1 MAFKKAG
8 LISKFIS
15 KGSFKLNKISKKIF
29 KLNPILKREKPLKRH
44 KKTKSIKKP
53 FNKNKSFLK
62 ASVLL
67 IGALGGLP
75 HLRASECRYWSWWSG
90 YHDKIESGSNSPTHN
105 SYCLFSSTQ
114 GSGTYY
120 LNTLTTYSAGGASFT
135 QKFNN
140 GTLNVGGN
148 IRFGGTG
155 VNGVN
160 VGYIT
165 GTYDAQTINFNSS
178 RITTGNSLSDGG
190 GATLNFNATNRITIN
205 QASFDNSDAG
215 AQHSYMNFK
224 GSNINVSGSSFTD
237 DTNGGFSFSG
247 NNNNSA
253 ISFNKTKFNQG
264 TYNFTNSANLSF
276 NNSNF
281 NQSTYNFNSLQSTF
295 NNSTFNQGTYN
306 FTDNT
311 SFNNDTFNQGTYN
324 FNTSKVSFSGANTLN
339 SSSPFAS
346 LKGSV
351 SFGSGAVFN
360 LNQTLNANQTYD
372 ILTTNG
378 TIQYGVYQSYLWD
391 LINYK
396 GDKAI
401 SHVEVGNNTYDVT
414 FDINGQDETL
424 QETFSNKSITTQFLG
439 DDLQA
444 KAKATYQQDLNNS
457 QSALSNATNDNK
469 IASADTGYTN
479 NQNTTIKQ
487 DAQNLEHTSQQIA
500 KDEQALQGD
509 LNKLKQLANSSFNEQ
524 AFNQAQSK
532 EQQDEQTLQNEENTF
547 SSEQE
552 GLEKALANAKEQQEQ
567 QQAQATYQQ
576 DLNNSQSAL
585 SNATNDNKIA
595 SADTDYTKNQN
606 TAIKQDAQNLENTS
620 QQITQDQKDLEQ
632 DLDKLQQLA
641 NSKTGFNEQAFNQAQ
656 STEQQDEQTLQNEE
670 ETFSSEQEGLE
681 KALANAKHT
690 SPTPTKHTAQN
701 NPPNKVSP
709 PTQNLPTTNVWNGVY
724 NFQNQTY
731 SKKGIYYIDPNLS
744 GQSGQSGNTLS
755 TYGYL
760 DWFTLKNKFS
770 VNANNGTLIIG
781 NNTESANTK
790 GLIWIGDD
798 KGLVYYNTGTFNAAN
813 IYLTSNLKTGN
824 GFSGEGATLNFNAT
838 NRITINQASFDNS
851 DAGAQHSYMNFK
863 GSNINVSGSSF
874 TDDTNGGF
882 SFSGNNNNSAISFN
896 KTKFN
901 QGTYNFTNS
910 ANLSFNNSNFNQSTY
925 NFNSLQSTFNNST
938 FNQGTYNF
946 TDNTSFNNDTFNQ
959 GTYNFNTSKVSFSGA
974 NTLNSS
980 SPFASLKGSV
990 SFGSG
995 AVFNLNQ
1002 TLNANQTYDIL
1013 TTNGTIQYG
1022 VYQSY
1027 LWDLINYKG
1036 DKAISHVEVGN
1047 NTYDVTFDI
1056 NGQDETLQET
1066 FSNKSIT
1073 TQFLGDDLQAKA
1085 KATYQQDLNNSQ
1097 SALSNA
1103 TNDNKI
1109 ASADTGYTNNQ
1120 NTTIKQDAQNL
1131 EHTSQQI
1138 AKDEQALQ
1146 GDLNK
1151 LKQLANSSFNEQAFN
1166 QAQSKEQ
1173 QDEQTLQNEEETFS
1187 SEQEGLE
1194 KALANAKPASPTP
1207 TPTPTPTPSPTPN
1220 PTPTKHTA
1228 PNKVPPTPPTQ
1239 NLPTTNVWNGVYWL
1253 QNQTYSQ
1260 KGVYYIDPNLSG
1272 QSGQSANTLSTYTA
1286 NLLGRSFG
1294 VNIQNGTLIIGNNTE
1309 SVNDNGLIWI
1319 GHGGFGYIIGTFNAA
1334 NIYLTNN
1341 FKTGE
1346 GVSGSDGGGANIT
1359 FKASD
1364 NITMDGLNYNDAE
1377 TVTKMIQTGASQH
1390 SYATFD
1396 ATNNIS
1402 VTNSSFSDMTWGK
1415 FSFNAKNIS
1424 FSNASFSG
1432 FTNPGGS
1439 SVISANAANSLS
1451 FNNSRLNGG
1460 AVYNLW
1466 ANSLIFNNTQAVF
1479 NVLYSRGTSNFNA
1492 TTQLLGNTSF
1502 TLSSQS
1508 LLNFNGDTTLQN
1520 NANITLG
1527 NKSQTAFKNSLTLDN
1542 NSNLSLDNQSVLNA
1556 SGASAF
1562 NNQASLNIYNGSQA
1576 TFNSLFFN
1584 GATLSLNANSK
1595 LNASSASFSNNTTIN
1610 LDDSVLSVSN
1620 ASSLNANIN
1629 FQGASQA
1636 TFGGNTTIDAAS
1648 FNFDS
1653 ASSLSFN
1660 NLTANGA
1667 LNFNGYA
1674 PSLSKALMSV
1684 SGQFVLGNN
1693 GDINLSDI
1701 NIFDNITKSVTY
1713 NILNAQKGITG
1724 ISGANGYEKI
1734 LFYGMKIQNATYSD
1748 NNNIQTWSFIN
1759 PLNSSQIIQES
1770 IKNGDLT
1777 IEVLNNPNS
1786 ASNTIFNIAPELYN
1800 YQASKQNPTGYS
1812 YDYSDNQAGTYYLTS
1827 NIKGL
1832 FTPKGSQTPQ
1842 TPGTYSPFNQ
1852 PLNSLN
1858 IYNKGFSSG
1867 NLKTLL
1873 GILSQNSATLK
1884 EMIETNQLDNI
1895 TSINEVLQLLDRIKI
1910 TPAQKQALLET
1921 INHLTDNINQT
1932 FSNGNLVIGATQD
1945 HVTNSTSSIWF
1956 GGNGYSSPCALDSA
1970 TCSSFRNTYLG
1981 QLLGSTSPYLGYI
1994 NADFKAKSIYITGT
2008 LGSGNAFESG
2018 GSADITFQSA
2028 NNLVLNKAN
2037 IEAQAT
2043 DNIFNLL
2050 GQEGIDKIF
2059 NQGNLA
2065 NVLSQMAMEKI
2076 KQAGGLGNFVENALI
2091 PLSKE
2096 LPSSLQN
2103 ETLGQLIGQNNLD
2116 NLLNNSG
2123 VMNAIQNIISKK
2135 LSIFGNFVTPSIIEN
2150 YLAKQS
2156 LKSMLDDKGLLN
2168 FIGGYMDA
2176 SELSSILSVILKDIT
2191 NPPTSLQKD
2200 IGVVANDLLD
2210 EFLGQDVVKKLESQG
2225 LVSNIINNII
2235 SQGGLSGIYNQ
2246 GLGSVLPPSLQN
2258 ALKENDL
2265 GALLSP
2271 RGLHDFWQKGYFNFL
2286 SNGYVFVNNSSFSNA
2301 TGGSLNFV
2309 ANKSIIFNG
2318 DNTIDFSKYQGALI
2332 FASNGVS
2339 NINITT
2345 LNATNGLSL
2354 NAGLN
2359 NVSVQKGEI
2368 CINLANCPTTKNS
2381 SSTNSSVTPTNE
2393 SLSVRANNFTFLGV
2407 IASNGAIDL
2416 SQVKNNSVIG
2426 TLNLNENATLQANN
2440 LTIANAFNNA
2450 SNSTANINGDFTLNQ
2465 QATLSTNASGL
2476 NVMGNFNS
2484 YGDLVFNLSHS
2495 VSHAIINAQGIAT
2508 IMTNYNNPLIQFNTS
2523 SKETGAY
2530 TLIDSAKAIY
2540 YGYNDQ
2546 ITGGSSLDNYLKLY
2560 TLININGKHMV
2571 MTDNGLTYNGQAV
2584 SIKDGGLI
2592 VGFKDSQNQYIY
2604 TSILYNK
2611 VKIAVSNAPINNLQA
2626 PTLKQYI
2633 AQIQGIQGVDSIEQA
2648 GGTQAINWLNKIFE
2662 TKGSPLFAPYYLES
2676 HSTKDL
2682 TTIAGDIANTLEV
2695 IANPNFKNDATNI
2708 LQINTYTQQMSRLAK
2723 LSDTSTFASA
2733 DFHERLEALKNK
2745 RFADAIPNA
2754 MDVILKYSQRNR
2766 VKNNVWA
2773 TGVGGASFIN
2783 GGTGTLYGIN
2793 VGYDRFIKGV
2803 IVGGYA
2809 AYGYSGFHANI
2820 TQSGSSNVNMGVYSR
2835 AFIKRS
2841 ELTMSLNETWGYNKT
2856 FINSYDPLLS
2866 IINQSYRYN
2875 TWTTDAKINYGYD
2888 FMFKD
2893 KSVIFKPQIGL
2904 AYYYIGM
2911 SGLRGI
2917 MDDPIYNQFRAN
2929 ADPNKKSVLTINFAL
2944 ESRHYFNKNSYY
2956 FVIADVGRDLFI
2968 NSMGDKMVRF
2978 IGNNTLSYR
2987 DGGRYNTFASIIT
3000 GGEIRLFKTFYV
3012 NAGIGARFGLDY
3024 KDINITGNIGM
3035 RYAF

>member
-1 MAFKKAG
+1 MAFKKVG

-29 KLNPILKREKPLKRH
+29 KLNQILKREKPLSH
-44 KKTKSIKKP
+44 KKTKSVKKP

-67 IGALGGLP
+67 IGALGGLS
-75 HLRASECRYWSWWSG
+75 HLRASECRYWSWSSWS
-90 YHDKIESGSNSPTHN
+90 YHDNIESGSNSPTHN
-105 SYCLFSSTQ
+105 SYCLFSSAQ

-120 LNTLTTYSAGGASFT
+120 LNTLTTYSTGGASFT

-155 VNGVN
+155 VNGGN

-178 RITTGNSLSDGG
+178 RITTGNSFSTGG
-190 GATLNFNATNRITIN
+190 GTTLNFNATNHITIN

-215 AQHSYMNFK
+215 TQHSYMNFS
-224 GSNINVSGSSFTD
+224 GSNINVSASSFTD

-247 NNNNSA
+247 NGANSNL
-253 ISFNKTKFNQG
+253 SFNKTNFNQGTYKFTNSTNLNFNNSNFNQG
-264 TYNFTNSANLSF
+264 TYNFNSTQSVF
-276 NNSNF
+276 ENSNF
-281 NQSTYNFNSLQSTF
+281 NQGTYSFTDNTGLNF

-311 SFNNDTFNQGTYN
+311 GLNFNNDTFNQGTYSFTDNTGLNFNNSTFNQGTYSFTDNTGLNFNNSTFNQGTYNFTDNASFNNDTFNQGAYN
-324 FNTSKVSFSGANTLN
+324 FNTSKVSFSGINTLN

-351 SFGSGAVFN
+351 SFGSGAIFN

-372 ILTTNG
+372 ILTTSG
-378 TIQYGVYQSYLWD
+378 AIQYGVYQSYLWD

-401 SHVEVGNNTYDVT
+401 SHVEVGSNTYDVT

-424 QETFSNKSITTQFLG
+424 QETFNNQSITTQFLG

-444 KAKATYQQDLNNS
+444 KAQATYQQDLSNS
-457 QSALSNATNDNK
+457 QSALNNATSDNK
-469 IASADTGYTN
+469 IASNDTGYTN
-479 NQNTTIKQ
+479 NQNATIKK
-487 DAQNLEHTSQQIA
+487 DAQS
-500 KDEQALQGD
+500 
-509 LNKLKQLANSSFNEQ
+509 
-524 AFNQAQSK
+524 
-532 EQQDEQTLQNEENTF
+532 
-547 SSEQE
+547 
-552 GLEKALANAKEQQEQ
+552 
-567 QQAQATYQQ
+567 
-576 DLNNSQSAL
+576 
-585 SNATNDNKIA
+585 
-595 SADTDYTKNQN
+595 
-606 TAIKQDAQNLENTS
+606 LENTS
-620 QQITQDQKDLEQ
+620 QQIAQDQKDLEQ

-641 NSKTGFNEQAFNQAQ
+641 NSTTGFNEQAFNQAQ
-656 STEQQDEQTLQNEE
+656 STEQHDLQTLQGEE
-670 ETFSSEQEGLE
+670 KTFSSEQEGLE
-681 KALANAKHT
+681 KAIANAKHT
-690 SPTPTKHTAQN
+690 SPTPSPTPTPTKHTAQN
-701 NPPNKVSP
+701 TPPNKVSP
-709 PTQNLPTTNVWNGVY
+709 TPPTQNLPATNVWNGVY
-724 NFQNQTY
+724 NLQNQTY
-731 SKKGIYYIDPNLS
+731 SKQGI
-744 GQSGQSGNTLS
+744 
-755 TYGYL
+755 
-760 DWFTLKNKFS
+760 
-770 VNANNGTLIIG
+770 
-781 NNTESANTK
+781 
-790 GLIWIGDD
+790 
-798 KGLVYYNTGTFNAAN
+798 
-813 IYLTSNLKTGN
+813 
-824 GFSGEGATLNFNAT
+824 
-838 NRITINQASFDNS
+838 
-851 DAGAQHSYMNFK
+851 
-863 GSNINVSGSSF
+863 
-874 TDDTNGGF
+874 
-882 SFSGNNNNSAISFN
+882 
-896 KTKFN
+896 
-901 QGTYNFTNS
+901 
-910 ANLSFNNSNFNQSTY
+910 
-925 NFNSLQSTFNNST
+925 
-938 FNQGTYNF
+938 
-946 TDNTSFNNDTFNQ
+946 
-959 GTYNFNTSKVSFSGA
+959 
-974 NTLNSS
+974 
-980 SPFASLKGSV
+980 
-990 SFGSG
+990 
-995 AVFNLNQ
+995 
-1002 TLNANQTYDIL
+1002 
-1013 TTNGTIQYG
+1013 
-1022 VYQSY
+1022 
-1027 LWDLINYKG
+1027 
-1036 DKAISHVEVGN
+1036 
-1047 NTYDVTFDI
+1047 
-1056 NGQDETLQET
+1056 
-1066 FSNKSIT
+1066 
-1073 TQFLGDDLQAKA
+1073 
-1085 KATYQQDLNNSQ
+1085 
-1097 SALSNA
+1097 
-1103 TNDNKI
+1103 
-1109 ASADTGYTNNQ
+1109 
-1120 NTTIKQDAQNL
+1120 
-1131 EHTSQQI
+1131 
-1138 AKDEQALQ
+1138 
-1146 GDLNK
+1146 
-1151 LKQLANSSFNEQAFN
+1151 
-1166 QAQSKEQ
+1166 
-1173 QDEQTLQNEEETFS
+1173 
-1187 SEQEGLE
+1187 
-1194 KALANAKPASPTP
+1194 
-1207 TPTPTPTPSPTPN
+1207 
-1220 PTPTKHTA
+1220 
-1228 PNKVPPTPPTQ
+1228 
-1239 NLPTTNVWNGVYWL
+1239 
-1253 QNQTYSQ
+1253 
-1260 KGVYYIDPNLSG
+1260 YYIDPNLSG

-1294 VNIQNGTLIIGNNTE
+1294 VNANNGTLIIGNNTE

-1319 GHGGFGYIIGTFNAA
+1319 GHGGFGYITGTFNAA

-1390 SYATFD
+1390 SYAAFD
-1396 ATNNIS
+1396 AVNNIS
-1402 VTNSSFSDMTWGK
+1402 VTDSSFSDMTWGK
-1415 FSFNAKNIS
+1415 FSFSAKNIS

-1439 SVISANAANSLS
+1439 SVISTNAANSLS
-1451 FNNSRLNGG
+1451 FVNSRLNGG
-1460 AVYNLW
+1460 AIYNLQ

-1508 LLNFNGDTTLQN
+1508 FLNFNGDTTLQN

-1527 NKSQTAFKNSLTLDN
+1527 NKSQATFKNSLTLDN

-1556 SGASAF
+1556 NGASTF

-1584 GATLSLNANSK
+1584 GGILSLNANSK

-1610 LDDSVLSVSN
+1610 LDDSVLSASN
-1620 ASSLNANIN
+1620 TSSLNANIN
-1629 FQGASQA
+1629 FQGTSQA
-1636 TFGGNTTIDAAS
+1636 NFGGNTTIDTAS

-1674 PSLSKALMSV
+1674 PSLTKALMSV

-1724 ISGANGYEKI
+1724 ISGTNGYEKI
-1734 LFYGMKIQNATYSD
+1734 LFYGMKIQNATYSG

-1800 YQASKQNPTGYS
+1800 YQSSKQNPTGYS
-1812 YDYSDNQAGTYYLTS
+1812 YDYSDNQVGTYYLTS

-1884 EMIETNQLDNI
+1884 EMIESNQLDNI
-1895 TSINEVLQLLDRIKI
+1895 TSINEVLQLLDKIKI

-1945 HVTNSTSSIWF
+1945 NVTSSTSSIWF

-1994 NADFKAKSIYITGT
+1994 NADFKAKSVYITGT

-2018 GSADITFQSA
+2018 GSADVTFQSA

-2065 NVLSQMAMEKI
+2065 NVLSQVAMEKI
-2076 KQAGGLGNFVENALI
+2076 KQAGGLGNFVENALS

-2096 LPSSLQN
+2096 LPTSLQN

-2168 FIGGYMDA
+2168 FIGGYIDA

-2200 IGVVANDLLD
+2200 IGVVANDLLN
-2210 EFLGQDVVKKLESQG
+2210 EFLGQDVVKKLEGQG

-2235 SQGGLSGIYNQ
+2235 SQGGLSGIYDQ

-2332 FASNGVS
+2332 FASNNVS

-2368 CINLANCPTTKNS
+2368 CINLANCPTIKNS
-2381 SSTNSSVTPTNE
+2381 SSANSSVTPTNE
-2393 SLSVRANNFTFLGV
+2393 SLSVRANNFTFLGT

-2440 LTIANAFNNA
+2440 LTITNAFNNA
-2450 SNSTANINGDFTLNQ
+2450 SNSTANINGNFTLNQ
-2465 QATLSTNASGL
+2465 QATLGTNASGL

-2495 VSHAIINAQGIAT
+2495 ASHAIINAQGVAT
-2508 IMTNYNNPLIQFNTS
+2508 IMANNNNPLIQFNTS
-2523 SKETGAY
+2523 SKEAGTY

-2546 ITGGSSLDNYLKLY
+2546 ITGGNSLADYLKLY
-2560 TLININGKHMV
+2560 TLIDINGKHMV
-2571 MTDNGLTYNGQAV
+2571 MTDNGLTYNGRAV
-2584 SIKDGGLI
+2584 NIKDGGLI
-2592 VGFKDSQNQYIY
+2592 AGFKDSQNQYIY

-2611 VKIAVSNAPINNLQA
+2611 VKIAVSNDPINNLQA

-2633 AQIQGIQGVDSIEQA
+2633 AQIQGTQGVDSIEQA

-2695 IANPNFKNDATNI
+2695 IANPDFKNDATNI

-2793 VGYDRFIKGV
+2793 IGYDRFIKGV

-2856 FINSYDPLLS
+2856 FINSYDSLLS
-2866 IINQSYRYN
+2866 IINQSYKYN

-2904 AYYYIGM
+2904 AYYYIGL

-2917 MDDPIYNQFRAN
+2917 MDEPIYNQFRAN

>member
-1 MAFKKAG
+1 MAFKKVG

-29 KLNPILKREKPLKRH
+29 KLNQILKREKPLKRH
-44 KKTKSIKKP
+44 KKTKSVKKP
-53 FNKNKSFLK
+53 FNKNRSFLK

-67 IGALGGLP
+67 IGALGGLS
-75 HLRASECRYWSWWSG
+75 HLRASECRYWSWSSWS
-90 YHDKIESGSNSPTHN
+90 YHDNIESGSNSPTHN
-105 SYCLFSSTQ
+105 SYCLFNSTQ

-120 LNTLTTYSAGGASFT
+120 LNTLTTYSPGGASFT

-140 GTLNVGGN
+140 GTLDVGGN
-148 IRFGGTG
+148 IRFGGMG
-155 VNGVN
+155 VNGGN

-178 RITTGNSLSDGG
+178 RITTGNSFSTGG

-215 AQHSYMNFK
+215 TQHSYMNFS
-224 GSNINVSGSSFTD
+224 GSNINVISSSFTD
-237 DTNGGFSFSG
+237 DTDGGFSFSG
-247 NNNNSA
+247 NGTNSNLSFDKTSFNQGTYKFTNSANLNFNNSA
-253 ISFNKTKFNQG
+253 FNQG
-264 TYNFTNSANLSF
+264 TYNFNSAQSVF
-276 NNSNF
+276 ENSNF
-281 NQSTYNFNSLQSTF
+281 NQ
-295 NNSTFNQGTYN
+295 GTYS

-311 SFNNDTFNQGTYN
+311 GLNFNNDTFSQGTYN

-351 SFGSGAVFN
+351 SFGSDAIFN
-360 LNQTLNANQTYD
+360 LNQTLNSNQTYD

-378 TIQYGVYQSYLWD
+378 TIQYGVYQSYLWH

-424 QETFSNKSITTQFLG
+424 QETFNNQSIITQFLG

-444 KAKATYQQDLNNS
+444 KAQKTYQQDLSNS
-457 QSALSNATNDNK
+457 QSALNNAADDNK
-469 IASADTGYTN
+469 IANSDTDYTKSSN
-479 NQNTTIKQ
+479 PTIKK
-487 DAQNLEHTSQQIA
+487 DAQNLENTDQTIQQD
-500 KDEQALQGD
+500 KQALEKD
-509 LNKLKQLANSSFNEQ
+509 LANVKQLANAPTDFNEQ
-524 AFNQAQSK
+524 AFNQAQNK
-532 EQQDEQTLQNEENTF
+532 EQQDEQTLQENEKTF

-552 GLEKALANAKEQQEQ
+552 GLEKA
-567 QQAQATYQQ
+567 
-576 DLNNSQSAL
+576 
-585 SNATNDNKIA
+585 I
-595 SADTDYTKNQN
+595 
-606 TAIKQDAQNLENTS
+606 
-620 QQITQDQKDLEQ
+620 
-632 DLDKLQQLA
+632 
-641 NSKTGFNEQAFNQAQ
+641 
-656 STEQQDEQTLQNEE
+656 
-670 ETFSSEQEGLE
+670 
-681 KALANAKHT
+681 
-690 SPTPTKHTAQN
+690 
-701 NPPNKVSP
+701 
-709 PTQNLPTTNVWNGVY
+709 
-724 NFQNQTY
+724 
-731 SKKGIYYIDPNLS
+731 
-744 GQSGQSGNTLS
+744 
-755 TYGYL
+755 
-760 DWFTLKNKFS
+760 
-770 VNANNGTLIIG
+770 
-781 NNTESANTK
+781 
-790 GLIWIGDD
+790 
-798 KGLVYYNTGTFNAAN
+798 
-813 IYLTSNLKTGN
+813 
-824 GFSGEGATLNFNAT
+824 
-838 NRITINQASFDNS
+838 
-851 DAGAQHSYMNFK
+851 
-863 GSNINVSGSSF
+863 
-874 TDDTNGGF
+874 
-882 SFSGNNNNSAISFN
+882 
-896 KTKFN
+896 
-901 QGTYNFTNS
+901 
-910 ANLSFNNSNFNQSTY
+910 
-925 NFNSLQSTFNNST
+925 
-938 FNQGTYNF
+938 
-946 TDNTSFNNDTFNQ
+946 
-959 GTYNFNTSKVSFSGA
+959 
-974 NTLNSS
+974 
-980 SPFASLKGSV
+980 
-990 SFGSG
+990 
-995 AVFNLNQ
+995 
-1002 TLNANQTYDIL
+1002 
-1013 TTNGTIQYG
+1013 
-1022 VYQSY
+1022 
-1027 LWDLINYKG
+1027 
-1036 DKAISHVEVGN
+1036 
-1047 NTYDVTFDI
+1047 
-1056 NGQDETLQET
+1056 
-1066 FSNKSIT
+1066 
-1073 TQFLGDDLQAKA
+1073 
-1085 KATYQQDLNNSQ
+1085 
-1097 SALSNA
+1097 
-1103 TNDNKI
+1103 
-1109 ASADTGYTNNQ
+1109 
-1120 NTTIKQDAQNL
+1120 
-1131 EHTSQQI
+1131 
-1138 AKDEQALQ
+1138 
-1146 GDLNK
+1146 
-1151 LKQLANSSFNEQAFN
+1151 
-1166 QAQSKEQ
+1166 
-1173 QDEQTLQNEEETFS
+1173 
-1187 SEQEGLE
+1187 
-1194 KALANAKPASPTP
+1194 ANAKPASPTP
-1207 TPTPTPTPSPTPN
+1207 SPT

-1228 PNKVPPTPPTQ
+1228 PNTPPNKVPPTPPTQ
-1239 NLPTTNVWNGVYWL
+1239 NLPTTNVWNGVYNL
-1253 QNQTYSQ
+1253 QNQTYSKQ
-1260 KGVYYIDPNLSG
+1260 GVYYIDPNLSG

-1319 GHGGFGYIIGTFNAA
+1319 GHGGFGYITGTFNAA

-1390 SYATFD
+1390 SYAAFD

-1402 VTNSSFSDMTWGK
+1402 VTDSSFSDMTWGK
-1415 FSFNAKNIS
+1415 FSFSAKNIS

-1439 SVISANAANSLS
+1439 SVISANATNSLS

-1520 NANITLG
+1520 NASITLG
-1527 NKSQTAFKNSLTLDN
+1527 NKSQATFKNSLTLGN

-1556 SGASAF
+1556 NGASAF

-1576 TFNSLFFN
+1576 TFKSLFFN
-1584 GATLSLNANSK
+1584 GGTLSLNASSK

-1610 LDDSVLSVSN
+1610 LDDSVLN
-1620 ASSLNANIN
+1620 ANNTSSLNVNIN

-1636 TFGGNTTIDAAS
+1636 DFGGNTTIDTAS

-1667 LNFNGYA
+1667 LNFNGYV

-1734 LFYGMKIQNATYSD
+1734 LFYGMKIQNATYSG

-1884 EMIETNQLDNI
+1884 EMIESNQLDNI
-1895 TSINEVLQLLDRIKI
+1895 TSINEVLQLLDKIKI

-1945 HVTNSTSSIWF
+1945 NVTNSTSSIWF

-2008 LGSGNAFESG
+2008 VGSGNAFESG
-2018 GSADITFQSA
+2018 GSADVTFQSA

-2076 KQAGGLGNFVENALI
+2076 KQAGGLGNFVENALS

-2096 LPSSLQN
+2096 LPTSLQN

-2123 VMNAIQNIISKK
+2123 VMNEIQNIISKK

-2168 FIGGYMDA
+2168 FIGGYIDA

-2200 IGVVANDLLD
+2200 IGVVANDLLN

-2235 SQGGLSGIYNQ
+2235 SQGGLSGVYNQ
-2246 GLGSVLPPSLQN
+2246 GLGSVLPLSLQN

-2393 SLSVRANNFTFLGV
+2393 SLSVRANNFTFLGT

-2426 TLNLNENATLQANN
+2426 TLNLNENAALQANN
-2440 LTIANAFNNA
+2440 LTITNAFNNA

-2495 VSHAIINAQGIAT
+2495 ASHAIINAQGTAT
-2508 IMTNYNNPLIQFNTS
+2508 IMANNNNPLIQFNTS
-2523 SKETGAY
+2523 SKETGTY

-2546 ITGGSSLDNYLKLY
+2546 ITGGNSLDNYLKLY
-2560 TLININGKHMV
+2560 TLIDINGKRMV

-2584 SIKDGGLI
+2584 NIKDGGLV

-2611 VKIAVSNAPINNLQA
+2611 VKIAVSNDPINNLQA

-2633 AQIQGIQGVDSIEQA
+2633 AQIQGTQGVDSIDQA
-2648 GGTQAINWLNKIFE
+2648 GGAQAINWLNKIFE

-2695 IANPNFKNDATNI
+2695 IANPDFKNDATNI

-2793 VGYDRFIKGV
+2793 IGYDRFIKGV

-2866 IINQSYRYN
+2866 IINQSYKYN

-2904 AYYYIGM
+2904 AYYYIGL

>member
-1 MAFKKAG
+1 MAFKKAR
-8 LISKFIS
+8 LISKFIL
-15 KGSFKLNKISKKIF
+15 KGSFLNKISKKIF
-29 KLNPILKREKPLKRH
+29 KLNQILKREKPLSHR
-44 KKTKSIKKP
+44 KTKSVKKP

-67 IGALGGLP
+67 IGALGGLS
-75 HLRASECRYWSWWSG
+75 HLRASECRYWSWSSWS
-90 YHDKIESGSNSPTHN
+90 YHDNIESGSNSPTHN
-105 SYCLFSSTQ
+105 SYCLFNSTQ

-120 LNTLTTYSAGGASFT
+120 LNTLTTYSPGGASFT

-140 GTLNVGGN
+140 GTLDVGGN
-148 IRFGGTG
+148 IRFGGMG
-155 VNGVN
+155 VNGGN

-178 RITTGNSLSDGG
+178 RITTGNSFSTGG
-190 GATLNFNATNRITIN
+190 GATLNFNATNHITIN

-215 AQHSYMNFK
+215 TQHSYMNFS

-247 NNNNSA
+247 NGANSNL
-253 ISFNKTKFNQG
+253 SFDKTNFNQG
-264 TYNFTNSANLSF
+264 TYKFTNSANL
-276 NNSNF
+276 N
-281 NQSTYNFNSLQSTF
+281 F

-306 FTDNT
+306 FNSLQPTFNNDTFNQGVYSFTDNT
-311 SFNNDTFNQGTYN
+311 GLNFDNDTFNQGTYN

-351 SFGSGAVFN
+351 SFGSGAIFN
-360 LNQTLNANQTYD
+360 LNQTLNTDQTYD
-372 ILTTNG
+372 ILTTNK

-401 SHVEVGNNTYDVT
+401 SHVEVGSNTYDVT

-424 QETFSNKSITTQFLG
+424 QETFNNQAITAQFLG
-439 DDLQA
+439 DDLQT
-444 KAKATYQQDLNNS
+444 KAQATYQQDLTGS
-457 QSALSNATNDNK
+457 QTALNNATSDSKIVSNDT
-469 IASADTGYTN
+469 SYTN
-479 NQNTTIKQ
+479 NQNTTIKK
-487 DAQNLEHTSQQIA
+487 DAQSLENTGQQIA
-500 KDEQALQGD
+500 QDEQAL
-509 LNKLKQLANSSFNEQ
+509 KK
-524 AFNQAQSK
+524 
-532 EQQDEQTLQNEENTF
+532 
-547 SSEQE
+547 
-552 GLEKALANAKEQQEQ
+552 
-567 QQAQATYQQ
+567 
-576 DLNNSQSAL
+576 
-585 SNATNDNKIA
+585 
-595 SADTDYTKNQN
+595 
-606 TAIKQDAQNLENTS
+606 
-620 QQITQDQKDLEQ
+620 

-641 NSKTGFNEQAFNQAQ
+641 NSPTGFNQQAFNQAQ
-656 STEQQDEQTLQNEE
+656 STEQQDLQTLQENEN
-670 ETFSSEQEGLE
+670 TFNSEQEGL
-681 KALANAKHT
+681 K
-690 SPTPTKHTAQN
+690 
-701 NPPNKVSP
+701 
-709 PTQNLPTTNVWNGVY
+709 
-724 NFQNQTY
+724 
-731 SKKGIYYIDPNLS
+731 
-744 GQSGQSGNTLS
+744 
-755 TYGYL
+755 
-760 DWFTLKNKFS
+760 
-770 VNANNGTLIIG
+770 
-781 NNTESANTK
+781 
-790 GLIWIGDD
+790 
-798 KGLVYYNTGTFNAAN
+798 
-813 IYLTSNLKTGN
+813 
-824 GFSGEGATLNFNAT
+824 
-838 NRITINQASFDNS
+838 QA
-851 DAGAQHSYMNFK
+851 
-863 GSNINVSGSSF
+863 I
-874 TDDTNGGF
+874 
-882 SFSGNNNNSAISFN
+882 
-896 KTKFN
+896 
-901 QGTYNFTNS
+901 
-910 ANLSFNNSNFNQSTY
+910 
-925 NFNSLQSTFNNST
+925 
-938 FNQGTYNF
+938 
-946 TDNTSFNNDTFNQ
+946 
-959 GTYNFNTSKVSFSGA
+959 
-974 NTLNSS
+974 
-980 SPFASLKGSV
+980 
-990 SFGSG
+990 
-995 AVFNLNQ
+995 
-1002 TLNANQTYDIL
+1002 
-1013 TTNGTIQYG
+1013 
-1022 VYQSY
+1022 
-1027 LWDLINYKG
+1027 
-1036 DKAISHVEVGN
+1036 
-1047 NTYDVTFDI
+1047 
-1056 NGQDETLQET
+1056 
-1066 FSNKSIT
+1066 
-1073 TQFLGDDLQAKA
+1073 
-1085 KATYQQDLNNSQ
+1085 
-1097 SALSNA
+1097 
-1103 TNDNKI
+1103 
-1109 ASADTGYTNNQ
+1109 
-1120 NTTIKQDAQNL
+1120 
-1131 EHTSQQI
+1131 
-1138 AKDEQALQ
+1138 
-1146 GDLNK
+1146 
-1151 LKQLANSSFNEQAFN
+1151 
-1166 QAQSKEQ
+1166 
-1173 QDEQTLQNEEETFS
+1173 
-1187 SEQEGLE
+1187 
-1194 KALANAKPASPTP
+1194 ANAKPASPTP
-1207 TPTPTPTPSPTPN
+1207 TPTKRTAPNTP
-1220 PTPTKHTA
+1220 

-1239 NLPTTNVWNGVYWL
+1239 NLPATNVWNGVYNL

-1260 KGVYYIDPNLSG
+1260 KGIYYIDPNLSG
-1272 QSGQSANTLSTYTA
+1272 QSGQSANTLSTYTS

-1294 VNIQNGTLIIGNNTE
+1294 VNIQSGTLIIGNNTE

-1319 GHGGFGYIIGTFNAA
+1319 GHGGFGYITGTFNAA

-1390 SYATFD
+1390 SYAAFD

-1439 SVISANAANSLS
+1439 SAISANAANSLS

-1508 LLNFNGDTTLQN
+1508 LLNFNGDTILQN

-1527 NKSQTAFKNSLTLDN
+1527 NKSQAAFKNSLTLDN

-1556 SGASAF
+1556 NGSSAF

-1584 GATLSLNANSK
+1584 GGILSLNANSK

-1620 ASSLNANIN
+1620 TSSLNANIN

-1636 TFGGNTTIDAAS
+1636 NFGGNTTIDTAS

-1653 ASSLSFN
+1653 TSSLSFN

-1674 PSLSKALMSV
+1674 PSLTKALMSV
-1684 SGQFVLGNN
+1684 SGQFVLGDN

-1734 LFYGMKIQNATYSD
+1734 LFYGMKIQNATYSG

-1832 FTPKGSQTPQ
+1832 FTPKDSQTPQ

-1884 EMIETNQLDNI
+1884 EMIESNQLDNI
-1895 TSINEVLQLLDRIKI
+1895 TSINEVLQLLDEIKI

-1945 HVTNSTSSIWF
+1945 NVTNSTSSIWF

-2018 GSADITFQSA
+2018 GSADVTFQSA
-2028 NNLVLNKAN
+2028 NNLVLDKAN

-2065 NVLSQMAMEKI
+2065 NVLSQVAMEKI
-2076 KQAGGLGNFVENALI
+2076 KQAGGLGSFVENALS
-2091 PLSKE
+2091 PLNKE
-2096 LPSSLQN
+2096 LPASLQN

-2123 VMNAIQNIISKK
+2123 VMNEIQNIISKK

-2168 FIGGYMDA
+2168 FIGGYIDA

-2200 IGVVANDLLD
+2200 IGVVANNLLN
-2210 EFLGQDVVKKLESQG
+2210 EFLGKDVVKKLESQG

-2235 SQGGLSGIYNQ
+2235 SQGGLSGVYNQ

-2258 ALKENDL
+2258 TLKENDL
-2265 GALLSP
+2265 GTLLSP

-2393 SLSVRANNFTFLGV
+2393 SLSVRASNFTFLGT

-2440 LTIANAFNNA
+2440 LTITNAFNNA
-2450 SNSTANINGDFTLNQ
+2450 SNSTANINGNFTLNQ

-2495 VSHAIINAQGIAT
+2495 ASHAIINAQGVAT
-2508 IMTNYNNPLIQFNTS
+2508 IMANNNSPLIQFNTS

-2546 ITGGSSLDNYLKLY
+2546 ITGGNSLADYLKLY
-2560 TLININGKHMV
+2560 TLIDINGKHMV

-2584 SIKDGGLI
+2584 NIKDGGLI

-2611 VKIAVSNAPINNLQA
+2611 VKIAVSNDPINNLQA

-2633 AQIQGIQGVDSIEQA
+2633 AQIQGAQGVNSIDQA

-2695 IANPNFKNDATNI
+2695 IANPDFKNDATNI

-2793 VGYDRFIKGV
+2793 IGYDRFIKGV

-2866 IINQSYRYN
+2866 IINQSYKYD

-2893 KSVIFKPQIGL
+2893 KSVIFKSQIGL
-2904 AYYYIGM
+2904 AYYYIGL

-3012 NAGIGARFGLDY
+3012 NASIGARFGLDY

>member
-29 KLNPILKREKPLKRH
+29 KLNQILKREKPLKRH

-67 IGALGGLP
+67 IGALGGLS
-75 HLRASECRYWSWWSG
+75 HLRANECRYWSWSSWS
-90 YHDKIESGSNSPTHN
+90 YQDNIESGPNSPTHN
-105 SYCLFSSTQ
+105 SYCLFSSAQ

-140 GTLNVGGN
+140 GTLDIGGN

-155 VNGVN
+155 INGGD

-165 GTYDAQTINFNSS
+165 GTYDAANIYLTSHLK
-178 RITTGNSLSDGG
+178 TGNSYADGG
-190 GATLNFNATNRITIN
+190 GATLNFNAANNITIN

-215 AQHSYMNFK
+215 TQHSYMNFK

-247 NNNNSA
+247 NGTNST

-264 TYNFTNSANLSF
+264 TYKFTNSANLSF
-276 NNSNF
+276 NNSA
-281 NQSTYNFNSLQSTF
+281 
-295 NNSTFNQGTYN
+295 FNQGTYN
-306 FTDNT
+306 FTDNA

-351 SFGSGAVFN
+351 SFGSGAIFN
-360 LNQTLNANQTYD
+360 LNQTLNSNQTYD

-401 SHVEVGNNTYDVT
+401 SHVGVGNNTYDVT

-424 QETFSNKSITTQFLG
+424 QETFNNQSIITQFLG
-439 DDLQA
+439 DDLQQQA
-444 KAKATYQQDLNNS
+444 QKTYQEDVAHSQNALNNVTS
-457 QSALSNATNDNK
+457 DNT
-469 IASADTGYTN
+469 IASNDTSYT
-479 NQNTTIKQ
+479 QIKNTTIAK
-487 DAQNLEHTSQQIA
+487 DAQGLENTNQKIQQ
-500 KDEQALQGD
+500 DEQALEKD
-509 LNKLKQLANSSFNEQ
+509 LAQIKQLANSTTGFNEQ
-524 AFNQAQSK
+524 AFNQAQK
-532 EQQDEQTLQNEENTF
+532 QEQQDEQTLQNDENAFNT
-547 SSEQE
+547 EQDS
-552 GLEKALANAKEQQEQ
+552 LNKAIQQAQAQQQKQQQKQ
-567 QQAQATYQQ
+567 QQAQKTYQQ
-576 DLNNSQSAL
+576 DLSDSQSAL
-585 SNATNDNKIA
+585 NNAASDNKIA
-595 SADTDYTKNQN
+595 NSDTDYTNNKN
-606 TAIKQDAQNLENTS
+606 TTIKEDAQNLENTN
-620 QQITQDQKDLEQ
+620 QQIVKDQQALQ
-632 DLDKLQQLA
+632 GDLDKLQQLA

-656 STEQQDEQTLQNEE
+656 D
-670 ETFSSEQEGLE
+670 
-681 KALANAKHT
+681 
-690 SPTPTKHTAQN
+690 
-701 NPPNKVSP
+701 
-709 PTQNLPTTNVWNGVY
+709 
-724 NFQNQTY
+724 
-731 SKKGIYYIDPNLS
+731 
-744 GQSGQSGNTLS
+744 
-755 TYGYL
+755 
-760 DWFTLKNKFS
+760 
-770 VNANNGTLIIG
+770 
-781 NNTESANTK
+781 
-790 GLIWIGDD
+790 
-798 KGLVYYNTGTFNAAN
+798 
-813 IYLTSNLKTGN
+813 
-824 GFSGEGATLNFNAT
+824 
-838 NRITINQASFDNS
+838 
-851 DAGAQHSYMNFK
+851 
-863 GSNINVSGSSF
+863 
-874 TDDTNGGF
+874 
-882 SFSGNNNNSAISFN
+882 
-896 KTKFN
+896 
-901 QGTYNFTNS
+901 
-910 ANLSFNNSNFNQSTY
+910 
-925 NFNSLQSTFNNST
+925 
-938 FNQGTYNF
+938 
-946 TDNTSFNNDTFNQ
+946 
-959 GTYNFNTSKVSFSGA
+959 
-974 NTLNSS
+974 
-980 SPFASLKGSV
+980 
-990 SFGSG
+990 
-995 AVFNLNQ
+995 
-1002 TLNANQTYDIL
+1002 
-1013 TTNGTIQYG
+1013 
-1022 VYQSY
+1022 
-1027 LWDLINYKG
+1027 
-1036 DKAISHVEVGN
+1036 
-1047 NTYDVTFDI
+1047 
-1056 NGQDETLQET
+1056 
-1066 FSNKSIT
+1066 
-1073 TQFLGDDLQAKA
+1073 
-1085 KATYQQDLNNSQ
+1085 
-1097 SALSNA
+1097 
-1103 TNDNKI
+1103 
-1109 ASADTGYTNNQ
+1109 
-1120 NTTIKQDAQNL
+1120 
-1131 EHTSQQI
+1131 
-1138 AKDEQALQ
+1138 
-1146 GDLNK
+1146 
-1151 LKQLANSSFNEQAFN
+1151 
-1166 QAQSKEQ
+1166 KEQ
-1173 QDEQTLQNEEETFS
+1173 QDEQTLQNEEKTFS
-1187 SEQEGLE
+1187 NEQEGLE
-1194 KALANAKPASPTP
+1194 KAIAQAKPTS
-1207 TPTPTPTPSPTPN
+1207 PTPSPT

-1228 PNKVPPTPPTQ
+1228 PNTPPNKVQPTPPTQ
-1239 NLPTTNVWNGVYWL
+1239 NLPTTNVWNGVYNL

-1260 KGVYYIDPNLSG
+1260 KGIYYIDPNLSG
-1272 QSGQSANTLSTYTA
+1272 QSGQNGNTLSTYTA
-1286 NLLGRSFG
+1286 NLFGRSFS

-1319 GHGGFGYIIGTFNAA
+1319 GHGGFGYITGTFNAS

-1346 GVSGSDGGGANIT
+1346 GVSNSDGGGANIT

-1364 NITMDGLNYNDAE
+1364 NITMDGLNYNNAE

-1390 SYATFD
+1390 SYTTFD

-1415 FSFNAKNIS
+1415 FSFSAKNIS

-1439 SVISANAANSLS
+1439 STISANASNSLS
-1451 FNNSRLNGG
+1451 FINSRLNGG
-1460 AVYNLW
+1460 AIYNLQ

-1492 TTQLLGNTSF
+1492 TTQLLGNTNF

-1508 LLNFNGDTTLQN
+1508 LLNLDGDTTLQN

-1527 NKSQTAFKNSLTLDN
+1527 NKSQAAFKNSLTLDN

-1556 SGASAF
+1556 NGSSAF

-1576 TFNSLFFN
+1576 TFKSLFFN
-1584 GATLSLNANSK
+1584 GGTLSLNASSK

-1610 LDDSVLSVSN
+1610 LDDSVLSASN
-1620 ASSLNANIN
+1620 TSSLNANIN

-1636 TFGGNTTIDAAS
+1636 DFGGNTTIDTAS

-1667 LNFNGYA
+1667 LNFNSYA
-1674 PSLSKALMSV
+1674 PSLTKALMSV

-1858 IYNKGFSSG
+1858 IYNKGFSSE

-1873 GILSQNSATLK
+1873 GILSQNSAALK
-1884 EMIETNQLDNI
+1884 EMIESNQLDNI
-1895 TSINEVLQLLDRIKI
+1895 TNINEVLQLLDEIKI
-1910 TPAQKQALLET
+1910 TQTQKQALLET

-1932 FSNGNLVIGATQD
+1932 FNNGNLIIGATQD
-1945 HVTNSTSSIWF
+1945 NVTNSTSSIWF

-1994 NADFKAKSIYITGT
+1994 NADFKAKSIYIIGT

-2018 GSADITFQSA
+2018 GSADVTFQSA

-2050 GQEGIDKIF
+2050 GQKGINEIF

-2065 NVLSQMAMEKI
+2065 NVLSQVAMEKI
-2076 KQAGGLGNFVENALI
+2076 KQAGGLGNFVENALS

-2096 LPSSLQN
+2096 LPDSLQN

-2116 NLLNNSG
+2116 DLLNNSG

-2168 FIGGYMDA
+2168 FIGGYIDA

-2200 IGVVANDLLD
+2200 IGVVANDLLN

-2225 LVSNIINNII
+2225 LVSNIISNII
-2235 SQGGLSGIYNQ
+2235 SQGGLSGVYNQ

-2265 GALLSP
+2265 GTLLSP

-2368 CINLANCPTTKNS
+2368 CVNLANCPTTKNS

-2440 LTIANAFNNA
+2440 LTITNAFNNA
-2450 SNSTANINGDFTLNQ
+2450 SNSTANINGNFTLNQ

-2495 VSHAIINAQGIAT
+2495 ASHAIINAQGAAT
-2508 IMTNYNNPLIQFNTS
+2508 IMANDNNPLIQFNTS
-2523 SKETGAY
+2523 SKEVGTY

-2540 YGYNDQ
+2540 YGYNNQ

-2560 TLININGKHMV
+2560 ALIDINGKHMV

-2584 SIKDGGLI
+2584 NVKDGGLV

-2611 VKIAVSNAPINNLQA
+2611 VKIAVSNDPINNLQA

-2633 AQIQGIQGVDSIEQA
+2633 AQIQGTQGVDSIDQA
-2648 GGTQAINWLNKIFE
+2648 GGNQAINWLNKIFE

-2695 IANPNFKNDATNI
+2695 IANPDFKNDATNI

-2723 LSDTSTFASA
+2723 LSDTSTFARS
-2733 DFHERLEALKNK
+2733 DFLERLEALKNK

-2809 AYGYSGFHANI
+2809 AYGYSGFHGNI
-2820 TQSGSSNVNMGVYSR
+2820 TQSGSSNVNIGVYSR

-2866 IINQSYRYN
+2866 IINQSYRYD

-2904 AYYYIGM
+2904 AYYYIGL

>member
-1 MAFKKAG
+1 MAFKKAR
-8 LISKFIS
+8 LIFKFIS

-29 KLNPILKREKPLKRH
+29 KLNLILKREKPLKRH

-53 FNKNKSFLK
+53 FNKNRSFLK

-67 IGALGGLP
+67 VGALGGLS
-75 HLRASECRYWSWWSG
+75 HLRASECRYWSWSSWS
-90 YHDKIESGSNSPTHN
+90 YHDNIESGSNSPTHN
-105 SYCLFSSTQ
+105 SYCLFNSAQ

-120 LNTLTTYSAGGASFT
+120 LNTLTTYSAGEASFT

-155 VNGVN
+155 INGGD

-165 GTYDAQTINFNSS
+165 GTYDAQTIDFNSNHL
-178 RITTGNSLSDGG
+178 TTGNSYADGG
-190 GATLNFNATNRITIN
+190 GATLNFNATNHITIN

-215 AQHSYMNFK
+215 TQHSYMNFS
-224 GSNINVSGSSFTD
+224 GSNINVSASSFTD

-247 NNNNSA
+247 NGTNSNLSFNQTSFNQGTYKFTNSANLNFNNSA
-253 ISFNKTKFNQG
+253 FNQG
-264 TYNFTNSANLSF
+264 TYNFNSTQSVF
-276 NNSNF
+276 ENSNF
-281 NQSTYNFNSLQSTF
+281 NQ
-295 NNSTFNQGTYN
+295 GTYS

-311 SFNNDTFNQGTYN
+311 GLNFNNDTFNQGTYS
-324 FNTSKVSFSGANTLN
+324 FNASKVSFSGANTLN

-346 LKGSV
+346 LKGNV
-351 SFGSGAVFN
+351 SFGSGAIFN
-360 LNQTLNANQTYD
+360 LNQTLNSNQTYD
-372 ILTTNG
+372 ILTTNK

-401 SHVEVGNNTYDVT
+401 SHVEVGSNTYDVT

-424 QETFSNKSITTQFLG
+424 QETFSNQSITTQFLG

-444 KAKATYQQDLNNS
+444 KAQKTYQQDLSNS
-457 QSALSNATNDNK
+457 QTALNNATSDNK
-469 IASADTGYTN
+469 IASSDTGYTN
-479 NQNTTIKQ
+479 NQNTTIKK
-487 DAQNLEHTSQQIA
+487 DAQSLENTDQTIQQD
-500 KDEQALQGD
+500 KQALEKD
-509 LNKLKQLANSSFNEQ
+509 LANVKQLANAPTGFNEQ
-524 AFNQAQSK
+524 AFNTAQK
-532 EQQDEQTLQNEENTF
+532 QEQQDEQILQNEEKTF
-547 SSEQE
+547 NSEQE
-552 GLEKALANAKEQQEQ
+552 GLEKA
-567 QQAQATYQQ
+567 
-576 DLNNSQSAL
+576 
-585 SNATNDNKIA
+585 I
-595 SADTDYTKNQN
+595 
-606 TAIKQDAQNLENTS
+606 
-620 QQITQDQKDLEQ
+620 
-632 DLDKLQQLA
+632 
-641 NSKTGFNEQAFNQAQ
+641 
-656 STEQQDEQTLQNEE
+656 
-670 ETFSSEQEGLE
+670 
-681 KALANAKHT
+681 
-690 SPTPTKHTAQN
+690 
-701 NPPNKVSP
+701 
-709 PTQNLPTTNVWNGVY
+709 
-724 NFQNQTY
+724 
-731 SKKGIYYIDPNLS
+731 
-744 GQSGQSGNTLS
+744 
-755 TYGYL
+755 
-760 DWFTLKNKFS
+760 
-770 VNANNGTLIIG
+770 
-781 NNTESANTK
+781 
-790 GLIWIGDD
+790 
-798 KGLVYYNTGTFNAAN
+798 
-813 IYLTSNLKTGN
+813 
-824 GFSGEGATLNFNAT
+824 
-838 NRITINQASFDNS
+838 
-851 DAGAQHSYMNFK
+851 
-863 GSNINVSGSSF
+863 
-874 TDDTNGGF
+874 
-882 SFSGNNNNSAISFN
+882 
-896 KTKFN
+896 
-901 QGTYNFTNS
+901 
-910 ANLSFNNSNFNQSTY
+910 
-925 NFNSLQSTFNNST
+925 
-938 FNQGTYNF
+938 
-946 TDNTSFNNDTFNQ
+946 
-959 GTYNFNTSKVSFSGA
+959 
-974 NTLNSS
+974 
-980 SPFASLKGSV
+980 
-990 SFGSG
+990 
-995 AVFNLNQ
+995 
-1002 TLNANQTYDIL
+1002 
-1013 TTNGTIQYG
+1013 
-1022 VYQSY
+1022 
-1027 LWDLINYKG
+1027 
-1036 DKAISHVEVGN
+1036 
-1047 NTYDVTFDI
+1047 
-1056 NGQDETLQET
+1056 
-1066 FSNKSIT
+1066 
-1073 TQFLGDDLQAKA
+1073 
-1085 KATYQQDLNNSQ
+1085 
-1097 SALSNA
+1097 
-1103 TNDNKI
+1103 
-1109 ASADTGYTNNQ
+1109 
-1120 NTTIKQDAQNL
+1120 
-1131 EHTSQQI
+1131 
-1138 AKDEQALQ
+1138 
-1146 GDLNK
+1146 
-1151 LKQLANSSFNEQAFN
+1151 
-1166 QAQSKEQ
+1166 
-1173 QDEQTLQNEEETFS
+1173 
-1187 SEQEGLE
+1187 
-1194 KALANAKPASPTP
+1194 ANAKPASPTP
-1207 TPTPTPTPSPTPN
+1207 S

-1228 PNKVPPTPPTQ
+1228 PNTPPNKVPPTPPTQ
-1239 NLPTTNVWNGVYWL
+1239 NLPTTNVWNGVYNL

-1286 NLLGRSFG
+1286 NLFGRSFG
-1294 VNIQNGTLIIGNNTE
+1294 VNIQNGTLIIGNNKE

-1319 GHGGFGYIIGTFNAA
+1319 GHGGFGYITGNFNAA

-1346 GVSGSDGGGANIT
+1346 GVSNSDGGGANIT

-1390 SYATFD
+1390 SYAAFD

-1402 VTNSSFSDMTWGK
+1402 VTDSSFSDMTWGK
-1415 FSFNAKNIS
+1415 FSFSAKNIS

-1439 SVISANAANSLS
+1439 SVISTNAANSLS

-1460 AVYNLW
+1460 AIYNLQ

-1492 TTQLLGNTSF
+1492 TTQLLGNTNL

-1527 NKSQTAFKNSLTLDN
+1527 NKSQAAFKNSLTLDN

-1556 SGASAF
+1556 NGASAF

-1584 GATLSLNANSK
+1584 GGIISLNANSK
-1595 LNASSASFSNNTTIN
+1595 LNVSSASFSNNTTIN
-1610 LDDSVLSVSN
+1610 LDDSVLSASN
-1620 ASSLNANIN
+1620 TSSLNANIN

-1636 TFGGNTTIDAAS
+1636 NFGGNTTIDTAS

-1674 PSLSKALMSV
+1674 PSLTKALMSV

-1734 LFYGMKIQNATYSD
+1734 LFYGMKIQNATYSG

-1884 EMIETNQLDNI
+1884 EMIESNQLDNI
-1895 TSINEVLQLLDRIKI
+1895 TSINEVLQLLDKIKI

-1945 HVTNSTSSIWF
+1945 NVTNSTSSVWF
-1956 GGNGYSSPCALDSA
+1956 GGNGYSSPCTLDSA

-2018 GSADITFQSA
+2018 GSADVTFQSA
-2028 NNLVLNKAN
+2028 NNLVLDKAN

-2065 NVLSQMAMEKI
+2065 NVLSQVAMEKI
-2076 KQAGGLGNFVENALI
+2076 KQTGGLGNFVENALS

-2096 LPSSLQN
+2096 LPASLQN

-2123 VMNAIQNIISKK
+2123 VMNEIQNIISKK

-2200 IGVVANDLLD
+2200 IGVVANDLLNK
-2210 EFLGQDVVKKLESQG
+2210 FLGQDVVKKLESQG

-2235 SQGGLSGIYNQ
+2235 SQGGLSGVYNQ
-2246 GLGSVLPPSLQN
+2246 GLGSVLPLSLQN

-2381 SSTNSSVTPTNE
+2381 SSTNSSVTPTDE
-2393 SLSVRANNFTFLGV
+2393 SLSVRANNFTFLGT

-2440 LTIANAFNNA
+2440 LTITNAFNNA
-2450 SNSTANINGDFTLNQ
+2450 SNSTANINGNFTLNQ

-2495 VSHAIINAQGIAT
+2495 ASHAIINAQGTAT
-2508 IMTNYNNPLIQFNTS
+2508 IMANNNNPLIQFNTS
-2523 SKETGAY
+2523 SKETGTY

-2546 ITGGSSLDNYLKLY
+2546 ITGGNSLDNYLKLY
-2560 TLININGKHMV
+2560 TLIDINGKRMV
-2571 MTDNGLTYNGQAV
+2571 MSNNGLTYNGQAV

-2611 VKIAVSNAPINNLQA
+2611 VKIAVSNDPINNLQA

-2633 AQIQGIQGVDSIEQA
+2633 AQIQGTQGVDSIDQA

-2695 IANPNFKNDATNI
+2695 IANPDFKNDATNI

-2793 VGYDRFIKGV
+2793 IGYDRFIKGV

-2866 IINQSYRYN
+2866 IINQSYKYN

-2904 AYYYIGM
+2904 AYYYIGL

>member
-1 MAFKKAG
+1 MAFKKTR

-29 KLNPILKREKPLKRH
+29 KLNQILKCEKPLKCH

-62 ASVLL
+62 ASILL
-67 IGALGGLP
+67 IGALGGLS
-75 HLRASECRYWSWWSG
+75 HLRASECRYWSWSSWN
-90 YHDKIESGSNSPTHN
+90 YQDNIESGPNSPTHN
-105 SYCLFSSTQ
+105 SYCLFSSAQ

-135 QKFNN
+135 QKFNG

-155 VNGVN
+155 INGGD

-165 GTYDAQTINFNSS
+165 GTYDAANIYLTSHL
-178 RITTGNSLSDGG
+178 TTGNSYADGG
-190 GATLNFNATNRITIN
+190 GATLNFNAANNITIN
-205 QASFDNSDAG
+205 QASFDNNDAG
-215 AQHSYMNFK
+215 TQKSYMNFK
-224 GSNINVSGSSFTD
+224 GSNIKVSGSSFKD
-237 DTNGGFSFSG
+237 DTDGGFNFSG
-247 NNNNSA
+247 NNNHST
-253 ISFNKTKFNQG
+253 ISFNQTNFNQG
-264 TYNFTNSANLSF
+264 TYNFSNSASSSF
-276 NNSNF
+276 DNS
-281 NQSTYNFNSLQSTF
+281 S
-295 NNSTFNQGTYN
+295 FNQGTYN
-306 FTDNT
+306 FNGNA

-324 FNTSKVSFSGANTLN
+324 FNTSKVSFSGINTLN

-351 SFGSGAVFN
+351 SFGSDAVFN
-360 LNQTLNANQTYD
+360 LNQTLNSNQTYD

-378 TIQYGVYQSYLWD
+378 AIQYGVYQSYLWD

-424 QETFSNKSITTQFLG
+424 QETFNKQSIITQFLG
-439 DDLQA
+439 DDLQ
-444 KAKATYQQDLNNS
+444 
-457 QSALSNATNDNK
+457 
-469 IASADTGYTN
+469 
-479 NQNTTIKQ
+479 
-487 DAQNLEHTSQQIA
+487 
-500 KDEQALQGD
+500 
-509 LNKLKQLANSSFNEQ
+509 
-524 AFNQAQSK
+524 
-532 EQQDEQTLQNEENTF
+532 
-547 SSEQE
+547 
-552 GLEKALANAKEQQEQ
+552 
-567 QQAQATYQQ
+567 QQAQQTYQEDVANSQ
-576 DLNNSQSAL
+576 NALNNVTSDNTIANNDTSYTQS
-585 SNATNDNKIA
+585 
-595 SADTDYTKNQN
+595 KN
-606 TAIKQDAQNLENTS
+606 TTVAKDAQNLENTN
-620 QQITQDQKDLEQ
+620 QQIQQDEQALEKDLAQ
-632 DLDKLQQLA
+632 IKQLA
-641 NSKTGFNEQAFNQAQ
+641 NSTTGFNEQTFNQAQ
-656 STEQQDEQTLQNEE
+656 KQEQQDLKTLQSEE
-670 ETFSSEQEGLE
+670 STFNTEQEGLE
-681 KALANAKHT
+681 QAIANAKHANPT
-690 SPTPTKHTAQN
+690 PSHAPTPTKHTAPN
-701 NPPNKVSP
+701 TPPSQVPPTP
-709 PTQNLPTTNVWNGVY
+709 PTQNPPAESVWSGVY
-724 NFQNQTY
+724 WLQNQTY
-731 SKKGIYYIDPNLS
+731 SNKGVYYIDPNLS

-755 TYGYL
+755 TY
-760 DWFTLKNKFS
+760 
-770 VNANNGTLIIG
+770 
-781 NNTESANTK
+781 
-790 GLIWIGDD
+790 
-798 KGLVYYNTGTFNAAN
+798 
-813 IYLTSNLKTGN
+813 
-824 GFSGEGATLNFNAT
+824 
-838 NRITINQASFDNS
+838 
-851 DAGAQHSYMNFK
+851 
-863 GSNINVSGSSF
+863 
-874 TDDTNGGF
+874 
-882 SFSGNNNNSAISFN
+882 
-896 KTKFN
+896 
-901 QGTYNFTNS
+901 
-910 ANLSFNNSNFNQSTY
+910 
-925 NFNSLQSTFNNST
+925 
-938 FNQGTYNF
+938 
-946 TDNTSFNNDTFNQ
+946 
-959 GTYNFNTSKVSFSGA
+959 
-974 NTLNSS
+974 
-980 SPFASLKGSV
+980 
-990 SFGSG
+990 
-995 AVFNLNQ
+995 
-1002 TLNANQTYDIL
+1002 
-1013 TTNGTIQYG
+1013 
-1022 VYQSY
+1022 
-1027 LWDLINYKG
+1027 
-1036 DKAISHVEVGN
+1036 
-1047 NTYDVTFDI
+1047 
-1056 NGQDETLQET
+1056 
-1066 FSNKSIT
+1066 
-1073 TQFLGDDLQAKA
+1073 
-1085 KATYQQDLNNSQ
+1085 
-1097 SALSNA
+1097 
-1103 TNDNKI
+1103 
-1109 ASADTGYTNNQ
+1109 
-1120 NTTIKQDAQNL
+1120 
-1131 EHTSQQI
+1131 
-1138 AKDEQALQ
+1138 
-1146 GDLNK
+1146 
-1151 LKQLANSSFNEQAFN
+1151 
-1166 QAQSKEQ
+1166 
-1173 QDEQTLQNEEETFS
+1173 
-1187 SEQEGLE
+1187 
-1194 KALANAKPASPTP
+1194 
-1207 TPTPTPTPSPTPN
+1207 
-1220 PTPTKHTA
+1220 
-1228 PNKVPPTPPTQ
+1228 
-1239 NLPTTNVWNGVYWL
+1239 
-1253 QNQTYSQ
+1253 
-1260 KGVYYIDPNLSG
+1260 
-1272 QSGQSANTLSTYTA
+1272 TA

-1294 VNIQNGTLIIGNNTE
+1294 VNTQNGTLIIGNDTE

-1319 GHGGFGYIIGTFNAA
+1319 GHGGFGYITGTFNAA

-1346 GVSGSDGGGANIT
+1346 GVSNSDGGGANIT

-1390 SYATFD
+1390 SYAAFD
-1396 ATNNIS
+1396 ALNNIS

-1415 FSFNAKNIS
+1415 FSFSAKNIS

-1439 SVISANAANSLS
+1439 SVISANASNSLS
-1451 FNNSRLNGG
+1451 FSNSRLNGG
-1460 AVYNLW
+1460 AIYNLQ

-1527 NKSQTAFKNSLTLDN
+1527 NKSQAAFKNSLTLDN

-1556 SGASAF
+1556 NGASAF

-1584 GATLSLNANSK
+1584 GGTLSLNANSK
-1595 LNASSASFSNNTTIN
+1595 LNASNASFSNNTTIN
-1610 LDDSVLSVSN
+1610 LDDSVLSASN
-1620 ASSLNANIN
+1620 TSSLNANIN

-1636 TFGGNTTIDAAS
+1636 DFGGDTTIDTAS

-1653 ASSLSFN
+1653 TSSLSFN

-1674 PSLSKALMSV
+1674 PSLTKALMSV

-1734 LFYGMKIQNATYSD
+1734 LFYGMKIQNATYSG

-1800 YQASKQNPTGYS
+1800 YQSSKQNPTGYD

-1884 EMIETNQLDNI
+1884 EMIESNQLDNI
-1895 TSINEVLQLLDRIKI
+1895 TNINEVLQLLDKIKI
-1910 TPAQKQALLET
+1910 TPAQKQVLLET

-1932 FSNGNLVIGATQD
+1932 FNNGNLVIGATQD
-1945 HVTNSTSSIWF
+1945 NVTNSTSSIWF

-1994 NADFKAKSIYITGT
+1994 NADFKAKSVYITGT

-2018 GSADITFQSA
+2018 GSADVTFQSA

-2065 NVLSQMAMEKI
+2065 NVLSQVAMEKI
-2076 KQAGGLGNFVENALI
+2076 KQAGGLGNFIENALS

-2096 LPSSLQN
+2096 LPTSLQS

-2116 NLLNNSG
+2116 NLLDNSG

-2168 FIGGYMDA
+2168 FIGGYIDA
-2176 SELSSILSVILKDIT
+2176 SELSSILSVVLKDIT

-2200 IGVVANDLLD
+2200 IGVVANDLLN

-2235 SQGGLSGIYNQ
+2235 SQGGLSDVYNQ

-2318 DNTIDFSKYQGALI
+2318 DNTIDFSKYQGTLI
-2332 FASNGVS
+2332 FASNDVS

-2368 CINLANCPTTKNS
+2368 CVNLANCPTTKNS
-2381 SSTNSSVTPTNE
+2381 SSINSSVTPTNE
-2393 SLSVRANNFTFLGV
+2393 SLSVRANNFTFLGA
-2407 IASNGAIDL
+2407 ITSNGVIDL

-2426 TLNLNENATLQANN
+2426 TLNLNENAALQANN
-2440 LTIANAFNNA
+2440 LTITNAFNNA
-2450 SNSTANINGDFTLNQ
+2450 SNSTANINGNFTLNQ
-2465 QATLSTNASGL
+2465 QATLSTNANGL

-2495 VSHAIINAQGIAT
+2495 VSHAIINAQGNAT
-2508 IMTNYNNPLIQFNTS
+2508 IMANNNNPLIQFNTS
-2523 SKETGAY
+2523 SKETGTY

-2540 YGYNDQ
+2540 YGYSDQ
-2546 ITGGSSLDNYLKLY
+2546 ITGGSSLYNYLKLY
-2560 TLININGKHMV
+2560 ALIDINGKHMV

-2584 SIKDGGLI
+2584 SVKDGGLV

-2611 VKIAVSNAPINNLQA
+2611 VKIAVSNDPINNLQA

-2633 AQIQGIQGVDSIEQA
+2633 AQIQGVQSVDSIDQA
-2648 GGTQAINWLNKIFE
+2648 GGNQAINWLNKIFE

-2695 IANPNFKNDATNI
+2695 IANPDFKNDATNI

-2733 DFHERLEALKNK
+2733 DFHEHLEALKNK

-2809 AYGYSGFHANI
+2809 AYGYSGFHGNI
-2820 TQSGSSNVNMGVYSR
+2820 TQSGSSNVNIGVYSR

-2866 IINQSYRYN
+2866 IINQSYRYD

-2904 AYYYIGM
+2904 AYYYIGL
-2911 SGLRGI
+2911 SGLRGT

>member
-1 MAFKKAG
+1 MAFKKVG

-29 KLNPILKREKPLKRH
+29 KLNQILKREKPLKCH

-67 IGALGGLP
+67 IGALGGLS
-75 HLRASECRYWSWWSG
+75 HLRANECRYWSWSSWG
-90 YHDKIESGSNSPTHN
+90 YHDNIESGSNSPTHN
-105 SYCLFSSTQ
+105 SYCLFNSTQ

-155 VNGVN
+155 VNGGD

-178 RITTGNSLSDGG
+178 RLTTGNSYADGG
-190 GATLNFNATNRITIN
+190 GATLNFNAANNITIN

-215 AQHSYMNFK
+215 TQKSYMNFK

-253 ISFNKTKFNQG
+253 ISFNKTNFNQG
-264 TYNFTNSANLSF
+264 TYNFSNSASSSF
-276 NNSNF
+276 DNSNF
-281 NQSTYNFNSLQSTF
+281 NQGTYHFNSAQSAF
-295 NNSTFNQGTYN
+295 NHSA
-306 FTDNT
+306 
-311 SFNNDTFNQGTYN
+311 FNQGTYN
-324 FNTSKVSFSGANTLN
+324 FNGNASFDNDTFNQGSYSFNTSKVGFSGTNTLN

-346 LKGSV
+346 LKGGV

-360 LNQTLNANQTYD
+360 LNQTLNNNQTYD

-401 SHVEVGNNTYDVT
+401 SHVEVGSNTYDVT

-424 QETFSNKSITTQFLG
+424 QETFNNQSITTQFLG

-444 KAKATYQQDLNNS
+444 KAQKTYQQDLSNS
-457 QSALSNATNDNK
+457 QSALNNAASDNK
-469 IASADTGYTN
+469 IANSDTDYTKSSN
-479 NQNTTIKQ
+479 PTINK

-500 KDEQALQGD
+500 KDQQALQGD
-509 LNKLKQLANSSFNEQ
+509 LDNLKQLANSP
-524 AFNQAQSK
+524 
-532 EQQDEQTLQNEENTF
+532 
-547 SSEQE
+547 
-552 GLEKALANAKEQQEQ
+552 
-567 QQAQATYQQ
+567 
-576 DLNNSQSAL
+576 
-585 SNATNDNKIA
+585 
-595 SADTDYTKNQN
+595 
-606 TAIKQDAQNLENTS
+606 
-620 QQITQDQKDLEQ
+620 
-632 DLDKLQQLA
+632 
-641 NSKTGFNEQAFNQAQ
+641 TGFNEQAFNQAQ
-656 STEQQDEQTLQNEE
+656 STEQQDEQTLQGEE
-670 ETFSSEQEGLE
+670 KTFSNEQEGL
-681 KALANAKHT
+681 KQAIANAKPT
-690 SPTPTKHTAQN
+690 SPTPSPTPTKRTAQN

-709 PTQNLPTTNVWNGVY
+709 PTQNLPTTNVWDGVY
-724 NFQNQTY
+724 N
-731 SKKGIYYIDPNLS
+731 
-744 GQSGQSGNTLS
+744 
-755 TYGYL
+755 
-760 DWFTLKNKFS
+760 
-770 VNANNGTLIIG
+770 
-781 NNTESANTK
+781 
-790 GLIWIGDD
+790 
-798 KGLVYYNTGTFNAAN
+798 
-813 IYLTSNLKTGN
+813 
-824 GFSGEGATLNFNAT
+824 
-838 NRITINQASFDNS
+838 
-851 DAGAQHSYMNFK
+851 
-863 GSNINVSGSSF
+863 
-874 TDDTNGGF
+874 
-882 SFSGNNNNSAISFN
+882 
-896 KTKFN
+896 
-901 QGTYNFTNS
+901 
-910 ANLSFNNSNFNQSTY
+910 
-925 NFNSLQSTFNNST
+925 
-938 FNQGTYNF
+938 
-946 TDNTSFNNDTFNQ
+946 
-959 GTYNFNTSKVSFSGA
+959 
-974 NTLNSS
+974 
-980 SPFASLKGSV
+980 
-990 SFGSG
+990 
-995 AVFNLNQ
+995 
-1002 TLNANQTYDIL
+1002 
-1013 TTNGTIQYG
+1013 
-1022 VYQSY
+1022 
-1027 LWDLINYKG
+1027 
-1036 DKAISHVEVGN
+1036 
-1047 NTYDVTFDI
+1047 
-1056 NGQDETLQET
+1056 
-1066 FSNKSIT
+1066 
-1073 TQFLGDDLQAKA
+1073 
-1085 KATYQQDLNNSQ
+1085 
-1097 SALSNA
+1097 
-1103 TNDNKI
+1103 
-1109 ASADTGYTNNQ
+1109 
-1120 NTTIKQDAQNL
+1120 
-1131 EHTSQQI
+1131 
-1138 AKDEQALQ
+1138 
-1146 GDLNK
+1146 
-1151 LKQLANSSFNEQAFN
+1151 
-1166 QAQSKEQ
+1166 
-1173 QDEQTLQNEEETFS
+1173 
-1187 SEQEGLE
+1187 
-1194 KALANAKPASPTP
+1194 
-1207 TPTPTPTPSPTPN
+1207 
-1220 PTPTKHTA
+1220 
-1228 PNKVPPTPPTQ
+1228 
-1239 NLPTTNVWNGVYWL
+1239 L

-1294 VNIQNGTLIIGNNTE
+1294 VNIQDGTLIIGNNTE

-1319 GHGGFGYIIGTFNAA
+1319 GHGGFGYITGTFSAT

-1377 TVTKMIQTGASQH
+1377 TVTKMIQTEASQH

-1402 VTNSSFSDMTWGK
+1402 VTDSSFSDMTWGK
-1415 FSFNAKNIS
+1415 FSFSAKNIS

-1460 AVYNLW
+1460 AIYNLQ

-1527 NKSQTAFKNSLTLDN
+1527 NKSQAAFKNSLTLDN

-1556 SGASAF
+1556 NGASAF

-1576 TFNSLFFN
+1576 TFKSLFFN
-1584 GATLSLNANSK
+1584 GGILSLNANSK

-1610 LDDSVLSVSN
+1610 LDDSVLSASN
-1620 ASSLNANIN
+1620 TSSLNANIN

-1636 TFGGNTTIDAAS
+1636 NFGGNTTIDTAS

-1674 PSLSKALMSV
+1674 PSLTKALMSV

-1812 YDYSDNQAGTYYLTS
+1812 YDYSDDQAGTYYLTS

-1858 IYNKGFSSG
+1858 IYNKGFSSE

-1884 EMIETNQLDNI
+1884 EMIESNQLDNI

-1910 TPAQKQALLET
+1910 TPVQKQALLET

-1945 HVTNSTSSIWF
+1945 NVTNSTSSIWF

-2008 LGSGNAFESG
+2008 LGSANAFESG
-2018 GSADITFQSA
+2018 GSADVTFQSA
-2028 NNLVLNKAN
+2028 NNLVLNNAN

-2065 NVLSQMAMEKI
+2065 NVLSQVAMEKI
-2076 KQAGGLGNFVENALI
+2076 KQAGGLGNFIENALS

-2096 LPSSLQN
+2096 LPTSLQN

-2116 NLLNNSG
+2116 DLLNNSG

-2200 IGVVANDLLD
+2200 IGVVANDLLNK
-2210 EFLGQDVVKKLESQG
+2210 FLGQDVVKKLESQG

-2235 SQGGLSGIYNQ
+2235 SQGGLSGVYNQ
-2246 GLGSVLPPSLQN
+2246 GLGSVLPLSLQN

-2332 FASNGVS
+2332 FASNSVS

-2393 SLSVRANNFTFLGV
+2393 SLSVRANNFTFLGT

-2440 LTIANAFNNA
+2440 LTITNAFNNA

-2495 VSHAIINAQGIAT
+2495 ASHAIINAQGSAT
-2508 IMTNYNNPLIQFNTS
+2508 IMANNNNPLIQFNTS
-2523 SKETGAY
+2523 SKETGTY

-2584 SIKDGGLI
+2584 NIKDGGLV

-2611 VKIAVSNAPINNLQA
+2611 VKIAVSNDPINNLQA

-2633 AQIQGIQGVDSIEQA
+2633 AQIQGVQSVDSIDQA
-2648 GGTQAINWLNKIFE
+2648 GGTQAISWLNKIFE

-2695 IANPNFKNDATNI
+2695 IANPDFKNDATNI

-2723 LSDTSTFASA
+2723 LSDTSTFARS
-2733 DFHERLEALKNK
+2733 DFLERLEALKNK

-2866 IINQSYRYN
+2866 IINQSYKYN

-2904 AYYYIGM
+2904 AYYYIGL

-2987 DGGRYNTFASIIT
+2987 DGARYNTFASIIT
-3000 GGEIRLFKTFYV
+3000 GGELRLFKTFYV

>member
-1 MAFKKAG
+1 MAFKKAR
-8 LISKFIS
+8 LISRFIS
-15 KGSFKLNKISKKIF
+15 KGSFKLNKISKKF
-29 KLNPILKREKPLKRH
+29 FTLNQILKREKPLKRH
-44 KKTKSIKKP
+44 KKTKSIKKLS
-53 FNKNKSFLK
+53 NRNKSFLK

-67 IGALGGLP
+67 IGALGGLS
-75 HLRASECRYWSWWSG
+75 HLRANECRYWSWSSWS
-90 YHDKIESGSNSPTHN
+90 YQDNIESGPNSPTHN
-105 SYCLFSSTQ
+105 SYCLFSSAQ

-120 LNTLTTYSAGGASFT
+120 LNTLTTYSVGGASFT

-140 GTLNVGGN
+140 STLDIGGN

-155 VNGVN
+155 INGGD

-165 GTYDAQTINFNSS
+165 GTYDAQTMNFNSS
-178 RITTGNSLSDGG
+178 RITTGNSYADGG
-190 GATLNFNATNRITIN
+190 GATLNFNATNNITIN

-215 AQHSYMNFK
+215 TQKSYMNFK
-224 GSNINVSGSSFTD
+224 GSNIKISGSSFTD
-237 DTNGGFSFSG
+237 DTDGGFSFSG
-247 NNNNSA
+247 NNNNST
-253 ISFNKTKFNQG
+253 ISFNQTSFNQG
-264 TYNFTNSANLSF
+264 TYNFSNSATLSF

-281 NQSTYNFNSLQSTF
+281 NQGTYHFNSAQSTF
-295 NNSTFNQGTYN
+295 ENS
-306 FTDNT
+306 
-311 SFNNDTFNQGTYN
+311 SFNQGTYN
-324 FNTSKVSFSGANTLN
+324 FNDNVSFNNNTFNQGTYDFNDSKVSFSGINTLN

-351 SFGSGAVFN
+351 SFGSNAIFN
-360 LNQTLNANQTYD
+360 LNQTLNNNQTYD

-378 TIQYGVYQSYLWD
+378 AIQYGVYQSYLWD

-424 QETFSNKSITTQFLG
+424 QETFSNQSIITQFLG
-439 DDLQA
+439 DDLQQQA
-444 KAKATYQQDLNNS
+444 QQTYQEDVAHS
-457 QSALSNATNDNK
+457 QNALRGATSDNT
-469 IASADTGYTN
+469 IASNDTGYT
-479 NQNTTIKQ
+479 
-487 DAQNLEHTSQQIA
+487 
-500 KDEQALQGD
+500 
-509 LNKLKQLANSSFNEQ
+509 
-524 AFNQAQSK
+524 QSK
-532 EQQDEQTLQNEENTF
+532 
-547 SSEQE
+547 
-552 GLEKALANAKEQQEQ
+552 
-567 QQAQATYQQ
+567 
-576 DLNNSQSAL
+576 
-585 SNATNDNKIA
+585 NATILK
-595 SADTDYTKNQN
+595 
-606 TAIKQDAQNLENTS
+606 DAQNLENTN
-620 QQITQDQKDLEQ
+620 QQITKDKQALEKDLAQ
-632 DLDKLQQLA
+632 IKQLA
-641 NSKTGFNEQAFNQAQ
+641 NPTTGFNEQAFNQAQ
-656 STEQQDEQTLQNEE
+656 KQEQQEEQTLQNDENAFN
-670 ETFSSEQEGLE
+670 TEQEGLE
-681 KALANAKHT
+681 QAIANAKHVSPT
-690 SPTPTKHTAQN
+690 PNPTPSPTPTPTKHTAPN
-701 NPPNKVSP
+701 TPPSQVP
-709 PTQNLPTTNVWNGVY
+709 PTPTQNPPAENVWNGVY
-724 NFQNQTY
+724 WLQNKTY
-731 SKKGIYYIDPNLS
+731 SNKGIYYIDPNLS

-755 TYGYL
+755 TY
-760 DWFTLKNKFS
+760 
-770 VNANNGTLIIG
+770 
-781 NNTESANTK
+781 
-790 GLIWIGDD
+790 
-798 KGLVYYNTGTFNAAN
+798 
-813 IYLTSNLKTGN
+813 
-824 GFSGEGATLNFNAT
+824 
-838 NRITINQASFDNS
+838 
-851 DAGAQHSYMNFK
+851 
-863 GSNINVSGSSF
+863 
-874 TDDTNGGF
+874 
-882 SFSGNNNNSAISFN
+882 
-896 KTKFN
+896 
-901 QGTYNFTNS
+901 
-910 ANLSFNNSNFNQSTY
+910 
-925 NFNSLQSTFNNST
+925 
-938 FNQGTYNF
+938 
-946 TDNTSFNNDTFNQ
+946 
-959 GTYNFNTSKVSFSGA
+959 
-974 NTLNSS
+974 
-980 SPFASLKGSV
+980 
-990 SFGSG
+990 
-995 AVFNLNQ
+995 
-1002 TLNANQTYDIL
+1002 
-1013 TTNGTIQYG
+1013 
-1022 VYQSY
+1022 
-1027 LWDLINYKG
+1027 
-1036 DKAISHVEVGN
+1036 
-1047 NTYDVTFDI
+1047 
-1056 NGQDETLQET
+1056 
-1066 FSNKSIT
+1066 
-1073 TQFLGDDLQAKA
+1073 
-1085 KATYQQDLNNSQ
+1085 
-1097 SALSNA
+1097 
-1103 TNDNKI
+1103 
-1109 ASADTGYTNNQ
+1109 
-1120 NTTIKQDAQNL
+1120 
-1131 EHTSQQI
+1131 
-1138 AKDEQALQ
+1138 
-1146 GDLNK
+1146 
-1151 LKQLANSSFNEQAFN
+1151 
-1166 QAQSKEQ
+1166 
-1173 QDEQTLQNEEETFS
+1173 
-1187 SEQEGLE
+1187 
-1194 KALANAKPASPTP
+1194 
-1207 TPTPTPTPSPTPN
+1207 
-1220 PTPTKHTA
+1220 
-1228 PNKVPPTPPTQ
+1228 
-1239 NLPTTNVWNGVYWL
+1239 
-1253 QNQTYSQ
+1253 
-1260 KGVYYIDPNLSG
+1260 
-1272 QSGQSANTLSTYTA
+1272 TA

-1294 VNIQNGTLIIGNNTE
+1294 VNANNGTLIIGNNTE

-1319 GHGGFGYIIGTFNAA
+1319 GHGGFGYITGTFNAA

-1364 NITMDGLNYNDAE
+1364 NITMDGLNYNNAE

-1390 SYATFD
+1390 SYTTFD

-1415 FSFNAKNIS
+1415 FSFNAENIS

-1439 SVISANAANSLS
+1439 STISANASNSLS
-1451 FNNSRLNGG
+1451 FIDSRLNGG
-1460 AVYNLW
+1460 AVYNLQ

-1527 NKSQTAFKNSLTLDN
+1527 NKSQAAFKNSLTLDN

-1584 GATLSLNANSK
+1584 GGTLNLNANSK

-1610 LDDSVLSVSN
+1610 LDDSVLSANNIS
-1620 ASSLNANIN
+1620 ALNANIN

-1636 TFGGNTTIDAAS
+1636 DFGGNTTIDTAS

-1653 ASSLSFN
+1653 ASSLNFN

-1674 PSLSKALMSV
+1674 PSLTKALMSV

-1858 IYNKGFSSG
+1858 IYNKGFSSE

-1873 GILSQNSATLK
+1873 GIFSQNSATLK
-1884 EMIETNQLDNI
+1884 EMIESNQLDNI
-1895 TSINEVLQLLDRIKI
+1895 TNINEVLQLLDKIKI
-1910 TPAQKQALLET
+1910 TQAQKQALLDT

-1932 FSNGNLVIGATQD
+1932 FSNGNLVIGTTQD
-1945 HVTNSTSSIWF
+1945 NVTNSTSSIWF

-2008 LGSGNAFESG
+2008 IGSGNAFESG
-2018 GSADITFQSA
+2018 GSADVTFQSA

-2076 KQAGGLGNFVENALI
+2076 KQAGGLGNFIENALS

-2096 LPSSLQN
+2096 LPASLQD

-2116 NLLNNSG
+2116 DLLNNSG
-2123 VMNAIQNIISKK
+2123 VMNEIQNIISKK
-2135 LSIFGNFVTPSIIEN
+2135 LSIFGNFVTPSVIEN

-2168 FIGGYMDA
+2168 FIGGYIDA
-2176 SELSSILSVILKDIT
+2176 SEISSILSVILKDIT

-2200 IGVVANDLLD
+2200 IGVVANDLLN

-2235 SQGGLSGIYNQ
+2235 SQGGLSGVYNQ

-2393 SLSVRANNFTFLGV
+2393 TLSVRANNFTFLGA
-2407 IASNGAIDL
+2407 ITSNGAIDL
-2416 SQVKNNSVIG
+2416 SQVTNNSVIG

-2440 LTIANAFNNA
+2440 LTITNAFNNA
-2450 SNSTANINGDFTLNQ
+2450 SNSTANINGNFTLNQ

-2495 VSHAIINAQGIAT
+2495 VSHAIINTQGAAT
-2508 IMTNYNNPLIQFNTS
+2508 IMANNNPLIQFNAS
-2523 SKETGAY
+2523 SKETGTY

-2540 YGYNDQ
+2540 YGYNNQ

-2560 TLININGKHMV
+2560 ALIDINDKHMV

-2584 SIKDGGLI
+2584 SVKDGGLV

-2611 VKIAVSNAPINNLQA
+2611 VKIAVSNDPINNLQA

-2633 AQIQGIQGVDSIEQA
+2633 AQIQGVQSVDSIDQA
-2648 GGTQAINWLNKIFE
+2648 GGNQAINWLNKIFE

-2723 LSDTSTFASA
+2723 LSDTSTFAHS
-2733 DFHERLEALKNK
+2733 DFLERLEALKNK

-2793 VGYDRFIKGV
+2793 IGYDRFIKGV

-2866 IINQSYRYN
+2866 IINQSYRYD

-2893 KSVIFKPQIGL
+2893 KSVIFKPQVGL
-2904 AYYYIGM
+2904 SYYYIGL

>member
-1 MAFKKAG
+1 MAFKKAR

-15 KGSFKLNKISKKIF
+15 KGSFKLNKISKKFF
-29 KLNPILKREKPLKRH
+29 KLNQILKREKPLKRH
-44 KKTKSIKKP
+44 KKTKSIKKLS
-53 FNKNKSFLK
+53 NRNKSFLK
-62 ASVLL
+62 VSVLL
-67 IGALGGLP
+67 IGAFGGLS
-75 HLRASECRYWSWWSG
+75 HLRANECRYWSWSSWS
-90 YHDKIESGSNSPTHN
+90 YQDNIESGPNSPTHN
-105 SYCLFSSTQ
+105 SYCLFSSAQ

-140 GTLNVGGN
+140 GTLDIGGN

-155 VNGVN
+155 INGGN
-160 VGYIT
+160 LGYIT

-178 RITTGNSLSDGG
+178 HLTTGNSYADGG
-190 GATLNFNATNRITIN
+190 GATLNFNATKHITIN

-215 AQHSYMNFK
+215 TQKSYMNFK

-237 DTNGGFSFSG
+237 NTDGGFSFSG
-247 NNNNSA
+247 NNDNSV
-253 ISFNKTKFNQG
+253 ISFNQTNFNQG
-264 TYNFTNSANLSF
+264 TYNFNNNASSSF
-276 NNSNF
+276 GNSNF
-281 NQSTYNFNSLQSTF
+281 NQGTYHFNSAQSTF
-295 NNSTFNQGTYN
+295 ENSNFNQGTYN
-306 FTDNT
+306 FNNNA
-311 SFNNDTFNQGTYN
+311 SFNNDTFNQGIYS
-324 FNTSKVSFSGANTLN
+324 FNTNKVSFSGANTLN

-351 SFGSGAVFN
+351 SFNSGAIFN
-360 LNQTLNANQTYD
+360 LNQTLNNNQTYD

-378 TIQYGVYQSYLWD
+378 AIQYGVYQSYLWD

-424 QETFSNKSITTQFLG
+424 QETFNKQSIITQFLG
-439 DDLQA
+439 DDLQQQA
-444 KAKATYQQDLNNS
+444 QKTYQQDLSNSQSALNNAASDSKIANSDTGYTKSSNPTINKDAQGLEHTNQQIAQDEQALEKDLAQIKQLANSTTGFSEQAFNTAQKQEQQDEQTLQNDEKTFSSEQDSLNKAIQQAQAQQQKQEQQQAQQTYQQDLNNS
-457 QSALSNATNDNK
+457 QSALNNVTSDNTIASNDTSYTQSKNAT
-469 IASADTGYTN
+469 IA
-479 NQNTTIKQ
+479 K
-487 DAQNLEHTSQQIA
+487 DAQNLEHTNQQIQQ
-500 KDEQALQGD
+500 DEQALEKD
-509 LNKLKQLANSSFNEQ
+509 LAQIKQLANS
-524 AFNQAQSK
+524 
-532 EQQDEQTLQNEENTF
+532 T
-547 SSEQE
+547 
-552 GLEKALANAKEQQEQ
+552 
-567 QQAQATYQQ
+567 
-576 DLNNSQSAL
+576 
-585 SNATNDNKIA
+585 
-595 SADTDYTKNQN
+595 
-606 TAIKQDAQNLENTS
+606 
-620 QQITQDQKDLEQ
+620 
-632 DLDKLQQLA
+632 
-641 NSKTGFNEQAFNQAQ
+641 TGFNEQAFNQAQ
-656 STEQQDEQTLQNEE
+656 KQEQQDEQTLQNDEK
-670 ETFSSEQEGLE
+670 TFNTEQEGLE
-681 KALANAKHT
+681 QAIANAKHANPT
-690 SPTPTKHTAQN
+690 PNPTPSPTPTPTKHTAPN
-701 NPPNKVSP
+701 TPPNKVPP

-724 NFQNQTY
+724 NLQNQTY
-731 SKKGIYYIDPNLS
+731 SNKGIYYIDPNLS

-755 TYGYL
+755 TY
-760 DWFTLKNKFS
+760 
-770 VNANNGTLIIG
+770 
-781 NNTESANTK
+781 
-790 GLIWIGDD
+790 
-798 KGLVYYNTGTFNAAN
+798 
-813 IYLTSNLKTGN
+813 
-824 GFSGEGATLNFNAT
+824 
-838 NRITINQASFDNS
+838 
-851 DAGAQHSYMNFK
+851 
-863 GSNINVSGSSF
+863 
-874 TDDTNGGF
+874 
-882 SFSGNNNNSAISFN
+882 
-896 KTKFN
+896 
-901 QGTYNFTNS
+901 
-910 ANLSFNNSNFNQSTY
+910 
-925 NFNSLQSTFNNST
+925 
-938 FNQGTYNF
+938 
-946 TDNTSFNNDTFNQ
+946 
-959 GTYNFNTSKVSFSGA
+959 
-974 NTLNSS
+974 
-980 SPFASLKGSV
+980 
-990 SFGSG
+990 
-995 AVFNLNQ
+995 
-1002 TLNANQTYDIL
+1002 
-1013 TTNGTIQYG
+1013 
-1022 VYQSY
+1022 
-1027 LWDLINYKG
+1027 
-1036 DKAISHVEVGN
+1036 
-1047 NTYDVTFDI
+1047 
-1056 NGQDETLQET
+1056 
-1066 FSNKSIT
+1066 
-1073 TQFLGDDLQAKA
+1073 
-1085 KATYQQDLNNSQ
+1085 
-1097 SALSNA
+1097 
-1103 TNDNKI
+1103 
-1109 ASADTGYTNNQ
+1109 
-1120 NTTIKQDAQNL
+1120 
-1131 EHTSQQI
+1131 
-1138 AKDEQALQ
+1138 
-1146 GDLNK
+1146 
-1151 LKQLANSSFNEQAFN
+1151 
-1166 QAQSKEQ
+1166 
-1173 QDEQTLQNEEETFS
+1173 
-1187 SEQEGLE
+1187 
-1194 KALANAKPASPTP
+1194 
-1207 TPTPTPTPSPTPN
+1207 
-1220 PTPTKHTA
+1220 
-1228 PNKVPPTPPTQ
+1228 
-1239 NLPTTNVWNGVYWL
+1239 
-1253 QNQTYSQ
+1253 
-1260 KGVYYIDPNLSG
+1260 
-1272 QSGQSANTLSTYTA
+1272 TA
-1286 NLLGRSFG
+1286 NLFGRSFG

-1319 GHGGFGYIIGTFNAA
+1319 GHGGFGYITGTFNAA

-1346 GVSGSDGGGANIT
+1346 GVSNSDGGGANIT

-1390 SYATFD
+1390 SYAAFD
-1396 ATNNIS
+1396 ALNNIS
-1402 VTNSSFSDMTWGK
+1402 VTDSSFSDMTWGK
-1415 FSFNAKNIS
+1415 FSFSAKNIS

-1439 SVISANAANSLS
+1439 STISTNASNSLS
-1451 FNNSRLNGG
+1451 FINSRLNGG
-1460 AVYNLW
+1460 AIYNLQ

-1527 NKSQTAFKNSLTLDN
+1527 NKSQAAFKNSLTLDN

-1556 SGASAF
+1556 NGASTF

-1584 GATLSLNANSK
+1584 GGTLSLNASSK
-1595 LNASSASFSNNTTIN
+1595 LNASNASFSNNTTIN
-1610 LDDSVLSVSN
+1610 LDDSVLSAN
-1620 ASSLNANIN
+1620 NTSSLNANIN

-1636 TFGGNTTIDAAS
+1636 NFGGNTTIDTAS

-1674 PSLSKALMSV
+1674 PSLAKALMSV

-1812 YDYSDNQAGTYYLTS
+1812 YDYSDNQTGTYYLTS

-1842 TPGTYSPFNQ
+1842 APGTYSPFNQ

-1884 EMIETNQLDNI
+1884 EMIESNQLDNI
-1895 TSINEVLQLLDRIKI
+1895 TNINEVLQLLDKIKI
-1910 TPAQKQALLET
+1910 TQAQKQALLET

-1932 FSNGNLVIGATQD
+1932 FNNGNLIIGATQD
-1945 HVTNSTSSIWF
+1945 NVTNSTSSIWF
-1956 GGNGYSSPCALDSA
+1956 GGNGYSSPCALDST

-2018 GSADITFQSA
+2018 GSADVTFQSA

-2065 NVLSQMAMEKI
+2065 NVLSQVAMEKI
-2076 KQAGGLGNFVENALI
+2076 KQAGGLGNFIENALS

-2096 LPSSLQN
+2096 LPASLQD

-2116 NLLNNSG
+2116 DLLNNSG
-2123 VMNAIQNIISKK
+2123 VMNEIQNIISKK

-2168 FIGGYMDA
+2168 LVGGYIDA
-2176 SELSSILSVILKDIT
+2176 SELSSILSVVLKDIT

-2200 IGVVANDLLD
+2200 IGVVANDLLN

-2225 LVSNIINNII
+2225 LVNNIINNII
-2235 SQGGLSGIYNQ
+2235 SQGGLSGVYNQ

-2368 CINLANCPTTKNS
+2368 CVNLANCPTTKNS
-2381 SSTNSSVTPTNE
+2381 SSINSSVTPTNE

-2416 SQVKNNSVIG
+2416 SQVTNNSVIG

-2440 LTIANAFNNA
+2440 LTITNAFNNA
-2450 SNSTANINGDFTLNQ
+2450 SNSTANINGNFTLNQ

-2495 VSHAIINAQGIAT
+2495 ASHAIINAQGNAT
-2508 IMTNYNNPLIQFNTS
+2508 IMANDNNPLIQFNTS
-2523 SKETGAY
+2523 SKEAGTY

-2540 YGYNDQ
+2540 YGYNNQ

-2560 TLININGKHMV
+2560 ALIDINGKHMV

-2584 SIKDGGLI
+2584 NIKDGGLV

-2611 VKIAVSNAPINNLQA
+2611 VKIAVSNDPINNLQA

-2633 AQIQGIQGVDSIEQA
+2633 AQIQGTQSVDSIDQV
-2648 GGTQAINWLNKIFE
+2648 GGNQAINWLNKIFE

-2676 HSTKDL
+2676 HSIKDL

-2695 IANPNFKNDATNI
+2695 IANPDFKNDATNI

-2809 AYGYSGFHANI
+2809 AYGYSGFHGNI

-2866 IINQSYRYN
+2866 IINQSYRYD

-2893 KSVIFKPQIGL
+2893 KSVIFKPQVGL
-2904 AYYYIGM
+2904 AYYYIGL

>member
-1 MAFKKAG
+1 MAFEKAR

-29 KLNPILKREKPLKRH
+29 ELNLILKREKPLSH
-44 KKTKSIKKP
+44 KKTKSVKKP
-53 FNKNKSFLK
+53 FNKSKSFLK

-67 IGALGGLP
+67 IGALGGLS
-75 HLRASECRYWSWWSG
+75 HLRASECRYWSWSSWG
-90 YHDKIESGSNSPTHN
+90 YHDNIESGSNSPTHN
-105 SYCLFSSTQ
+105 SYCLFNSAQ

-120 LNTLTTYSAGGASFT
+120 LNTLTTYSPSGASFT

-140 GTLNVGGN
+140 GTLDVGGN

-155 VNGVN
+155 VNGDN

-178 RITTGNSLSDGG
+178 RITTGNSFSTGG
-190 GATLNFNATNRITIN
+190 GATLNFNATNHITIN

-215 AQHSYMNFK
+215 TQHSYMNFS
-224 GSNINVSGSSFTD
+224 GSNINVSASIFTD
-237 DTNGGFSFSG
+237 DTNGGFSFSANG
-247 NNNNSA
+247 ANSNL
-253 ISFNKTKFNQG
+253 SFNKTNFNQGTYKFTNSANLNFNNSAFNQG
-264 TYNFTNSANLSF
+264 TYNFNSAQSVF
-276 NNSNF
+276 ENSN
-281 NQSTYNFNSLQSTF
+281 
-295 NNSTFNQGTYN
+295 FNQGTYN
-306 FTDNT
+306 FTDNA

-324 FNTSKVSFSGANTLN
+324 FNASKVSFSGANTLN

-351 SFGSGAVFN
+351 SFGSGAIFN
-360 LNQTLNANQTYD
+360 LNQTLNTNQTYD
-372 ILTTNG
+372 ILTTNK

-401 SHVEVGNNTYDVT
+401 SHVEVGSNTYDVT

-424 QETFSNKSITTQFLG
+424 QETFNNQSITTQFLG

-444 KAKATYQQDLNNS
+444 KAQATYQQDLSNS
-457 QSALSNATNDNK
+457 QSTLNNATSDSK
-469 IASADTGYTN
+469 IASNDTGYTN
-479 NQNTTIKQ
+479 NQNTTIKK
-487 DAQNLEHTSQQIA
+487 DAQS
-500 KDEQALQGD
+500 
-509 LNKLKQLANSSFNEQ
+509 
-524 AFNQAQSK
+524 
-532 EQQDEQTLQNEENTF
+532 
-547 SSEQE
+547 
-552 GLEKALANAKEQQEQ
+552 
-567 QQAQATYQQ
+567 
-576 DLNNSQSAL
+576 
-585 SNATNDNKIA
+585 
-595 SADTDYTKNQN
+595 
-606 TAIKQDAQNLENTS
+606 LENTS
-620 QQITQDQKDLEQ
+620 QQIAQDQKDLEQ
-632 DLDKLQQLA
+632 DLDNLKQLA
-641 NSKTGFNEQAFNQAQ
+641 NSPTGFNEQAFKNAQ
-656 STEQQDEQTLQNEE
+656 STEQQDEQTLQENEK
-670 ETFSSEQEGLE
+670 TFNSEQEGL
-681 KALANAKHT
+681 KQAIANAKPT
-690 SPTPTKHTAQN
+690 SPTPTPTKHTAPN
-701 NPPNKVSP
+701 TPPNKVPPTP
-709 PTQNLPTTNVWNGVY
+709 PTQNLPTTNVWSGVY
-724 NFQNQTY
+724 WLQNQTY
-731 SKKGIYYIDPNLS
+731 SKQGVYYIDPNLS

-755 TYGYL
+755 TY
-760 DWFTLKNKFS
+760 T
-770 VNANNGTLIIG
+770 
-781 NNTESANTK
+781 
-790 GLIWIGDD
+790 
-798 KGLVYYNTGTFNAAN
+798 
-813 IYLTSNLKTGN
+813 
-824 GFSGEGATLNFNAT
+824 
-838 NRITINQASFDNS
+838 AS
-851 DAGAQHSYMNFK
+851 
-863 GSNINVSGSSF
+863 
-874 TDDTNGGF
+874 
-882 SFSGNNNNSAISFN
+882 
-896 KTKFN
+896 
-901 QGTYNFTNS
+901 
-910 ANLSFNNSNFNQSTY
+910 
-925 NFNSLQSTFNNST
+925 
-938 FNQGTYNF
+938 
-946 TDNTSFNNDTFNQ
+946 
-959 GTYNFNTSKVSFSGA
+959 
-974 NTLNSS
+974 
-980 SPFASLKGSV
+980 
-990 SFGSG
+990 
-995 AVFNLNQ
+995 
-1002 TLNANQTYDIL
+1002 
-1013 TTNGTIQYG
+1013 
-1022 VYQSY
+1022 
-1027 LWDLINYKG
+1027 
-1036 DKAISHVEVGN
+1036 
-1047 NTYDVTFDI
+1047 
-1056 NGQDETLQET
+1056 
-1066 FSNKSIT
+1066 
-1073 TQFLGDDLQAKA
+1073 
-1085 KATYQQDLNNSQ
+1085 
-1097 SALSNA
+1097 
-1103 TNDNKI
+1103 
-1109 ASADTGYTNNQ
+1109 
-1120 NTTIKQDAQNL
+1120 
-1131 EHTSQQI
+1131 
-1138 AKDEQALQ
+1138 
-1146 GDLNK
+1146 
-1151 LKQLANSSFNEQAFN
+1151 
-1166 QAQSKEQ
+1166 
-1173 QDEQTLQNEEETFS
+1173 
-1187 SEQEGLE
+1187 
-1194 KALANAKPASPTP
+1194 
-1207 TPTPTPTPSPTPN
+1207 
-1220 PTPTKHTA
+1220 
-1228 PNKVPPTPPTQ
+1228 
-1239 NLPTTNVWNGVYWL
+1239 
-1253 QNQTYSQ
+1253 
-1260 KGVYYIDPNLSG
+1260 
-1272 QSGQSANTLSTYTA
+1272 
-1286 NLLGRSFG
+1286 LLGRSFG

-1309 SVNDNGLIWI
+1309 SVNNNGLIWI
-1319 GHGGFGYIIGTFNAA
+1319 GHGGFGYITGTFNAA

-1390 SYATFD
+1390 SYAAFD

-1415 FSFNAKNIS
+1415 FSFSAKNIS

-1527 NKSQTAFKNSLTLDN
+1527 NKSQATFKNSLTLDN

-1556 SGASAF
+1556 NGASTF

-1584 GATLSLNANSK
+1584 GGILSLNANSK

-1610 LDDSVLSVSN
+1610 LDDSVLSASN
-1620 ASSLNANIN
+1620 TSSLNANIN
-1629 FQGASQA
+1629 FQGTSQA
-1636 TFGGNTTIDAAS
+1636 NFGGNTTIDTAS
-1648 FNFDS
+1648 FNFNS
-1653 ASSLSFN
+1653 ASSLGFN

-1674 PSLSKALMSV
+1674 PSLTKALMSV

-1734 LFYGMKIQNATYSD
+1734 LFYGMKIQNATYSG

-1812 YDYSDNQAGTYYLTS
+1812 YDYSDDQAGTYYLTS

-1858 IYNKGFSSG
+1858 IYNKGFSSE

-1884 EMIETNQLDNI
+1884 EMIESNQLDNI
-1895 TSINEVLQLLDRIKI
+1895 TSINEVLQLLDEIKI

-1932 FSNGNLVIGATQD
+1932 FNNGNLIIGATQD
-1945 HVTNSTSSIWF
+1945 NVTNSTSSIWF
-1956 GGNGYSSPCALDSA
+1956 GGNGYSSPCTLDSA

-2018 GSADITFQSA
+2018 GSADVTFQSA

-2065 NVLSQMAMEKI
+2065 NVLSQVAMEKI
-2076 KQAGGLGNFVENALI
+2076 KQAGGLGNFVENALS

-2096 LPSSLQN
+2096 LPASLQN

-2116 NLLNNSG
+2116 DLLNNSG

-2168 FIGGYMDA
+2168 FIGGYIDA

-2200 IGVVANDLLD
+2200 IGVVANDLLN
-2210 EFLGQDVVKKLESQG
+2210 EFLGQDIVKKLESQG

-2235 SQGGLSGIYNQ
+2235 SQGGLSGVYNQ

-2309 ANKSIIFNG
+2309 ADKSIIFNG

-2393 SLSVRANNFTFLGV
+2393 SLSVRANNFTFLGT

-2440 LTIANAFNNA
+2440 LTITNAFNNA
-2450 SNSTANINGDFTLNQ
+2450 SNSTANINGNFTLNQ

-2495 VSHAIINAQGIAT
+2495 TSHAIINAQGAAT
-2508 IMTNYNNPLIQFNTS
+2508 IMANNNNPLIQFNTS
-2523 SKETGAY
+2523 SKETDTY

-2546 ITGGSSLDNYLKLY
+2546 IIGGNSLDNYLKLY
-2560 TLININGKHMV
+2560 TLIDINGKRMV
-2571 MTDNGLTYNGQAV
+2571 MTDNGLTYNDQAV
-2584 SIKDGGLI
+2584 NIKDGGLV

-2611 VKIAVSNAPINNLQA
+2611 VKIAVSNDPINNLQT

-2633 AQIQGIQGVDSIEQA
+2633 AQIQGVQSVDSIDQA

-2754 MDVILKYSQRNR
+2754 MDMILKYSQRNR

-2793 VGYDRFIKGV
+2793 IGYDRFIKGV

-2820 TQSGSSNVNMGVYSR
+2820 TQSGSNNVNMGVYSR

-2866 IINQSYRYN
+2866 IINQSYKYD

-2888 FMFKD
+2888 FMFKN

-2904 AYYYIGM
+2904 AYYYIGL

-2917 MDDPIYNQFRAN
+2917 MNDPIYNQFRAN

-3012 NAGIGARFGLDY
+3012 NAGMGARFGLDY

>member
-1 MAFKKAG
+1 MAFKKAR
-8 LISKFIS
+8 LISRFIS
-15 KGSFKLNKISKKIF
+15 KGSFKLSKISKKIF
-29 KLNPILKREKPLKRH
+29 KLNQILKCEKPLKRH
-44 KKTKSIKKP
+44 KKTKSIEKP

-62 ASVLL
+62 ASILL
-67 IGALGGLP
+67 IGALGGLS
-75 HLRASECRYWSWWSG
+75 HLRANECRYWSWSSWG
-90 YHDKIESGSNSPTHN
+90 YHDNIESGPNSPTHN
-105 SYCLFSSTQ
+105 SYCLFSSAQ

-135 QKFNN
+135 QKFNG

-155 VNGVN
+155 INGGD

-178 RITTGNSLSDGG
+178 HLTTGNSYADGG
-190 GATLNFNATNRITIN
+190 GATLNFNATNNLTIN

-215 AQHSYMNFK
+215 TQKSYMNFK
-224 GSNINVSGSSFTD
+224 GSNIKVSGSSFKD
-237 DTNGGFSFSG
+237 DTDGGFSFSG
-247 NNNNSA
+247 NSNNST
-253 ISFNKTKFNQG
+253 ISFNQTNFNQG
-264 TYNFTNSANLSF
+264 TYNFSNSASSSF
-276 NNSNF
+276 GNSN
-281 NQSTYNFNSLQSTF
+281 
-295 NNSTFNQGTYN
+295 FNQGTYN
-306 FTDNT
+306 FNGNA
-311 SFNNDTFNQGTYN
+311 SFDNDTFNQGTYN
-324 FNTSKVSFSGANTLN
+324 FNTSKVSFSGINTLN

-351 SFGSGAVFN
+351 SFGSDAVFN
-360 LNQTLNANQTYD
+360 LNQTLNSNQTYD

-378 TIQYGVYQSYLWD
+378 AIQYGVYQSYLWD

-424 QETFSNKSITTQFLG
+424 QETFNKQSIITQFLG
-439 DDLQA
+439 DDLQQQA
-444 KAKATYQQDLNNS
+444 QKTYQEDVAHSQNALNNVTS
-457 QSALSNATNDNK
+457 DNT
-469 IASADTGYTN
+469 IASNDTSYT
-479 NQNTTIKQ
+479 QSKNTTVAK
-487 DAQNLEHTSQQIA
+487 DAQGLENTNQQIA
-500 KDEQALQGD
+500 QDEQALQGD
-509 LNKLKQLANSSFNEQ
+509 LDKLKQLANSPTGFSEQ
-524 AFNQAQSK
+524 AFNQAQK
-532 EQQDEQTLQNEENTF
+532 QEQQDEQTLQNDEKTF
-547 SSEQE
+547 NNEQE
-552 GLEKALANAKEQQEQ
+552 GLEQAIANAKP
-567 QQAQATYQQ
+567 
-576 DLNNSQSAL
+576 
-585 SNATNDNKIA
+585 
-595 SADTDYTKNQN
+595 
-606 TAIKQDAQNLENTS
+606 TS
-620 QQITQDQKDLEQ
+620 PTP
-632 DLDKLQQLA
+632 
-641 NSKTGFNEQAFNQAQ
+641 SPT
-656 STEQQDEQTLQNEE
+656 
-670 ETFSSEQEGLE
+670 
-681 KALANAKHT
+681 
-690 SPTPTKHTAQN
+690 PTPTKHTAQN
-701 NPPNKVSP
+701 TPPNQVPPTP

-724 NFQNQTY
+724 NLQNQTY
-731 SKKGIYYIDPNLS
+731 SNKGVYYIDPNLS

-755 TYGYL
+755 TY
-760 DWFTLKNKFS
+760 
-770 VNANNGTLIIG
+770 
-781 NNTESANTK
+781 
-790 GLIWIGDD
+790 
-798 KGLVYYNTGTFNAAN
+798 
-813 IYLTSNLKTGN
+813 
-824 GFSGEGATLNFNAT
+824 
-838 NRITINQASFDNS
+838 
-851 DAGAQHSYMNFK
+851 
-863 GSNINVSGSSF
+863 
-874 TDDTNGGF
+874 
-882 SFSGNNNNSAISFN
+882 
-896 KTKFN
+896 
-901 QGTYNFTNS
+901 
-910 ANLSFNNSNFNQSTY
+910 
-925 NFNSLQSTFNNST
+925 
-938 FNQGTYNF
+938 
-946 TDNTSFNNDTFNQ
+946 
-959 GTYNFNTSKVSFSGA
+959 
-974 NTLNSS
+974 
-980 SPFASLKGSV
+980 
-990 SFGSG
+990 
-995 AVFNLNQ
+995 
-1002 TLNANQTYDIL
+1002 
-1013 TTNGTIQYG
+1013 
-1022 VYQSY
+1022 
-1027 LWDLINYKG
+1027 
-1036 DKAISHVEVGN
+1036 
-1047 NTYDVTFDI
+1047 
-1056 NGQDETLQET
+1056 
-1066 FSNKSIT
+1066 
-1073 TQFLGDDLQAKA
+1073 
-1085 KATYQQDLNNSQ
+1085 
-1097 SALSNA
+1097 
-1103 TNDNKI
+1103 
-1109 ASADTGYTNNQ
+1109 
-1120 NTTIKQDAQNL
+1120 
-1131 EHTSQQI
+1131 
-1138 AKDEQALQ
+1138 
-1146 GDLNK
+1146 
-1151 LKQLANSSFNEQAFN
+1151 
-1166 QAQSKEQ
+1166 
-1173 QDEQTLQNEEETFS
+1173 
-1187 SEQEGLE
+1187 
-1194 KALANAKPASPTP
+1194 
-1207 TPTPTPTPSPTPN
+1207 
-1220 PTPTKHTA
+1220 
-1228 PNKVPPTPPTQ
+1228 
-1239 NLPTTNVWNGVYWL
+1239 
-1253 QNQTYSQ
+1253 
-1260 KGVYYIDPNLSG
+1260 
-1272 QSGQSANTLSTYTA
+1272 TA
-1286 NLLGRSFG
+1286 NLLGRSFS
-1294 VNIQNGTLIIGNNTE
+1294 VNTQNGTLIIGNDTE
-1309 SVNDNGLIWI
+1309 SVNSNGLIWI
-1319 GHGGFGYIIGTFNAA
+1319 GHGGFGYITGTFNAA

-1346 GVSGSDGGGANIT
+1346 GVSNSDGGGANIT

-1390 SYATFD
+1390 SYAVFD

-1402 VTNSSFSDMTWGK
+1402 VTDSSFSDMTWGK
-1415 FSFNAKNIS
+1415 FSFTAKNIS

-1439 SVISANAANSLS
+1439 STISANASNSLS
-1451 FNNSRLNGG
+1451 FINSRLNGG
-1460 AVYNLW
+1460 AVYNLQ

-1492 TTQLLGNTSF
+1492 TTQLLGNTNF

-1527 NKSQTAFKNSLTLDN
+1527 NKSQAAFKNSLTLDN

-1556 SGASAF
+1556 NGASAF

-1576 TFNSLFFN
+1576 AFSSLFFN
-1584 GATLSLNANSK
+1584 GGTLSLNASSK
-1595 LNASSASFSNNTTIN
+1595 LNASNASFSNNTTIN
-1610 LDDSVLSVSN
+1610 LDDSVLSAN
-1620 ASSLNANIN
+1620 NTSSLNANIN

-1636 TFGGNTTIDAAS
+1636 DFGGNTTIDTAS

-1674 PSLSKALMSV
+1674 PSLTKALMSV
-1684 SGQFVLGNN
+1684 SGQFVLGSN

-1812 YDYSDNQAGTYYLTS
+1812 YDYSGNQAGTYYLTS

-1858 IYNKGFSSG
+1858 IYNKGFSSE

-1873 GILSQNSATLK
+1873 GILSQNSAALK
-1884 EMIETNQLDNI
+1884 EMIESNQLDNI
-1895 TSINEVLQLLDRIKI
+1895 TNINEVLQLLDKIKI
-1910 TPAQKQALLET
+1910 TQAQKQALLET

-1932 FSNGNLVIGATQD
+1932 FNNGNLIIGATQD
-1945 HVTNSTSSIWF
+1945 NVTNSTSSIWF
-1956 GGNGYSSPCALDSA
+1956 GGNGYSSPCTLDSA

-1981 QLLGSTSPYLGYI
+1981 QLLSSTSPYLGYI

-2008 LGSGNAFESG
+2008 IGSGNAFESG
-2018 GSADITFQSA
+2018 GSADVTFQSA

-2050 GQEGIDKIF
+2050 GQKGIDKIF

-2065 NVLSQMAMEKI
+2065 NVLSQVAMEKI
-2076 KQAGGLGNFVENALI
+2076 KQAGGLGNFIENALS

-2096 LPSSLQN
+2096 LPASLQD

-2116 NLLNNSG
+2116 DLLNNSG
-2123 VMNAIQNIISKK
+2123 VMNEIQNIISKK

-2168 FIGGYMDA
+2168 FIGGYIDA
-2176 SELSSILSVILKDIT
+2176 SELSSILSVVLKDIT

-2200 IGVVANDLLD
+2200 IGVVANDLLN
-2210 EFLGQDVVKKLESQG
+2210 EFLGQNVVKKLESQG

-2235 SQGGLSGIYNQ
+2235 SQGGLSGVYNQ

-2286 SNGYVFVNNSSFSNA
+2286 SDGYVFVNNSSFSNA

-2332 FASNGVS
+2332 FASNDVS

-2368 CINLANCPTTKNS
+2368 CVNLANCPTTKNS
-2381 SSTNSSVTPTNE
+2381 SSSSSVTPTNE
-2393 SLSVRANNFTFLGV
+2393 SLSVRANNFTFLGA
-2407 IASNGAIDL
+2407 IASNGAINL
-2416 SQVKNNSVIG
+2416 SQVTNNSVIG

-2440 LTIANAFNNA
+2440 LTITNAFNNA
-2450 SNSTANINGDFTLNQ
+2450 SNSTANINGNFTLNQ

-2495 VSHAIINAQGIAT
+2495 VSHAIINAQGNAT
-2508 IMTNYNNPLIQFNTS
+2508 IMANNNNPLIQFNTS
-2523 SKETGAY
+2523 SKETGTY
-2530 TLIDSAKAIY
+2530 TLINSAKAIY

-2560 TLININGKHMV
+2560 ALIDINGKHMV

-2584 SIKDGGLI
+2584 SIKDGGLV

-2611 VKIAVSNAPINNLQA
+2611 VKIAVSNDPINNLQA

-2633 AQIQGIQGVDSIEQA
+2633 AQIQGTQGVDSIDQA

-2676 HSTKDL
+2676 HSIKDL

-2695 IANPNFKNDATNI
+2695 IANPDFKNDATNI

-2809 AYGYSGFHANI
+2809 AYGYSGFHGNI

-2866 IINQSYRYN
+2866 IINQSYRYD

-2893 KSVIFKPQIGL
+2893 KSVIFKPQVGL
-2904 AYYYIGM
+2904 AYYYIGL

-3024 KDINITGNIGM
+3024 KDINITGNIGI

>member
-1 MAFKKAG
+1 MAFKKAR
-8 LISKFIS
+8 LISNFIS
-15 KGSFKLNKISKKIF
+15 KGSFLNKISKKIF
-29 KLNPILKREKPLKRH
+29 KLNQILKREKPLKRH
-44 KKTKSIKKP
+44 KKTKSVKKP

-67 IGALGGLP
+67 IGALGGLS
-75 HLRASECRYWSWWSG
+75 HLRASECRYWSWSSWG
-90 YHDKIESGSNSPTHN
+90 YHDNIESGSNSPTHN
-105 SYCLFSSTQ
+105 SYCLFNSAQ

-120 LNTLTTYSAGGASFT
+120 LNTLTTYSAGGANFT

-148 IRFGGTG
+148 IRFGGMG
-155 VNGVN
+155 VNGGD

-165 GTYDAQTINFNSS
+165 GTYDAQTINFDSS
-178 RITTGNSLSDGG
+178 RITTGNSYSTGG
-190 GATLNFNATNRITIN
+190 GATLNFNAANHITIN

-215 AQHSYMNFK
+215 TQHSYMNFSS
-224 GSNINVSGSSFTD
+224 SNINVSGSSFTD

-247 NNNNSA
+247 NGTNSNL
-253 ISFNKTKFNQG
+253 SFNKTSFNQGTYKFTNSANLNFNNSAFNQG
-264 TYNFTNSANLSF
+264 TYNFNSAQSVF
-276 NNSNF
+276 ENSN
-281 NQSTYNFNSLQSTF
+281 
-295 NNSTFNQGTYN
+295 FNQGTYN
-306 FTDNT
+306 FTDNA

-339 SSSPFAS
+339 SSSPFAN

-351 SFGSGAVFN
+351 SFGSGAIFN
-360 LNQTLNANQTYD
+360 LNQTLNSNQTYD
-372 ILTTNG
+372 ILTTNK

-401 SHVEVGNNTYDVT
+401 SHVEVGSNTYDVT

-424 QETFSNKSITTQFLG
+424 QETFSNQAITTQFLG

-444 KAKATYQQDLNNS
+444 KAKATYQQDLSNS
-457 QSALSNATNDNK
+457 QSALNNATSDNK
-469 IASADTGYTN
+469 IASNDTSYTN
-479 NQNTTIKQ
+479 NQNTTIKK
-487 DAQNLEHTSQQIA
+487 DAQS
-500 KDEQALQGD
+500 
-509 LNKLKQLANSSFNEQ
+509 
-524 AFNQAQSK
+524 
-532 EQQDEQTLQNEENTF
+532 
-547 SSEQE
+547 
-552 GLEKALANAKEQQEQ
+552 
-567 QQAQATYQQ
+567 
-576 DLNNSQSAL
+576 
-585 SNATNDNKIA
+585 
-595 SADTDYTKNQN
+595 
-606 TAIKQDAQNLENTS
+606 LENTS

-641 NSKTGFNEQAFNQAQ
+641 NAPTGFNQQAFKNAQ
-656 STEQQDEQTLQNEE
+656 STEQQDLQTLQKNEN
-670 ETFSSEQEGLE
+670 TFSSEQDGLE
-681 KALANAKHT
+681 KAIANAKPT
-690 SPTPTKHTAQN
+690 SPTPSPTPTKHTAQN
-701 NPPNKVSP
+701 NP
-709 PTQNLPTTNVWNGVY
+709 
-724 NFQNQTY
+724 
-731 SKKGIYYIDPNLS
+731 
-744 GQSGQSGNTLS
+744 
-755 TYGYL
+755 
-760 DWFTLKNKFS
+760 
-770 VNANNGTLIIG
+770 
-781 NNTESANTK
+781 
-790 GLIWIGDD
+790 
-798 KGLVYYNTGTFNAAN
+798 
-813 IYLTSNLKTGN
+813 
-824 GFSGEGATLNFNAT
+824 
-838 NRITINQASFDNS
+838 
-851 DAGAQHSYMNFK
+851 
-863 GSNINVSGSSF
+863 
-874 TDDTNGGF
+874 
-882 SFSGNNNNSAISFN
+882 
-896 KTKFN
+896 
-901 QGTYNFTNS
+901 
-910 ANLSFNNSNFNQSTY
+910 
-925 NFNSLQSTFNNST
+925 
-938 FNQGTYNF
+938 
-946 TDNTSFNNDTFNQ
+946 
-959 GTYNFNTSKVSFSGA
+959 
-974 NTLNSS
+974 
-980 SPFASLKGSV
+980 
-990 SFGSG
+990 
-995 AVFNLNQ
+995 
-1002 TLNANQTYDIL
+1002 
-1013 TTNGTIQYG
+1013 
-1022 VYQSY
+1022 
-1027 LWDLINYKG
+1027 
-1036 DKAISHVEVGN
+1036 
-1047 NTYDVTFDI
+1047 
-1056 NGQDETLQET
+1056 
-1066 FSNKSIT
+1066 
-1073 TQFLGDDLQAKA
+1073 
-1085 KATYQQDLNNSQ
+1085 
-1097 SALSNA
+1097 
-1103 TNDNKI
+1103 
-1109 ASADTGYTNNQ
+1109 
-1120 NTTIKQDAQNL
+1120 
-1131 EHTSQQI
+1131 
-1138 AKDEQALQ
+1138 
-1146 GDLNK
+1146 
-1151 LKQLANSSFNEQAFN
+1151 
-1166 QAQSKEQ
+1166 
-1173 QDEQTLQNEEETFS
+1173 
-1187 SEQEGLE
+1187 
-1194 KALANAKPASPTP
+1194 
-1207 TPTPTPTPSPTPN
+1207 
-1220 PTPTKHTA
+1220 

-1253 QNQTYSQ
+1253 QNQTYSKQ
-1260 KGVYYIDPNLSG
+1260 GVYYIDPNLSG

-1319 GHGGFGYIIGTFNAA
+1319 GHGGFGYITGTFNAA

-1390 SYATFD
+1390 SYAAFD

-1527 NKSQTAFKNSLTLDN
+1527 NKSQATFKNSLTLDN

-1556 SGASAF
+1556 NGASAF

-1584 GATLSLNANSK
+1584 GGIISLNANSK

-1610 LDDSVLSVSN
+1610 LDDSVLSASN
-1620 ASSLNANIN
+1620 TSSLNANIN

-1636 TFGGNTTIDAAS
+1636 NFGGNTTIDTAS

-1660 NLTANGA
+1660 NLTANGV

-1684 SGQFVLGNN
+1684 SGQFVLGDN

-1734 LFYGMKIQNATYSD
+1734 LFYGMKIQNATYSG

-1884 EMIETNQLDNI
+1884 EMIESNQLDNI
-1895 TSINEVLQLLDRIKI
+1895 TSINEVLQLLDKIKI

-1932 FSNGNLVIGATQD
+1932 FNNGNLVIGATQD
-1945 HVTNSTSSIWF
+1945 NVTNSTSSIWF
-1956 GGNGYSSPCALDSA
+1956 GGNGYSSPCTLDSA

-2008 LGSGNAFESG
+2008 LGSANAFESG
-2018 GSADITFQSA
+2018 GSADVTFQSA
-2028 NNLVLNKAN
+2028 NNLVLDKAN

-2050 GQEGIDKIF
+2050 GQEGIDRIF

-2065 NVLSQMAMEKI
+2065 NVLSQVAMEKI
-2076 KQAGGLGNFVENALI
+2076 KQAGGLGNFIENALS

-2096 LPSSLQN
+2096 LPTSLQN

-2123 VMNAIQNIISKK
+2123 VMNEIQNIISKK

-2168 FIGGYMDA
+2168 FIGGYIDA

-2200 IGVVANDLLD
+2200 IGMVANDLLN

-2235 SQGGLSGIYNQ
+2235 SQGGLSGVYNQ
-2246 GLGSVLPPSLQN
+2246 GLGSVLPLSLQN

-2393 SLSVRANNFTFLGV
+2393 SLSVRANNFTFLGT

-2440 LTIANAFNNA
+2440 LTITNAFNNA

-2495 VSHAIINAQGIAT
+2495 ASHAIINAQGVAT
-2508 IMTNYNNPLIQFNTS
+2508 IMANNNNPLIQFNTS
-2523 SKETGAY
+2523 SKEAGAY

-2560 TLININGKHMV
+2560 TLIDINGKRMV
-2571 MTDNGLTYNGQAV
+2571 MSNNGLTYNGQAV
-2584 SIKDGGLI
+2584 NIKDGGLI

-2611 VKIAVSNAPINNLQA
+2611 VQIAVSNDPINNLQA

-2633 AQIQGIQGVDSIEQA
+2633 AQIQGTQGVDSIEQA

-2723 LSDTSTFASA
+2723 LSDTSTFAST

-2793 VGYDRFIKGV
+2793 IGYDRFIKGV

-2866 IINQSYRYN
+2866 IINQSYKYD

-2904 AYYYIGM
+2904 AYYYIGL

>member
-1 MAFKKAG
+1 MWDLIKTIGVLMAFKKAR
-8 LISKFIS
+8 LISRFIS

-29 KLNPILKREKPLKRH
+29 TLNQILKREKPLKCH
-44 KKTKSIKKP
+44 KKALKPIKKLS
-53 FNKNKSFLK
+53 NRNKSFLK

-67 IGALGGLP
+67 IGALGGLS
-75 HLRASECRYWSWWSG
+75 HLRANECRYWSWSSWS
-90 YHDKIESGSNSPTHN
+90 YQDNIESGPNSPTHN
-105 SYCLFSSTQ
+105 SYCLFSSAQ

-135 QKFNN
+135 QKFNG
-140 GTLNVGGN
+140 GTLDIGGN

-155 VNGVN
+155 INGGD

-165 GTYDAQTINFNSS
+165 GAYDAQTINFNSS
-178 RITTGNSLSDGG
+178 HLTTGNSYADGG
-190 GATLNFNATNRITIN
+190 GATLNFNATNNITIN

-215 AQHSYMNFK
+215 TQHSYMNFK

-237 DTNGGFSFSG
+237 DTDGGFNFSG

-253 ISFNKTKFNQG
+253 ISFNQTNFNQG
-264 TYNFTNSANLSF
+264 TYHFTNSTSSSFDNSSF
-276 NNSNF
+276 N
-281 NQSTYNFNSLQSTF
+281 QGTYHFNSAQSTF
-295 NNSTFNQGTYN
+295 ENSTFNQGTYN
-306 FTDNT
+306 FNSNA
-311 SFNNDTFNQGTYN
+311 SFDNDTFNQGSYS
-324 FNTSKVSFSGANTLN
+324 FNTSKVSFSGTNTLN

-351 SFGSGAVFN
+351 SFNSGAIFN
-360 LNQTLNANQTYD
+360 LNQTLNNNQTYD

-378 TIQYGVYQSYLWD
+378 AIQYGVYQSYLWD

-401 SHVEVGNNTYDVT
+401 SHVEVGDNTYDVT

-424 QETFSNKSITTQFLG
+424 QETFNNQSITTQFLG
-439 DDLQA
+439 DDLQQQA
-444 KAKATYQQDLNNS
+444 QQTYQEDLTHSQNALNNVTS
-457 QSALSNATNDNK
+457 DNT
-469 IASADTGYTN
+469 IASNDTSYT
-479 NQNTTIKQ
+479 QSKNTTIAK
-487 DAQNLEHTSQQIA
+487 DAQNLENTNQQIA
-500 KDEQALQGD
+500 QDEQALQGD
-509 LNKLKQLANSSFNEQ
+509 LDKLKQLANSTTGFSEQ
-524 AFNQAQSK
+524 AFNQAQK
-532 EQQDEQTLQNEENTF
+532 QEQQDEQTLQNDENAFNT
-547 SSEQE
+547 EQDS
-552 GLEKALANAKEQQEQ
+552 LNKAIQQAQAQQQKQQQKQEQKQQQKQEQKQEQ
-567 QQAQATYQQ
+567 QQAQKTYQEDLTHSQ
-576 DLNNSQSAL
+576 NALNNVTS
-585 SNATNDNKIA
+585 DNTIA
-595 SADTDYTKNQN
+595 SNDTSYTQSKN
-606 TAIKQDAQNLENTS
+606 TTVAKDAQNLENTNQKI
-620 QQITQDQKDLEQ
+620 QQDEQALEKDLAQ
-632 DLDKLQQLA
+632 IKQLA
-641 NSKTGFNEQAFNQAQ
+641 NSTTGFNEQAFNQAQ
-656 STEQQDEQTLQNEE
+656 KQEQQDEQTLQNDEN
-670 ETFSSEQEGLE
+670 TFNAEQDSLN
-681 KALANAKHT
+681 KAIANAKHAN
-690 SPTPTKHTAQN
+690 PTPNPTPSPTKHTVPN
-701 NPPNKVSP
+701 TPPNKVSPTP

-724 NFQNQTY
+724 NLQNQTY
-731 SKKGIYYIDPNLS
+731 SNKGVYYIDPNLS
-744 GQSGQSGNTLS
+744 GQSGQSGNTL
-755 TYGYL
+755 
-760 DWFTLKNKFS
+760 N
-770 VNANNGTLIIG
+770 
-781 NNTESANTK
+781 
-790 GLIWIGDD
+790 
-798 KGLVYYNTGTFNAAN
+798 
-813 IYLTSNLKTGN
+813 
-824 GFSGEGATLNFNAT
+824 
-838 NRITINQASFDNS
+838 
-851 DAGAQHSYMNFK
+851 
-863 GSNINVSGSSF
+863 
-874 TDDTNGGF
+874 
-882 SFSGNNNNSAISFN
+882 
-896 KTKFN
+896 
-901 QGTYNFTNS
+901 
-910 ANLSFNNSNFNQSTY
+910 
-925 NFNSLQSTFNNST
+925 
-938 FNQGTYNF
+938 
-946 TDNTSFNNDTFNQ
+946 
-959 GTYNFNTSKVSFSGA
+959 
-974 NTLNSS
+974 
-980 SPFASLKGSV
+980 
-990 SFGSG
+990 
-995 AVFNLNQ
+995 
-1002 TLNANQTYDIL
+1002 
-1013 TTNGTIQYG
+1013 
-1022 VYQSY
+1022 
-1027 LWDLINYKG
+1027 
-1036 DKAISHVEVGN
+1036 
-1047 NTYDVTFDI
+1047 
-1056 NGQDETLQET
+1056 
-1066 FSNKSIT
+1066 
-1073 TQFLGDDLQAKA
+1073 
-1085 KATYQQDLNNSQ
+1085 
-1097 SALSNA
+1097 
-1103 TNDNKI
+1103 
-1109 ASADTGYTNNQ
+1109 
-1120 NTTIKQDAQNL
+1120 
-1131 EHTSQQI
+1131 
-1138 AKDEQALQ
+1138 
-1146 GDLNK
+1146 
-1151 LKQLANSSFNEQAFN
+1151 
-1166 QAQSKEQ
+1166 
-1173 QDEQTLQNEEETFS
+1173 
-1187 SEQEGLE
+1187 
-1194 KALANAKPASPTP
+1194 
-1207 TPTPTPTPSPTPN
+1207 
-1220 PTPTKHTA
+1220 
-1228 PNKVPPTPPTQ
+1228 
-1239 NLPTTNVWNGVYWL
+1239 
-1253 QNQTYSQ
+1253 
-1260 KGVYYIDPNLSG
+1260 
-1272 QSGQSANTLSTYTA
+1272 TYTA
-1286 NLLGRSFG
+1286 NLFGRSFG

-1319 GHGGFGYIIGTFNAA
+1319 GHGGFGYITGTFSAA

-1346 GVSGSDGGGANIT
+1346 GVSNSDGGGANIT

-1390 SYATFD
+1390 SYAAFD
-1396 ATNNIS
+1396 ALNNIS

-1415 FSFNAKNIS
+1415 FSFSAKNIS

-1439 SVISANAANSLS
+1439 STISANASNSLS
-1451 FNNSRLNGG
+1451 FVNSRLNGG
-1460 AVYNLW
+1460 AVYNLQ

-1527 NKSQTAFKNSLTLDN
+1527 NKSQAAFKNSLTLDN

-1584 GATLSLNANSK
+1584 GGTLSLNANSK

-1610 LDDSVLSVSN
+1610 LDDSVLSASN
-1620 ASSLNANIN
+1620 TSSLNANIN

-1636 TFGGNTTIDAAS
+1636 DFGGNTTIDTAS

-1653 ASSLSFN
+1653 ASSLNFN

-1674 PSLSKALMSV
+1674 PSLTKALMSV

-1734 LFYGMKIQNATYSD
+1734 LFYGMKIQNAAYSD

-1827 NIKGL
+1827 SIKGL

-1842 TPGTYSPFNQ
+1842 APGTYSPFNQ

-1858 IYNKGFSSG
+1858 IYNKGFSSE

-1873 GILSQNSATLK
+1873 GILSQNSAALK
-1884 EMIETNQLDNI
+1884 EMIESNQLDNI
-1895 TSINEVLQLLDRIKI
+1895 TNINEVLQLLDKIKI
-1910 TPAQKQALLET
+1910 TQAQKQALLET

-1932 FSNGNLVIGATQD
+1932 FNNGNLVIGATQD
-1945 HVTNSTSSIWF
+1945 NVTNSTSSIWF

-2008 LGSGNAFESG
+2008 MGSGNAFESG
-2018 GSADITFQSA
+2018 GSADVTFQSA

-2050 GQEGIDKIF
+2050 GQKGIEKIF

-2076 KQAGGLGNFVENALI
+2076 KQAGGLGNFIENALS

-2096 LPSSLQN
+2096 LPASLQD

-2116 NLLNNSG
+2116 DLLNNSG

-2156 LKSMLDDKGLLN
+2156 LKSILDDKGLLN
-2168 FIGGYMDA
+2168 FIGGYIDA
-2176 SELSSILSVILKDIT
+2176 SELSSILGVILKDIT

-2200 IGVVANDLLD
+2200 IGVVANDLLN

-2235 SQGGLSGIYNQ
+2235 SQGGLSGVYNQ

-2368 CINLANCPTTKNS
+2368 CVNLANCPTTKNS

-2393 SLSVRANNFTFLGV
+2393 SLSVHANNFTFLGA

-2416 SQVKNNSVIG
+2416 SQVTNNSVIG
-2426 TLNLNENATLQANN
+2426 TLNLNKNATLQANN

-2450 SNSTANINGDFTLNQ
+2450 SNSTANINGNFTLNQ

-2495 VSHAIINAQGIAT
+2495 ASHAIINAQGNAT
-2508 IMTNYNNPLIQFNTS
+2508 IMANNNNPLIQFNTS
-2523 SKETGAY
+2523 SKEAGTY

-2560 TLININGKHMV
+2560 TLIDINGKHMV
-2571 MTDNGLTYNGQAV
+2571 MAGNGLTYNGQAV
-2584 SIKDGGLI
+2584 NIKDGGLV

-2611 VKIAVSNAPINNLQA
+2611 VKIAVSNDPINNLQA

-2633 AQIQGIQGVDSIEQA
+2633 AQIQGVQSVDSIDQA

-2866 IINQSYRYN
+2866 IINQSYRYD

-2904 AYYYIGM
+2904 AYYYIGL

-3024 KDINITGNIGM
+3024 KDINITGNIGI

>member
-1 MAFKKAG
+1 MAFKKAR
-8 LISKFIS
+8 LISRFIS

-29 KLNPILKREKPLKRH
+29 TLNQILKREKPLKCH
-44 KKTKSIKKP
+44 KKALKPIKKLS
-53 FNKNKSFLK
+53 NRNKSFLK

-67 IGALGGLP
+67 IGALGGLS
-75 HLRASECRYWSWWSG
+75 HLRANECRYWSWSSWS
-90 YHDKIESGSNSPTHN
+90 YQDNIESGPNSPTHN

-135 QKFNN
+135 QKFNG
-140 GTLNVGGN
+140 GTLDIGGN

-155 VNGVN
+155 INGGD

-178 RITTGNSLSDGG
+178 HLTTGNSYADGG
-190 GATLNFNATNRITIN
+190 GATLNFNAANNITIN
-205 QASFDNSDAG
+205 QASFDNNDAG
-215 AQHSYMNFK
+215 TQKSYMDFK
-224 GSNINVSGSSFTD
+224 GSNIKVSGSSFKD
-237 DTNGGFSFSG
+237 DTDGGFNFSG
-247 NNNNSA
+247 NSNNST
-253 ISFNKTKFNQG
+253 ISFNQTNFNQG
-264 TYNFTNSANLSF
+264 TYHFSNSASSSFDNSSF
-276 NNSNF
+276 NQGTYHFNSTQSTFDNSNF
-281 NQSTYNFNSLQSTF
+281 NQGAYDFSN
-295 NNSTFNQGTYN
+295 
-306 FTDNT
+306 NT

-324 FNTSKVSFSGANTLN
+324 FNTSKVSFSGINTLN

-351 SFGSGAVFN
+351 SFNSGAIFN
-360 LNQTLNANQTYD
+360 LNQTLSGNQTYD

-378 TIQYGVYQSYLWD
+378 AIQYGVYQSYLWD

-414 FDINGQDETL
+414 FDIDGQDETL
-424 QETFSNKSITTQFLG
+424 QETFNNQSIITQFLG
-439 DDLQA
+439 DDLQQQA
-444 KAKATYQQDLNNS
+444 QKTYQQDLSNS
-457 QSALSNATNDNK
+457 QTAVSDASKDNT
-469 IASADTGYTN
+469 IASNDTDYTKSSN
-479 NQNTTIKQ
+479 PTINK
-487 DAQNLEHTSQQIA
+487 DAQNLEHTNQQIA
-500 KDEQALQGD
+500 QDEQALEKD
-509 LNKLKQLANSSFNEQ
+509 LAQIKQLANSTTGFSEQ

-532 EQQDEQTLQNEENTF
+532 EQQDEQTLQNEEKTF
-547 SSEQE
+547 NSEQE
-552 GLEKALANAKEQQEQ
+552 GLKQAIANAKP
-567 QQAQATYQQ
+567 
-576 DLNNSQSAL
+576 
-585 SNATNDNKIA
+585 
-595 SADTDYTKNQN
+595 
-606 TAIKQDAQNLENTS
+606 TS
-620 QQITQDQKDLEQ
+620 PTP
-632 DLDKLQQLA
+632 
-641 NSKTGFNEQAFNQAQ
+641 
-656 STEQQDEQTLQNEE
+656 
-670 ETFSSEQEGLE
+670 
-681 KALANAKHT
+681 
-690 SPTPTKHTAQN
+690 SPTPTKHTAPN
-701 NPPNKVSP
+701 TPPNKVSPTP

-724 NFQNQTY
+724 NLQNQTY
-731 SKKGIYYIDPNLS
+731 SNKGVYYIDPNLS
-744 GQSGQSGNTLS
+744 GQSGQSGNTL
-755 TYGYL
+755 
-760 DWFTLKNKFS
+760 N
-770 VNANNGTLIIG
+770 
-781 NNTESANTK
+781 
-790 GLIWIGDD
+790 
-798 KGLVYYNTGTFNAAN
+798 
-813 IYLTSNLKTGN
+813 
-824 GFSGEGATLNFNAT
+824 
-838 NRITINQASFDNS
+838 
-851 DAGAQHSYMNFK
+851 
-863 GSNINVSGSSF
+863 
-874 TDDTNGGF
+874 
-882 SFSGNNNNSAISFN
+882 
-896 KTKFN
+896 
-901 QGTYNFTNS
+901 
-910 ANLSFNNSNFNQSTY
+910 
-925 NFNSLQSTFNNST
+925 
-938 FNQGTYNF
+938 
-946 TDNTSFNNDTFNQ
+946 
-959 GTYNFNTSKVSFSGA
+959 
-974 NTLNSS
+974 
-980 SPFASLKGSV
+980 
-990 SFGSG
+990 
-995 AVFNLNQ
+995 
-1002 TLNANQTYDIL
+1002 
-1013 TTNGTIQYG
+1013 
-1022 VYQSY
+1022 
-1027 LWDLINYKG
+1027 
-1036 DKAISHVEVGN
+1036 
-1047 NTYDVTFDI
+1047 
-1056 NGQDETLQET
+1056 
-1066 FSNKSIT
+1066 
-1073 TQFLGDDLQAKA
+1073 
-1085 KATYQQDLNNSQ
+1085 
-1097 SALSNA
+1097 
-1103 TNDNKI
+1103 
-1109 ASADTGYTNNQ
+1109 
-1120 NTTIKQDAQNL
+1120 
-1131 EHTSQQI
+1131 
-1138 AKDEQALQ
+1138 
-1146 GDLNK
+1146 
-1151 LKQLANSSFNEQAFN
+1151 
-1166 QAQSKEQ
+1166 
-1173 QDEQTLQNEEETFS
+1173 
-1187 SEQEGLE
+1187 
-1194 KALANAKPASPTP
+1194 
-1207 TPTPTPTPSPTPN
+1207 
-1220 PTPTKHTA
+1220 
-1228 PNKVPPTPPTQ
+1228 
-1239 NLPTTNVWNGVYWL
+1239 
-1253 QNQTYSQ
+1253 
-1260 KGVYYIDPNLSG
+1260 
-1272 QSGQSANTLSTYTA
+1272 TYTA
-1286 NLLGRSFG
+1286 NLFGRSFG

-1319 GHGGFGYIIGTFNAA
+1319 GHGGFGYITGTFNAA

-1346 GVSGSDGGGANIT
+1346 GVSNSDGGGANIT

-1390 SYATFD
+1390 SYAAFD
-1396 ATNNIS
+1396 ALNNIS

-1415 FSFNAKNIS
+1415 FSFSAKNIS

-1451 FNNSRLNGG
+1451 FINSRLNGG
-1460 AVYNLW
+1460 AIYNLQ

-1492 TTQLLGNTSF
+1492 TTQLLGNTNF

-1527 NKSQTAFKNSLTLDN
+1527 NKNQADFKNSLTLDN

-1556 SGASAF
+1556 NNTSAF

-1576 TFNSLFFN
+1576 TFSSLFFN
-1584 GATLSLNANSK
+1584 GGTLSLNANSK

-1610 LDDSVLSVSN
+1610 LDDSVLSASN
-1620 ASSLNANIN
+1620 TSSLNANIN
-1629 FQGASQA
+1629 FQGTSQA
-1636 TFGGNTTIDAAS
+1636 DFGGNTTIDTAS

-1653 ASSLSFN
+1653 ASSLNFN

-1674 PSLSKALMSV
+1674 PSLTKALMSV

-1800 YQASKQNPTGYS
+1800 YQISKQNPTGYS
-1812 YDYSDNQAGTYYLTS
+1812 YDYSDDQAGTYYLTS

-1858 IYNKGFSSG
+1858 IYNKGFSSE

-1884 EMIETNQLDNI
+1884 EMIESNQLDNI
-1895 TSINEVLQLLDRIKI
+1895 TNINEVLQLLDKIKI
-1910 TPAQKQALLET
+1910 TQTQKQALLET

-1932 FSNGNLVIGATQD
+1932 FNNGNLVIGATQD
-1945 HVTNSTSSIWF
+1945 NVTNSTSSIWF
-1956 GGNGYSSPCALDSA
+1956 GGNGYSSPCTLDSA

-1994 NADFKAKSIYITGT
+1994 NANFKAKSIYITGT
-2008 LGSGNAFESG
+2008 LGSANAFESG
-2018 GSADITFQSA
+2018 GSADVTFQSA

-2065 NVLSQMAMEKI
+2065 NVLSQVAMEKI
-2076 KQAGGLGNFVENALI
+2076 KQAGGLGNFVENALS

-2096 LPSSLQN
+2096 LPASLQN

-2116 NLLNNSG
+2116 DLLNNSG

-2135 LSIFGNFVTPSIIEN
+2135 LSIFSNFVTPSIIEN

-2168 FIGGYMDA
+2168 FIGGYIDA

-2200 IGVVANDLLD
+2200 IGVVANDLLN
-2210 EFLGQDVVKKLESQG
+2210 EFLGQDIVKKLESQG

-2246 GLGSVLPPSLQN
+2246 GLGSVLPLSLQN

-2332 FASNGVS
+2332 FASNDVS

-2368 CINLANCPTTKNS
+2368 CINLANCPATKNS
-2381 SSTNSSVTPTNE
+2381 SSTNPSVTPTNE
-2393 SLSVRANNFTFLGV
+2393 SLSVRANNFTFLGA

-2416 SQVKNNSVIG
+2416 SQVTNNSVIG
-2426 TLNLNENATLQANN
+2426 TLNLNENAALQANN
-2440 LTIANAFNNA
+2440 LTITNAFNNA
-2450 SNSTANINGDFTLNQ
+2450 SNSTANINGNFTLNQ

-2495 VSHAIINAQGIAT
+2495 ASHAIINAQGTAT
-2508 IMTNYNNPLIQFNTS
+2508 IMSNNNNPLIQFNTS
-2523 SKETGAY
+2523 SKEAGTY

-2560 TLININGKHMV
+2560 TLIDINGKHMV
-2571 MTDNGLTYNGQAV
+2571 MTGNGLTYNGQAV
-2584 SIKDGGLI
+2584 NIKDGGLV

-2611 VKIAVSNAPINNLQA
+2611 VKIAVSNDPINNLQA

-2633 AQIQGIQGVDSIEQA
+2633 AQIQGVQSVDSIDQA
-2648 GGTQAINWLNKIFE
+2648 GGSQAINWLNKIFE

-2676 HSTKDL
+2676 HSAKDL

-2866 IINQSYRYN
+2866 IINQSYKYD

-2904 AYYYIGM
+2904 AYYYIGL
-2911 SGLRGI
+2911 SSLRGI

>member
-1 MAFKKAG
+1 MAFKKAR

-15 KGSFKLNKISKKIF
+15 KGSFLNKISKKIF
-29 KLNPILKREKPLKRH
+29 KLNQILKREKPLKRH
-44 KKTKSIKKP
+44 KKTKSVKKP
-53 FNKNKSFLK
+53 FNQNKSFLK

-67 IGALGGLP
+67 IGALGGLS
-75 HLRASECRYWSWWSG
+75 HLRANECRYWSWSSWS
-90 YHDKIESGSNSPTHN
+90 YQDNIESGSNSPTHN
-105 SYCLFSSTQ
+105 SYCLFSSAQ

-135 QKFNN
+135 QKFNG

-155 VNGVN
+155 INGGD

-178 RITTGNSLSDGG
+178 RITTGNSFSTGG
-190 GATLNFNATNRITIN
+190 GATLNFNAASNITIN
-205 QASFDNSDAG
+205 QASFDNGDAG
-215 AQHSYMNFK
+215 TQHSYMNFS
-224 GSNINVSGSSFTD
+224 GSNINVSASSFTD

-247 NNNNSA
+247 NGTNSNL
-253 ISFNKTKFNQG
+253 SFNKTNFNQGTYKFTNSANLNFNNSAFNQG
-264 TYNFTNSANLSF
+264 TYNFNSAQSVF
-276 NNSNF
+276 ENSN
-281 NQSTYNFNSLQSTF
+281 
-295 NNSTFNQGTYN
+295 FNQGTYN
-306 FTDNT
+306 FTDNA
-311 SFNNDTFNQGTYN
+311 SFNNDTFNQGTYS
-324 FNTSKVSFSGANTLN
+324 FNTSKVSFSGTNTLN

-351 SFGSGAVFN
+351 SFGSGAIFN
-360 LNQTLNANQTYD
+360 LNQTLNNNQTYD
-372 ILTTNG
+372 ILTTNK

-401 SHVEVGNNTYDVT
+401 SHIEVGSNTYDVT

-424 QETFSNKSITTQFLG
+424 QETFNKQAITTQFLG

-444 KAKATYQQDLNNS
+444 KAQATYQQDLTGS
-457 QSALSNATNDNK
+457 QTALNNATSDNK
-469 IASADTGYTN
+469 IASSDTGYTN
-479 NQNTTIKQ
+479 NQNTTIAT
-487 DAQNLEHTSQQIA
+487 DAQNLESANQQIA
-500 KDEQALQGD
+500 H
-509 LNKLKQLANSSFNEQ
+509 
-524 AFNQAQSK
+524 
-532 EQQDEQTLQNEENTF
+532 DEQTLQ
-547 SSEQE
+547 
-552 GLEKALANAKEQQEQ
+552 G
-567 QQAQATYQQ
+567 
-576 DLNNSQSAL
+576 
-585 SNATNDNKIA
+585 
-595 SADTDYTKNQN
+595 
-606 TAIKQDAQNLENTS
+606 
-620 QQITQDQKDLEQ
+620 

-641 NSKTGFNEQAFNQAQ
+641 NSTTGFNEQAFNQAQ
-656 STEQQDEQTLQNEE
+656 STEQQDLQTLQGEE
-670 ETFSSEQEGLE
+670 NTFNSEQEGLE
-681 KALANAKHT
+681 KAIANAKHT
-690 SPTPTKHTAQN
+690 SPTPT
-701 NPPNKVSP
+701 
-709 PTQNLPTTNVWNGVY
+709 
-724 NFQNQTY
+724 
-731 SKKGIYYIDPNLS
+731 
-744 GQSGQSGNTLS
+744 
-755 TYGYL
+755 
-760 DWFTLKNKFS
+760 
-770 VNANNGTLIIG
+770 
-781 NNTESANTK
+781 
-790 GLIWIGDD
+790 
-798 KGLVYYNTGTFNAAN
+798 
-813 IYLTSNLKTGN
+813 
-824 GFSGEGATLNFNAT
+824 
-838 NRITINQASFDNS
+838 
-851 DAGAQHSYMNFK
+851 
-863 GSNINVSGSSF
+863 
-874 TDDTNGGF
+874 
-882 SFSGNNNNSAISFN
+882 
-896 KTKFN
+896 
-901 QGTYNFTNS
+901 
-910 ANLSFNNSNFNQSTY
+910 
-925 NFNSLQSTFNNST
+925 
-938 FNQGTYNF
+938 
-946 TDNTSFNNDTFNQ
+946 
-959 GTYNFNTSKVSFSGA
+959 
-974 NTLNSS
+974 
-980 SPFASLKGSV
+980 
-990 SFGSG
+990 
-995 AVFNLNQ
+995 
-1002 TLNANQTYDIL
+1002 
-1013 TTNGTIQYG
+1013 
-1022 VYQSY
+1022 
-1027 LWDLINYKG
+1027 
-1036 DKAISHVEVGN
+1036 
-1047 NTYDVTFDI
+1047 
-1056 NGQDETLQET
+1056 
-1066 FSNKSIT
+1066 
-1073 TQFLGDDLQAKA
+1073 
-1085 KATYQQDLNNSQ
+1085 
-1097 SALSNA
+1097 
-1103 TNDNKI
+1103 
-1109 ASADTGYTNNQ
+1109 
-1120 NTTIKQDAQNL
+1120 
-1131 EHTSQQI
+1131 
-1138 AKDEQALQ
+1138 
-1146 GDLNK
+1146 
-1151 LKQLANSSFNEQAFN
+1151 
-1166 QAQSKEQ
+1166 
-1173 QDEQTLQNEEETFS
+1173 
-1187 SEQEGLE
+1187 
-1194 KALANAKPASPTP
+1194 
-1207 TPTPTPTPSPTPN
+1207 
-1220 PTPTKHTA
+1220 PTKHTA
-1228 PNKVPPTPPTQ
+1228 PNTPPNKVSPTPPTQ
-1239 NLPTTNVWNGVYWL
+1239 NLPTTNVWSGVYWL

-1272 QSGQSANTLSTYTA
+1272 QSGQNGNTLSTYTA

-1319 GHGGFGYIIGTFNAA
+1319 GHGGFGYITGTFNAA

-1390 SYATFD
+1390 SYAAFD

-1439 SVISANAANSLS
+1439 SVISANATNSLS

-1479 NVLYSRGTSNFNA
+1479 NVLYSRGASNFNA

-1527 NKSQTAFKNSLTLDN
+1527 NKSQATFKNSLTLDN

-1556 SGASAF
+1556 NGASAF

-1584 GATLSLNANSK
+1584 GGTLSLNANSK

-1610 LDDSVLSVSN
+1610 LDDSVLSASN
-1620 ASSLNANIN
+1620 TSSLNANIN
-1629 FQGASQA
+1629 FQGTSQA
-1636 TFGGNTTIDAAS
+1636 NFGGNTTIDTAS

-1674 PSLSKALMSV
+1674 PSLTKALMSV
-1684 SGQFVLGNN
+1684 NGQFVLGNN

-1734 LFYGMKIQNATYSD
+1734 LFYGMKIQNATYSG

-1884 EMIETNQLDNI
+1884 EMIESNQLDNI
-1895 TSINEVLQLLDRIKI
+1895 TSINEVLQLLDEIKI

-1945 HVTNSTSSIWF
+1945 NVTNSTSSIWF
-1956 GGNGYSSPCALDSA
+1956 GGNGYSSPCALDST

-2018 GSADITFQSA
+2018 GSADVTFQSA
-2028 NNLVLNKAN
+2028 NNLVLDKAN

-2065 NVLSQMAMEKI
+2065 NVLSQVAMEKI
-2076 KQAGGLGNFVENALI
+2076 KQAGGLGNFVENALS

-2096 LPSSLQN
+2096 LPASLQN
-2103 ETLGQLIGQNNLD
+2103 ETLSQLIGQNNLD

-2168 FIGGYMDA
+2168 FIGGYIDA

-2200 IGVVANDLLD
+2200 IGVVANDLLN
-2210 EFLGQDVVKKLESQG
+2210 EFLGQDVVKKLEGQG

-2235 SQGGLSGIYNQ
+2235 SQGGLSGVYNQ
-2246 GLGSVLPPSLQN
+2246 GLGSVLPLSLQN

-2271 RGLHDFWQKGYFNFL
+2271 RSLHDFWQKGYFNFL

-2393 SLSVRANNFTFLGV
+2393 SLSVRANNFTFLGT

-2416 SQVKNNSVIG
+2416 SQVKNNSFIG

-2440 LTIANAFNNA
+2440 LTITNAFNNA
-2450 SNSTANINGDFTLNQ
+2450 SNSTTNINGDFTLNQ

-2476 NVMGNFNS
+2476 NIMGNFNS

-2495 VSHAIINAQGIAT
+2495 ASHAIINAQGTAT
-2508 IMTNYNNPLIQFNTS
+2508 IMANNNNPLIQFNTS
-2523 SKETGAY
+2523 SKETGTY

-2560 TLININGKHMV
+2560 TLIDINGKHMV
-2571 MTDNGLTYNGQAV
+2571 MSNNGLTYNGQAV
-2584 SIKDGGLI
+2584 NIKDGGLI

-2611 VKIAVSNAPINNLQA
+2611 VKIAVSNDPINNLQA

-2633 AQIQGIQGVDSIEQA
+2633 AQIQGVQSVDSIEQA

-2695 IANPNFKNDATNI
+2695 IANPDFKNDATNI

-2793 VGYDRFIKGV
+2793 IGYDRFIKGV

-2866 IINQSYRYN
+2866 IINQSYKYN

-2904 AYYYIGM
+2904 AYYYIGL

>member
-1 MAFKKAG
+1 MAFKKAR
-8 LISKFIS
+8 LISRFVS
-15 KGSFKLNKISKKIF
+15 KGSFKLDKISKKIF
-29 KLNPILKREKPLKRH
+29 TLNQILKREKPLKRH
-44 KKTKSIKKP
+44 KKTKSIEKP

-67 IGALGGLP
+67 IGALGGLS
-75 HLRASECRYWSWWSG
+75 HLRANECRYWSWSSWS
-90 YHDKIESGSNSPTHN
+90 YQDNIESGPNSPTHN
-105 SYCLFSSTQ
+105 SYCLFSSAQ

-140 GTLNVGGN
+140 GTLDIGGN

-155 VNGVN
+155 INGGD

-165 GTYDAQTINFNSS
+165 GTYDAQTMNFNSS
-178 RITTGNSLSDGG
+178 RITTGNSYADGG
-190 GATLNFNATNRITIN
+190 GATLNFNATNNITIN

-215 AQHSYMNFK
+215 TQKSYMNFK
-224 GSNINVSGSSFTD
+224 GSNIKISGSSFKD
-237 DTNGGFSFSG
+237 DTDGGFNFSG
-247 NNNNSA
+247 NNNNST
-253 ISFNKTKFNQG
+253 ISFNQTSFNQG
-264 TYNFTNSANLSF
+264 TYNFSNSATLSF

-281 NQSTYNFNSLQSTF
+281 NQGTYHFNSTQSTF
-295 NNSTFNQGTYN
+295 ENSNFNQGTYN
-306 FTDNT
+306 FNDNT

-324 FNTSKVSFSGANTLN
+324 FNSSKVSFSGANTLN

-351 SFGSGAVFN
+351 SFNSNAIFN
-360 LNQTLNANQTYD
+360 LNQTLNNNQTYD

-378 TIQYGVYQSYLWD
+378 AIRYGVYQSYLWD

-424 QETFSNKSITTQFLG
+424 QETFNKQSIITQFLG
-439 DDLQA
+439 D
-444 KAKATYQQDLNNS
+444 
-457 QSALSNATNDNK
+457 
-469 IASADTGYTN
+469 
-479 NQNTTIKQ
+479 
-487 DAQNLEHTSQQIA
+487 NL
-500 KDEQALQGD
+500 
-509 LNKLKQLANSSFNEQ
+509 
-524 AFNQAQSK
+524 
-532 EQQDEQTLQNEENTF
+532 
-547 SSEQE
+547 
-552 GLEKALANAKEQQEQ
+552 Q
-567 QQAQATYQQ
+567 QQAQKTYQE
-576 DLNNSQSAL
+576 DVANSQNAL
-585 SNATNDNKIA
+585 NKVTSDNTIANNDTSYTQSENATVAK
-595 SADTDYTKNQN
+595 
-606 TAIKQDAQNLENTS
+606 DAQNLENTN
-620 QQITQDQKDLEQ
+620 QQIQKDEQALEKELAQ
-632 DLDKLQQLA
+632 IKELA
-641 NSKTGFNEQAFNQAQ
+641 NPTTGFNEQAFNQAQ
-656 STEQQDEQTLQNEE
+656 KQEQQDEQTLQNDENAFNTE
-670 ETFSSEQEGLE
+670 QDSLNKAIQQAQAQQQKQEQAQAQQTYQEDVAHSQNALNKVTSDNKIASTDTSYTKSSNPTIATDAQNLEHTNQQIQQDEQDLEKDLENVKQLANSTTGFNEQAFNQAQKQEQQDEQTLQNDENAFNTEQEGL
-681 KALANAKHT
+681 KQAIANAKHVSPT
-690 SPTPTKHTAQN
+690 PNPTPSPTPTPTKHTAPN
-701 NPPNKVSP
+701 TPPSQVP
-709 PTQNLPTTNVWNGVY
+709 PTPPSQNLPKTNVWNGVY
-724 NFQNQTY
+724 WLQNKTY
-731 SKKGIYYIDPNLS
+731 SKQGIYYIDPNLS

-755 TYGYL
+755 TY
-760 DWFTLKNKFS
+760 
-770 VNANNGTLIIG
+770 
-781 NNTESANTK
+781 
-790 GLIWIGDD
+790 
-798 KGLVYYNTGTFNAAN
+798 
-813 IYLTSNLKTGN
+813 
-824 GFSGEGATLNFNAT
+824 
-838 NRITINQASFDNS
+838 
-851 DAGAQHSYMNFK
+851 
-863 GSNINVSGSSF
+863 
-874 TDDTNGGF
+874 
-882 SFSGNNNNSAISFN
+882 
-896 KTKFN
+896 
-901 QGTYNFTNS
+901 
-910 ANLSFNNSNFNQSTY
+910 
-925 NFNSLQSTFNNST
+925 
-938 FNQGTYNF
+938 
-946 TDNTSFNNDTFNQ
+946 
-959 GTYNFNTSKVSFSGA
+959 
-974 NTLNSS
+974 
-980 SPFASLKGSV
+980 
-990 SFGSG
+990 
-995 AVFNLNQ
+995 
-1002 TLNANQTYDIL
+1002 
-1013 TTNGTIQYG
+1013 
-1022 VYQSY
+1022 
-1027 LWDLINYKG
+1027 
-1036 DKAISHVEVGN
+1036 
-1047 NTYDVTFDI
+1047 
-1056 NGQDETLQET
+1056 
-1066 FSNKSIT
+1066 
-1073 TQFLGDDLQAKA
+1073 
-1085 KATYQQDLNNSQ
+1085 
-1097 SALSNA
+1097 
-1103 TNDNKI
+1103 
-1109 ASADTGYTNNQ
+1109 
-1120 NTTIKQDAQNL
+1120 
-1131 EHTSQQI
+1131 
-1138 AKDEQALQ
+1138 
-1146 GDLNK
+1146 
-1151 LKQLANSSFNEQAFN
+1151 
-1166 QAQSKEQ
+1166 
-1173 QDEQTLQNEEETFS
+1173 
-1187 SEQEGLE
+1187 
-1194 KALANAKPASPTP
+1194 
-1207 TPTPTPTPSPTPN
+1207 
-1220 PTPTKHTA
+1220 
-1228 PNKVPPTPPTQ
+1228 
-1239 NLPTTNVWNGVYWL
+1239 
-1253 QNQTYSQ
+1253 
-1260 KGVYYIDPNLSG
+1260 
-1272 QSGQSANTLSTYTA
+1272 TA

-1294 VNIQNGTLIIGNNTE
+1294 VNANNGTLIIGNNTE

-1319 GHGGFGYIIGTFNAA
+1319 GHGGFGYITGTFNAA

-1346 GVSGSDGGGANIT
+1346 GVSNSDGGGANIT

-1364 NITMDGLNYNDAE
+1364 NITMNGLNYNNAE

-1390 SYATFD
+1390 SYTTFD

-1402 VTNSSFSDMTWGK
+1402 VTDSNFSDMTWGK
-1415 FSFNAKNIS
+1415 FSFSAKNIS

-1439 SVISANAANSLS
+1439 STISANASNSLS
-1451 FNNSRLNGG
+1451 FIDSRLNGG
-1460 AVYNLW
+1460 AIYNLQ

-1527 NKSQTAFKNSLTLDN
+1527 NKSQAAFKNSLTLDN

-1556 SGASAF
+1556 SGASTF

-1584 GATLSLNANSK
+1584 GGTLSLNANSK

-1610 LDDSVLSVSN
+1610 LDDSVLN
-1620 ASSLNANIN
+1620 ANNTSSLNANIN
-1629 FQGASQA
+1629 FQGTSQA
-1636 TFGGNTTIDAAS
+1636 DFGGNTTIDTAS

-1653 ASSLSFN
+1653 ASSLNFN

-1674 PSLSKALMSV
+1674 PSLTKALMSV

-1748 NNNIQTWSFIN
+1748 NNNVQTWSFIN

-1842 TPGTYSPFNQ
+1842 APGTYSPFNQ

-1858 IYNKGFSSG
+1858 IYNKGFSSE

-1884 EMIETNQLDNI
+1884 EMIESNQLDNI
-1895 TSINEVLQLLDRIKI
+1895 TNINEVLQLLDKIKI
-1910 TPAQKQALLET
+1910 TQAQKQALLET

-1932 FSNGNLVIGATQD
+1932 FNNGNLIIGATQD
-1945 HVTNSTSSIWF
+1945 NVTNSTSSIWF

-2008 LGSGNAFESG
+2008 MGSGNAFESG
-2018 GSADITFQSA
+2018 GSADVTFQSA

-2050 GQEGIDKIF
+2050 GQKGIDKIF

-2065 NVLSQMAMEKI
+2065 NVLSQVAMEKI
-2076 KQAGGLGNFVENALI
+2076 KQAGGLGNFVENALS

-2096 LPSSLQN
+2096 LPASLQN

-2116 NLLNNSG
+2116 DLLNNSG

-2176 SELSSILSVILKDIT
+2176 SELSSILSVVLKDIT
-2191 NPPTSLQKD
+2191 NPPTNLQKD
-2200 IGVVANDLLD
+2200 IGVVANELLN

-2225 LVSNIINNII
+2225 LVNNIINNII
-2235 SQGGLSGIYNQ
+2235 SQGGLSGVYNQ

-2368 CINLANCPTTKNS
+2368 CVNLASCPTTKNS

-2393 SLSVRANNFTFLGV
+2393 SLNVRANNFTFLGA
-2407 IASNGAIDL
+2407 ITSNGAIDL

-2440 LTIANAFNNA
+2440 LTITNAFNNA
-2450 SNSTANINGDFTLNQ
+2450 SNSTANINGNFTLNQ

-2495 VSHAIINAQGIAT
+2495 ASHAIINAQGNAT
-2508 IMTNYNNPLIQFNTS
+2508 IMANNNNPLIQFNAS
-2523 SKETGAY
+2523 SKEAGTY

-2540 YGYNDQ
+2540 YGYNNQ

-2560 TLININGKHMV
+2560 ALIDINGKHMV

-2584 SIKDGGLI
+2584 SVKDGGLV

-2611 VKIAVSNAPINNLQA
+2611 VKIAVSNDPINNLQA

-2633 AQIQGIQGVDSIEQA
+2633 AQIQGVQSVDSIDQA
-2648 GGTQAINWLNKIFE
+2648 RGNQAINWLNKIFE

-2723 LSDTSTFASA
+2723 LSDTSTFARS
-2733 DFHERLEALKNK
+2733 DFLERLEALKNK

-2773 TGVGGASFIN
+2773 TGVGGASFIS

-2820 TQSGSSNVNMGVYSR
+2820 TQSGSSNVNVGVYSR

-2866 IINQSYRYN
+2866 IINQSYRYD

-2893 KSVIFKPQIGL
+2893 KSVIFKPQVGL
-2904 AYYYIGM
+2904 AYYYIGL

>member
-1 MAFKKAG
+1 MAFKKVG
-8 LISKFIS
+8 LISKFVS

-75 HLRASECRYWSWWSG
+75 HLRASECRYWSWSSWS
-90 YHDKIESGSNSPTHN
+90 YQDNIESGPNSPTHN
-105 SYCLFSSTQ
+105 SYCLFSSAQ

-140 GTLNVGGN
+140 GTLDVGGN

-155 VNGVN
+155 VNGGD

-178 RITTGNSLSDGG
+178 HITTGNSYADGG
-190 GATLNFNATNRITIN
+190 GATLNFNAANHITIN

-215 AQHSYMNFK
+215 TQKSYMNFK

-237 DTNGGFSFSG
+237 DTDGGFSFSG
-247 NNNNSA
+247 NNSNSA
-253 ISFNKTKFNQG
+253 ISFNQTNFNQG
-264 TYNFTNSANLSF
+264 TYKFTNSANLSF
-276 NNSNF
+276 NNSAF
-281 NQSTYNFNSLQSTF
+281 NQGTYNFNSAQSAF
-295 NNSTFNQGTYN
+295 QNSNFNQGTYN
-306 FTDNT
+306 FTDNA

-360 LNQTLNANQTYD
+360 LNQTLNSNQTYD
-372 ILTTNG
+372 ILTTSG

-401 SHVEVGNNTYDVT
+401 SHVEVGSNTYDVT
-414 FDINGQDETL
+414 FDINRQDETL
-424 QETFSNKSITTQFLG
+424 QETFNNQSITTQFLG
-439 DDLQA
+439 DNLQA
-444 KAKATYQQDLNNS
+444 KAQATYQQDLSNS
-457 QSALSNATNDNK
+457 QSALNNATSDNK
-469 IASADTGYTN
+469 IASADTDYTN
-479 NQNTTIKQ
+479 NQNTTIKK

-500 KDEQALQGD
+500 QDKQTLQGD
-509 LNKLKQLANSSFNEQ
+509 LDKLQQLANAPTGFNEQ
-524 AFNQAQSK
+524 AFNQAQNK
-532 EQQDEQTLQNEENTF
+532 EQQDEQTLQNEEKTF

-552 GLEKALANAKEQQEQ
+552 GLEKA
-567 QQAQATYQQ
+567 
-576 DLNNSQSAL
+576 
-585 SNATNDNKIA
+585 I
-595 SADTDYTKNQN
+595 
-606 TAIKQDAQNLENTS
+606 
-620 QQITQDQKDLEQ
+620 
-632 DLDKLQQLA
+632 
-641 NSKTGFNEQAFNQAQ
+641 
-656 STEQQDEQTLQNEE
+656 
-670 ETFSSEQEGLE
+670 
-681 KALANAKHT
+681 
-690 SPTPTKHTAQN
+690 
-701 NPPNKVSP
+701 
-709 PTQNLPTTNVWNGVY
+709 
-724 NFQNQTY
+724 
-731 SKKGIYYIDPNLS
+731 
-744 GQSGQSGNTLS
+744 
-755 TYGYL
+755 
-760 DWFTLKNKFS
+760 
-770 VNANNGTLIIG
+770 
-781 NNTESANTK
+781 
-790 GLIWIGDD
+790 
-798 KGLVYYNTGTFNAAN
+798 
-813 IYLTSNLKTGN
+813 
-824 GFSGEGATLNFNAT
+824 
-838 NRITINQASFDNS
+838 
-851 DAGAQHSYMNFK
+851 
-863 GSNINVSGSSF
+863 
-874 TDDTNGGF
+874 
-882 SFSGNNNNSAISFN
+882 
-896 KTKFN
+896 
-901 QGTYNFTNS
+901 
-910 ANLSFNNSNFNQSTY
+910 
-925 NFNSLQSTFNNST
+925 
-938 FNQGTYNF
+938 
-946 TDNTSFNNDTFNQ
+946 
-959 GTYNFNTSKVSFSGA
+959 
-974 NTLNSS
+974 
-980 SPFASLKGSV
+980 
-990 SFGSG
+990 
-995 AVFNLNQ
+995 
-1002 TLNANQTYDIL
+1002 
-1013 TTNGTIQYG
+1013 
-1022 VYQSY
+1022 
-1027 LWDLINYKG
+1027 
-1036 DKAISHVEVGN
+1036 
-1047 NTYDVTFDI
+1047 
-1056 NGQDETLQET
+1056 
-1066 FSNKSIT
+1066 
-1073 TQFLGDDLQAKA
+1073 
-1085 KATYQQDLNNSQ
+1085 
-1097 SALSNA
+1097 
-1103 TNDNKI
+1103 
-1109 ASADTGYTNNQ
+1109 
-1120 NTTIKQDAQNL
+1120 
-1131 EHTSQQI
+1131 
-1138 AKDEQALQ
+1138 
-1146 GDLNK
+1146 
-1151 LKQLANSSFNEQAFN
+1151 
-1166 QAQSKEQ
+1166 
-1173 QDEQTLQNEEETFS
+1173 
-1187 SEQEGLE
+1187 
-1194 KALANAKPASPTP
+1194 ANAKPASPTP
-1207 TPTPTPTPSPTPN
+1207 SPT

-1228 PNKVPPTPPTQ
+1228 PNTPPNKVSPTPPTQ

-1253 QNQTYSQ
+1253 QNQTYSKQ
-1260 KGVYYIDPNLSG
+1260 GVYYIDPNLSG

-1286 NLLGRSFG
+1286 NLFGRSFG
-1294 VNIQNGTLIIGNNTE
+1294 VNIQNGTLIIGNNKE

-1319 GHGGFGYIIGTFNAA
+1319 GHGGFGYITGTFNAA

-1439 SVISANAANSLS
+1439 SVISVNAANSLS

-1460 AVYNLW
+1460 AIYNLQ

-1492 TTQLLGNTSF
+1492 TTQLLGNTNF

-1527 NKSQTAFKNSLTLDN
+1527 DKSQATFKNSLTLDN

-1556 SGASAF
+1556 NGASAF

-1576 TFNSLFFN
+1576 TFKSLFFN
-1584 GATLSLNANSK
+1584 GGTLSLNASSK

-1610 LDDSVLSVSN
+1610 LDDSVLSASN

-1636 TFGGNTTIDAAS
+1636 NFGGNTTIDTAS

-1734 LFYGMKIQNATYSD
+1734 LFYGMKIQNATYSG

-1873 GILSQNSATLK
+1873 GILSQNSAALK
-1884 EMIETNQLDNI
+1884 EMIESNQLDNI
-1895 TSINEVLQLLDRIKI
+1895 TNINEVLQLLDEIKI

-1945 HVTNSTSSIWF
+1945 NVTNSTSSIWF
-1956 GGNGYSSPCALDSA
+1956 GGNGYSSPCTLDSA

-1981 QLLGSTSPYLGYI
+1981 QLLGSTSSYLGYI

-2018 GSADITFQSA
+2018 GSADVTFQSA

-2065 NVLSQMAMEKI
+2065 NVLSQVAMEKI
-2076 KQAGGLGNFVENALI
+2076 KQAGGLGNFVENALS

-2096 LPSSLQN
+2096 LPTSLQN

-2200 IGVVANDLLD
+2200 IGVVANDLLNK
-2210 EFLGQDVVKKLESQG
+2210 FLGQDVVKKLEGQG

-2235 SQGGLSGIYNQ
+2235 SQGGLSGVYNQ

-2318 DNTIDFSKYQGALI
+2318 DNTISFSKYQGALI

-2368 CINLANCPTTKNS
+2368 CVNLANCPTTKNS
-2381 SSTNSSVTPTNE
+2381 SSTNSSITPTNE
-2393 SLSVRANNFTFLGV
+2393 SLSVRANNFTFLGT

-2426 TLNLNENATLQANN
+2426 TLNLNENAALQANN

-2495 VSHAIINAQGIAT
+2495 VSHAIINIQGTAT

-2571 MTDNGLTYNGQAV
+2571 MSNNGLTYNDQAV
-2584 SIKDGGLI
+2584 NIKDGGLI

-2611 VKIAVSNAPINNLQA
+2611 VKIAVSNDPINNLQA

-2633 AQIQGIQGVDSIEQA
+2633 AQIQGIQSVDSIEQA

-2841 ELTMSLNETWGYNKT
+2841 ELTMSLSETWGYNKT

-2866 IINQSYRYN
+2866 IINQSYKYN

-3000 GGEIRLFKTFYV
+3000 GGELRLFKTFYV

>member
-1 MAFKKAG
+1 MAFKKAR

-29 KLNPILKREKPLKRH
+29 KLNQILKCEKPLKCH
-44 KKTKSIKKP
+44 KKTKSIKKLS
-53 FNKNKSFLK
+53 NRNKSFLK
-62 ASVLL
+62 ASILL
-67 IGALGGLP
+67 IGVLGGLS
-75 HLRASECRYWSWWSG
+75 HLRASECRYWSWSSWN
-90 YHDKIESGSNSPTHN
+90 YQDNIESGPNSPTHN
-105 SYCLFSSTQ
+105 SYCLFSSVQ

-120 LNTLTTYSAGGASFT
+120 LNTLTTYSTGGASFT
-135 QKFNN
+135 QKFNG

-155 VNGVN
+155 INGGDI
-160 VGYIT
+160 GYIT

-178 RITTGNSLSDGG
+178 HLTTGNSYADGG
-190 GATLNFNATNRITIN
+190 GATLNFNAANNITIN

-215 AQHSYMNFK
+215 TQKSYMNFK
-224 GSNINVSGSSFTD
+224 GSNIKVSGSSFKD
-237 DTNGGFSFSG
+237 DTDGGFSFSG

-253 ISFNKTKFNQG
+253 ISFNQTNFNQG
-264 TYNFTNSANLSF
+264 TYNFSNSTTLSF
-276 NNSNF
+276 DNSNF
-281 NQSTYNFNSLQSTF
+281 NQGTYHFNSTQSTF
-295 NNSTFNQGTYN
+295 ENSDFNQGTYN
-306 FTDNT
+306 FSNST
-311 SFNNDTFNQGTYN
+311 SFNSDTFNQGTYN
-324 FNTSKVSFSGANTLN
+324 FNTSKVSFSGINTLN

-351 SFGSGAVFN
+351 SFNSGAIFN
-360 LNQTLNANQTYD
+360 LNQTLSGNQTYD

-378 TIQYGVYQSYLWD
+378 AIQYGVYQSYLWD

-424 QETFSNKSITTQFLG
+424 QETFNKQSIITQFLG
-439 DDLQA
+439 DDLQQQA
-444 KAKATYQQDLNNS
+444 QQTYQEDVANSQNALNNVTS
-457 QSALSNATNDNK
+457 DNT
-469 IASADTGYTN
+469 IANNDTGYTQSKN
-479 NQNTTIKQ
+479 ATVAK
-487 DAQNLEHTSQQIA
+487 DAQGLENTNQKIQQ
-500 KDEQALQGD
+500 DEQALEKD
-509 LNKLKQLANSSFNEQ
+509 LAQIKQLANSTTGFNEQ
-524 AFNQAQSK
+524 AFNQAQKQEQQDEQTLQNDENAFNAEQEGLEQAIQQAQAQQQKQEQQQAQKTYQEDVTNSQTALNNATSDNK
-532 EQQDEQTLQNEENTF
+532 IANSDTDYTKSSNPTINKDAQNLENTNQQIAQDEQALEKDLAQIKQLANSTTGFNEQAFNQAQKQEQQDEQTLQNEEKTF
-547 SSEQE
+547 NSEQE
-552 GLEKALANAKEQQEQ
+552 GLKQAIANAKP
-567 QQAQATYQQ
+567 
-576 DLNNSQSAL
+576 
-585 SNATNDNKIA
+585 A
-595 SADTDYTKNQN
+595 SPTPSHA
-606 TAIKQDAQNLENTS
+606 
-620 QQITQDQKDLEQ
+620 
-632 DLDKLQQLA
+632 
-641 NSKTGFNEQAFNQAQ
+641 
-656 STEQQDEQTLQNEE
+656 
-670 ETFSSEQEGLE
+670 
-681 KALANAKHT
+681 
-690 SPTPTKHTAQN
+690 PTPTKHTAQN
-701 NPPNKVSP
+701 TPPNKVS
-709 PTQNLPTTNVWNGVY
+709 
-724 NFQNQTY
+724 
-731 SKKGIYYIDPNLS
+731 
-744 GQSGQSGNTLS
+744 
-755 TYGYL
+755 
-760 DWFTLKNKFS
+760 
-770 VNANNGTLIIG
+770 
-781 NNTESANTK
+781 
-790 GLIWIGDD
+790 
-798 KGLVYYNTGTFNAAN
+798 
-813 IYLTSNLKTGN
+813 
-824 GFSGEGATLNFNAT
+824 
-838 NRITINQASFDNS
+838 
-851 DAGAQHSYMNFK
+851 
-863 GSNINVSGSSF
+863 
-874 TDDTNGGF
+874 
-882 SFSGNNNNSAISFN
+882 
-896 KTKFN
+896 
-901 QGTYNFTNS
+901 
-910 ANLSFNNSNFNQSTY
+910 
-925 NFNSLQSTFNNST
+925 
-938 FNQGTYNF
+938 
-946 TDNTSFNNDTFNQ
+946 
-959 GTYNFNTSKVSFSGA
+959 
-974 NTLNSS
+974 
-980 SPFASLKGSV
+980 
-990 SFGSG
+990 
-995 AVFNLNQ
+995 
-1002 TLNANQTYDIL
+1002 
-1013 TTNGTIQYG
+1013 
-1022 VYQSY
+1022 
-1027 LWDLINYKG
+1027 
-1036 DKAISHVEVGN
+1036 
-1047 NTYDVTFDI
+1047 
-1056 NGQDETLQET
+1056 
-1066 FSNKSIT
+1066 
-1073 TQFLGDDLQAKA
+1073 
-1085 KATYQQDLNNSQ
+1085 
-1097 SALSNA
+1097 
-1103 TNDNKI
+1103 
-1109 ASADTGYTNNQ
+1109 
-1120 NTTIKQDAQNL
+1120 
-1131 EHTSQQI
+1131 
-1138 AKDEQALQ
+1138 
-1146 GDLNK
+1146 
-1151 LKQLANSSFNEQAFN
+1151 
-1166 QAQSKEQ
+1166 
-1173 QDEQTLQNEEETFS
+1173 
-1187 SEQEGLE
+1187 
-1194 KALANAKPASPTP
+1194 
-1207 TPTPTPTPSPTPN
+1207 
-1220 PTPTKHTA
+1220 
-1228 PNKVPPTPPTQ
+1228 PTPPTQ
-1239 NLPTTNVWNGVYWL
+1239 NLPTTNVWNGVYNL
-1253 QNQTYSQ
+1253 QNQTYSN

-1272 QSGQSANTLSTYTA
+1272 QSGQSTNTLSTYTA
-1286 NLLGRSFG
+1286 NLFGRSFG

-1319 GHGGFGYIIGTFNAA
+1319 GHGGFGYITGTFSAA

-1346 GVSGSDGGGANIT
+1346 GVSNSDGGGANIT

-1390 SYATFD
+1390 SYAVFD

-1402 VTNSSFSDMTWGK
+1402 VTDSSFSDMTWGK
-1415 FSFNAKNIS
+1415 FSFSAKNIS

-1439 SVISANAANSLS
+1439 SAISTNASNSLS
-1451 FNNSRLNGG
+1451 FINSRLNGG
-1460 AVYNLW
+1460 AVYNLQ

-1492 TTQLLGNTSF
+1492 TTQLLGNTNF

-1527 NKSQTAFKNSLTLDN
+1527 NKSQATFKNSLTLDN

-1556 SGASAF
+1556 NGASAF

-1584 GATLSLNANSK
+1584 GGILSLNANSK
-1595 LNASSASFSNNTTIN
+1595 LNTSSASFSNNTTIN
-1610 LDDSVLSVSN
+1610 LDDSVLSASN
-1620 ASSLNANIN
+1620 TSSLNANIN

-1636 TFGGNTTIDAAS
+1636 NFGGNTTIDTAS
-1648 FNFDS
+1648 FNFDN

-1724 ISGANGYEKI
+1724 ISGANGYEKV

-1812 YDYSDNQAGTYYLTS
+1812 YDYSDNQVGTYYLTS

-1884 EMIETNQLDNI
+1884 EMIESNQLDNI
-1895 TSINEVLQLLDRIKI
+1895 TNINEVLQLLDEIKI

-1932 FSNGNLVIGATQD
+1932 FNNGNLVIGATQD
-1945 HVTNSTSSIWF
+1945 NVTNSTSSIWF

-2018 GSADITFQSA
+2018 GSADVTFQSA
-2028 NNLVLNKAN
+2028 NNLVLDKAN

-2065 NVLSQMAMEKI
+2065 NVLSQVAMEKI
-2076 KQAGGLGNFVENALI
+2076 KQAGGLGNFVENALS

-2096 LPSSLQN
+2096 LPASLQN

-2168 FIGGYMDA
+2168 FIGGYIDA

-2200 IGVVANDLLD
+2200 IGVVANDLLN
-2210 EFLGQDVVKKLESQG
+2210 EFLGQDVVKKLEGQG

-2246 GLGSVLPPSLQN
+2246 GLESVLPPSLQN

-2393 SLSVRANNFTFLGV
+2393 SLSVRANNFTFLGT

-2440 LTIANAFNNA
+2440 LTITNAFNNA
-2450 SNSTANINGDFTLNQ
+2450 SNSTANINGNFTLNQ

-2495 VSHAIINAQGIAT
+2495 ASHAIISVQGVAT
-2508 IMTNYNNPLIQFNTS
+2508 IMANNNNPLIQFNTS
-2523 SKETGAY
+2523 SKETNTY

-2546 ITGGSSLDNYLKLY
+2546 ITGGNSLADYLKLY
-2560 TLININGKHMV
+2560 TLIDINGKRMV
-2571 MTDNGLTYNGQAV
+2571 MSNNGLTYNDQAV
-2584 SIKDGGLI
+2584 NIKDGGLI

-2611 VKIAVSNAPINNLQA
+2611 VKIAVSNDPINNLQV

-2633 AQIQGIQGVDSIEQA
+2633 AQIQGAQGVDSIEQA

-2695 IANPNFKNDATNI
+2695 IANPNFKNDAANI

-2793 VGYDRFIKGV
+2793 IGYDRFIKGV

-2866 IINQSYRYN
+2866 IINQSYKYN

-2904 AYYYIGM
+2904 AYYYIGL

>member
-1 MAFKKAG
+1 MAFKKAR
-8 LISKFIS
+8 LIFKFIS

-29 KLNPILKREKPLKRH
+29 KLNQILKCEKPLKCH
-44 KKTKSIKKP
+44 KKTKSIKKLS
-53 FNKNKSFLK
+53 NRNKSFLK
-62 ASVLL
+62 ASILL
-67 IGALGGLP
+67 IGALGGLS
-75 HLRASECRYWSWWSG
+75 HLRASECRYWSWSSWS
-90 YHDKIESGSNSPTHN
+90 YQDNIESGPNSPTHN
-105 SYCLFSSTQ
+105 SYCLFSSAQ

-155 VNGVN
+155 INGGD

-178 RITTGNSLSDGG
+178 HLTTGNSYADGG
-190 GATLNFNATNRITIN
+190 GATLNFNATNNITIN

-215 AQHSYMNFK
+215 TQHSYMNFK
-224 GSNINVSGSSFTD
+224 GSNINVSGSSFKD
-237 DTNGGFSFSG
+237 DTDGGFNFNGS
-247 NNNNSA
+247 NNNSA
-253 ISFNKTKFNQG
+253 ISFNQTNFNQG
-264 TYNFTNSANLSF
+264 TYHFSNSATLSF
-276 NNSNF
+276 NHSAFNQGSYHFNSAQSTFENSNF
-281 NQSTYNFNSLQSTF
+281 NQ
-295 NNSTFNQGTYN
+295 GTYDFN
-306 FTDNT
+306 DNT

-324 FNTSKVSFSGANTLN
+324 FNTNKVSFSGANTLN

-351 SFGSGAVFN
+351 SFNSGAIFN
-360 LNQTLNANQTYD
+360 LNQTLSGNQTYD

-378 TIQYGVYQSYLWD
+378 AIQYGVYQSYLWD

-401 SHVEVGNNTYDVT
+401 SHVGVGNNTYDVT

-424 QETFSNKSITTQFLG
+424 QETFNNQSIITQFLG
-439 DDLQA
+439 DDLQQQA
-444 KAKATYQQDLNNS
+444 QKTYQEDLTHSQNALNNVTS
-457 QSALSNATNDNK
+457 DNTIANSDTDYTKNKNTAIAT
-469 IASADTGYTN
+469 
-479 NQNTTIKQ
+479 
-487 DAQNLEHTSQQIA
+487 DAQNLENTNQQIA
-500 KDEQALQGD
+500 QDEQALQGD
-509 LNKLKQLANSSFNEQ
+509 LDKLKQLANS
-524 AFNQAQSK
+524 
-532 EQQDEQTLQNEENTF
+532 
-547 SSEQE
+547 
-552 GLEKALANAKEQQEQ
+552 
-567 QQAQATYQQ
+567 
-576 DLNNSQSAL
+576 
-585 SNATNDNKIA
+585 
-595 SADTDYTKNQN
+595 
-606 TAIKQDAQNLENTS
+606 
-620 QQITQDQKDLEQ
+620 
-632 DLDKLQQLA
+632 
-641 NSKTGFNEQAFNQAQ
+641 TGFNEQAFNQAQ
-656 STEQQDEQTLQNEE
+656 STEQQDEQTLQNDEK
-670 ETFSSEQEGLE
+670 TFNAEQEGL
-681 KALANAKHT
+681 KQAIANAKHANPT
-690 SPTPTKHTAQN
+690 PSHAPTPTKHTA
-701 NPPNKVSP
+701 PN
-709 PTQNLPTTNVWNGVY
+709 
-724 NFQNQTY
+724 
-731 SKKGIYYIDPNLS
+731 
-744 GQSGQSGNTLS
+744 
-755 TYGYL
+755 
-760 DWFTLKNKFS
+760 
-770 VNANNGTLIIG
+770 
-781 NNTESANTK
+781 
-790 GLIWIGDD
+790 
-798 KGLVYYNTGTFNAAN
+798 
-813 IYLTSNLKTGN
+813 
-824 GFSGEGATLNFNAT
+824 
-838 NRITINQASFDNS
+838 
-851 DAGAQHSYMNFK
+851 
-863 GSNINVSGSSF
+863 
-874 TDDTNGGF
+874 
-882 SFSGNNNNSAISFN
+882 
-896 KTKFN
+896 
-901 QGTYNFTNS
+901 
-910 ANLSFNNSNFNQSTY
+910 
-925 NFNSLQSTFNNST
+925 
-938 FNQGTYNF
+938 
-946 TDNTSFNNDTFNQ
+946 
-959 GTYNFNTSKVSFSGA
+959 
-974 NTLNSS
+974 
-980 SPFASLKGSV
+980 
-990 SFGSG
+990 
-995 AVFNLNQ
+995 
-1002 TLNANQTYDIL
+1002 
-1013 TTNGTIQYG
+1013 
-1022 VYQSY
+1022 
-1027 LWDLINYKG
+1027 
-1036 DKAISHVEVGN
+1036 
-1047 NTYDVTFDI
+1047 
-1056 NGQDETLQET
+1056 
-1066 FSNKSIT
+1066 
-1073 TQFLGDDLQAKA
+1073 
-1085 KATYQQDLNNSQ
+1085 
-1097 SALSNA
+1097 
-1103 TNDNKI
+1103 
-1109 ASADTGYTNNQ
+1109 
-1120 NTTIKQDAQNL
+1120 
-1131 EHTSQQI
+1131 
-1138 AKDEQALQ
+1138 
-1146 GDLNK
+1146 
-1151 LKQLANSSFNEQAFN
+1151 
-1166 QAQSKEQ
+1166 
-1173 QDEQTLQNEEETFS
+1173 
-1187 SEQEGLE
+1187 
-1194 KALANAKPASPTP
+1194 TP
-1207 TPTPTPTPSPTPN
+1207 
-1220 PTPTKHTA
+1220 

-1239 NLPTTNVWNGVYWL
+1239 NLPTTNVWNGVYNL
-1253 QNQTYSQ
+1253 QNQTYSN

-1272 QSGQSANTLSTYTA
+1272 QSGQSGNTLSTYTA
-1286 NLLGRSFG
+1286 NLFGRSFS

-1319 GHGGFGYIIGTFNAA
+1319 GYGGFGYITGTFDAA

-1346 GVSGSDGGGANIT
+1346 GVSNSDGGGANIT

-1390 SYATFD
+1390 SYAAFD
-1396 ATNNIS
+1396 ALNNIS

-1415 FSFNAKNIS
+1415 FSFTAKNIS

-1439 SVISANAANSLS
+1439 SVISANASNSLS
-1451 FNNSRLNGG
+1451 FINSRLNGG
-1460 AVYNLW
+1460 AVYNLQ

-1492 TTQLLGNTSF
+1492 TTQLLGNTNF

-1508 LLNFNGDTTLQN
+1508 LLNFNGDTTLQD

-1527 NKSQTAFKNSLTLDN
+1527 NKSQVAFRNSLTLDN

-1556 SGASAF
+1556 NGASAF

-1576 TFNSLFFN
+1576 AFNSLFFN
-1584 GATLSLNANSK
+1584 GGTLSLNASSK

-1610 LDDSVLSVSN
+1610 LDDSVLSASN
-1620 ASSLNANIN
+1620 TSSLNANIN

-1636 TFGGNTTIDAAS
+1636 DFGGNTTIDTAS

-1653 ASSLSFN
+1653 ASSLNFN

-1674 PSLSKALMSV
+1674 PSLTKALMSV

-1748 NNNIQTWSFIN
+1748 SNNIQTWSFIN

-1800 YQASKQNPTGYS
+1800 YQVSKQNPTGYS
-1812 YDYSDNQAGTYYLTS
+1812 YDYSDDQAGTYYLTS

-1858 IYNKGFSSG
+1858 IYNKGFSSE

-1884 EMIETNQLDNI
+1884 EMIESNQLDNI
-1895 TSINEVLQLLDRIKI
+1895 TNINEVLRLLDKIKI
-1910 TPAQKQALLET
+1910 TQTQKQALLET

-1932 FSNGNLVIGATQD
+1932 FNNGNLIIGATQD
-1945 HVTNSTSSIWF
+1945 NVTNSTSSIWF

-2008 LGSGNAFESG
+2008 IGSGNAFESG
-2018 GSADITFQSA
+2018 GSADVTFQSA

-2065 NVLSQMAMEKI
+2065 NVLSQVAMEKI
-2076 KQAGGLGNFVENALI
+2076 KQAGGLGNFIENALS

-2096 LPSSLQN
+2096 LPASLQN

-2116 NLLNNSG
+2116 DLLNNSG

-2168 FIGGYMDA
+2168 FIGGYIDA
-2176 SELSSILSVILKDIT
+2176 SELSSILSVVLKDIT

-2200 IGVVANDLLD
+2200 IGVVANDLLN
-2210 EFLGQDVVKKLESQG
+2210 EFLGQDVIKKLESQG

-2235 SQGGLSGIYNQ
+2235 SQGGLSGVYNQ
-2246 GLGSVLPPSLQN
+2246 GLGSVLPLSLQN

-2318 DNTIDFSKYQGALI
+2318 DNTISFSKYQGALI
-2332 FASNGVS
+2332 LASNGVS

-2368 CINLANCPTTKNS
+2368 CVNLANCPTTKNS

-2393 SLSVRANNFTFLGV
+2393 SLSVRANNFTFLGA

-2440 LTIANAFNNA
+2440 LTITNAFNNA
-2450 SNSTANINGDFTLNQ
+2450 SNSTANINGNFTLNQ
-2465 QATLSTNASGL
+2465 QATLNTNASGL

-2495 VSHAIINAQGIAT
+2495 VSHAIINAQGSAT
-2508 IMTNYNNPLIQFNTS
+2508 IMANNNNPLIQFNTS
-2523 SKETGAY
+2523 SKEAGTY

-2546 ITGGSSLDNYLKLY
+2546 ITGDSSLDNYLKLY
-2560 TLININGKHMV
+2560 TLIDINDKHMV
-2571 MTDNGLTYNGQAV
+2571 MTGNGLTYNGQV
-2584 SIKDGGLI
+2584 VNIKDGGLV

-2611 VKIAVSNAPINNLQA
+2611 VKIAVSNDPINNLQA

-2633 AQIQGIQGVDSIEQA
+2633 AQIQGTQGVDSIDQA
-2648 GGTQAINWLNKIFE
+2648 GGNQAINWLNKIFE

-2695 IANPNFKNDATNI
+2695 IANPDFKNDATNI

-2809 AYGYSGFHANI
+2809 AYGYSGFHGNI

-2866 IINQSYRYN
+2866 IINQSYRYD

-2893 KSVIFKPQIGL
+2893 KSVIFKPQVGL
-2904 AYYYIGM
+2904 SYYYIGL

>member
-1 MAFKKAG
+1 MAFKKVG
-8 LISKFIS
+8 LISKFIL

-29 KLNPILKREKPLKRH
+29 KLNLILKREKPLSH
-44 KKTKSIKKP
+44 KKTKSVKKP

-67 IGALGGLP
+67 IGALGGSS
-75 HLRASECRYWSWWSG
+75 HLRASECRYWSWSSWS
-90 YHDKIESGSNSPTHN
+90 YHDNIESGSDSPTHN
-105 SYCLFSSTQ
+105 SYCLFSSAQ

-140 GTLNVGGN
+140 GTLNSGGN

-155 VNGVN
+155 VNGGN
-160 VGYIT
+160 LGYIT

-178 RITTGNSLSDGG
+178 RITTGNSFSTGG
-190 GATLNFNATNRITIN
+190 GATLNFNATNHITID

-215 AQHSYMNFK
+215 TQHSYMNFS
-224 GSNINVSGSSFTD
+224 GSNINVSTSSFTD

-247 NNNNSA
+247 NGTDSNL
-253 ISFNKTKFNQG
+253 SFNKTNFNQG
-264 TYNFTNSANLSF
+264 TYKFTNSADLNF
-276 NNSNF
+276 NNSAF
-281 NQSTYNFNSLQSTF
+281 NQGTYNFNSLQSTF
-295 NNSTFNQGTYN
+295 NNDTFSQGAYS

-311 SFNNDTFNQGTYN
+311 GLNFNNDTFNQGAYS
-324 FNTSKVSFSGANTLN
+324 FNASKVSFSGANTLN

-351 SFGSGAVFN
+351 SFGSDAIFN

-401 SHVEVGNNTYDVT
+401 SHVEVGSNTYDVT

-424 QETFSNKSITTQFLG
+424 QETFSNQSITTQFLG

-444 KAKATYQQDLNNS
+444 KAQATYQQDLSNS
-457 QSALSNATNDNK
+457 QSALNNATSDNK

-479 NQNTTIKQ
+479 NQNTTIQK
-487 DAQNLEHTSQQIA
+487 DAQSLENTSQQIA
-500 KDEQALQGD
+500 QDQKDLEQD
-509 LNKLKQLANSSFNEQ
+509 LDNLKQLANSPTGFNEQ
-524 AFNQAQSK
+524 AFKNAQST
-532 EQQDEQTLQNEENTF
+532 EQQDLQTLQENENTF

-552 GLEKALANAKEQQEQ
+552 GLK
-567 QQAQATYQQ
+567 QA
-576 DLNNSQSAL
+576 
-585 SNATNDNKIA
+585 I
-595 SADTDYTKNQN
+595 
-606 TAIKQDAQNLENTS
+606 
-620 QQITQDQKDLEQ
+620 
-632 DLDKLQQLA
+632 
-641 NSKTGFNEQAFNQAQ
+641 
-656 STEQQDEQTLQNEE
+656 
-670 ETFSSEQEGLE
+670 
-681 KALANAKHT
+681 
-690 SPTPTKHTAQN
+690 
-701 NPPNKVSP
+701 
-709 PTQNLPTTNVWNGVY
+709 
-724 NFQNQTY
+724 
-731 SKKGIYYIDPNLS
+731 
-744 GQSGQSGNTLS
+744 
-755 TYGYL
+755 
-760 DWFTLKNKFS
+760 
-770 VNANNGTLIIG
+770 
-781 NNTESANTK
+781 
-790 GLIWIGDD
+790 
-798 KGLVYYNTGTFNAAN
+798 
-813 IYLTSNLKTGN
+813 
-824 GFSGEGATLNFNAT
+824 
-838 NRITINQASFDNS
+838 
-851 DAGAQHSYMNFK
+851 
-863 GSNINVSGSSF
+863 
-874 TDDTNGGF
+874 
-882 SFSGNNNNSAISFN
+882 
-896 KTKFN
+896 
-901 QGTYNFTNS
+901 
-910 ANLSFNNSNFNQSTY
+910 
-925 NFNSLQSTFNNST
+925 
-938 FNQGTYNF
+938 
-946 TDNTSFNNDTFNQ
+946 
-959 GTYNFNTSKVSFSGA
+959 
-974 NTLNSS
+974 
-980 SPFASLKGSV
+980 
-990 SFGSG
+990 
-995 AVFNLNQ
+995 
-1002 TLNANQTYDIL
+1002 
-1013 TTNGTIQYG
+1013 
-1022 VYQSY
+1022 
-1027 LWDLINYKG
+1027 
-1036 DKAISHVEVGN
+1036 
-1047 NTYDVTFDI
+1047 
-1056 NGQDETLQET
+1056 
-1066 FSNKSIT
+1066 
-1073 TQFLGDDLQAKA
+1073 
-1085 KATYQQDLNNSQ
+1085 
-1097 SALSNA
+1097 
-1103 TNDNKI
+1103 
-1109 ASADTGYTNNQ
+1109 
-1120 NTTIKQDAQNL
+1120 
-1131 EHTSQQI
+1131 
-1138 AKDEQALQ
+1138 
-1146 GDLNK
+1146 
-1151 LKQLANSSFNEQAFN
+1151 
-1166 QAQSKEQ
+1166 
-1173 QDEQTLQNEEETFS
+1173 
-1187 SEQEGLE
+1187 
-1194 KALANAKPASPTP
+1194 ANAKPASPTP
-1207 TPTPTPTPSPTPN
+1207 TPT
-1220 PTPTKHTA
+1220 KHTA
-1228 PNKVPPTPPTQ
+1228 PNTPPNKVP
-1239 NLPTTNVWNGVYWL
+1239 PTTNVWNGVYNL

-1272 QSGQSANTLSTYTA
+1272 QSGQSGNTLSTYTA
-1286 NLLGRSFG
+1286 NLFGRSFG

-1319 GHGGFGYIIGTFNAA
+1319 GHGGFGYITGTFNAA

-1390 SYATFD
+1390 SYAAFD

-1439 SVISANAANSLS
+1439 SVISANATNSLS

-1527 NKSQTAFKNSLTLDN
+1527 NKSQATFKNSLTLNN

-1556 SGASAF
+1556 NGASAF

-1584 GATLSLNANSK
+1584 GGTLSLNASSK

-1610 LDDSVLSVSN
+1610 LDDSVLSASN
-1620 ASSLNANIN
+1620 TSSLNANIN

-1636 TFGGNTTIDAAS
+1636 NFGGNTTINAAS

-1653 ASSLSFN
+1653 TSSLSFN

-1674 PSLSKALMSV
+1674 PSLNKALMSV

-1734 LFYGMKIQNATYSD
+1734 LFYGMKIQNATYSG

-1800 YQASKQNPTGYS
+1800 YQASEQNPTGYS

-1884 EMIETNQLDNI
+1884 EMIESNQLDNI
-1895 TSINEVLQLLDRIKI
+1895 TSINEVLQLLDKIKI

-1945 HVTNSTSSIWF
+1945 NVTNSTSSIWF

-2008 LGSGNAFESG
+2008 VGSANAFESG
-2018 GSADITFQSA
+2018 GSADVTFQSA

-2065 NVLSQMAMEKI
+2065 NVLSQVAMEKI
-2076 KQAGGLGNFVENALI
+2076 KQAGGLGNFVENALS

-2096 LPSSLQN
+2096 LPASLQN

-2123 VMNAIQNIISKK
+2123 VMNAIQNVISKK

-2168 FIGGYMDA
+2168 FIGGYIDA

-2200 IGVVANDLLD
+2200 IGVVANDLLN
-2210 EFLGQDVVKKLESQG
+2210 EFLGQDVIKKLEGQG

-2235 SQGGLSGIYNQ
+2235 SQGGLSGVYNQ

-2286 SNGYVFVNNSSFSNA
+2286 SNGYVFVNNSSFSNT

-2440 LTIANAFNNA
+2440 LTITNAFNNA
-2450 SNSTANINGDFTLNQ
+2450 SNSTANINGNFTLNQ

-2484 YGDLVFNLSHS
+2484 YGDLVFNLIHS
-2495 VSHAIINAQGIAT
+2495 ASHAIINAQGTAT
-2508 IMTNYNNPLIQFNTS
+2508 IMANNNNPLIQFNTS
-2523 SKETGAY
+2523 SKETGTY
-2530 TLIDSAKAIY
+2530 MLIDSAKAIY

-2546 ITGGSSLDNYLKLY
+2546 ITGGNSLADYLKLY
-2560 TLININGKHMV
+2560 TLIDINGKRMA

-2611 VKIAVSNAPINNLQA
+2611 VKIAVSNDPINNLQA

-2633 AQIQGIQGVDSIEQA
+2633 AQIQGTQSVDSIEQA
-2648 GGTQAINWLNKIFE
+2648 GGAQAVNWLNKIFE

-2676 HSTKDL
+2676 HATKDL
-2682 TTIAGDIANTLEV
+2682 TTITGDIANTLEV
-2695 IANPNFKNDATNI
+2695 IANPDFKNDATNI

-2793 VGYDRFIKGV
+2793 IGYDRFIKGV

-2866 IINQSYRYN
+2866 IINQSYKYN

-2904 AYYYIGM
+2904 AYYYIGL

>member
-1 MAFKKAG
+1 MAFKKAR
-8 LISKFIS
+8 LISRFVS

-29 KLNPILKREKPLKRH
+29 TLNQILKREKPLKRH
-44 KKTKSIKKP
+44 KKTKSIEKP

-67 IGALGGLP
+67 IGALGGLS
-75 HLRASECRYWSWWSG
+75 HLRANECRYWSWSSWS
-90 YHDKIESGSNSPTHN
+90 YQDNIESGPNSPTHN
-105 SYCLFSSTQ
+105 SYCLFSSAQ

-140 GTLNVGGN
+140 GTLDIGGN

-155 VNGVN
+155 INGGD

-165 GTYDAQTINFNSS
+165 GTYDAQTMNFNSS
-178 RITTGNSLSDGG
+178 HIATGNSYADGG
-190 GATLNFNATNRITIN
+190 GATLNFNAANNITIN

-215 AQHSYMNFK
+215 TQKSYMNFK
-224 GSNINVSGSSFTD
+224 GSNIKVSGSSFTD
-237 DTNGGFSFSG
+237 DTDGGFNFSG
-247 NNNNSA
+247 SNNNST
-253 ISFNKTKFNQG
+253 ISFNQTSFNQG
-264 TYNFTNSANLSF
+264 TYNFSNSASSSF
-276 NNSNF
+276 NNS
-281 NQSTYNFNSLQSTF
+281 S
-295 NNSTFNQGTYN
+295 FNQGTYN
-306 FTDNT
+306 FNDNT
-311 SFNNDTFNQGTYN
+311 SFNNNTFNQGTYH
-324 FNTSKVSFSGANTLN
+324 FNTSKVSFSGINTLN

-351 SFGSGAVFN
+351 SFNSNAIFN
-360 LNQTLNANQTYD
+360 LNQTLSDNQTYD

-378 TIQYGVYQSYLWD
+378 AIQYGVYQSYLWD

-414 FDINGQDETL
+414 FDIDGQDETL
-424 QETFSNKSITTQFLG
+424 QETFNNQSIITQFLG

-444 KAKATYQQDLNNS
+444 QAQKTYQEDLTNS
-457 QSALSNATNDNK
+457 QNALRGATSDNTIASNDTSYTQSKNATVAK
-469 IASADTGYTN
+469 
-479 NQNTTIKQ
+479 
-487 DAQNLEHTSQQIA
+487 DAQSLENTNQQIQ
-500 KDEQALQGD
+500 KDEQALEKD
-509 LNKLKQLANSSFNEQ
+509 LAQIKQLANPTTGFNEQ
-524 AFNQAQSK
+524 AFNQAQKQEQQEEQTLQNDENAFNTKQDSLNK
-532 EQQDEQTLQNEENTF
+532 AIQQAQAQQQKQEQQQAQKTYQEDVNNSQNALNDVTSDKEIASTDTSYTKSSNPTIATDAQNLEHTNQTIQQDEQALEKDLAQIQQLANSTTGFNEQAFTQAQKQEQQDEQTLQNEENAF
-547 SSEQE
+547 NAEQE
-552 GLEKALANAKEQQEQ
+552 GLE
-567 QQAQATYQQ
+567 QA
-576 DLNNSQSAL
+576 
-585 SNATNDNKIA
+585 I
-595 SADTDYTKNQN
+595 
-606 TAIKQDAQNLENTS
+606 
-620 QQITQDQKDLEQ
+620 
-632 DLDKLQQLA
+632 
-641 NSKTGFNEQAFNQAQ
+641 
-656 STEQQDEQTLQNEE
+656 
-670 ETFSSEQEGLE
+670 
-681 KALANAKHT
+681 ANAKHV
-690 SPTPTKHTAQN
+690 SPTPNPTPSPTPNPTKHTAPN
-701 NPPNKVSP
+701 TPPSQVPPTP
-709 PTQNLPTTNVWNGVY
+709 PTQNPPAESVWSGVY
-724 NFQNQTY
+724 WLQNKTY
-731 SKKGIYYIDPNLS
+731 SNKGIYYIDPNLS

-755 TYGYL
+755 TYTANLLGRS
-760 DWFTLKNKFS
+760 FG

-781 NNTESANTK
+781 NNTEN
-790 GLIWIGDD
+790 
-798 KGLVYYNTGTFNAAN
+798 
-813 IYLTSNLKTGN
+813 
-824 GFSGEGATLNFNAT
+824 
-838 NRITINQASFDNS
+838 
-851 DAGAQHSYMNFK
+851 
-863 GSNINVSGSSF
+863 
-874 TDDTNGGF
+874 
-882 SFSGNNNNSAISFN
+882 
-896 KTKFN
+896 
-901 QGTYNFTNS
+901 
-910 ANLSFNNSNFNQSTY
+910 
-925 NFNSLQSTFNNST
+925 
-938 FNQGTYNF
+938 
-946 TDNTSFNNDTFNQ
+946 
-959 GTYNFNTSKVSFSGA
+959 
-974 NTLNSS
+974 
-980 SPFASLKGSV
+980 
-990 SFGSG
+990 
-995 AVFNLNQ
+995 
-1002 TLNANQTYDIL
+1002 
-1013 TTNGTIQYG
+1013 
-1022 VYQSY
+1022 
-1027 LWDLINYKG
+1027 
-1036 DKAISHVEVGN
+1036 
-1047 NTYDVTFDI
+1047 
-1056 NGQDETLQET
+1056 
-1066 FSNKSIT
+1066 
-1073 TQFLGDDLQAKA
+1073 
-1085 KATYQQDLNNSQ
+1085 
-1097 SALSNA
+1097 
-1103 TNDNKI
+1103 
-1109 ASADTGYTNNQ
+1109 
-1120 NTTIKQDAQNL
+1120 
-1131 EHTSQQI
+1131 
-1138 AKDEQALQ
+1138 
-1146 GDLNK
+1146 
-1151 LKQLANSSFNEQAFN
+1151 
-1166 QAQSKEQ
+1166 
-1173 QDEQTLQNEEETFS
+1173 
-1187 SEQEGLE
+1187 
-1194 KALANAKPASPTP
+1194 
-1207 TPTPTPTPSPTPN
+1207 
-1220 PTPTKHTA
+1220 
-1228 PNKVPPTPPTQ
+1228 
-1239 NLPTTNVWNGVYWL
+1239 
-1253 QNQTYSQ
+1253 
-1260 KGVYYIDPNLSG
+1260 
-1272 QSGQSANTLSTYTA
+1272 
-1286 NLLGRSFG
+1286 
-1294 VNIQNGTLIIGNNTE
+1294 
-1309 SVNDNGLIWI
+1309 VNDNGLIWI
-1319 GHGGFGYIIGTFNAA
+1319 GHGGFGYITGTFNAA

-1346 GVSGSDGGGANIT
+1346 GVSNSDGGGANIT

-1364 NITMDGLNYNDAE
+1364 NITMDGLNYNNAE

-1390 SYATFD
+1390 SYTTFD

-1415 FSFNAKNIS
+1415 FSFSAENIS

-1439 SVISANAANSLS
+1439 STISANASNSLS
-1451 FNNSRLNGG
+1451 FIDSRLNGG
-1460 AVYNLW
+1460 AVYNLQ

-1508 LLNFNGDTTLQN
+1508 FLNFNGDTTLQN

-1527 NKSQTAFKNSLTLDN
+1527 NKSQAAFKNSLTLDN

-1584 GATLSLNANSK
+1584 GGTLSLNASSK
-1595 LNASSASFSNNTTIN
+1595 LSTSNASFSNNTTIN
-1610 LDDSVLSVSN
+1610 LDDSVLSAN
-1620 ASSLNANIN
+1620 NTSSLNANIN

-1636 TFGGNTTIDAAS
+1636 DFGGNTTIDTAS

-1653 ASSLSFN
+1653 ASSLNFN

-1674 PSLSKALMSV
+1674 PSLTKALMSV

-1842 TPGTYSPFNQ
+1842 APGTYSPFNQ

-1858 IYNKGFSSG
+1858 IYNKGFSSE

-1884 EMIETNQLDNI
+1884 EMIESNQLDNI
-1895 TSINEVLQLLDRIKI
+1895 TNINEVLQLLDKIKI
-1910 TPAQKQALLET
+1910 TQAQKQALLET

-1932 FSNGNLVIGATQD
+1932 FNNGNLVIGATQD
-1945 HVTNSTSSIWF
+1945 NVTNSTSSIWF
-1956 GGNGYSSPCALDSA
+1956 GGNGYSSPCTLDSA

-2008 LGSGNAFESG
+2008 VGSGNAFESG
-2018 GSADITFQSA
+2018 GSADVTFQSA

-2076 KQAGGLGNFVENALI
+2076 KQAGGLGNFIENALS

-2096 LPSSLQN
+2096 LPASLQD

-2116 NLLNNSG
+2116 DLLNNSG
-2123 VMNAIQNIISKK
+2123 VMNEIQNIISQK

-2168 FIGGYMDA
+2168 FIGGYIDA

-2200 IGVVANDLLD
+2200 IGVVANDLLN

-2235 SQGGLSGIYNQ
+2235 SQGGLSGVYNQ

-2368 CINLANCPTTKNS
+2368 CVNLANCPTTKNS

-2393 SLSVRANNFTFLGV
+2393 TLSVRANNFTFLGA

-2416 SQVKNNSVIG
+2416 SQVTNNSVIG

-2440 LTIANAFNNA
+2440 LTITNAFDNA
-2450 SNSTANINGDFTLNQ
+2450 SNSTANINGNFTLNQ
-2465 QATLSTNASGL
+2465 QATLSTNANGL

-2495 VSHAIINAQGIAT
+2495 VSHAIINAQGATT
-2508 IMTNYNNPLIQFNTS
+2508 IMANDNNPLIQFNTS
-2523 SKETGAY
+2523 SKEVGTY

-2540 YGYNDQ
+2540 YGYNNQ

-2560 TLININGKHMV
+2560 VLIDINGKHMV

-2584 SIKDGGLI
+2584 SVKDGGLV

-2611 VKIAVSNAPINNLQA
+2611 VKIAVSNDPINNLQA

-2633 AQIQGIQGVDSIEQA
+2633 AQIQGVQSVDSIDQA
-2648 GGTQAINWLNKIFE
+2648 GGNQAINWLNKIFE

-2723 LSDTSTFASA
+2723 LSDTSTFARS
-2733 DFHERLEALKNK
+2733 DFLERLEALKNK

-2773 TGVGGASFIN
+2773 TGVGGASFIS

-2793 VGYDRFIKGV
+2793 IGYDRFIKGV

-2809 AYGYSGFHANI
+2809 AYGYSGFHGNI

-2866 IINQSYRYN
+2866 IINQSYRYD

-2893 KSVIFKPQIGL
+2893 KSVIFKPQVGL
-2904 AYYYIGM
+2904 SYYYIGL

>member
-1 MAFKKAG
+1 M
-8 LISKFIS
+8 
-15 KGSFKLNKISKKIF
+15 NR
-29 KLNPILKREKPLKRH
+29 ILKREKPLKRH
-44 KKTKSIKKP
+44 KKTKSIEKP

-67 IGALGGLP
+67 IGALGGLS
-75 HLRASECRYWSWWSG
+75 HLRANECRYWSWSSWS
-90 YHDKIESGSNSPTHN
+90 YQDNIESGPNSPTHN

-120 LNTLTTYSAGGASFT
+120 LNTLTTYSTGGASFT

-140 GTLNVGGN
+140 GTLDIGGN

-155 VNGVN
+155 INGGD

-165 GTYDAQTINFNSS
+165 GTYDAQTMNFNSS
-178 RITTGNSLSDGG
+178 HITTGNSYADGG
-190 GATLNFNATNRITIN
+190 GATLNFNATNNITIN

-215 AQHSYMNFK
+215 TQKSYMNFK
-224 GSNINVSGSSFTD
+224 GSNIKVSGSSFTD
-237 DTNGGFSFSG
+237 DTDGGFNFSG
-247 NNNNSA
+247 SNNNSA
-253 ISFNKTKFNQG
+253 ISFNQTSFNQGTYHFNSAQSTFENSSFNQG
-264 TYNFTNSANLSF
+264 TYNFNDSVSF
-276 NNSNF
+276 NNN
-281 NQSTYNFNSLQSTF
+281 
-295 NNSTFNQGTYN
+295 TFNQGTYH
-306 FTDNT
+306 
-311 SFNNDTFNQGTYN
+311 
-324 FNTSKVSFSGANTLN
+324 FNTSKVSFSGTNTLN

-351 SFGSGAVFN
+351 SFGSDAIFN
-360 LNQTLNANQTYD
+360 LNQTLNSNQTYD

-378 TIQYGVYQSYLWD
+378 AIQYGVYQSYLWD

-424 QETFSNKSITTQFLG
+424 QETFNNQSIITQFLG
-439 DDLQA
+439 DDLQQQA
-444 KAKATYQQDLNNS
+444 QQTYQEDLTHS
-457 QSALSNATNDNK
+457 QNALNDVASDNK
-469 IASADTGYTN
+469 IASNDTSYTQSKN
-479 NQNTTIKQ
+479 AT
-487 DAQNLEHTSQQIA
+487 IA
-500 KDEQALQGD
+500 K
-509 LNKLKQLANSSFNEQ
+509 
-524 AFNQAQSK
+524 
-532 EQQDEQTLQNEENTF
+532 
-547 SSEQE
+547 
-552 GLEKALANAKEQQEQ
+552 
-567 QQAQATYQQ
+567 
-576 DLNNSQSAL
+576 
-585 SNATNDNKIA
+585 
-595 SADTDYTKNQN
+595 
-606 TAIKQDAQNLENTS
+606 DAQNLENTN
-620 QQITQDQKDLEQ
+620 QQIAQDEQALEKDLAQ
-632 DLDKLQQLA
+632 IKQLA
-641 NSKTGFNEQAFNQAQ
+641 NSTTGFNEQAFNQAQ
-656 STEQQDEQTLQNEE
+656 KQEQQDEQTLQNNENAFN
-670 ETFSSEQEGLE
+670 TEQERLE
-681 KALANAKHT
+681 QAIANAKPASPTPSPTPTPTPSHA
-690 SPTPTKHTAQN
+690 PTPTKHTAQN
-701 NPPNKVSP
+701 TPPSQVP
-709 PTQNLPTTNVWNGVY
+709 PTPTQNPPAESVWSGVY
-724 NFQNQTY
+724 WLQNKTY
-731 SKKGIYYIDPNLS
+731 SNKGIYYIDPNLS

-755 TYGYL
+755 TYTANLLGRS
-760 DWFTLKNKFS
+760 FG

-781 NNTESANTK
+781 NNTEN
-790 GLIWIGDD
+790 
-798 KGLVYYNTGTFNAAN
+798 
-813 IYLTSNLKTGN
+813 
-824 GFSGEGATLNFNAT
+824 
-838 NRITINQASFDNS
+838 
-851 DAGAQHSYMNFK
+851 
-863 GSNINVSGSSF
+863 
-874 TDDTNGGF
+874 
-882 SFSGNNNNSAISFN
+882 
-896 KTKFN
+896 
-901 QGTYNFTNS
+901 
-910 ANLSFNNSNFNQSTY
+910 
-925 NFNSLQSTFNNST
+925 
-938 FNQGTYNF
+938 
-946 TDNTSFNNDTFNQ
+946 
-959 GTYNFNTSKVSFSGA
+959 
-974 NTLNSS
+974 
-980 SPFASLKGSV
+980 
-990 SFGSG
+990 
-995 AVFNLNQ
+995 
-1002 TLNANQTYDIL
+1002 
-1013 TTNGTIQYG
+1013 
-1022 VYQSY
+1022 
-1027 LWDLINYKG
+1027 
-1036 DKAISHVEVGN
+1036 
-1047 NTYDVTFDI
+1047 
-1056 NGQDETLQET
+1056 
-1066 FSNKSIT
+1066 
-1073 TQFLGDDLQAKA
+1073 
-1085 KATYQQDLNNSQ
+1085 
-1097 SALSNA
+1097 
-1103 TNDNKI
+1103 
-1109 ASADTGYTNNQ
+1109 
-1120 NTTIKQDAQNL
+1120 
-1131 EHTSQQI
+1131 
-1138 AKDEQALQ
+1138 
-1146 GDLNK
+1146 
-1151 LKQLANSSFNEQAFN
+1151 
-1166 QAQSKEQ
+1166 
-1173 QDEQTLQNEEETFS
+1173 
-1187 SEQEGLE
+1187 
-1194 KALANAKPASPTP
+1194 
-1207 TPTPTPTPSPTPN
+1207 
-1220 PTPTKHTA
+1220 
-1228 PNKVPPTPPTQ
+1228 
-1239 NLPTTNVWNGVYWL
+1239 
-1253 QNQTYSQ
+1253 
-1260 KGVYYIDPNLSG
+1260 
-1272 QSGQSANTLSTYTA
+1272 
-1286 NLLGRSFG
+1286 
-1294 VNIQNGTLIIGNNTE
+1294 
-1309 SVNDNGLIWI
+1309 VNDNGLIWI
-1319 GHGGFGYIIGTFNAA
+1319 GHGGFGYITGTFNAT

-1346 GVSGSDGGGANIT
+1346 GVSNSDGGGANIT

-1364 NITMDGLNYNDAE
+1364 NITMDGLNYNNAE

-1390 SYATFD
+1390 SYTTFD

-1402 VTNSSFSDMTWGK
+1402 VTNSSFSDMTWGE
-1415 FSFNAKNIS
+1415 FSFNAENIS

-1439 SVISANAANSLS
+1439 STISANASNSLS
-1451 FNNSRLNGG
+1451 FTDSRLNGG
-1460 AVYNLW
+1460 AVYNLQ

-1527 NKSQTAFKNSLTLDN
+1527 NKSQAAFKNSLTLDN

-1556 SGASAF
+1556 NGASAF

-1576 TFNSLFFN
+1576 AFNSLFFN
-1584 GATLSLNANSK
+1584 GGTLSLNASSK
-1595 LNASSASFSNNTTIN
+1595 LNASNASFSNNTTIN
-1610 LDDSVLSVSN
+1610 LDDSVLSASN
-1620 ASSLNANIN
+1620 TGSLNANIN
-1629 FQGASQA
+1629 FQGTSQA
-1636 TFGGNTTIDAAS
+1636 DFGGNTTIDTAS

-1653 ASSLSFN
+1653 ASSLNFN

-1674 PSLSKALMSV
+1674 PSLTKALMSV
-1684 SGQFVLGNN
+1684 SGQFVLGSN

-1800 YQASKQNPTGYS
+1800 YQTSKQNPTGYS
-1812 YDYSDNQAGTYYLTS
+1812 YDYSDNQVGTYYLTS

-1858 IYNKGFSSG
+1858 IYNKGFSSE

-1884 EMIETNQLDNI
+1884 EMIESNQLDNI
-1895 TSINEVLQLLDRIKI
+1895 TNINEVLQLLDKIKI
-1910 TPAQKQALLET
+1910 TQAQKQALLET

-1932 FSNGNLVIGATQD
+1932 FNNGNLVIGATQD
-1945 HVTNSTSSIWF
+1945 NVTNSTSSIWF

-1994 NADFKAKSIYITGT
+1994 NADFKAKGIYITGT
-2008 LGSGNAFESG
+2008 IGSGNAFESG
-2018 GSADITFQSA
+2018 GSADVTFQSA

-2050 GQEGIDKIF
+2050 GQKGIEKIF

-2065 NVLSQMAMEKI
+2065 NVLSQVAMEKI
-2076 KQAGGLGNFVENALI
+2076 KQAGGLGNFIENALS

-2096 LPSSLQN
+2096 LPASLQD

-2116 NLLNNSG
+2116 DLLNNSG
-2123 VMNAIQNIISKK
+2123 VMNEIQNIISQK

-2168 FIGGYMDA
+2168 FIGGYIDA

-2200 IGVVANDLLD
+2200 IGVVANDLLN

-2235 SQGGLSGIYNQ
+2235 SQGGLSGVYNQ

-2368 CINLANCPTTKNS
+2368 CINLANCPTTKNNS
-2381 SSTNSSVTPTNE
+2381 SANSSVTPTNE
-2393 SLSVRANNFTFLGV
+2393 TLSVHANNFTFLGA
-2407 IASNGAIDL
+2407 IASNGVIDL

-2440 LTIANAFNNA
+2440 LTITNAFNNA
-2450 SNSTANINGDFTLNQ
+2450 SNSTANINGNFTLNQ

-2495 VSHAIINAQGIAT
+2495 ASHAIINAQGVAT
-2508 IMTNYNNPLIQFNTS
+2508 IMANNNNPLIQFNTS
-2523 SKETGAY
+2523 SKEVGTY

-2540 YGYNDQ
+2540 YGYNNQ

-2560 TLININGKHMV
+2560 TLIDINGKHMV

-2584 SIKDGGLI
+2584 SVKDGGLV

-2611 VKIAVSNAPINNLQA
+2611 VKIAVSNDPINNLQA

-2633 AQIQGIQGVDSIEQA
+2633 AQIQGVQSVNSIDQA
-2648 GGTQAINWLNKIFE
+2648 GGNQAIDWLNKIFE

-2723 LSDTSTFASA
+2723 LSDTSTFARS
-2733 DFHERLEALKNK
+2733 DFLERLEALKNK
-2745 RFADAIPNA
+2745 RFADATPNA

-2773 TGVGGASFIN
+2773 TGVGGASFIS

-2820 TQSGSSNVNMGVYSR
+2820 TQSGSSNVNVGVYSR

-2866 IINQSYRYN
+2866 IINQSYKYD

-2893 KSVIFKPQIGL
+2893 KSVIFKPQVGL
-2904 AYYYIGM
+2904 SYYYIGL

>member
-1 MAFKKAG
+1 MAFKKAR
-8 LISKFIS
+8 LISRFIS
-15 KGSFKLNKISKKIF
+15 KGSFKLSKISKKIF
-29 KLNPILKREKPLKRH
+29 KLNQILKREKPLKCH
-44 KKTKSIKKP
+44 KKALKPIKKLS
-53 FNKNKSFLK
+53 NRNKSFLK

-67 IGALGGLP
+67 IGVLGGLS
-75 HLRASECRYWSWWSG
+75 HLRANECRYWSWLSWS
-90 YHDKIESGSNSPTHN
+90 YQDNIESGPNSPTHN

-135 QKFNN
+135 QKFNG

-155 VNGVN
+155 INGGD

-165 GTYDAQTINFNSS
+165 GTYDAANIYLTSHL
-178 RITTGNSLSDGG
+178 TTGNSYADGG
-190 GATLNFNATNRITIN
+190 GATLNFNATNNITIN
-205 QASFDNSDAG
+205 QASFDNNDAG
-215 AQHSYMNFK
+215 TQHSYMNFK
-224 GSNINVSGSSFTD
+224 GSNIKVSGSSFKD
-237 DTNGGFSFSG
+237 DTDGGFSFSG
-247 NNNNSA
+247 NNNNSV
-253 ISFNKTKFNQG
+253 ISFNQTNFNQG
-264 TYNFTNSANLSF
+264 TYNFSNSASSSFDNSSF
-276 NNSNF
+276 N
-281 NQSTYNFNSLQSTF
+281 QGTYHFNSAQSTF
-295 NNSTFNQGTYN
+295 ENSNFNQGTYN
-306 FTDNT
+306 FNGNA
-311 SFNNDTFNQGTYN
+311 SFDNDTFNQGTYS
-324 FNTSKVSFSGANTLN
+324 FNTNKVSFSGANTLN

-351 SFGSGAVFN
+351 SFNSNAIFN
-360 LNQTLNANQTYD
+360 LNQTLNNNQTYD

-378 TIQYGVYQSYLWD
+378 AIQYGVYQSYLWD

-424 QETFSNKSITTQFLG
+424 QETFNKQSIITQFLG
-439 DDLQA
+439 DDLQQQA
-444 KAKATYQQDLNNS
+444 QQTYQEDVAHSQNALNNVTS
-457 QSALSNATNDNK
+457 DNT
-469 IASADTGYTN
+469 IASNDTSYT
-479 NQNTTIKQ
+479 QSKNTTIAK
-487 DAQNLEHTSQQIA
+487 DAQGLENTNQKIQQ
-500 KDEQALQGD
+500 DEQAL
-509 LNKLKQLANSSFNEQ
+509 E
-524 AFNQAQSK
+524 
-532 EQQDEQTLQNEENTF
+532 
-547 SSEQE
+547 
-552 GLEKALANAKEQQEQ
+552 
-567 QQAQATYQQ
+567 
-576 DLNNSQSAL
+576 
-585 SNATNDNKIA
+585 
-595 SADTDYTKNQN
+595 
-606 TAIKQDAQNLENTS
+606 
-620 QQITQDQKDLEQ
+620 KDLAQ
-632 DLDKLQQLA
+632 IKQLA

-656 STEQQDEQTLQNEE
+656 KQEQQDEQTLQNDENAFNAEQEGLKQALQQAQAQQQKQEQAQAQKTYQEDVTSSQTALNNATSDNKIANSDTDYTKSSNPTILKDAQNLENTNQQIAQDEQALQGDLDKLKQLANSTTGFSEQAFNQAQKQEQQDEQTLQNEE
-670 ETFSSEQEGLE
+670 KTFNSEQEGL
-681 KALANAKHT
+681 KQAIANAKPT
-690 SPTPTKHTAQN
+690 SPTPSPTPTPTKHTVPN
-701 NPPNKVSP
+701 TPPNKVS
-709 PTQNLPTTNVWNGVY
+709 
-724 NFQNQTY
+724 
-731 SKKGIYYIDPNLS
+731 
-744 GQSGQSGNTLS
+744 
-755 TYGYL
+755 
-760 DWFTLKNKFS
+760 
-770 VNANNGTLIIG
+770 
-781 NNTESANTK
+781 
-790 GLIWIGDD
+790 
-798 KGLVYYNTGTFNAAN
+798 
-813 IYLTSNLKTGN
+813 
-824 GFSGEGATLNFNAT
+824 
-838 NRITINQASFDNS
+838 
-851 DAGAQHSYMNFK
+851 
-863 GSNINVSGSSF
+863 
-874 TDDTNGGF
+874 
-882 SFSGNNNNSAISFN
+882 
-896 KTKFN
+896 
-901 QGTYNFTNS
+901 
-910 ANLSFNNSNFNQSTY
+910 
-925 NFNSLQSTFNNST
+925 
-938 FNQGTYNF
+938 
-946 TDNTSFNNDTFNQ
+946 
-959 GTYNFNTSKVSFSGA
+959 
-974 NTLNSS
+974 
-980 SPFASLKGSV
+980 
-990 SFGSG
+990 
-995 AVFNLNQ
+995 
-1002 TLNANQTYDIL
+1002 
-1013 TTNGTIQYG
+1013 
-1022 VYQSY
+1022 
-1027 LWDLINYKG
+1027 
-1036 DKAISHVEVGN
+1036 
-1047 NTYDVTFDI
+1047 
-1056 NGQDETLQET
+1056 
-1066 FSNKSIT
+1066 
-1073 TQFLGDDLQAKA
+1073 
-1085 KATYQQDLNNSQ
+1085 
-1097 SALSNA
+1097 
-1103 TNDNKI
+1103 
-1109 ASADTGYTNNQ
+1109 
-1120 NTTIKQDAQNL
+1120 
-1131 EHTSQQI
+1131 
-1138 AKDEQALQ
+1138 
-1146 GDLNK
+1146 
-1151 LKQLANSSFNEQAFN
+1151 
-1166 QAQSKEQ
+1166 
-1173 QDEQTLQNEEETFS
+1173 
-1187 SEQEGLE
+1187 
-1194 KALANAKPASPTP
+1194 
-1207 TPTPTPTPSPTPN
+1207 
-1220 PTPTKHTA
+1220 
-1228 PNKVPPTPPTQ
+1228 PTPPTQ

-1253 QNQTYSQ
+1253 QNQTYSN
-1260 KGVYYIDPNLSG
+1260 KGIYYIDPNLSG

-1286 NLLGRSFG
+1286 NLFGRSFG

-1319 GHGGFGYIIGTFNAA
+1319 GHGGFGYITGTFSAA

-1346 GVSGSDGGGANIT
+1346 GVSNSDGGGANIT

-1390 SYATFD
+1390 SYAAFD
-1396 ATNNIS
+1396 ALNNIS
-1402 VTNSSFSDMTWGK
+1402 ITNSSFSDMTWGK
-1415 FSFNAKNIS
+1415 FSFSAKNIS

-1439 SVISANAANSLS
+1439 SVISANATNSLS
-1451 FNNSRLNGG
+1451 FINSRLNGG
-1460 AVYNLW
+1460 AVYNLQ

-1492 TTQLLGNTSF
+1492 TTQLLGNTNF

-1508 LLNFNGDTTLQN
+1508 LLNFNDDTTLQN

-1527 NKSQTAFKNSLTLDN
+1527 NKSQAAFKNSLTLDN

-1556 SGASAF
+1556 NGASAF

-1584 GATLSLNANSK
+1584 GGTLSLNASSK

-1610 LDDSVLSVSN
+1610 LDDSVLSANN

-1636 TFGGNTTIDAAS
+1636 DFGGNTTIDTAS

-1653 ASSLSFN
+1653 ASSLNFN

-1674 PSLSKALMSV
+1674 PSLTKALMSV

-1842 TPGTYSPFNQ
+1842 APGTYSPFNQ

-1858 IYNKGFSSG
+1858 IYNKGFSSE

-1884 EMIETNQLDNI
+1884 EMIESNQLDNI
-1895 TSINEVLQLLDRIKI
+1895 TNINEVLQLLDKIKI
-1910 TPAQKQALLET
+1910 TQTQKQALLET

-1932 FSNGNLVIGATQD
+1932 FNNGNLIIGATQD
-1945 HVTNSTSSIWF
+1945 NVTNSTSSIWF

-1994 NADFKAKSIYITGT
+1994 NANFKAKSIYITGT
-2008 LGSGNAFESG
+2008 LGSANAFESG
-2018 GSADITFQSA
+2018 GSADVTFQSA

-2050 GQEGIDKIF
+2050 GQKGIDKIF

-2076 KQAGGLGNFVENALI
+2076 KQAGGLGNFIENALS

-2096 LPSSLQN
+2096 LPASLQD

-2116 NLLNNSG
+2116 DLLNNSG
-2123 VMNAIQNIISKK
+2123 VMNEIQNIISKK

-2168 FIGGYMDA
+2168 FIGGYIDA
-2176 SELSSILSVILKDIT
+2176 SELSSILGVILKDIT
-2191 NPPTSLQKD
+2191 TPPTSLQKD
-2200 IGVVANDLLD
+2200 IGVVANDLLN

-2225 LVSNIINNII
+2225 LVNNIINNII
-2235 SQGGLSGIYNQ
+2235 SQGGLSGVYNQ

-2368 CINLANCPTTKNS
+2368 CVNLANCPTTKNS

-2393 SLSVRANNFTFLGV
+2393 SLSVRANNFTFLGA
-2407 IASNGAIDL
+2407 ITSNGAIDL
-2416 SQVKNNSVIG
+2416 SQVTNNSVIG

-2440 LTIANAFNNA
+2440 LTITNAFNNA
-2450 SNSTANINGDFTLNQ
+2450 SNSTANINGNFTLNQ

-2495 VSHAIINAQGIAT
+2495 VSHAIINTQGTAT
-2508 IMTNYNNPLIQFNTS
+2508 IMANNNPLIQFNTS
-2523 SKETGAY
+2523 SKEVGTY

-2560 TLININGKHMV
+2560 VLIDINGKHMV

-2584 SIKDGGLI
+2584 SIKDGGLV

-2611 VKIAVSNAPINNLQA
+2611 VKIAVSNDPINNLQA

-2633 AQIQGIQGVDSIEQA
+2633 AQIQGTQGVDSIDQA
-2648 GGTQAINWLNKIFE
+2648 GGSQAINWLNKIFE

-2676 HSTKDL
+2676 HSIKDL

-2695 IANPNFKNDATNI
+2695 IANPDFKNDATNI

-2723 LSDTSTFASA
+2723 LSDTSTFARS
-2733 DFHERLEALKNK
+2733 DFLERLEALKNK

-2809 AYGYSGFHANI
+2809 AYGYSGFHGNI

-2866 IINQSYRYN
+2866 IINQSYRYD

-2893 KSVIFKPQIGL
+2893 KSVIFKPQVGL
-2904 AYYYIGM
+2904 AYYYIGL

>member
-1 MAFKKAG
+1 MWDLIKTIGVLMAFKKAR

-15 KGSFKLNKISKKIF
+15 KGSFKLSKISKKIF
-29 KLNPILKREKPLKRH
+29 KLNQILKREKPLKCH
-44 KKTKSIKKP
+44 KKTKSIKKLS
-53 FNKNKSFLK
+53 NRNKSFLK
-62 ASVLL
+62 VSVLL
-67 IGALGGLP
+67 IGALGGLS
-75 HLRASECRYWSWWSG
+75 HLRANECRYWSWSSWG
-90 YHDKIESGSNSPTHN
+90 YQDNIESGPNSPTHN

-155 VNGVN
+155 INGGDI
-160 VGYIT
+160 GYIT

-178 RITTGNSLSDGG
+178 HLTTGNSYADGG
-190 GATLNFNATNRITIN
+190 GATLNFNAANNITIN

-215 AQHSYMNFK
+215 TQHSYMNFK

-237 DTNGGFSFSG
+237 DTDGGFSFSG

-253 ISFNKTKFNQG
+253 ISFNQTSFNQG
-264 TYNFTNSANLSF
+264 TYNFSNSASSSFDNSSF
-276 NNSNF
+276 N
-281 NQSTYNFNSLQSTF
+281 QGTYHFNSVQSTF
-295 NNSTFNQGTYN
+295 ENSNFNQGTYN
-306 FTDNT
+306 FNNNA
-311 SFNNDTFNQGTYN
+311 SFNNDTFNQGTYS
-324 FNTSKVSFSGANTLN
+324 FNTNKVSFSGINTLN

-351 SFGSGAVFN
+351 SFGSDAVFN
-360 LNQTLNANQTYD
+360 LNQTLNSNQTYD

-424 QETFSNKSITTQFLG
+424 QETFNNQSIITQFLG
-439 DDLQA
+439 EDLQA
-444 KAKATYQQDLNNS
+444 KAQKTYQEDVAHSQNALNNVTS
-457 QSALSNATNDNK
+457 DNTIANNDTSYTQSKNAT
-469 IASADTGYTN
+469 IA
-479 NQNTTIKQ
+479 K
-487 DAQNLEHTSQQIA
+487 DAQNLENTNQKIQQ
-500 KDEQALQGD
+500 DEQALEQD
-509 LNKLKQLANSSFNEQ
+509 LAQIKQLANSTTGFNEQ
-524 AFNQAQSK
+524 AFTQVQK
-532 EQQDEQTLQNEENTF
+532 QEQQDEQTLQNDENAFNTK
-547 SSEQE
+547 QE
-552 GLEKALANAKEQQEQ
+552 GLEQAIANAKP
-567 QQAQATYQQ
+567 
-576 DLNNSQSAL
+576 
-585 SNATNDNKIA
+585 
-595 SADTDYTKNQN
+595 
-606 TAIKQDAQNLENTS
+606 TS
-620 QQITQDQKDLEQ
+620 PT
-632 DLDKLQQLA
+632 
-641 NSKTGFNEQAFNQAQ
+641 
-656 STEQQDEQTLQNEE
+656 
-670 ETFSSEQEGLE
+670 
-681 KALANAKHT
+681 
-690 SPTPTKHTAQN
+690 PTPTKHTVPN
-701 NPPNKVSP
+701 TPPS
-709 PTQNLPTTNVWNGVY
+709 QNLPTTNVWNGVY
-724 NFQNQTY
+724 WLQNQTY
-731 SKKGIYYIDPNLS
+731 SKQGVYYIDPNLS

-755 TYGYL
+755 TY
-760 DWFTLKNKFS
+760 
-770 VNANNGTLIIG
+770 
-781 NNTESANTK
+781 
-790 GLIWIGDD
+790 
-798 KGLVYYNTGTFNAAN
+798 
-813 IYLTSNLKTGN
+813 
-824 GFSGEGATLNFNAT
+824 
-838 NRITINQASFDNS
+838 
-851 DAGAQHSYMNFK
+851 
-863 GSNINVSGSSF
+863 
-874 TDDTNGGF
+874 
-882 SFSGNNNNSAISFN
+882 
-896 KTKFN
+896 
-901 QGTYNFTNS
+901 
-910 ANLSFNNSNFNQSTY
+910 
-925 NFNSLQSTFNNST
+925 
-938 FNQGTYNF
+938 
-946 TDNTSFNNDTFNQ
+946 
-959 GTYNFNTSKVSFSGA
+959 
-974 NTLNSS
+974 
-980 SPFASLKGSV
+980 
-990 SFGSG
+990 
-995 AVFNLNQ
+995 
-1002 TLNANQTYDIL
+1002 
-1013 TTNGTIQYG
+1013 
-1022 VYQSY
+1022 
-1027 LWDLINYKG
+1027 
-1036 DKAISHVEVGN
+1036 
-1047 NTYDVTFDI
+1047 
-1056 NGQDETLQET
+1056 
-1066 FSNKSIT
+1066 
-1073 TQFLGDDLQAKA
+1073 
-1085 KATYQQDLNNSQ
+1085 
-1097 SALSNA
+1097 
-1103 TNDNKI
+1103 
-1109 ASADTGYTNNQ
+1109 
-1120 NTTIKQDAQNL
+1120 
-1131 EHTSQQI
+1131 
-1138 AKDEQALQ
+1138 
-1146 GDLNK
+1146 
-1151 LKQLANSSFNEQAFN
+1151 
-1166 QAQSKEQ
+1166 
-1173 QDEQTLQNEEETFS
+1173 
-1187 SEQEGLE
+1187 
-1194 KALANAKPASPTP
+1194 
-1207 TPTPTPTPSPTPN
+1207 
-1220 PTPTKHTA
+1220 
-1228 PNKVPPTPPTQ
+1228 
-1239 NLPTTNVWNGVYWL
+1239 
-1253 QNQTYSQ
+1253 
-1260 KGVYYIDPNLSG
+1260 
-1272 QSGQSANTLSTYTA
+1272 TA
-1286 NLLGRSFG
+1286 NLFGRSFG

-1319 GHGGFGYIIGTFNAA
+1319 GHGGFGYITGTFNAA

-1346 GVSGSDGGGANIT
+1346 GVSNSDGGGANIT

-1390 SYATFD
+1390 SYAAFD

-1415 FSFNAKNIS
+1415 FSFSAKNIS

-1439 SVISANAANSLS
+1439 SVISANATNSLS
-1451 FNNSRLNGG
+1451 FVNSRLNGG
-1460 AVYNLW
+1460 AIYNLW

-1527 NKSQTAFKNSLTLDN
+1527 NKSQAAFKNSLTLDN

-1556 SGASAF
+1556 NGSSAF
-1562 NNQASLNIYNGSQA
+1562 NNQASFNIYNGSQA
-1576 TFNSLFFN
+1576 TFSSLFFN
-1584 GATLSLNANSK
+1584 GGTLSLNASSK

-1610 LDDSVLSVSN
+1610 LDDSVLLAN
-1620 ASSLNANIN
+1620 NTSSLNVNIN

-1636 TFGGNTTIDAAS
+1636 DFGGNTTIDTAS

-1667 LNFNGYA
+1667 LNFNGYV
-1674 PSLSKALMSV
+1674 PSLTKALMSV
-1684 SGQFVLGNN
+1684 SGQLVLGNN

-1842 TPGTYSPFNQ
+1842 APGTYSPFNQ

-1858 IYNKGFSSG
+1858 IYNKGFSSE

-1884 EMIETNQLDNI
+1884 EMIESNQLDNI
-1895 TSINEVLQLLDRIKI
+1895 TNINEVLQLLDKIKI
-1910 TPAQKQALLET
+1910 TQTQKQVLLET

-1932 FSNGNLVIGATQD
+1932 FNNGNLVIGATQD
-1945 HVTNSTSSIWF
+1945 NVTNSTSSIWF
-1956 GGNGYSSPCALDSA
+1956 GGNGYSSPCMLDSA

-2008 LGSGNAFESG
+2008 IGSGNAFESG
-2018 GSADITFQSA
+2018 GSADVTFQSA

-2065 NVLSQMAMEKI
+2065 NVLSQVAMEKI
-2076 KQAGGLGNFVENALI
+2076 KQAGGLGNFIENALS

-2096 LPSSLQN
+2096 LPSSLQD

-2123 VMNAIQNIISKK
+2123 VMNEIQNIISQK

-2168 FIGGYMDA
+2168 FIGGYIDA
-2176 SELSSILSVILKDIT
+2176 SELSSILSVVLKDIT
-2191 NPPTSLQKD
+2191 NPPASLQKD
-2200 IGVVANDLLD
+2200 IGVVANDLLN
-2210 EFLGQDVVKKLESQG
+2210 EFLGQNVVKKLESQG
-2225 LVSNIINNII
+2225 LVNNIINNII
-2235 SQGGLSGIYNQ
+2235 SQGGLSSVYNQ

-2318 DNTIDFSKYQGALI
+2318 DNTIDFSKYQGTLI

-2368 CINLANCPTTKNS
+2368 CVNLANCPTTKNS
-2381 SSTNSSVTPTNE
+2381 STSSSVTPTNE
-2393 SLSVRANNFTFLGV
+2393 SLSVRANNFTFLGA

-2416 SQVKNNSVIG
+2416 SQVTNNSVIG
-2426 TLNLNENATLQANN
+2426 TLNLNESATLQANN
-2440 LTIANAFNNA
+2440 LTITNAFNNA
-2450 SNSTANINGDFTLNQ
+2450 SNSTANINGNFTLNQ
-2465 QATLSTNASGL
+2465 QATLSTNANGL

-2484 YGDLVFNLSHS
+2484 YGDLVFNLNHS
-2495 VSHAIINAQGIAT
+2495 VSHAIINAQGAAT
-2508 IMTNYNNPLIQFNTS
+2508 IMANNNNPLIQFNTS
-2523 SKETGAY
+2523 SKEAGTY
-2530 TLIDSAKAIY
+2530 TLINSAKAIY

-2560 TLININGKHMV
+2560 ALIDINGKHMV
-2571 MTDNGLTYNGQAV
+2571 MTGNGLTYNGQAV
-2584 SIKDGGLI
+2584 SVKDGGLV

-2611 VKIAVSNAPINNLQA
+2611 VKIAVSNDPINNLQA

-2633 AQIQGIQGVDSIEQA
+2633 AQIQGTQGVDSIDQA
-2648 GGTQAINWLNKIFE
+2648 GGNQAINWLNKIFE

-2695 IANPNFKNDATNI
+2695 IANPDFKNDATNI

-2754 MDVILKYSQRNR
+2754 MNVILKYSQRNR

-2866 IINQSYRYN
+2866 IINQSYKYD

-2904 AYYYIGM
+2904 AYYYIGL

>member
-1 MAFKKAG
+1 MAFKKAR

-15 KGSFKLNKISKKIF
+15 KGSFKLNKISKKF
-29 KLNPILKREKPLKRH
+29 FTLNQILKREKPLKGH

-53 FNKNKSFLK
+53 FNQSKSFLK

-67 IGALGGLP
+67 IGALGGLS
-75 HLRASECRYWSWWSG
+75 HLRASECRYWSWSSWG
-90 YHDKIESGSNSPTHN
+90 YHDNIESGPNSPTHN
-105 SYCLFSSTQ
+105 SYCLFSSAQ

-135 QKFNN
+135 QKFNG

-155 VNGVN
+155 INGGD

-178 RITTGNSLSDGG
+178 HLTTGNSYSTGG
-190 GATLNFNATNRITIN
+190 GATLNFNATNHITIN

-215 AQHSYMNFK
+215 TQKSYMNFK
-224 GSNINVSGSSFTD
+224 GSNINVSGSSFND
-237 DTNGGFSFSG
+237 DTDGGFSFSG

-253 ISFNKTKFNQG
+253 ISFNQTNFNQG
-264 TYNFTNSANLSF
+264 TYHFSNSATLSF
-276 NNSNF
+276 NH
-281 NQSTYNFNSLQSTF
+281 
-295 NNSTFNQGTYN
+295 STFNQGTYN
-306 FTDNT
+306 FNSDQSTFENSNFNQGT
-311 SFNNDTFNQGTYN
+311 YNFNNNASFNNDTFNQGTYS
-324 FNTSKVSFSGANTLN
+324 FNTSKVSFSGTNTLN

-351 SFGSGAVFN
+351 SFNSNAIFN
-360 LNQTLNANQTYD
+360 LNQTLNSNQTYD

-378 TIQYGVYQSYLWD
+378 AIQYGVYQSYLWD

-424 QETFSNKSITTQFLG
+424 QETFNKQSIITQFLG
-439 DDLQA
+439 EDLQQQA
-444 KAKATYQQDLNNS
+444 QKTYQEDVAHSQNALNNAAS
-457 QSALSNATNDNK
+457 DSK
-469 IASADTGYTN
+469 IANSDTSYT
-479 NQNTTIKQ
+479 QSKNTTIAT
-487 DAQNLEHTSQQIA
+487 DAQNLEHTNQQIA
-500 KDEQALQGD
+500 QDEQALQG
-509 LNKLKQLANSSFNEQ
+509 
-524 AFNQAQSK
+524 
-532 EQQDEQTLQNEENTF
+532 
-547 SSEQE
+547 
-552 GLEKALANAKEQQEQ
+552 
-567 QQAQATYQQ
+567 
-576 DLNNSQSAL
+576 
-585 SNATNDNKIA
+585 
-595 SADTDYTKNQN
+595 
-606 TAIKQDAQNLENTS
+606 
-620 QQITQDQKDLEQ
+620 

-641 NSKTGFNEQAFNQAQ
+641 NATTGFNEQAFNTAQ
-656 STEQQDEQTLQNEE
+656 KQEQQDEQTLQGEE
-670 ETFSSEQEGLE
+670 KTFSNEQEGL
-681 KALANAKHT
+681 KQAIANAKHT
-690 SPTPTKHTAQN
+690 SPTPT
-701 NPPNKVSP
+701 
-709 PTQNLPTTNVWNGVY
+709 
-724 NFQNQTY
+724 
-731 SKKGIYYIDPNLS
+731 
-744 GQSGQSGNTLS
+744 
-755 TYGYL
+755 
-760 DWFTLKNKFS
+760 
-770 VNANNGTLIIG
+770 
-781 NNTESANTK
+781 
-790 GLIWIGDD
+790 
-798 KGLVYYNTGTFNAAN
+798 
-813 IYLTSNLKTGN
+813 
-824 GFSGEGATLNFNAT
+824 
-838 NRITINQASFDNS
+838 
-851 DAGAQHSYMNFK
+851 
-863 GSNINVSGSSF
+863 
-874 TDDTNGGF
+874 
-882 SFSGNNNNSAISFN
+882 
-896 KTKFN
+896 
-901 QGTYNFTNS
+901 
-910 ANLSFNNSNFNQSTY
+910 
-925 NFNSLQSTFNNST
+925 
-938 FNQGTYNF
+938 
-946 TDNTSFNNDTFNQ
+946 
-959 GTYNFNTSKVSFSGA
+959 
-974 NTLNSS
+974 
-980 SPFASLKGSV
+980 
-990 SFGSG
+990 
-995 AVFNLNQ
+995 
-1002 TLNANQTYDIL
+1002 
-1013 TTNGTIQYG
+1013 
-1022 VYQSY
+1022 
-1027 LWDLINYKG
+1027 
-1036 DKAISHVEVGN
+1036 
-1047 NTYDVTFDI
+1047 
-1056 NGQDETLQET
+1056 
-1066 FSNKSIT
+1066 
-1073 TQFLGDDLQAKA
+1073 
-1085 KATYQQDLNNSQ
+1085 
-1097 SALSNA
+1097 
-1103 TNDNKI
+1103 
-1109 ASADTGYTNNQ
+1109 
-1120 NTTIKQDAQNL
+1120 
-1131 EHTSQQI
+1131 
-1138 AKDEQALQ
+1138 
-1146 GDLNK
+1146 
-1151 LKQLANSSFNEQAFN
+1151 
-1166 QAQSKEQ
+1166 
-1173 QDEQTLQNEEETFS
+1173 
-1187 SEQEGLE
+1187 
-1194 KALANAKPASPTP
+1194 
-1207 TPTPTPTPSPTPN
+1207 
-1220 PTPTKHTA
+1220 PTKHTA
-1228 PNKVPPTPPTQ
+1228 PNTPPNKVPPTPPTQ
-1239 NLPTTNVWNGVYWL
+1239 NLPTTNVWDGVYNL
-1253 QNQTYSQ
+1253 ENKTYSN

-1319 GHGGFGYIIGTFNAA
+1319 GHGGFGYITGTFNAS

-1346 GVSGSDGGGANIT
+1346 GVSNSDGGGANIT

-1390 SYATFD
+1390 SYAAFD
-1396 ATNNIS
+1396 ALNNIS

-1415 FSFNAKNIS
+1415 FSFSAKNIS

-1451 FNNSRLNGG
+1451 FINSRLNGG
-1460 AVYNLW
+1460 AIYNLQ

-1527 NKSQTAFKNSLTLDN
+1527 NKSQAAFKNSLTLDN
-1542 NSNLSLDNQSVLNA
+1542 DSNLSLDNQSVLNA
-1556 SGASAF
+1556 NGTSAF
-1562 NNQASLNIYNGSQA
+1562 NNQVSLNIYNGSQA

-1584 GATLSLNANSK
+1584 GGTLSLNANSK

-1610 LDDSVLSVSN
+1610 LDDSVLSASN
-1620 ASSLNANIN
+1620 TSSLNANIN
-1629 FQGASQA
+1629 FQGTSQA
-1636 TFGGNTTIDAAS
+1636 DFGGNTTIDTAS

-1674 PSLSKALMSV
+1674 PSLTKALMSV

-1812 YDYSDNQAGTYYLTS
+1812 YDYSDNQVGTYYLTS

-1842 TPGTYSPFNQ
+1842 APGTYSPFNQ

-1858 IYNKGFSSG
+1858 IYNKGFSSE

-1884 EMIETNQLDNI
+1884 EMIESNQLDNI
-1895 TSINEVLQLLDRIKI
+1895 TNINEVLQLLDKIKI
-1910 TPAQKQALLET
+1910 TQTQKQALLET

-1945 HVTNSTSSIWF
+1945 NVTNSTSSIWF

-2008 LGSGNAFESG
+2008 LGSANAFESG
-2018 GSADITFQSA
+2018 GSADVTFQSA

-2065 NVLSQMAMEKI
+2065 NVLSQVAMEKI
-2076 KQAGGLGNFVENALI
+2076 KQAGGLGNFVENALS

-2096 LPSSLQN
+2096 LPSSLQD

-2116 NLLNNSG
+2116 DLLNNSG

-2168 FIGGYMDA
+2168 FIGGYIDA
-2176 SELSSILSVILKDIT
+2176 SELSSILSVVLKDIT

-2200 IGVVANDLLD
+2200 IGVVANDLLN
-2210 EFLGQDVVKKLESQG
+2210 EFLGQDVVKTLENQG

-2235 SQGGLSGIYNQ
+2235 SQGGLSGVYNQ

-2332 FASNGVS
+2332 FASNSVS

-2368 CINLANCPTTKNS
+2368 CVNLASCPTTKNS

-2440 LTIANAFNNA
+2440 LTITNAFNNA
-2450 SNSTANINGDFTLNQ
+2450 SNSTANINGNFTLNQ

-2495 VSHAIINAQGIAT
+2495 ASHAIINAQGSAT
-2508 IMTNYNNPLIQFNTS
+2508 IMANNNNPLIQFNTS
-2523 SKETGAY
+2523 SKEAGTY

-2560 TLININGKHMV
+2560 TLIDINGKHMV
-2571 MTDNGLTYNGQAV
+2571 MTDNGLTYNDQAV
-2584 SIKDGGLI
+2584 NIKDGGLI

-2611 VKIAVSNAPINNLQA
+2611 VKIAISNDPINNLQA

-2633 AQIQGIQGVDSIEQA
+2633 AQIQGTQGVNSIDQA

-2723 LSDTSTFASA
+2723 LSDTSTFAST
-2733 DFHERLEALKNK
+2733 DFHEHLEALKNK

-2809 AYGYSGFHANI
+2809 AYGYSGFHGNI

-2866 IINQSYRYN
+2866 IINQSYRYD

-2893 KSVIFKPQIGL
+2893 KSVIFKPQVGL
-2904 AYYYIGM
+2904 AYYYIGL

>member
-1 MAFKKAG
+1 MAFKKAR
-8 LISKFIS
+8 LISRFVS

-29 KLNPILKREKPLKRH
+29 TLNQILKREKPLKRH

-67 IGALGGLP
+67 IGALGGLS
-75 HLRASECRYWSWWSG
+75 HLRANECRYWSWSSWS
-90 YHDKIESGSNSPTHN
+90 YQDNIESGPNSPTHN
-105 SYCLFSSTQ
+105 SYCLFSSAQ

-140 GTLNVGGN
+140 GTLDIGGN

-155 VNGVN
+155 INGGD

-178 RITTGNSLSDGG
+178 HLTTGNSYADGG
-190 GATLNFNATNRITIN
+190 GATLNFNATNNITIN
-205 QASFDNSDAG
+205 QASFDNSHAG
-215 AQHSYMNFK
+215 TQKSYMNFK
-224 GSNINVSGSSFTD
+224 GSNIKVSGSSFTD

-253 ISFNKTKFNQG
+253 ISFNQTSFNQG
-264 TYNFTNSANLSF
+264 TYNFNSAQSAF
-276 NNSNF
+276 NNSA
-281 NQSTYNFNSLQSTF
+281 
-295 NNSTFNQGTYN
+295 FNQGTYDFSN
-306 FTDNT
+306 NT
-311 SFNNDTFNQGTYN
+311 SFNNDTFNQGTYS
-324 FNTSKVSFSGANTLN
+324 FNTSKVSFSGINTLN

-351 SFGSGAVFN
+351 SFNSNAIFN
-360 LNQTLNANQTYD
+360 LNQTLNNNQTYD

-378 TIQYGVYQSYLWD
+378 AIQYGVYQSYLWD
-391 LINYK
+391 LINYR
-396 GDKAI
+396 GNKAI
-401 SHVEVGNNTYDVT
+401 SHVGVGNNTYDVT

-424 QETFSNKSITTQFLG
+424 QETFNNQSIITQFLG
-439 DDLQA
+439 DDLQQQA
-444 KAKATYQQDLNNS
+444 QQTYQEDLTHSQNALNNVTS
-457 QSALSNATNDNK
+457 DNTIANNDTSYTQSK
-469 IASADTGYTN
+469 
-479 NQNTTIKQ
+479 NTTVAK
-487 DAQNLEHTSQQIA
+487 DAQNLENTNQKIQQDEQALEKDLAQIKQLANSTTGFSEQAFNQAQKQEQQDEQTLQNDEKTFNNEQDSLNKAIQQVQAQQQKQEQQQAQKTYQEDVTNSQSTLNNAASDSKIASNDTSYTQSKNTTVAKDAQGLENTNQKIQQ
-500 KDEQALQGD
+500 DEQALQGD
-509 LNKLKQLANSSFNEQ
+509 LAQIKQLANSTTGFNEQ
-524 AFNQAQSK
+524 AFNTAQK
-532 EQQDEQTLQNEENTF
+532 QEQQDEQTLQNEEKTF
-547 SSEQE
+547 NSEQE
-552 GLEKALANAKEQQEQ
+552 GLKQAIQQVQAQQQKQEQ
-567 QQAQATYQQ
+567 QQAQKTYQQ
-576 DLNNSQSAL
+576 DLSNSQSAL
-585 SNATNDNKIA
+585 NNAASDSKIA
-595 SADTDYTKNQN
+595 SNDTSYTQSKNA
-606 TAIKQDAQNLENTS
+606 TVAKDAQGLENTNQKI
-620 QQITQDQKDLEQ
+620 QQDEQALEKDLAQ
-632 DLDKLQQLA
+632 MKQLA
-641 NSKTGFNEQAFNQAQ
+641 NSTTGFSEQAFNQAQ
-656 STEQQDEQTLQNEE
+656 KQEQQDEQTLQNEE
-670 ETFSSEQEGLE
+670 KTFNSEQEGL
-681 KALANAKHT
+681 KQAIANAKPT
-690 SPTPTKHTAQN
+690 SPTPSHAPTPTKHTAQN
-701 NPPNKVSP
+701 TPPNKVSPTPTP
-709 PTQNLPTTNVWNGVY
+709 PTQNLPTTNVWDGVY
-724 NFQNQTY
+724 NLQNQTY
-731 SKKGIYYIDPNLS
+731 SNKGIYYIDPNLS

-755 TYGYL
+755 TY
-760 DWFTLKNKFS
+760 
-770 VNANNGTLIIG
+770 
-781 NNTESANTK
+781 
-790 GLIWIGDD
+790 
-798 KGLVYYNTGTFNAAN
+798 
-813 IYLTSNLKTGN
+813 
-824 GFSGEGATLNFNAT
+824 
-838 NRITINQASFDNS
+838 
-851 DAGAQHSYMNFK
+851 
-863 GSNINVSGSSF
+863 
-874 TDDTNGGF
+874 
-882 SFSGNNNNSAISFN
+882 
-896 KTKFN
+896 
-901 QGTYNFTNS
+901 
-910 ANLSFNNSNFNQSTY
+910 
-925 NFNSLQSTFNNST
+925 
-938 FNQGTYNF
+938 
-946 TDNTSFNNDTFNQ
+946 
-959 GTYNFNTSKVSFSGA
+959 
-974 NTLNSS
+974 
-980 SPFASLKGSV
+980 
-990 SFGSG
+990 
-995 AVFNLNQ
+995 
-1002 TLNANQTYDIL
+1002 
-1013 TTNGTIQYG
+1013 
-1022 VYQSY
+1022 
-1027 LWDLINYKG
+1027 
-1036 DKAISHVEVGN
+1036 
-1047 NTYDVTFDI
+1047 
-1056 NGQDETLQET
+1056 
-1066 FSNKSIT
+1066 
-1073 TQFLGDDLQAKA
+1073 
-1085 KATYQQDLNNSQ
+1085 
-1097 SALSNA
+1097 
-1103 TNDNKI
+1103 
-1109 ASADTGYTNNQ
+1109 
-1120 NTTIKQDAQNL
+1120 
-1131 EHTSQQI
+1131 
-1138 AKDEQALQ
+1138 
-1146 GDLNK
+1146 
-1151 LKQLANSSFNEQAFN
+1151 
-1166 QAQSKEQ
+1166 
-1173 QDEQTLQNEEETFS
+1173 
-1187 SEQEGLE
+1187 
-1194 KALANAKPASPTP
+1194 
-1207 TPTPTPTPSPTPN
+1207 
-1220 PTPTKHTA
+1220 
-1228 PNKVPPTPPTQ
+1228 
-1239 NLPTTNVWNGVYWL
+1239 
-1253 QNQTYSQ
+1253 
-1260 KGVYYIDPNLSG
+1260 
-1272 QSGQSANTLSTYTA
+1272 TA
-1286 NLLGRSFG
+1286 NLFGRSFS

-1319 GHGGFGYIIGTFNAA
+1319 GHGGFGYITGTFNAA

-1346 GVSGSDGGGANIT
+1346 GVSNSDGGGANIT

-1390 SYATFD
+1390 SYAVFD

-1402 VTNSSFSDMTWGK
+1402 VTDSSFSDMTWGK
-1415 FSFNAKNIS
+1415 FSFTAKNIS

-1439 SVISANAANSLS
+1439 STISANASNSLS
-1451 FNNSRLNGG
+1451 FINSRLNGG
-1460 AVYNLW
+1460 AVYNLQ

-1492 TTQLLGNTSF
+1492 TTQLLGNTNF

-1527 NKSQTAFKNSLTLDN
+1527 NKSQATFKNSLTLDN

-1556 SGASAF
+1556 NGTSAF

-1576 TFNSLFFN
+1576 AFNSLFFN
-1584 GATLSLNANSK
+1584 GGTLSLNASSK

-1610 LDDSVLSVSN
+1610 LDDSVLSASN
-1620 ASSLNANIN
+1620 TSSLNANIN

-1636 TFGGNTTIDAAS
+1636 DFGGNTTIDTAS

-1674 PSLSKALMSV
+1674 PSLTKALMSV

-1812 YDYSDNQAGTYYLTS
+1812 YDYSSNQAGTYYLTS

-1832 FTPKGSQTPQ
+1832 FTPKGSRTPQ
-1842 TPGTYSPFNQ
+1842 APGTYSPFNQ

-1858 IYNKGFSSG
+1858 IYNKGFSSE

-1884 EMIETNQLDNI
+1884 EMIESNQLDNI
-1895 TSINEVLQLLDRIKI
+1895 TNINEVLQLLDKIKI
-1910 TPAQKQALLET
+1910 TQAQKQALLET

-1945 HVTNSTSSIWF
+1945 NVTNSTSSIWF

-2008 LGSGNAFESG
+2008 IGSGNAFESG
-2018 GSADITFQSA
+2018 GSADVTFQSV

-2050 GQEGIDKIF
+2050 GQKGIDKIF

-2065 NVLSQMAMEKI
+2065 NVLSQVAMEKI
-2076 KQAGGLGNFVENALI
+2076 KQAGGLGNFIENALS

-2096 LPSSLQN
+2096 LPASLQN

-2116 NLLNNSG
+2116 DLLNNSG
-2123 VMNAIQNIISKK
+2123 VMNEIQNIISKK

-2168 FIGGYMDA
+2168 FIGGYIDA
-2176 SELSSILSVILKDIT
+2176 SELSSILGVILKDIT

-2200 IGVVANDLLD
+2200 IGVVANDLLN
-2210 EFLGQDVVKKLESQG
+2210 EFLGQNVVKKLESQG

-2235 SQGGLSGIYNQ
+2235 SQGGLSGVYNQ

-2318 DNTIDFSKYQGALI
+2318 DNTIDFSKYQGTLI
-2332 FASNGVS
+2332 FASNDVS
-2339 NINITT
+2339 SINITT
-2345 LNATNGLSL
+2345 INATNGLSL

-2368 CINLANCPTTKNS
+2368 CVNLASCPTTKNS

-2393 SLSVRANNFTFLGV
+2393 SLSVRANNFTFLGT

-2416 SQVKNNSVIG
+2416 SQVTNNSVIG

-2440 LTIANAFNNA
+2440 LTITNAFNNA
-2450 SNSTANINGDFTLNQ
+2450 SNSTANINGNFTLNQ
-2465 QATLSTNASGL
+2465 QATLSTNANGL

-2495 VSHAIINAQGIAT
+2495 ASHAIINAQGSAT
-2508 IMTNYNNPLIQFNTS
+2508 IMANDNNPLIQFNTS
-2523 SKETGAY
+2523 SKETGTY

-2560 TLININGKHMV
+2560 ALIDINGKHMV

-2584 SIKDGGLI
+2584 SIKDGGLV

-2611 VKIAVSNAPINNLQA
+2611 VKIAVSNDPINNLQA

-2633 AQIQGIQGVDSIEQA
+2633 AQIQGTQGVDSIDQV
-2648 GGTQAINWLNKIFE
+2648 GGSQAINWLNKIFE

-2695 IANPNFKNDATNI
+2695 IANPDFKNDATNI

-2809 AYGYSGFHANI
+2809 AYGYSGFHGNI
-2820 TQSGSSNVNMGVYSR
+2820 TQSGSSNVNIGVYSR

-2866 IINQSYRYN
+2866 IINQSYRYD

-2893 KSVIFKPQIGL
+2893 KSVIFKPQVGL
-2904 AYYYIGM
+2904 AYYYIGL

>member
-1 MAFKKAG
+1 MAFKKVR

-29 KLNPILKREKPLKRH
+29 KLNQILKHEKPLKRH

-53 FNKNKSFLK
+53 FNQNKSLLK
-62 ASVLL
+62 ASILL
-67 IGALGGLP
+67 IGALGGLS
-75 HLRASECRYWSWWSG
+75 HLKASECRYWSWSSWG
-90 YHDKIESGSNSPTHN
+90 YQDNIESGPNSPTHN
-105 SYCLFSSTQ
+105 SYCLFSSAQ

-135 QKFNN
+135 QKFNG

-155 VNGVN
+155 INGGD

-178 RITTGNSLSDGG
+178 RLTTGNSYSDGG
-190 GATLNFNATNRITIN
+190 GATLNFNATNNLTIN
-205 QASFDNSDAG
+205 QASLDNSDAG
-215 AQHSYMNFK
+215 TQKSYMNFK
-224 GSNINVSGSSFTD
+224 GSNIKVSGSSFKD
-237 DTNGGFSFSG
+237 DTDGGFSFSG
-247 NNNNSA
+247 NNNHSA
-253 ISFNKTKFNQG
+253 ISFNQTNFNQG
-264 TYNFTNSANLSF
+264 TYHFSNSATLS
-276 NNSNF
+276 SNHS
-281 NQSTYNFNSLQSTF
+281 N
-295 NNSTFNQGTYN
+295 FNQGTYHFN
-306 FTDNT
+306 STQSAFNNSAFNQGTYSFNSAQST
-311 SFNNDTFNQGTYN
+311 FNNDTFNQGAYN
-324 FNTSKVSFSGANTLN
+324 FNGNASFDNDTFNQGSYSFNTSKVSFSGINTLN

-351 SFGSGAVFN
+351 SFGSSAIFN
-360 LNQTLNANQTYD
+360 LNQTLNSNQTYD

-401 SHVEVGNNTYDVT
+401 SHVGVGNNTYDVT

-424 QETFSNKSITTQFLG
+424 QETFNNQSIITQFLG

-444 KAKATYQQDLNNS
+444 KAKATYQQDLSNS
-457 QSALSNATNDNK
+457 QSALNNASSDNK
-469 IASADTGYTN
+469 IA
-479 NQNTTIKQ
+479 
-487 DAQNLEHTSQQIA
+487 
-500 KDEQALQGD
+500 
-509 LNKLKQLANSSFNEQ
+509 NS
-524 AFNQAQSK
+524 
-532 EQQDEQTLQNEENTF
+532 
-547 SSEQE
+547 
-552 GLEKALANAKEQQEQ
+552 
-567 QQAQATYQQ
+567 
-576 DLNNSQSAL
+576 
-585 SNATNDNKIA
+585 
-595 SADTDYTKNQN
+595 DTDYTKSSNSTIN
-606 TAIKQDAQNLENTS
+606 KDAQNLENTS
-620 QQITQDQKDLEQ
+620 QQIAQDEQ
-632 DLDKLQQLA
+632 ALQRDLDKLQQLA

-656 STEQQDEQTLQNEE
+656 KQEQQDEQTLQNEE
-670 ETFSSEQEGLE
+670 KTFNSEQEGL
-681 KALANAKHT
+681 KQAIANAKPT
-690 SPTPTKHTAQN
+690 SPTPSHAPTPTKHIAPNT
-701 NPPNKVSP
+701 PPNKVSPTPTP

-724 NFQNQTY
+724 NLQNQTY
-731 SKKGIYYIDPNLS
+731 SKQGVYYIDPNLS

-755 TYGYL
+755 TY
-760 DWFTLKNKFS
+760 
-770 VNANNGTLIIG
+770 
-781 NNTESANTK
+781 
-790 GLIWIGDD
+790 
-798 KGLVYYNTGTFNAAN
+798 
-813 IYLTSNLKTGN
+813 
-824 GFSGEGATLNFNAT
+824 
-838 NRITINQASFDNS
+838 
-851 DAGAQHSYMNFK
+851 
-863 GSNINVSGSSF
+863 
-874 TDDTNGGF
+874 
-882 SFSGNNNNSAISFN
+882 
-896 KTKFN
+896 
-901 QGTYNFTNS
+901 
-910 ANLSFNNSNFNQSTY
+910 
-925 NFNSLQSTFNNST
+925 
-938 FNQGTYNF
+938 
-946 TDNTSFNNDTFNQ
+946 
-959 GTYNFNTSKVSFSGA
+959 
-974 NTLNSS
+974 
-980 SPFASLKGSV
+980 
-990 SFGSG
+990 
-995 AVFNLNQ
+995 
-1002 TLNANQTYDIL
+1002 
-1013 TTNGTIQYG
+1013 
-1022 VYQSY
+1022 
-1027 LWDLINYKG
+1027 
-1036 DKAISHVEVGN
+1036 
-1047 NTYDVTFDI
+1047 
-1056 NGQDETLQET
+1056 
-1066 FSNKSIT
+1066 
-1073 TQFLGDDLQAKA
+1073 
-1085 KATYQQDLNNSQ
+1085 
-1097 SALSNA
+1097 
-1103 TNDNKI
+1103 
-1109 ASADTGYTNNQ
+1109 
-1120 NTTIKQDAQNL
+1120 
-1131 EHTSQQI
+1131 
-1138 AKDEQALQ
+1138 
-1146 GDLNK
+1146 
-1151 LKQLANSSFNEQAFN
+1151 
-1166 QAQSKEQ
+1166 
-1173 QDEQTLQNEEETFS
+1173 
-1187 SEQEGLE
+1187 
-1194 KALANAKPASPTP
+1194 
-1207 TPTPTPTPSPTPN
+1207 
-1220 PTPTKHTA
+1220 
-1228 PNKVPPTPPTQ
+1228 
-1239 NLPTTNVWNGVYWL
+1239 
-1253 QNQTYSQ
+1253 
-1260 KGVYYIDPNLSG
+1260 
-1272 QSGQSANTLSTYTA
+1272 TA
-1286 NLLGRSFG
+1286 NLFGRSFG

-1319 GHGGFGYIIGTFNAA
+1319 GHGGFGYITGTFSAA

-1346 GVSGSDGGGANIT
+1346 GVSNSDGGGANIT

-1390 SYATFD
+1390 SYAAFD

-1402 VTNSSFSDMTWGK
+1402 VTDSSFSDMTWGK
-1415 FSFNAKNIS
+1415 FSFSAKNIS

-1439 SVISANAANSLS
+1439 SVISTNASNSLS
-1451 FNNSRLNGG
+1451 FINSRLNGG
-1460 AVYNLW
+1460 AIYNLQ

-1492 TTQLLGNTSF
+1492 TTQLLGNTNF

-1527 NKSQTAFKNSLTLDN
+1527 NKSQAAFKNSLTLDN

-1556 SGASAF
+1556 NGASAF

-1576 TFNSLFFN
+1576 TFSSLFFN
-1584 GATLSLNANSK
+1584 GGTLSLNASSK
-1595 LNASSASFSNNTTIN
+1595 LNASNASFSSNTTIN
-1610 LDDSVLSVSN
+1610 LDDSVLN
-1620 ASSLNANIN
+1620 ANNTSSLNANIN

-1636 TFGGNTTIDAAS
+1636 DFGGNTTIDTAS

-1674 PSLSKALMSV
+1674 PSLTKALMNV

-1812 YDYSDNQAGTYYLTS
+1812 YDYSSNQAGTYYLTS

-1842 TPGTYSPFNQ
+1842 APGTYSPFNQ

-1858 IYNKGFSSG
+1858 IYNKGFSSE

-1884 EMIETNQLDNI
+1884 EMIESNQLDNI
-1895 TSINEVLQLLDRIKI
+1895 TSINEVLQLLDKIKI
-1910 TPAQKQALLET
+1910 TQTQKQVLLET

-1932 FSNGNLVIGATQD
+1932 FNNGNLIIGATQD
-1945 HVTNSTSSIWF
+1945 NVTNSTSSIWF
-1956 GGNGYSSPCALDSA
+1956 GGNGYSSPCTLDSA

-2018 GSADITFQSA
+2018 GSADVTFQST

-2050 GQEGIDKIF
+2050 GQKGIDKIF

-2065 NVLSQMAMEKI
+2065 NVLSQVAMEKI
-2076 KQAGGLGNFVENALI
+2076 KQAGGLGNFIENALS

-2096 LPSSLQN
+2096 LPASLQD

-2116 NLLNNSG
+2116 DLLNNSG
-2123 VMNAIQNIISKK
+2123 VMNEIQNIISKK

-2176 SELSSILSVILKDIT
+2176 SELSSILSVVLKDIT

-2200 IGVVANDLLD
+2200 IGVVANDLLN

-2225 LVSNIINNII
+2225 LVNNIINSII
-2235 SQGGLSGIYNQ
+2235 SQGGLSGVYNQ

-2265 GALLSP
+2265 DALLSP

-2318 DNTIDFSKYQGALI
+2318 DNTIDFSKYQGTLI
-2332 FASNGVS
+2332 FASNDVS

-2368 CINLANCPTTKNS
+2368 CVNLANCPTTKNS
-2381 SSTNSSVTPTNE
+2381 SSTSSSVTPTNE
-2393 SLSVRANNFTFLGV
+2393 SLSVRANNFTFLGT

-2416 SQVKNNSVIG
+2416 SQVTNNSVIG

-2440 LTIANAFNNA
+2440 LTITNAFNNA
-2450 SNSTANINGDFTLNQ
+2450 SNSTANINGNFTLNQ

-2508 IMTNYNNPLIQFNTS
+2508 IMSNNNNPLIQFNTS
-2523 SKETGAY
+2523 SKETGVY

-2560 TLININGKHMV
+2560 TLININGKRMV
-2571 MTDNGLTYNGQAV
+2571 MSDNGLTYNGQAV
-2584 SIKDGGLI
+2584 NIKDGGLV

-2611 VKIAVSNAPINNLQA
+2611 VKIAVSNDPINNLQA

-2633 AQIQGIQGVDSIEQA
+2633 AQIQGTQGVDSIDQA
-2648 GGTQAINWLNKIFE
+2648 GGSQAINWLNKIFE

-2723 LSDTSTFASA
+2723 LSDTSTFVSA
-2733 DFHERLEALKNK
+2733 DFHERLETLKNK

-2866 IINQSYRYN
+2866 IINQSYKYD

-2904 AYYYIGM
+2904 AYYYIGL

>member
-1 MAFKKAG
+1 MAFEKAG

-29 KLNPILKREKPLKRH
+29 KLNQILKREKPLSH
-44 KKTKSIKKP
+44 KKTKSVKKP

-67 IGALGGLP
+67 IGALGGLS
-75 HLRASECRYWSWWSG
+75 HLRASECRYWSWSSWS
-90 YHDKIESGSNSPTHN
+90 YHDNIESGSNSPTHN
-105 SYCLFSSTQ
+105 SYCLFNSAQ

-120 LNTLTTYSAGGASFT
+120 LNTLTTYSPGGASFT

-155 VNGVN
+155 VNGGD

-165 GTYDAQTINFNSS
+165 GTYDTQTMNFNSS
-178 RITTGNSLSDGG
+178 HITTGNSYADGG
-190 GATLNFNATNRITIN
+190 GATLNFNATNNITIN

-215 AQHSYMNFK
+215 TQKSYMNFK
-224 GSNINVSGSSFTD
+224 GSNIKVSGSSFTD
-237 DTNGGFSFSG
+237 DTDGGFSFSG
-247 NNNNSA
+247 NNNNSV
-253 ISFNKTKFNQG
+253 ISFNQTSFNQG
-264 TYNFTNSANLSF
+264 TYNFS
-276 NNSNF
+276 
-281 NQSTYNFNSLQSTF
+281 
-295 NNSTFNQGTYN
+295 NSTSSSFDNSSFNQGTYHFN
-306 FTDNT
+306 SAQSTFENS
-311 SFNNDTFNQGTYN
+311 SFNQGAYNFNDSASFNSDTFNQGTYN

-351 SFGSGAVFN
+351 SFGSGAIFN
-360 LNQTLNANQTYD
+360 LNQTLNDNQIYD

-378 TIQYGVYQSYLWD
+378 AIQYGVYQSYLWD

-424 QETFSNKSITTQFLG
+424 QEIFNKQSIITQFLG
-439 DDLQA
+439 DNLQQQAQKIYQEDL
-444 KAKATYQQDLNNS
+444 TNS
-457 QSALSNATNDNK
+457 QNALSGATSDNT
-469 IASADTGYTN
+469 IANNDTGYTN
-479 NQNTTIKQ
+479 NKNTTIAK
-487 DAQNLEHTSQQIA
+487 DAQNLENTNQQIQ
-500 KDEQALQGD
+500 KDEQALEKD
-509 LNKLKQLANSSFNEQ
+509 LAQIKQLANSTTGFNEQ
-524 AFNQAQSK
+524 AFKNAQSK
-532 EQQDEQTLQNEENTF
+532 EQQDLKTLQNDENAFNT
-547 SSEQE
+547 EQE
-552 GLEKALANAKEQQEQ
+552 GLEQAIANAKP
-567 QQAQATYQQ
+567 
-576 DLNNSQSAL
+576 
-585 SNATNDNKIA
+585 
-595 SADTDYTKNQN
+595 
-606 TAIKQDAQNLENTS
+606 TS
-620 QQITQDQKDLEQ
+620 PTP
-632 DLDKLQQLA
+632 
-641 NSKTGFNEQAFNQAQ
+641 TP
-656 STEQQDEQTLQNEE
+656 T
-670 ETFSSEQEGLE
+670 
-681 KALANAKHT
+681 
-690 SPTPTKHTAQN
+690 PTPTKHTAPN
-701 NPPNKVSP
+701 TPPNKVPPTP
-709 PTQNLPTTNVWNGVY
+709 PTQNSPATNVWDGVY
-724 NFQNQTY
+724 NLQNQTY
-731 SKKGIYYIDPNLS
+731 SNKGIYYIDPNLS
-744 GQSGQSGNTLS
+744 GQSGQSG
-755 TYGYL
+755 
-760 DWFTLKNKFS
+760 
-770 VNANNGTLIIG
+770 
-781 NNTESANTK
+781 
-790 GLIWIGDD
+790 
-798 KGLVYYNTGTFNAAN
+798 
-813 IYLTSNLKTGN
+813 
-824 GFSGEGATLNFNAT
+824 
-838 NRITINQASFDNS
+838 
-851 DAGAQHSYMNFK
+851 
-863 GSNINVSGSSF
+863 
-874 TDDTNGGF
+874 
-882 SFSGNNNNSAISFN
+882 
-896 KTKFN
+896 
-901 QGTYNFTNS
+901 
-910 ANLSFNNSNFNQSTY
+910 
-925 NFNSLQSTFNNST
+925 
-938 FNQGTYNF
+938 
-946 TDNTSFNNDTFNQ
+946 
-959 GTYNFNTSKVSFSGA
+959 
-974 NTLNSS
+974 
-980 SPFASLKGSV
+980 
-990 SFGSG
+990 
-995 AVFNLNQ
+995 
-1002 TLNANQTYDIL
+1002 
-1013 TTNGTIQYG
+1013 
-1022 VYQSY
+1022 
-1027 LWDLINYKG
+1027 
-1036 DKAISHVEVGN
+1036 
-1047 NTYDVTFDI
+1047 
-1056 NGQDETLQET
+1056 
-1066 FSNKSIT
+1066 
-1073 TQFLGDDLQAKA
+1073 
-1085 KATYQQDLNNSQ
+1085 
-1097 SALSNA
+1097 
-1103 TNDNKI
+1103 
-1109 ASADTGYTNNQ
+1109 
-1120 NTTIKQDAQNL
+1120 
-1131 EHTSQQI
+1131 
-1138 AKDEQALQ
+1138 
-1146 GDLNK
+1146 
-1151 LKQLANSSFNEQAFN
+1151 
-1166 QAQSKEQ
+1166 
-1173 QDEQTLQNEEETFS
+1173 
-1187 SEQEGLE
+1187 
-1194 KALANAKPASPTP
+1194 
-1207 TPTPTPTPSPTPN
+1207 
-1220 PTPTKHTA
+1220 
-1228 PNKVPPTPPTQ
+1228 
-1239 NLPTTNVWNGVYWL
+1239 
-1253 QNQTYSQ
+1253 
-1260 KGVYYIDPNLSG
+1260 
-1272 QSGQSANTLSTYTA
+1272 NTLSTYTA

-1319 GHGGFGYIIGTFNAA
+1319 GHGGFGYITGTFNAA

-1390 SYATFD
+1390 SYAAFD

-1415 FSFNAKNIS
+1415 FSFSAKNIS

-1492 TTQLLGNTSF
+1492 TIQLLGNTSF

-1508 LLNFNGDTTLQN
+1508 LLNFNGDTTLQD

-1527 NKSQTAFKNSLTLDN
+1527 NKSQAAFKNSLTLDN

-1556 SGASAF
+1556 SGASTF

-1584 GATLSLNANSK
+1584 GGTLSLNASSK

-1610 LDDSVLSVSN
+1610 LDDSVLSANST
-1620 ASSLNANIN
+1620 SSLNANIN

-1636 TFGGNTTIDAAS
+1636 DFGGNTTIDTAS

-1674 PSLSKALMSV
+1674 PSLTKALMSV

-1734 LFYGMKIQNATYSD
+1734 LFYGMKIQNATYSG

-1884 EMIETNQLDNI
+1884 EMIESNQLDNI
-1895 TSINEVLQLLDRIKI
+1895 TSINEVLQLLDKIKI
-1910 TPAQKQALLET
+1910 TQAQKQVLLET

-1932 FSNGNLVIGATQD
+1932 FNNGNLVIGATQD
-1945 HVTNSTSSIWF
+1945 NVTNSTSSIWF
-1956 GGNGYSSPCALDSA
+1956 GGNGYSSPCVLDST

-2008 LGSGNAFESG
+2008 LGSANAFESG
-2018 GSADITFQSA
+2018 GSADVTFQSA

-2050 GQEGIDKIF
+2050 GQKGIDEIF

-2076 KQAGGLGNFVENALI
+2076 KQAGGLGNFIENALS

-2096 LPSSLQN
+2096 LPTSLQD

-2116 NLLNNSG
+2116 DLLNNSG

-2168 FIGGYMDA
+2168 FIGGYIDA
-2176 SELSSILSVILKDIT
+2176 SELSSILSMVLKDIT

-2200 IGVVANDLLD
+2200 IGVVANDLLN

-2235 SQGGLSGIYNQ
+2235 SQGGLSGVYNQ

-2393 SLSVRANNFTFLGV
+2393 SLSVRANNFTFLGA

-2426 TLNLNENATLQANN
+2426 TLNLNENAALQANN
-2440 LTIANAFNNA
+2440 LTITNAFNNA

-2476 NVMGNFNS
+2476 DVMGNFNS

-2495 VSHAIINAQGIAT
+2495 ASHAIINIQGNAT
-2508 IMTNYNNPLIQFNTS
+2508 IMANNNNPLIQFNTS
-2523 SKETGAY
+2523 SKETGTY
-2530 TLIDSAKAIY
+2530 TLIDSAKVIY

-2546 ITGGSSLDNYLKLY
+2546 ITGGNSLADYLKLY
-2560 TLININGKHMV
+2560 TLIDINGKRMV

-2584 SIKDGGLI
+2584 NIKDGGLI

-2611 VKIAVSNAPINNLQA
+2611 VKIAISNDPINNLQA

-2633 AQIQGIQGVDSIEQA
+2633 AQIQGTQGVDSIDQI
-2648 GGTQAINWLNKIFE
+2648 GGNQAINWLNKIFE

-2676 HSTKDL
+2676 HSIKDL

-2695 IANPNFKNDATNI
+2695 IANPDFKNDATNI

-2723 LSDTSTFASA
+2723 LSDTSTFARS
-2733 DFHERLEALKNK
+2733 DFLERLEALKNK

-2766 VKNNVWA
+2766 VKNNIWA

-2809 AYGYSGFHANI
+2809 AYGYSGFHGNI

-2866 IINQSYRYN
+2866 IINQSYKYD

-2904 AYYYIGM
+2904 AYYYIGL

>member
-1 MAFKKAG
+1 MAFKKAR
-8 LISKFIS
+8 LISRFIS
-15 KGSFKLNKISKKIF
+15 KGSFKLNKISKKF
-29 KLNPILKREKPLKRH
+29 FTLNRILKREKPLKRH
-44 KKTKSIKKP
+44 KKTKSIEKP

-67 IGALGGLP
+67 IGALGGLS
-75 HLRASECRYWSWWSG
+75 HLRANECRYWSWSSWS
-90 YHDKIESGSNSPTHN
+90 YQDNIESGPNSPTHN

-140 GTLNVGGN
+140 GMLDIGGN

-155 VNGVN
+155 INGGD
-160 VGYIT
+160 VGYII
-165 GTYDAQTINFNSS
+165 GTYDAQTMNFNSS
-178 RITTGNSLSDGG
+178 HITTGNSYADGG
-190 GATLNFNATNRITIN
+190 GATLNFNATNNITIN

-215 AQHSYMNFK
+215 TQKSYMNFK
-224 GSNINVSGSSFTD
+224 GSNIKVSGSSFTD
-237 DTNGGFSFSG
+237 DTDGGFSFSG
-247 NNNNSA
+247 SNNNSA
-253 ISFNKTKFNQG
+253 ISFNQTSFNQG
-264 TYNFTNSANLSF
+264 TYHFSNSATLSF

-281 NQSTYNFNSLQSTF
+281 NQGTYHFNDNASF
-295 NNSTFNQGTYN
+295 NNNTFNQGTYH
-306 FTDNT
+306 
-311 SFNNDTFNQGTYN
+311 
-324 FNTSKVSFSGANTLN
+324 FNTSKVSFSGTNTLN

-351 SFGSGAVFN
+351 SFNSNAIFN
-360 LNQTLNANQTYD
+360 LNQTLNNNQTYD

-378 TIQYGVYQSYLWD
+378 AIQYGVYQSYLWD

-424 QETFSNKSITTQFLG
+424 QETFSNQSITTQFLG

-444 KAKATYQQDLNNS
+444 QAQKTYQEDVANS
-457 QSALSNATNDNK
+457 QNALNDVTSDNTIANNDTSYTQSKNAAVAK
-469 IASADTGYTN
+469 
-479 NQNTTIKQ
+479 
-487 DAQNLEHTSQQIA
+487 DAQSLENTNQQIQ
-500 KDEQALQGD
+500 KDEQALEKD
-509 LNKLKQLANSSFNEQ
+509 LAQIKQLANPTTGFNEQ
-524 AFNQAQSK
+524 AFTQAQK
-532 EQQDEQTLQNEENTF
+532 QEQQDEQTLQNNENAFNT
-547 SSEQE
+547 EQE
-552 GLEKALANAKEQQEQ
+552 GLKQAIANAKP
-567 QQAQATYQQ
+567 
-576 DLNNSQSAL
+576 
-585 SNATNDNKIA
+585 
-595 SADTDYTKNQN
+595 
-606 TAIKQDAQNLENTS
+606 TS
-620 QQITQDQKDLEQ
+620 PTP
-632 DLDKLQQLA
+632 
-641 NSKTGFNEQAFNQAQ
+641 NPTPSPT
-656 STEQQDEQTLQNEE
+656 
-670 ETFSSEQEGLE
+670 
-681 KALANAKHT
+681 
-690 SPTPTKHTAQN
+690 PTPTKHTAPN
-701 NPPNKVSP
+701 TPPSQVP
-709 PTQNLPTTNVWNGVY
+709 PTPTQNPPAESVWSGVY
-724 NFQNQTY
+724 WLQNKTY
-731 SKKGIYYIDPNLS
+731 SNKGIYYIDPNLS

-755 TYGYL
+755 TY
-760 DWFTLKNKFS
+760 
-770 VNANNGTLIIG
+770 
-781 NNTESANTK
+781 
-790 GLIWIGDD
+790 
-798 KGLVYYNTGTFNAAN
+798 
-813 IYLTSNLKTGN
+813 
-824 GFSGEGATLNFNAT
+824 
-838 NRITINQASFDNS
+838 
-851 DAGAQHSYMNFK
+851 
-863 GSNINVSGSSF
+863 
-874 TDDTNGGF
+874 
-882 SFSGNNNNSAISFN
+882 
-896 KTKFN
+896 
-901 QGTYNFTNS
+901 
-910 ANLSFNNSNFNQSTY
+910 
-925 NFNSLQSTFNNST
+925 
-938 FNQGTYNF
+938 
-946 TDNTSFNNDTFNQ
+946 
-959 GTYNFNTSKVSFSGA
+959 
-974 NTLNSS
+974 
-980 SPFASLKGSV
+980 
-990 SFGSG
+990 
-995 AVFNLNQ
+995 
-1002 TLNANQTYDIL
+1002 
-1013 TTNGTIQYG
+1013 
-1022 VYQSY
+1022 
-1027 LWDLINYKG
+1027 
-1036 DKAISHVEVGN
+1036 
-1047 NTYDVTFDI
+1047 
-1056 NGQDETLQET
+1056 
-1066 FSNKSIT
+1066 
-1073 TQFLGDDLQAKA
+1073 
-1085 KATYQQDLNNSQ
+1085 
-1097 SALSNA
+1097 
-1103 TNDNKI
+1103 
-1109 ASADTGYTNNQ
+1109 
-1120 NTTIKQDAQNL
+1120 
-1131 EHTSQQI
+1131 
-1138 AKDEQALQ
+1138 
-1146 GDLNK
+1146 
-1151 LKQLANSSFNEQAFN
+1151 
-1166 QAQSKEQ
+1166 
-1173 QDEQTLQNEEETFS
+1173 
-1187 SEQEGLE
+1187 
-1194 KALANAKPASPTP
+1194 
-1207 TPTPTPTPSPTPN
+1207 
-1220 PTPTKHTA
+1220 
-1228 PNKVPPTPPTQ
+1228 
-1239 NLPTTNVWNGVYWL
+1239 
-1253 QNQTYSQ
+1253 
-1260 KGVYYIDPNLSG
+1260 
-1272 QSGQSANTLSTYTA
+1272 TA

-1294 VNIQNGTLIIGNNTE
+1294 VNANNGTLIIGNNTE

-1319 GHGGFGYIIGTFNAA
+1319 GHGGFGYITGTFNAA

-1346 GVSGSDGGGANIT
+1346 GVSNSDGGGANIT

-1364 NITMDGLNYNDAE
+1364 NITMDGLNYNNAE

-1390 SYATFD
+1390 SYTTFD

-1402 VTNSSFSDMTWGK
+1402 VTDSNFSDMTWGK
-1415 FSFNAKNIS
+1415 FSFSAENIS

-1439 SVISANAANSLS
+1439 STISANASNSLS
-1451 FNNSRLNGG
+1451 FIDSRLNGG
-1460 AVYNLW
+1460 AIYNLQ

-1527 NKSQTAFKNSLTLDN
+1527 NKSQAAFKNSLTLDN

-1556 SGASAF
+1556 NGASAF

-1584 GATLSLNANSK
+1584 GGTLSLNASSK

-1610 LDDSVLSVSN
+1610 LDDSVLSAN
-1620 ASSLNANIN
+1620 NTSSLNANIN

-1636 TFGGNTTIDAAS
+1636 DFGGNTTIDTAS

-1653 ASSLSFN
+1653 ASSLNFN

-1674 PSLSKALMSV
+1674 PSLTKALMSV

-1748 NNNIQTWSFIN
+1748 NNNVQTWSFIN

-1800 YQASKQNPTGYS
+1800 YQASKQNLTGYS

-1832 FTPKGSQTPQ
+1832 FIPKGSQTPQ
-1842 TPGTYSPFNQ
+1842 APGTYSPFNQ

-1858 IYNKGFSSG
+1858 IYNKGFSSE

-1884 EMIETNQLDNI
+1884 EMIESNQLDNI
-1895 TSINEVLQLLDRIKI
+1895 TNINEVLQLLDKIKI
-1910 TPAQKQALLET
+1910 TQAQKQALLET

-1932 FSNGNLVIGATQD
+1932 FNNGNLVIGATQD
-1945 HVTNSTSSIWF
+1945 NVTNSTSSIWF
-1956 GGNGYSSPCALDSA
+1956 GGNGYSSPCTLDSA

-2018 GSADITFQSA
+2018 GSADVTFQSA

-2065 NVLSQMAMEKI
+2065 NVLSQVAMEKI
-2076 KQAGGLGNFVENALI
+2076 KQAGGLGNFVENALS

-2096 LPSSLQN
+2096 LPASLQN

-2116 NLLNNSG
+2116 DLLNNSG

-2176 SELSSILSVILKDIT
+2176 SELSSILSVVLKDIT

-2200 IGVVANDLLD
+2200 IGVVANDLLN

-2235 SQGGLSGIYNQ
+2235 SQGGLSGVYNQ

-2258 ALKENDL
+2258 VLKENDL

-2381 SSTNSSVTPTNE
+2381 SSVNSSVTPTNE
-2393 SLSVRANNFTFLGV
+2393 SLSVHANNFTFLGV

-2426 TLNLNENATLQANN
+2426 TLNLNENAALQANN
-2440 LTIANAFNNA
+2440 LTITNAFNNV
-2450 SNSTANINGDFTLNQ
+2450 SNSTANINGNFTLNQ

-2495 VSHAIINAQGIAT
+2495 VSHAIINAQGNAT
-2508 IMTNYNNPLIQFNTS
+2508 IMANDNNPLIQFNTS
-2523 SKETGAY
+2523 SKEAGAY

-2540 YGYNDQ
+2540 YGYNNQ

-2560 TLININGKHMV
+2560 ALIDINGKHMV

-2584 SIKDGGLI
+2584 SVKDGGLV

-2611 VKIAVSNAPINNLQA
+2611 VKIAVSNDPINNLQA

-2633 AQIQGIQGVDSIEQA
+2633 AQIQGVQSVDSIDQA
-2648 GGTQAINWLNKIFE
+2648 GGSQAINWLNKIFE

-2723 LSDTSTFASA
+2723 LSDTSTFARS
-2733 DFHERLEALKNK
+2733 DFLERLEALKNK

-2820 TQSGSSNVNMGVYSR
+2820 TQSGSSNVNVGVYSR

-2866 IINQSYRYN
+2866 IINQSYRYD

-2893 KSVIFKPQIGL
+2893 KSVIFKPQVGL
-2904 AYYYIGM
+2904 SYYYIGL

>member
-29 KLNPILKREKPLKRH
+29 KLNLILKREKPLSH

-53 FNKNKSFLK
+53 FNKNRSFLK

-67 IGALGGLP
+67 IGALGGLS
-75 HLRASECRYWSWWSG
+75 HLRASECRYWSWSSWG
-90 YHDKIESGSNSPTHN
+90 YHDNIESGSNSPTHN
-105 SYCLFSSTQ
+105 SYCLFNSTQ

-120 LNTLTTYSAGGASFT
+120 LNTLTTYSPGGASFT

-140 GTLNVGGN
+140 GTLDVGGN

-155 VNGVN
+155 VNGGD

-178 RITTGNSLSDGG
+178 RITTGNSFSTGG
-190 GATLNFNATNRITIN
+190 GATLNFNATNHITIN

-215 AQHSYMNFK
+215 TQHSYMNFS
-224 GSNINVSGSSFTD
+224 GSNINVSASSFTD
-237 DTNGGFSFSG
+237 DTDGGFSFSG
-247 NNNNSA
+247 NGTNSNLSFDKTNFNQGTYKFTNSANLNFNNSA
-253 ISFNKTKFNQG
+253 FNQG
-264 TYNFTNSANLSF
+264 TYNFNSAQSVF
-276 NNSNF
+276 ENSN
-281 NQSTYNFNSLQSTF
+281 
-295 NNSTFNQGTYN
+295 FNQGTYN

-311 SFNNDTFNQGTYN
+311 GLNFNNDTFNQGTYS
-324 FNTSKVSFSGANTLN
+324 FNASKVSFSGANTLN

-351 SFGSGAVFN
+351 SFGSGAIFN
-360 LNQTLNANQTYD
+360 LNQTLNSNQTYD
-372 ILTTNG
+372 ILTTNK

-401 SHVEVGNNTYDVT
+401 SHVEVGSNTYDVT

-424 QETFSNKSITTQFLG
+424 QETFNNQSITTQFLG

-444 KAKATYQQDLNNS
+444 KAQATYQQDLSNS
-457 QSALSNATNDNK
+457 QTALNNATSDNK
-469 IASADTGYTN
+469 IANSDTDYTKSSN
-479 NQNTTIKQ
+479 PTINK
-487 DAQNLEHTSQQIA
+487 DAQNLENTNQQIV

-509 LNKLKQLANSSFNEQ
+509 LDKLRQLAN
-524 AFNQAQSK
+524 AP
-532 EQQDEQTLQNEENTF
+532 
-547 SSEQE
+547 
-552 GLEKALANAKEQQEQ
+552 
-567 QQAQATYQQ
+567 
-576 DLNNSQSAL
+576 
-585 SNATNDNKIA
+585 
-595 SADTDYTKNQN
+595 
-606 TAIKQDAQNLENTS
+606 
-620 QQITQDQKDLEQ
+620 
-632 DLDKLQQLA
+632 
-641 NSKTGFNEQAFNQAQ
+641 TGFNQQAFKNAQ
-656 STEQQDEQTLQNEE
+656 STEQQDLQTLQENEK
-670 ETFSSEQEGLE
+670 TFNSEQERLE
-681 KALANAKHT
+681 KAIANTKPT
-690 SPTPTKHTAQN
+690 SPTPTPTKHTAPN
-701 NPPNKVSP
+701 TPPNKVPPTP
-709 PTQNLPTTNVWNGVY
+709 PTQNLPTTNVWSGVY
-724 NFQNQTY
+724 WLQNQTY
-731 SKKGIYYIDPNLS
+731 SKQGVYYIDPNLS

-755 TYGYL
+755 TY
-760 DWFTLKNKFS
+760 
-770 VNANNGTLIIG
+770 
-781 NNTESANTK
+781 
-790 GLIWIGDD
+790 
-798 KGLVYYNTGTFNAAN
+798 
-813 IYLTSNLKTGN
+813 
-824 GFSGEGATLNFNAT
+824 
-838 NRITINQASFDNS
+838 
-851 DAGAQHSYMNFK
+851 
-863 GSNINVSGSSF
+863 
-874 TDDTNGGF
+874 
-882 SFSGNNNNSAISFN
+882 
-896 KTKFN
+896 
-901 QGTYNFTNS
+901 
-910 ANLSFNNSNFNQSTY
+910 
-925 NFNSLQSTFNNST
+925 
-938 FNQGTYNF
+938 
-946 TDNTSFNNDTFNQ
+946 
-959 GTYNFNTSKVSFSGA
+959 
-974 NTLNSS
+974 
-980 SPFASLKGSV
+980 
-990 SFGSG
+990 
-995 AVFNLNQ
+995 
-1002 TLNANQTYDIL
+1002 
-1013 TTNGTIQYG
+1013 
-1022 VYQSY
+1022 
-1027 LWDLINYKG
+1027 
-1036 DKAISHVEVGN
+1036 
-1047 NTYDVTFDI
+1047 
-1056 NGQDETLQET
+1056 
-1066 FSNKSIT
+1066 
-1073 TQFLGDDLQAKA
+1073 
-1085 KATYQQDLNNSQ
+1085 
-1097 SALSNA
+1097 
-1103 TNDNKI
+1103 
-1109 ASADTGYTNNQ
+1109 
-1120 NTTIKQDAQNL
+1120 
-1131 EHTSQQI
+1131 
-1138 AKDEQALQ
+1138 
-1146 GDLNK
+1146 
-1151 LKQLANSSFNEQAFN
+1151 
-1166 QAQSKEQ
+1166 
-1173 QDEQTLQNEEETFS
+1173 
-1187 SEQEGLE
+1187 
-1194 KALANAKPASPTP
+1194 
-1207 TPTPTPTPSPTPN
+1207 
-1220 PTPTKHTA
+1220 
-1228 PNKVPPTPPTQ
+1228 
-1239 NLPTTNVWNGVYWL
+1239 
-1253 QNQTYSQ
+1253 
-1260 KGVYYIDPNLSG
+1260 
-1272 QSGQSANTLSTYTA
+1272 TA
-1286 NLLGRSFG
+1286 NLLGRSFS
-1294 VNIQNGTLIIGNNTE
+1294 VNIQNGALIIGNNTE

-1319 GHGGFGYIIGTFNAA
+1319 GHGGFGYITGTFNAA

-1390 SYATFD
+1390 SYAAFD

-1415 FSFNAKNIS
+1415 FSFSAKNIS

-1439 SVISANAANSLS
+1439 SVISANAADSLS

-1527 NKSQTAFKNSLTLDN
+1527 NKSQATFKNSLTLDN

-1556 SGASAF
+1556 NGSSAF

-1584 GATLSLNANSK
+1584 GGTLSLNANSK
-1595 LNASSASFSNNTTIN
+1595 LNASSASFSNNATIN
-1610 LDDSVLSVSN
+1610 LDDSVLSASN
-1620 ASSLNANIN
+1620 TSSLNANIN

-1636 TFGGNTTIDAAS
+1636 NFGGNTTINTAS

-1653 ASSLSFN
+1653 ASSLGFN

-1667 LNFNGYA
+1667 LNFDGYA

-1873 GILSQNSATLK
+1873 GILSQNSAALK
-1884 EMIETNQLDNI
+1884 EMIESNQLDNI
-1895 TSINEVLQLLDRIKI
+1895 TNINEVLQLLDRIKI

-1932 FSNGNLVIGATQD
+1932 FNNGNLVIGATQD
-1945 HVTNSTSSIWF
+1945 NVTNSTSSIWF

-2008 LGSGNAFESG
+2008 LGSANAFESG
-2018 GSADITFQSA
+2018 GSADVTFQSA
-2028 NNLVLNKAN
+2028 NNLVLNNAN

-2065 NVLSQMAMEKI
+2065 NVLSQVAMEKI
-2076 KQAGGLGNFVENALI
+2076 KQAGGLGSFVENALS

-2096 LPSSLQN
+2096 LPASLQD

-2168 FIGGYMDA
+2168 FIGGYIDA

-2200 IGVVANDLLD
+2200 IGVVANDLLN
-2210 EFLGQDVVKKLESQG
+2210 EFLGQDIVKKLENQG
-2225 LVSNIINNII
+2225 LLSNIINNII
-2235 SQGGLSGIYNQ
+2235 SQGGLSGVYNQ

-2381 SSTNSSVTPTNE
+2381 SSINSSVTPTNE
-2393 SLSVRANNFTFLGV
+2393 SLSVRANNFTFLGA

-2440 LTIANAFNNA
+2440 LTITNAFNNA
-2450 SNSTANINGDFTLNQ
+2450 SNSTANINGNFTLNQ

-2495 VSHAIINAQGIAT
+2495 VSHAIINAQGVAT
-2508 IMTNYNNPLIQFNTS
+2508 IMANNNNPLIQFNTS
-2523 SKETGAY
+2523 SKETGTY

-2546 ITGGSSLDNYLKLY
+2546 ITGGSSLADYLKLY
-2560 TLININGKHMV
+2560 TLIDINGKRMV

-2584 SIKDGGLI
+2584 NIKDGGLI

-2611 VKIAVSNAPINNLQA
+2611 VKIAVSNDPINNLQA

-2633 AQIQGIQGVDSIEQA
+2633 AQIQGTQGVDSIDQA

-2695 IANPNFKNDATNI
+2695 IANPDFKNDATNI

-2723 LSDTSTFASA
+2723 LSDTSTFAST

-2754 MDVILKYSQRNR
+2754 MDVILKYSQRNK

-2866 IINQSYRYN
+2866 IINQSYKYD

-2904 AYYYIGM
+2904 AYYYIGL

>member
-1 MAFKKAG
+1 MAFKKAR

-29 KLNPILKREKPLKRH
+29 TLNQILKRERPLKRH
-44 KKTKSIKKP
+44 KKALKPIKKLS
-53 FNKNKSFLK
+53 NRNKSFLK

-67 IGALGGLP
+67 IGALGGLS
-75 HLRASECRYWSWWSG
+75 HLRANECRYWSWSSWS
-90 YHDKIESGSNSPTHN
+90 YQDNIESGPNSPTHN
-105 SYCLFSSTQ
+105 SYCLFSSAQ

-140 GTLNVGGN
+140 NGTLDIGGN

-155 VNGVN
+155 INGGD

-165 GTYDAQTINFNSS
+165 GTYDAANIYLTSHLK
-178 RITTGNSLSDGG
+178 TGNSYSDGG
-190 GATLNFNATNRITIN
+190 GATLNFNATNNITIN
-205 QASFDNSDAG
+205 QASFDNSHAG
-215 AQHSYMNFK
+215 AQKSYMNFK
-224 GSNINVSGSSFTD
+224 GSNIKVSGSSFTD
-237 DTNGGFSFSG
+237 DTNGGFSFRGSS
-247 NNNNSA
+247 NNSA
-253 ISFNKTKFNQG
+253 ISFDKTSFNQG
-264 TYNFTNSANLSF
+264 TYTFSNSASSSF
-276 NNSNF
+276 DNSNF
-281 NQSTYNFNSLQSTF
+281 NQGTYHFNSAQSTF
-295 NNSTFNQGTYN
+295 KNSNFNQGTYDFN
-306 FTDNT
+306 NNA
-311 SFNNDTFNQGTYN
+311 SFNNDTFNQGTYH
-324 FNTSKVSFSGANTLN
+324 FNTSKVSFSGINTLN

-351 SFGSGAVFN
+351 SFNSNAIFN
-360 LNQTLNANQTYD
+360 LNQTLNNDQTYD

-378 TIQYGVYQSYLWD
+378 AIQYGVYQSYLWD

-424 QETFSNKSITTQFLG
+424 QETFNKQSIITQFLG
-439 DDLQA
+439 DNLQQQA
-444 KAKATYQQDLNNS
+444 QKTYQEDVNNS
-457 QSALSNATNDNK
+457 QNALNGVNNDNK
-469 IASADTGYTN
+469 IASADTSYTQSKN
-479 NQNTTIKQ
+479 ATIAK
-487 DAQNLEHTSQQIA
+487 DAQNLENTNQKIQQ
-500 KDEQALQGD
+500 DEQD
-509 LNKLKQLANSSFNEQ
+509 LEKDLAQIKQLANSTTGFNEQ
-524 AFNQAQSK
+524 AFTQAQK
-532 EQQDEQTLQNEENTF
+532 QEQQDEQTLQNDENAFNT
-547 SSEQE
+547 EQE
-552 GLEKALANAKEQQEQ
+552 GLK
-567 QQAQATYQQ
+567 QA
-576 DLNNSQSAL
+576 
-585 SNATNDNKIA
+585 I
-595 SADTDYTKNQN
+595 
-606 TAIKQDAQNLENTS
+606 
-620 QQITQDQKDLEQ
+620 
-632 DLDKLQQLA
+632 
-641 NSKTGFNEQAFNQAQ
+641 
-656 STEQQDEQTLQNEE
+656 
-670 ETFSSEQEGLE
+670 
-681 KALANAKHT
+681 
-690 SPTPTKHTAQN
+690 
-701 NPPNKVSP
+701 
-709 PTQNLPTTNVWNGVY
+709 
-724 NFQNQTY
+724 
-731 SKKGIYYIDPNLS
+731 
-744 GQSGQSGNTLS
+744 
-755 TYGYL
+755 
-760 DWFTLKNKFS
+760 
-770 VNANNGTLIIG
+770 
-781 NNTESANTK
+781 
-790 GLIWIGDD
+790 
-798 KGLVYYNTGTFNAAN
+798 
-813 IYLTSNLKTGN
+813 
-824 GFSGEGATLNFNAT
+824 
-838 NRITINQASFDNS
+838 
-851 DAGAQHSYMNFK
+851 
-863 GSNINVSGSSF
+863 
-874 TDDTNGGF
+874 
-882 SFSGNNNNSAISFN
+882 
-896 KTKFN
+896 
-901 QGTYNFTNS
+901 
-910 ANLSFNNSNFNQSTY
+910 
-925 NFNSLQSTFNNST
+925 
-938 FNQGTYNF
+938 
-946 TDNTSFNNDTFNQ
+946 
-959 GTYNFNTSKVSFSGA
+959 
-974 NTLNSS
+974 
-980 SPFASLKGSV
+980 
-990 SFGSG
+990 
-995 AVFNLNQ
+995 
-1002 TLNANQTYDIL
+1002 
-1013 TTNGTIQYG
+1013 
-1022 VYQSY
+1022 
-1027 LWDLINYKG
+1027 
-1036 DKAISHVEVGN
+1036 
-1047 NTYDVTFDI
+1047 
-1056 NGQDETLQET
+1056 
-1066 FSNKSIT
+1066 
-1073 TQFLGDDLQAKA
+1073 
-1085 KATYQQDLNNSQ
+1085 
-1097 SALSNA
+1097 
-1103 TNDNKI
+1103 
-1109 ASADTGYTNNQ
+1109 
-1120 NTTIKQDAQNL
+1120 
-1131 EHTSQQI
+1131 
-1138 AKDEQALQ
+1138 
-1146 GDLNK
+1146 
-1151 LKQLANSSFNEQAFN
+1151 
-1166 QAQSKEQ
+1166 
-1173 QDEQTLQNEEETFS
+1173 
-1187 SEQEGLE
+1187 
-1194 KALANAKPASPTP
+1194 ANAKPTSPT
-1207 TPTPTPTPSPTPN
+1207 

-1228 PNKVPPTPPTQ
+1228 PNAPPSQVPPTPTQ
-1239 NLPTTNVWNGVYWL
+1239 NPPAESVWNGVYWL
-1253 QNQTYSQ
+1253 QNQTYSN

-1272 QSGQSANTLSTYTA
+1272 QSGQSSNTLSTYTA

-1294 VNIQNGTLIIGNNTE
+1294 VNIQNGTLIIGNDTE
-1309 SVNDNGLIWI
+1309 SVNSNGLIWI
-1319 GHGGFGYIIGTFNAA
+1319 GHGGFGYITGTFSAA

-1346 GVSGSDGGGANIT
+1346 GVSNSDGGGANIT

-1390 SYATFD
+1390 SYAAFD
-1396 ATNNIS
+1396 ALNNIS

-1415 FSFNAKNIS
+1415 FSFSAKNIS

-1451 FNNSRLNGG
+1451 FINSRLNGG
-1460 AVYNLW
+1460 AVYNLQ

-1527 NKSQTAFKNSLTLDN
+1527 NKSQAAFKNSLTLDN

-1556 SGASAF
+1556 SGASVF

-1584 GATLSLNANSK
+1584 GGTLSLNASSK

-1610 LDDSVLSVSN
+1610 LDDSVLSAN
-1620 ASSLNANIN
+1620 NTSSLNANIN

-1636 TFGGNTTIDAAS
+1636 NFGGNTTIDTAS

-1653 ASSLSFN
+1653 ASSLNFN

-1674 PSLSKALMSV
+1674 PSLTKALMSV

-1748 NNNIQTWSFIN
+1748 NNNVQTWSFIN

-1812 YDYSDNQAGTYYLTS
+1812 YDYSGNQAGTYYLTS

-1842 TPGTYSPFNQ
+1842 APGTYSPFNQ
-1852 PLNSLN
+1852 PLSSLN
-1858 IYNKGFSSG
+1858 IYNKGFSSE

-1884 EMIETNQLDNI
+1884 EMIESNQLDNI
-1895 TSINEVLQLLDRIKI
+1895 TNINEVLQLLDKIKI
-1910 TPAQKQALLET
+1910 TQAQKQALLET

-1932 FSNGNLVIGATQD
+1932 FSNGNLVIGSTQD
-1945 HVTNSTSSIWF
+1945 NVTNSTSSIWF

-2008 LGSGNAFESG
+2008 IGSGNAFESG
-2018 GSADITFQSA
+2018 GSADVTFQST

-2050 GQEGIDKIF
+2050 GQKGIDKIF

-2065 NVLSQMAMEKI
+2065 NVLSQVAMEKI
-2076 KQAGGLGNFVENALI
+2076 KQAGGLGNFIENALS

-2096 LPSSLQN
+2096 LPASLQN

-2116 NLLNNSG
+2116 DLLNNSG
-2123 VMNAIQNIISKK
+2123 VMNEIQNIISKK

-2168 FIGGYMDA
+2168 FIGGYIDA
-2176 SELSSILSVILKDIT
+2176 SELSSILSVVLKDIT
-2191 NPPTSLQKD
+2191 NPPASLQKD
-2200 IGVVANDLLD
+2200 IGVVANDLLN
-2210 EFLGQDVVKKLESQG
+2210 EFLGQNVVKKLESQG
-2225 LVSNIINNII
+2225 LVNNIINNII
-2235 SQGGLSGIYNQ
+2235 SQGGLSGVYNQ

-2368 CINLANCPTTKNS
+2368 CVNLASCPTTKNS

-2440 LTIANAFNNA
+2440 LTITNAFNNA
-2450 SNSTANINGDFTLNQ
+2450 SNSTANVNGNFTLNQ

-2495 VSHAIINAQGIAT
+2495 VSHAIINAQGAAT
-2508 IMTNYNNPLIQFNTS
+2508 IMANNNPLIQFNTS
-2523 SKETGAY
+2523 SKEAGTY

-2540 YGYNDQ
+2540 YGYNNQ

-2560 TLININGKHMV
+2560 TLIDINGKHMV
-2571 MTDNGLTYNGQAV
+2571 MTDNGLTYNGRAV
-2584 SIKDGGLI
+2584 NIKDGGLV

-2611 VKIAVSNAPINNLQA
+2611 VKIAVFNDPINNLQA

-2633 AQIQGIQGVDSIEQA
+2633 AQIQGTQGVDSIDQA
-2648 GGTQAINWLNKIFE
+2648 GGNQAINWLNKIFE

-2695 IANPNFKNDATNI
+2695 IANPDFKNDATNI

-2723 LSDTSTFASA
+2723 LSDTSTFARS
-2733 DFHERLEALKNK
+2733 DFLERLEALKNK

-2809 AYGYSGFHANI
+2809 AYGYSGFHGNI

-2866 IINQSYRYN
+2866 IINQSYRYD

-2904 AYYYIGM
+2904 AYYYIGL

>member
-1 MAFKKAG
+1 M
-8 LISKFIS
+8 
-15 KGSFKLNKISKKIF
+15 NKISKKF
-29 KLNPILKREKPLKRH
+29 FTLNRILKREKPLKRH
-44 KKTKSIKKP
+44 KKTKSIEKP

-67 IGALGGLP
+67 IGALGGLS
-75 HLRASECRYWSWWSG
+75 HLRANECRYWSWSSWS
-90 YHDKIESGSNSPTHN
+90 YQDNIESGPNSPTHN
-105 SYCLFSSTQ
+105 SYCLFSSAQ

-140 GTLNVGGN
+140 GTLDIGGN

-155 VNGVN
+155 INGGD

-178 RITTGNSLSDGG
+178 HITTGNSYADGG
-190 GATLNFNATNRITIN
+190 GATLNFNATNNITIN
-205 QASFDNSDAG
+205 QASFNNSDAG
-215 AQHSYMNFK
+215 TQHSYMNFK
-224 GSNINVSGSSFTD
+224 GSNIKVSGSSFTD
-237 DTNGGFSFSG
+237 DTDGGFSFSG
-247 NNNNSA
+247 SNNNST
-253 ISFNKTKFNQG
+253 ISFNKTNFNQG
-264 TYNFTNSANLSF
+264 TYNFSNSASSSF
-276 NNSNF
+276 DNS
-281 NQSTYNFNSLQSTF
+281 S
-295 NNSTFNQGTYN
+295 FNQGTYDFSN
-306 FTDNT
+306 NT

-324 FNTSKVSFSGANTLN
+324 FNTSKVSFSGINTLN

-351 SFGSGAVFN
+351 SFNSGAIFN
-360 LNQTLNANQTYD
+360 LNQTLNNNQTYD

-378 TIQYGVYQSYLWD
+378 AIQYGVYQSYLWD

-396 GDKAI
+396 GDKAM

-424 QETFSNKSITTQFLG
+424 QETFSNQSIITQFLG
-439 DDLQA
+439 DDLQQQA
-444 KAKATYQQDLNNS
+444 QKTYQEDVNNS
-457 QSALSNATNDNK
+457 QNALNDVTSDK
-469 IASADTGYTN
+469 EIASADTSYTKSSN
-479 NQNTTIKQ
+479 PTIAT
-487 DAQNLEHTSQQIA
+487 DAQNLESTNQKIQQ
-500 KDEQALQGD
+500 DEQD
-509 LNKLKQLANSSFNEQ
+509 LEKDLAQIKQLANSTTGFNEQ
-524 AFNQAQSK
+524 AFTQAQK
-532 EQQDEQTLQNEENTF
+532 QEQQEEQTLQNEENAFNTK
-547 SSEQE
+547 QE
-552 GLEKALANAKEQQEQ
+552 GLE
-567 QQAQATYQQ
+567 QA
-576 DLNNSQSAL
+576 
-585 SNATNDNKIA
+585 I
-595 SADTDYTKNQN
+595 
-606 TAIKQDAQNLENTS
+606 
-620 QQITQDQKDLEQ
+620 
-632 DLDKLQQLA
+632 
-641 NSKTGFNEQAFNQAQ
+641 
-656 STEQQDEQTLQNEE
+656 
-670 ETFSSEQEGLE
+670 
-681 KALANAKHT
+681 ANAKHASPT
-690 SPTPTKHTAQN
+690 PSPTPTPTPSPTKHTVPN
-701 NPPNKVSP
+701 TPPSQVP
-709 PTQNLPTTNVWNGVY
+709 PTPTQNPPAESVWNGVY
-724 NFQNQTY
+724 WLQNKTY
-731 SKKGIYYIDPNLS
+731 SNKGIYYIDPNLS

-755 TYGYL
+755 TY
-760 DWFTLKNKFS
+760 
-770 VNANNGTLIIG
+770 
-781 NNTESANTK
+781 
-790 GLIWIGDD
+790 
-798 KGLVYYNTGTFNAAN
+798 
-813 IYLTSNLKTGN
+813 
-824 GFSGEGATLNFNAT
+824 
-838 NRITINQASFDNS
+838 
-851 DAGAQHSYMNFK
+851 
-863 GSNINVSGSSF
+863 
-874 TDDTNGGF
+874 
-882 SFSGNNNNSAISFN
+882 
-896 KTKFN
+896 
-901 QGTYNFTNS
+901 
-910 ANLSFNNSNFNQSTY
+910 
-925 NFNSLQSTFNNST
+925 
-938 FNQGTYNF
+938 
-946 TDNTSFNNDTFNQ
+946 
-959 GTYNFNTSKVSFSGA
+959 
-974 NTLNSS
+974 
-980 SPFASLKGSV
+980 
-990 SFGSG
+990 
-995 AVFNLNQ
+995 
-1002 TLNANQTYDIL
+1002 
-1013 TTNGTIQYG
+1013 
-1022 VYQSY
+1022 
-1027 LWDLINYKG
+1027 
-1036 DKAISHVEVGN
+1036 
-1047 NTYDVTFDI
+1047 
-1056 NGQDETLQET
+1056 
-1066 FSNKSIT
+1066 
-1073 TQFLGDDLQAKA
+1073 
-1085 KATYQQDLNNSQ
+1085 
-1097 SALSNA
+1097 
-1103 TNDNKI
+1103 
-1109 ASADTGYTNNQ
+1109 
-1120 NTTIKQDAQNL
+1120 
-1131 EHTSQQI
+1131 
-1138 AKDEQALQ
+1138 
-1146 GDLNK
+1146 
-1151 LKQLANSSFNEQAFN
+1151 
-1166 QAQSKEQ
+1166 
-1173 QDEQTLQNEEETFS
+1173 
-1187 SEQEGLE
+1187 
-1194 KALANAKPASPTP
+1194 
-1207 TPTPTPTPSPTPN
+1207 
-1220 PTPTKHTA
+1220 
-1228 PNKVPPTPPTQ
+1228 
-1239 NLPTTNVWNGVYWL
+1239 
-1253 QNQTYSQ
+1253 
-1260 KGVYYIDPNLSG
+1260 
-1272 QSGQSANTLSTYTA
+1272 TA
-1286 NLLGRSFG
+1286 NLLGRSFS

-1309 SVNDNGLIWI
+1309 SVNSNGLIWI
-1319 GHGGFGYIIGTFNAA
+1319 GHGGFGYITGTFNAA

-1346 GVSGSDGGGANIT
+1346 GVSNSDGGGANIT
-1359 FKASD
+1359 FKASN
-1364 NITMDGLNYNDAE
+1364 NITMDGLNYNNAE

-1390 SYATFD
+1390 SYAAFD
-1396 ATNNIS
+1396 ALNNIS

-1439 SVISANAANSLS
+1439 STISANASNSLS
-1451 FNNSRLNGG
+1451 FIDSRLNGG
-1460 AVYNLW
+1460 AIYNLQ

-1527 NKSQTAFKNSLTLDN
+1527 NKSQAAFKNSLTLDN

-1584 GATLSLNANSK
+1584 GGTLSLNANSK

-1610 LDDSVLSVSN
+1610 LDDSVLSAN
-1620 ASSLNANIN
+1620 NTSSLNANIN

-1636 TFGGNTTIDAAS
+1636 DFGGNTTIDTAS

-1653 ASSLSFN
+1653 ASSLNFN

-1674 PSLSKALMSV
+1674 PSLTKALMSV

-1827 NIKGL
+1827 NVKGL

-1858 IYNKGFSSG
+1858 IYNKGFSSE

-1884 EMIETNQLDNI
+1884 EMIESNQLDNI
-1895 TSINEVLQLLDRIKI
+1895 TNINEVLQLLDKIKI
-1910 TPAQKQALLET
+1910 TQAQKQALLET

-1945 HVTNSTSSIWF
+1945 NVTNSTSSIWF
-1956 GGNGYSSPCALDSA
+1956 GGNGYSSPCVLDSA

-2008 LGSGNAFESG
+2008 IGSGNAFESG
-2018 GSADITFQSA
+2018 GSADVTFQSA

-2076 KQAGGLGNFVENALI
+2076 KQAGGLGNFIENALS

-2096 LPSSLQN
+2096 LPASLQD

-2116 NLLNNSG
+2116 DLLNNSG
-2123 VMNAIQNIISKK
+2123 VMNEIQNIISQK

-2168 FIGGYMDA
+2168 FIGGYIDA
-2176 SELSSILSVILKDIT
+2176 SELSSILGVILKDIT

-2200 IGVVANDLLD
+2200 IGVVANDLLN

-2225 LVSNIINNII
+2225 LVSNIINNVI
-2235 SQGGLSGIYNQ
+2235 SQGGLSGVYNQ

-2258 ALKENDL
+2258 ALKENNL

-2318 DNTIDFSKYQGALI
+2318 DNTIDFSKYQGTLI

-2368 CINLANCPTTKNS
+2368 CVNLANCPTTKNS
-2381 SSTNSSVTPTNE
+2381 SSANSSVTPTNE
-2393 SLSVRANNFTFLGV
+2393 TLSVRANNFTFLGA
-2407 IASNGAIDL
+2407 IISNGAIDL
-2416 SQVKNNSVIG
+2416 SQVTNNSVIG

-2440 LTIANAFNNA
+2440 LTITNAFNNA
-2450 SNSTANINGDFTLNQ
+2450 SNSTANIDGNFTLNQ
-2465 QATLSTNASGL
+2465 QATLSTNANGL

-2495 VSHAIINAQGIAT
+2495 VSHAIINTQGTAT
-2508 IMTNYNNPLIQFNTS
+2508 IMANDNNPLIQFNAS
-2523 SKETGAY
+2523 SKEVGTY

-2540 YGYNDQ
+2540 YGYNNQ

-2560 TLININGKHMV
+2560 ALIDINGKHMV

-2584 SIKDGGLI
+2584 SVKDGGLV

-2611 VKIAVSNAPINNLQA
+2611 VKIAVSNDPINNPQA

-2633 AQIQGIQGVDSIEQA
+2633 AQIQGVQSVDSIDQA
-2648 GGTQAINWLNKIFE
+2648 GGNQAINWLNKIFE

-2723 LSDTSTFASA
+2723 LSDTSTFARS
-2733 DFHERLEALKNK
+2733 DFLERLEALKNK

-2773 TGVGGASFIN
+2773 TGVGGASFIS

-2793 VGYDRFIKGV
+2793 IGYDRFIKGV

-2820 TQSGSSNVNMGVYSR
+2820 TQSGSSNVNVGVYSR

-2866 IINQSYRYN
+2866 IINQSYRYD

-2893 KSVIFKPQIGL
+2893 KSVIFKPQVGL
-2904 AYYYIGM
+2904 AYYYIGL

>member
-1 MAFKKAG
+1 MAFKRAR
-8 LISKFIS
+8 LISKLIS

-29 KLNPILKREKPLKRH
+29 KLNQILKREKPLKCH
-44 KKTKSIKKP
+44 KKALKPIKKLS
-53 FNKNKSFLK
+53 NRNKSFLK

-67 IGALGGLP
+67 IGALGGLS
-75 HLRASECRYWSWWSG
+75 HLRANECRYWSWPSWS
-90 YHDKIESGSNSPTHN
+90 YQDNIESGPNSPTHN
-105 SYCLFSSTQ
+105 SYCLFSSAQ

-120 LNTLTTYSAGGASFT
+120 LNTLTTYSTSGASFT
-135 QKFNN
+135 QKFNG
-140 GTLNVGGN
+140 GTLDIGGN

-155 VNGVN
+155 INGGDL
-160 VGYIT
+160 GYIT

-178 RITTGNSLSDGG
+178 HLTTGNSYADGG
-190 GATLNFNATNRITIN
+190 GATLNFNAASNITIN
-205 QASFDNSDAG
+205 QAGFDNSGAG
-215 AQHSYMNFK
+215 TQHSYMNFK

-237 DTNGGFSFSG
+237 DTDGGFSFSG
-247 NNNNSA
+247 NNNHSA
-253 ISFNKTKFNQG
+253 ISFNQTSFNQGTYHFNSAQSAFNNSAFNQG
-264 TYNFTNSANLSF
+264 TYNFNGNA
-276 NNSNF
+276 
-281 NQSTYNFNSLQSTF
+281 
-295 NNSTFNQGTYN
+295 
-306 FTDNT
+306 
-311 SFNNDTFNQGTYN
+311 SFNNDTFNQGTYS
-324 FNTSKVSFSGANTLN
+324 FNTSQVSFSGINTLN

-351 SFGSGAVFN
+351 SFGSDAIFN
-360 LNQTLNANQTYD
+360 LNQTLNGNQTYD

-378 TIQYGVYQSYLWD
+378 AIQYGVYQSYLWD

-401 SHVEVGNNTYDVT
+401 SHVGVGNNTYDVT

-424 QETFSNKSITTQFLG
+424 QETFNKQSIITQFLG
-439 DDLQA
+439 DDLQQQA
-444 KAKATYQQDLNNS
+444 QKTYQQDLSNS
-457 QSALSNATNDNK
+457 QSALNNATNDSK
-469 IASADTGYTN
+469 IANSDTDYTK
-479 NQNTTIKQ
+479 NQNATIAT
-487 DAQNLEHTSQQIA
+487 DAQNLEHTSQQIV
-500 KDEQALQGD
+500 KDQQALEQD
-509 LNKLKQLANSSFNEQ
+509 LKNLNQLANS
-524 AFNQAQSK
+524 
-532 EQQDEQTLQNEENTF
+532 
-547 SSEQE
+547 
-552 GLEKALANAKEQQEQ
+552 
-567 QQAQATYQQ
+567 
-576 DLNNSQSAL
+576 
-585 SNATNDNKIA
+585 
-595 SADTDYTKNQN
+595 
-606 TAIKQDAQNLENTS
+606 
-620 QQITQDQKDLEQ
+620 
-632 DLDKLQQLA
+632 
-641 NSKTGFNEQAFNQAQ
+641 TGFNEQAFKNAQ
-656 STEQQDEQTLQNEE
+656 STEQQALQNLQNDEN
-670 ETFSSEQEGLE
+670 TFNTEQEGL
-681 KALANAKHT
+681 KQAIANAKPT
-690 SPTPTKHTAQN
+690 SPTPSPTPAPTKHTAQN
-701 NPPNKVSP
+701 TPPNKVSPTPTP

-724 NFQNQTY
+724 NLQNQTY
-731 SKKGIYYIDPNLS
+731 SNKGIYYIDPNLS
-744 GQSGQSGNTLS
+744 GQSGQSGNTL
-755 TYGYL
+755 
-760 DWFTLKNKFS
+760 N
-770 VNANNGTLIIG
+770 
-781 NNTESANTK
+781 
-790 GLIWIGDD
+790 
-798 KGLVYYNTGTFNAAN
+798 
-813 IYLTSNLKTGN
+813 
-824 GFSGEGATLNFNAT
+824 
-838 NRITINQASFDNS
+838 
-851 DAGAQHSYMNFK
+851 
-863 GSNINVSGSSF
+863 
-874 TDDTNGGF
+874 
-882 SFSGNNNNSAISFN
+882 
-896 KTKFN
+896 
-901 QGTYNFTNS
+901 
-910 ANLSFNNSNFNQSTY
+910 
-925 NFNSLQSTFNNST
+925 
-938 FNQGTYNF
+938 
-946 TDNTSFNNDTFNQ
+946 
-959 GTYNFNTSKVSFSGA
+959 
-974 NTLNSS
+974 
-980 SPFASLKGSV
+980 
-990 SFGSG
+990 
-995 AVFNLNQ
+995 
-1002 TLNANQTYDIL
+1002 
-1013 TTNGTIQYG
+1013 
-1022 VYQSY
+1022 
-1027 LWDLINYKG
+1027 
-1036 DKAISHVEVGN
+1036 
-1047 NTYDVTFDI
+1047 
-1056 NGQDETLQET
+1056 
-1066 FSNKSIT
+1066 
-1073 TQFLGDDLQAKA
+1073 
-1085 KATYQQDLNNSQ
+1085 
-1097 SALSNA
+1097 
-1103 TNDNKI
+1103 
-1109 ASADTGYTNNQ
+1109 
-1120 NTTIKQDAQNL
+1120 
-1131 EHTSQQI
+1131 
-1138 AKDEQALQ
+1138 
-1146 GDLNK
+1146 
-1151 LKQLANSSFNEQAFN
+1151 
-1166 QAQSKEQ
+1166 
-1173 QDEQTLQNEEETFS
+1173 
-1187 SEQEGLE
+1187 
-1194 KALANAKPASPTP
+1194 
-1207 TPTPTPTPSPTPN
+1207 
-1220 PTPTKHTA
+1220 
-1228 PNKVPPTPPTQ
+1228 
-1239 NLPTTNVWNGVYWL
+1239 
-1253 QNQTYSQ
+1253 
-1260 KGVYYIDPNLSG
+1260 
-1272 QSGQSANTLSTYTA
+1272 TYTA
-1286 NLLGRSFG
+1286 NLFGRSFG

-1319 GHGGFGYIIGTFNAA
+1319 GHGGFGYITGTFNAT

-1346 GVSGSDGGGANIT
+1346 GVSNSDGGGANIT

-1390 SYATFD
+1390 SYAAFD
-1396 ATNNIS
+1396 AMNNIS
-1402 VTNSSFSDMTWGK
+1402 VTDSSFSDMTWGK
-1415 FSFNAKNIS
+1415 FSFSAKNIS

-1451 FNNSRLNGG
+1451 FSNSRLNGG
-1460 AVYNLW
+1460 AIYNLQ

-1527 NKSQTAFKNSLTLDN
+1527 NKSQATFKNSLTLDN

-1556 SGASAF
+1556 NGSSAF

-1584 GATLSLNANSK
+1584 GGTLSLNANSK
-1595 LNASSASFSNNTTIN
+1595 LNASNASFSNNTTIN
-1610 LDDSVLSVSN
+1610 LDDSVLSAN
-1620 ASSLNANIN
+1620 NTSSLNANIN

-1636 TFGGNTTIDAAS
+1636 DFGGDTTIDTAS

-1674 PSLSKALMSV
+1674 PSLAKALMSV

-1734 LFYGMKIQNATYSD
+1734 LFYGMKIQNATYSG
-1748 NNNIQTWSFIN
+1748 NHNIQTWSFIN

-1770 IKNGDLT
+1770 VKNGDLT

-1800 YQASKQNPTGYS
+1800 YQASKQNPTGYD

-1858 IYNKGFSSG
+1858 IYNKGFSSE

-1884 EMIETNQLDNI
+1884 EMIESNQLDNI
-1895 TSINEVLQLLDRIKI
+1895 TNINEVLQLLDKIKI

-1932 FSNGNLVIGATQD
+1932 FNNGNLVIGATQD
-1945 HVTNSTSSIWF
+1945 NVTNSTSSIWF

-1994 NADFKAKSIYITGT
+1994 NADFKAKSVYITGT

-2018 GSADITFQSA
+2018 GSADVTFQSA

-2065 NVLSQMAMEKI
+2065 NVLSQVAMEKI
-2076 KQAGGLGNFVENALI
+2076 KQAGGLGNFIENALS

-2096 LPSSLQN
+2096 LPASLQN

-2123 VMNAIQNIISKK
+2123 VMNEIQNIISKK

-2168 FIGGYMDA
+2168 FIGGYIDA

-2200 IGVVANDLLD
+2200 IGVVANDLLN

-2225 LVSNIINNII
+2225 LVNNIINNII
-2235 SQGGLSGIYNQ
+2235 SQGGLSGVYNQ

-2332 FASNGVS
+2332 FASNDVS
-2339 NINITT
+2339 NITITT

-2368 CINLANCPTTKNS
+2368 CVNLANCPATKNS
-2381 SSTNSSVTPTNE
+2381 SPANSSVTPTNE

-2426 TLNLNENATLQANN
+2426 TLNLNENAALQANN
-2440 LTIANAFNNA
+2440 LTITNAFNNA
-2450 SNSTANINGDFTLNQ
+2450 SNSTANINGNFTLNQ

-2484 YGDLVFNLSHS
+2484 YGGLVFNLSHS
-2495 VSHAIINAQGIAT
+2495 ASHAIINAQGAAT
-2508 IMTNYNNPLIQFNTS
+2508 IMANNNNPLIQFNTS
-2523 SKETGAY
+2523 SKETGTY

-2560 TLININGKHMV
+2560 ALIDINGKRMV

-2584 SIKDGGLI
+2584 SVKDGGLV

-2611 VKIAVSNAPINNLQA
+2611 VKIAVSNDPINNLQA

-2633 AQIQGIQGVDSIEQA
+2633 AQIQGVQSVDSIDQA
-2648 GGTQAINWLNKIFE
+2648 GGNQAINWLNKIFE

-2676 HSTKDL
+2676 HSAKDL

-2695 IANPNFKNDATNI
+2695 IANPDFKNDATNI

-2723 LSDTSTFASA
+2723 LSDTSTFAST

-2866 IINQSYRYN
+2866 IINQSYKYD

-2904 AYYYIGM
+2904 AYYYIGL

-2929 ADPNKKSVLTINFAL
+2929 ADPNNKSVLTINFAL

>member
-1 MAFKKAG
+1 MAFKKAR
-8 LISKFIS
+8 LISRFIS
-15 KGSFKLNKISKKIF
+15 KGSFKLSKISKKIF
-29 KLNPILKREKPLKRH
+29 KLNQILKREKPLKRH

-62 ASVLL
+62 ASILL
-67 IGALGGLP
+67 IGALGGLS
-75 HLRASECRYWSWWSG
+75 HLRANECRYWSWSSWN
-90 YHDKIESGSNSPTHN
+90 YQDNIESGSNSPTHN
-105 SYCLFSSTQ
+105 SYCLFSSAQ

-135 QKFNN
+135 QKFNG

-155 VNGVN
+155 INGGD

-178 RITTGNSLSDGG
+178 HLTTGNSYADGG
-190 GATLNFNATNRITIN
+190 GATLNFNATNNLTIN

-215 AQHSYMNFK
+215 TQHSYMNFK
-224 GSNINVSGSSFTD
+224 GSNIKVSGSSFKD
-237 DTNGGFSFSG
+237 DTDGGFNFSG
-247 NNNNSA
+247 NSNNST
-253 ISFNKTKFNQG
+253 ISFNQTNFNQG
-264 TYNFTNSANLSF
+264 TYNFSNSASSSF
-276 NNSNF
+276 NNS
-281 NQSTYNFNSLQSTF
+281 S
-295 NNSTFNQGTYN
+295 FNQGTYH
-306 FTDNT
+306 
-311 SFNNDTFNQGTYN
+311 FNSAQSTFENSNFNQGTYN
-324 FNTSKVSFSGANTLN
+324 FNDNASFDNDTFNQGAYSFNTNKVSFSGINTLN

-351 SFGSGAVFN
+351 SFGSDAIFN
-360 LNQTLNANQTYD
+360 LNQTLNNNQTYD

-378 TIQYGVYQSYLWD
+378 AIQYGVYQSYLWD

-424 QETFSNKSITTQFLG
+424 QETFNKQSIITQFLG
-439 DDLQA
+439 DDLQQQA
-444 KAKATYQQDLNNS
+444 QQTYQEDLTHSQNALNNVTS
-457 QSALSNATNDNK
+457 DNTIANNDTSYTQSK
-469 IASADTGYTN
+469 
-479 NQNTTIKQ
+479 NTTIAK
-487 DAQNLEHTSQQIA
+487 DAQGLENTNQEIQQ
-500 KDEQALQGD
+500 DEQALEKD
-509 LNKLKQLANSSFNEQ
+509 LAQIKQLANS
-524 AFNQAQSK
+524 
-532 EQQDEQTLQNEENTF
+532 T
-547 SSEQE
+547 
-552 GLEKALANAKEQQEQ
+552 
-567 QQAQATYQQ
+567 
-576 DLNNSQSAL
+576 
-585 SNATNDNKIA
+585 
-595 SADTDYTKNQN
+595 
-606 TAIKQDAQNLENTS
+606 
-620 QQITQDQKDLEQ
+620 
-632 DLDKLQQLA
+632 
-641 NSKTGFNEQAFNQAQ
+641 TGFNEQAFNQAQ
-656 STEQQDEQTLQNEE
+656 KQEQQDEQTLQNDENA
-670 ETFSSEQEGLE
+670 FNAEQEGLE
-681 KALANAKHT
+681 QALANAKPT
-690 SPTPTKHTAQN
+690 SPTPSPTPTPTKHTAQN
-701 NPPNKVSP
+701 
-709 PTQNLPTTNVWNGVY
+709 
-724 NFQNQTY
+724 
-731 SKKGIYYIDPNLS
+731 
-744 GQSGQSGNTLS
+744 
-755 TYGYL
+755 
-760 DWFTLKNKFS
+760 
-770 VNANNGTLIIG
+770 
-781 NNTESANTK
+781 
-790 GLIWIGDD
+790 
-798 KGLVYYNTGTFNAAN
+798 
-813 IYLTSNLKTGN
+813 
-824 GFSGEGATLNFNAT
+824 
-838 NRITINQASFDNS
+838 
-851 DAGAQHSYMNFK
+851 
-863 GSNINVSGSSF
+863 
-874 TDDTNGGF
+874 
-882 SFSGNNNNSAISFN
+882 
-896 KTKFN
+896 
-901 QGTYNFTNS
+901 
-910 ANLSFNNSNFNQSTY
+910 
-925 NFNSLQSTFNNST
+925 
-938 FNQGTYNF
+938 
-946 TDNTSFNNDTFNQ
+946 
-959 GTYNFNTSKVSFSGA
+959 
-974 NTLNSS
+974 
-980 SPFASLKGSV
+980 
-990 SFGSG
+990 
-995 AVFNLNQ
+995 
-1002 TLNANQTYDIL
+1002 
-1013 TTNGTIQYG
+1013 
-1022 VYQSY
+1022 
-1027 LWDLINYKG
+1027 
-1036 DKAISHVEVGN
+1036 
-1047 NTYDVTFDI
+1047 
-1056 NGQDETLQET
+1056 
-1066 FSNKSIT
+1066 
-1073 TQFLGDDLQAKA
+1073 
-1085 KATYQQDLNNSQ
+1085 
-1097 SALSNA
+1097 
-1103 TNDNKI
+1103 
-1109 ASADTGYTNNQ
+1109 
-1120 NTTIKQDAQNL
+1120 
-1131 EHTSQQI
+1131 
-1138 AKDEQALQ
+1138 
-1146 GDLNK
+1146 
-1151 LKQLANSSFNEQAFN
+1151 
-1166 QAQSKEQ
+1166 
-1173 QDEQTLQNEEETFS
+1173 
-1187 SEQEGLE
+1187 
-1194 KALANAKPASPTP
+1194 TP
-1207 TPTPTPTPSPTPN
+1207 
-1220 PTPTKHTA
+1220 

-1239 NLPTTNVWNGVYWL
+1239 NLPTTNVWSGVYNL
-1253 QNQTYSQ
+1253 QNQTYSKQ
-1260 KGVYYIDPNLSG
+1260 GVYYIDPNLSG
-1272 QSGQSANTLSTYTA
+1272 QSGQNGNTLSTYTA
-1286 NLLGRSFG
+1286 NLFGRSFG

-1319 GHGGFGYIIGTFNAA
+1319 GHGGFGYITGTFDAA

-1396 ATNNIS
+1396 AMNNIS
-1402 VTNSSFSDMTWGK
+1402 VTDSSFSDMTWGK
-1415 FSFNAKNIS
+1415 FSFSAKNIS

-1451 FNNSRLNGG
+1451 FINSRLNGG
-1460 AVYNLW
+1460 AIYNLQ
-1466 ANSLIFNNTQAVF
+1466 ASSLIFNNTQAVF

-1492 TTQLLGNTSF
+1492 TTQLLGNTNF

-1527 NKSQTAFKNSLTLDN
+1527 NKSQAAFKNSLTLDN

-1576 TFNSLFFN
+1576 AFNSLFFN
-1584 GATLSLNANSK
+1584 GGTLSLNASSK

-1610 LDDSVLSVSN
+1610 LDDSVLSASN
-1620 ASSLNANIN
+1620 TSSLNANIN

-1636 TFGGNTTIDAAS
+1636 DFGDNTTIDTAS

-1667 LNFNGYA
+1667 LNFNGYT
-1674 PSLSKALMSV
+1674 PSLTKALMSV

-1734 LFYGMKIQNATYSD
+1734 LFYGMKIQNATYRD

-1812 YDYSDNQAGTYYLTS
+1812 YDYSDDQAGTYYLTS
-1827 NIKGL
+1827 SIKGL

-1842 TPGTYSPFNQ
+1842 APGTYSPFNQ
-1852 PLNSLN
+1852 PLSSLN
-1858 IYNKGFSSG
+1858 IYNKGFSSE

-1873 GILSQNSATLK
+1873 GILSQNSAALK
-1884 EMIETNQLDNI
+1884 EMIESNQLDNI
-1895 TSINEVLQLLDRIKI
+1895 TNINEVLQLLDKIKI
-1910 TPAQKQALLET
+1910 TQVQKQALLET

-1932 FSNGNLVIGATQD
+1932 FNNGNLIIGATQD
-1945 HVTNSTSSIWF
+1945 NVTNSTSSIWF
-1956 GGNGYSSPCALDSA
+1956 GGNGYSSPCTLDSA

-2008 LGSGNAFESG
+2008 IGSGNAFESG

-2065 NVLSQMAMEKI
+2065 NVLSQVAMEKI
-2076 KQAGGLGNFVENALI
+2076 KQAGGLGNFIENALS

-2096 LPSSLQN
+2096 LPASLQD

-2116 NLLNNSG
+2116 DLLNNSG
-2123 VMNAIQNIISKK
+2123 VMNEIQNIISKK

-2168 FIGGYMDA
+2168 FIGGYIDA
-2176 SELSSILSVILKDIT
+2176 SELSSILSVVLKDIT
-2191 NPPTSLQKD
+2191 NPPASLQKD
-2200 IGVVANDLLD
+2200 IGVVANDLLN

-2225 LVSNIINNII
+2225 LVNNIINNII
-2235 SQGGLSGIYNQ
+2235 SQGGLSGVYNQ

-2265 GALLSP
+2265 GTLLSP

-2286 SNGYVFVNNSSFSNA
+2286 SNGYVFVNDSSFSNA

-2332 FASNGVS
+2332 FASNDVS

-2368 CINLANCPTTKNS
+2368 CVNLANCPTTKNS
-2381 SSTNSSVTPTNE
+2381 STSSSVTPTNE
-2393 SLSVRANNFTFLGV
+2393 SLSVRANNFTFLGT
-2407 IASNGAIDL
+2407 ITSNGAIDL
-2416 SQVKNNSVIG
+2416 SQVTNNSVID

-2440 LTIANAFNNA
+2440 LTITNAFNNA
-2450 SNSTANINGDFTLNQ
+2450 SNSTANINGSFTLNQ

-2495 VSHAIINAQGIAT
+2495 ASHAIINAQGSAT
-2508 IMTNYNNPLIQFNTS
+2508 IMANNNNPLIQFNTS
-2523 SKETGAY
+2523 SKEVGTY

-2540 YGYNDQ
+2540 YGYNNQ

-2560 TLININGKHMV
+2560 ALIDINGKHMV
-2571 MTDNGLTYNGQAV
+2571 MSDNGLTYNGQAV
-2584 SIKDGGLI
+2584 NIKDGGLV

-2611 VKIAVSNAPINNLQA
+2611 VKIAISNNPINNLQA

-2633 AQIQGIQGVDSIEQA
+2633 AQIQGTQGVDSIDQA
-2648 GGTQAINWLNKIFE
+2648 GGSQAINWLNKIFE

-2676 HSTKDL
+2676 HSVKDL

-2695 IANPNFKNDATNI
+2695 IANPDFKNDATNI

-2723 LSDTSTFASA
+2723 LSDASTFASA

-2820 TQSGSSNVNMGVYSR
+2820 TQSGSSNVNIGVYSR

-2866 IINQSYRYN
+2866 IINQSYRYD

-2904 AYYYIGM
+2904 AYYYIGL

-3024 KDINITGNIGM
+3024 KDINITGNIGI

>member
-1 MAFKKAG
+1 MAFKKAR
-8 LISKFIS
+8 LISRFIS

-29 KLNPILKREKPLKRH
+29 KLNQILKCEKPLKCH

-62 ASVLL
+62 ASILL
-67 IGALGGLP
+67 IGALGGLS
-75 HLRASECRYWSWWSG
+75 HLRANECRYWSWSSWS
-90 YHDKIESGSNSPTHN
+90 YQDNIESGSNSPTHN

-135 QKFNN
+135 QKFNG

-155 VNGVN
+155 INGGD

-165 GTYDAQTINFNSS
+165 GTYDAANIYLTSHLK
-178 RITTGNSLSDGG
+178 TGNSYADGG
-190 GATLNFNATNRITIN
+190 GATLNFNATNNLTIN
-205 QASFDNSDAG
+205 QASLDNSDAG
-215 AQHSYMNFK
+215 TQKSYMNFK
-224 GSNINVSGSSFTD
+224 GSNIKVSGSSFKD
-237 DTNGGFSFSG
+237 DTDGGFNFSG
-247 NNNNSA
+247 NSNNST
-253 ISFNKTKFNQG
+253 ISFNQTNFNQG
-264 TYNFTNSANLSF
+264 TYNFSNSASSSF
-276 NNSNF
+276 GNSNF
-281 NQSTYNFNSLQSTF
+281 NQGTYHFNSTQSAF
-295 NNSTFNQGTYN
+295 NNSAFNQGTYN
-306 FTDNT
+306 FNGNA
-311 SFNNDTFNQGTYN
+311 SFDNDTFNQGTYN
-324 FNTSKVSFSGANTLN
+324 FNTSKVSFLGTNTLN
-339 SSSPFAS
+339 SSSPFAN

-351 SFGSGAVFN
+351 SFNSGAIFN
-360 LNQTLNANQTYD
+360 LNQTLSGNQTYD

-378 TIQYGVYQSYLWD
+378 AIQYGVYQSYLWD

-401 SHVEVGNNTYDVT
+401 SHVGVGNNTYDVT

-424 QETFSNKSITTQFLG
+424 QETFNNQSIITQFLG
-439 DDLQA
+439 DDLQQQA
-444 KAKATYQQDLNNS
+444 QKTYQEDVANSQNALNNAAS
-457 QSALSNATNDNK
+457 DSK
-469 IASADTGYTN
+469 IANSDTDYTKN
-479 NQNTTIKQ
+479 KNPTIAK
-487 DAQNLEHTSQQIA
+487 DAQNLENTNQQIA
-500 KDEQALQGD
+500 QDEQALQGD
-509 LNKLKQLANSSFNEQ
+509 LDKLQQLANSKTGFNQQ

-532 EQQDEQTLQNEENTF
+532 EQQDEQTLQNDEKTF
-547 SSEQE
+547 NAEQE
-552 GLEKALANAKEQQEQ
+552 GLKQAIQQAQAQQQKQEQ
-567 QQAQATYQQ
+567 QQAQKTYQQ
-576 DLNNSQSAL
+576 DLSDSQSAL
-585 SNATNDNKIA
+585 NNAASDSKIA
-595 SADTDYTKNQN
+595 NSDTDYTQSKNA
-606 TAIKQDAQNLENTS
+606 TIAKDAQGLENTNQKI
-620 QQITQDQKDLEQ
+620 QQDEQALEKDLAQ
-632 DLDKLQQLA
+632 IKQLA
-641 NSKTGFNEQAFNQAQ
+641 NSTTGFSEQAFNQAQ
-656 STEQQDEQTLQNEE
+656 KQEQQDEQTLQNEE
-670 ETFSSEQEGLE
+670 KTFNSEQEGL
-681 KALANAKHT
+681 KQAIANAKPASPT
-690 SPTPTKHTAQN
+690 PSPTPTPTKHTVQN
-701 NPPNKVSP
+701 TPPNKVPP
-709 PTQNLPTTNVWNGVY
+709 PTQNLPTTNVWSEVY
-724 NFQNQTY
+724 WLQNQTY
-731 SKKGIYYIDPNLS
+731 SKQGVYYIDPNLS

-755 TYGYL
+755 TY
-760 DWFTLKNKFS
+760 
-770 VNANNGTLIIG
+770 
-781 NNTESANTK
+781 
-790 GLIWIGDD
+790 
-798 KGLVYYNTGTFNAAN
+798 
-813 IYLTSNLKTGN
+813 
-824 GFSGEGATLNFNAT
+824 
-838 NRITINQASFDNS
+838 
-851 DAGAQHSYMNFK
+851 
-863 GSNINVSGSSF
+863 
-874 TDDTNGGF
+874 
-882 SFSGNNNNSAISFN
+882 
-896 KTKFN
+896 
-901 QGTYNFTNS
+901 
-910 ANLSFNNSNFNQSTY
+910 
-925 NFNSLQSTFNNST
+925 
-938 FNQGTYNF
+938 
-946 TDNTSFNNDTFNQ
+946 
-959 GTYNFNTSKVSFSGA
+959 
-974 NTLNSS
+974 
-980 SPFASLKGSV
+980 
-990 SFGSG
+990 
-995 AVFNLNQ
+995 
-1002 TLNANQTYDIL
+1002 
-1013 TTNGTIQYG
+1013 
-1022 VYQSY
+1022 
-1027 LWDLINYKG
+1027 
-1036 DKAISHVEVGN
+1036 
-1047 NTYDVTFDI
+1047 
-1056 NGQDETLQET
+1056 
-1066 FSNKSIT
+1066 
-1073 TQFLGDDLQAKA
+1073 
-1085 KATYQQDLNNSQ
+1085 
-1097 SALSNA
+1097 
-1103 TNDNKI
+1103 
-1109 ASADTGYTNNQ
+1109 
-1120 NTTIKQDAQNL
+1120 
-1131 EHTSQQI
+1131 
-1138 AKDEQALQ
+1138 
-1146 GDLNK
+1146 
-1151 LKQLANSSFNEQAFN
+1151 
-1166 QAQSKEQ
+1166 
-1173 QDEQTLQNEEETFS
+1173 
-1187 SEQEGLE
+1187 
-1194 KALANAKPASPTP
+1194 
-1207 TPTPTPTPSPTPN
+1207 
-1220 PTPTKHTA
+1220 
-1228 PNKVPPTPPTQ
+1228 
-1239 NLPTTNVWNGVYWL
+1239 
-1253 QNQTYSQ
+1253 
-1260 KGVYYIDPNLSG
+1260 
-1272 QSGQSANTLSTYTA
+1272 TA
-1286 NLLGRSFG
+1286 NLFGRSFG

-1319 GHGGFGYIIGTFNAA
+1319 GHGGFGYITGTFNAA

-1346 GVSGSDGGGANIT
+1346 GVSNSDGGGANIT

-1390 SYATFD
+1390 SYAAFD
-1396 ATNNIS
+1396 ALNNIS
-1402 VTNSSFSDMTWGK
+1402 VTNSNFSDMTWGK
-1415 FSFNAKNIS
+1415 FSFSAKNIS

-1439 SVISANAANSLS
+1439 STISANASNSLS
-1451 FNNSRLNGG
+1451 FINSRLNGG
-1460 AVYNLW
+1460 AIYNLQ

-1492 TTQLLGNTSF
+1492 TTQLLGNTNF

-1508 LLNFNGDTTLQN
+1508 LLNFNGDTTLQD

-1527 NKSQTAFKNSLTLDN
+1527 NKSQAAFKNSLTLDN

-1556 SGASAF
+1556 NGASTF

-1576 TFNSLFFN
+1576 AFNSLFFN
-1584 GATLSLNANSK
+1584 GGTLSLNASSK

-1610 LDDSVLSVSN
+1610 LDDSVLSAN
-1620 ASSLNANIN
+1620 NTSSLNANIN
-1629 FQGASQA
+1629 FQGTSQA
-1636 TFGGNTTIDAAS
+1636 DFGGNTTIDTAS

-1653 ASSLSFN
+1653 TSSLNFN

-1674 PSLSKALMSV
+1674 PSLTKALMSV

-1842 TPGTYSPFNQ
+1842 APGTYSPFNQ
-1852 PLNSLN
+1852 PLSSLN
-1858 IYNKGFSSG
+1858 IYNKGFSSE

-1873 GILSQNSATLK
+1873 GILSQNSAALK
-1884 EMIETNQLDNI
+1884 EIIESNQLDNI
-1895 TSINEVLQLLDRIKI
+1895 TNINEVLQLLDKIKI
-1910 TPAQKQALLET
+1910 TQTQKQALLET

-1932 FSNGNLVIGATQD
+1932 FNNGNLIIGATQD
-1945 HVTNSTSSIWF
+1945 NVTNSTSSIWF

-1994 NADFKAKSIYITGT
+1994 NANFKAKSIYITGT

-2018 GSADITFQSA
+2018 GSADVTFQSA

-2050 GQEGIDKIF
+2050 GQKGINEIF

-2065 NVLSQMAMEKI
+2065 NVLSQVAMEKI
-2076 KQAGGLGNFVENALI
+2076 KQAGGLGNFIENALS

-2096 LPSSLQN
+2096 LPASLQD

-2116 NLLNNSG
+2116 DLLNNSG
-2123 VMNAIQNIISKK
+2123 VMNEIQNIISKK

-2168 FIGGYMDA
+2168 FIGGYIDA
-2176 SELSSILSVILKDIT
+2176 SELSSILSVVLKDIT

-2200 IGVVANDLLD
+2200 IGVVANDLLN

-2225 LVSNIINNII
+2225 LVNNIINNII
-2235 SQGGLSGIYNQ
+2235 SQGGLSGVYNQ

-2258 ALKENDL
+2258 VLKENDL
-2265 GALLSP
+2265 DALLSP

-2318 DNTIDFSKYQGALI
+2318 DNTIDFSKYQGTLI
-2332 FASNGVS
+2332 FASNDIS

-2368 CINLANCPTTKNS
+2368 CVNLANCPTTKNS

-2393 SLSVRANNFTFLGV
+2393 SLSVRANNFTFLGA
-2407 IASNGAIDL
+2407 ITSNGAIDL
-2416 SQVKNNSVIG
+2416 SQVKNNSIIG

-2440 LTIANAFNNA
+2440 LTITNAFNNA
-2450 SNSTANINGDFTLNQ
+2450 SNSTANINGNFTLNQ

-2484 YGDLVFNLSHS
+2484 YGDLVFNISHS
-2495 VSHAIINAQGIAT
+2495 ASHAIINAQGNAT
-2508 IMTNYNNPLIQFNTS
+2508 IMANNNNPLIQFNTS
-2523 SKETGAY
+2523 SKEVGTY

-2560 TLININGKHMV
+2560 ALIDINGKHMV
-2571 MTDNGLTYNGQAV
+2571 MSDNGLTYNGQAV
-2584 SIKDGGLI
+2584 SIKDGGLV

-2611 VKIAVSNAPINNLQA
+2611 VKIAVSNDPINNLQA

-2633 AQIQGIQGVDSIEQA
+2633 AQIQGIQSVDSIDQA
-2648 GGTQAINWLNKIFE
+2648 GGNQAINWLNKIFE

-2676 HSTKDL
+2676 HSAKDL

-2695 IANPNFKNDATNI
+2695 IANPDFKNDATNI

-2723 LSDTSTFASA
+2723 LSDTSTFARS
-2733 DFHERLEALKNK
+2733 DFLERLEALKNK

-2809 AYGYSGFHANI
+2809 AYGYSGFHGNI

-2866 IINQSYRYN
+2866 IINQSYKYD

-2904 AYYYIGM
+2904 AYYYIGL

>member
-1 MAFKKAG
+1 MAFKKAR
-8 LISKFIS
+8 LISRFVS

-29 KLNPILKREKPLKRH
+29 KLNQILKREKPLKCH
-44 KKTKSIKKP
+44 KKALKPIKKLS
-53 FNKNKSFLK
+53 NRNKSFLK
-62 ASVLL
+62 ASILL
-67 IGALGGLP
+67 IGAFGGLS
-75 HLRASECRYWSWWSG
+75 HLRANECRYWSWSTWS
-90 YHDKIESGSNSPTHN
+90 YQDNIESGPNSPTHN
-105 SYCLFSSTQ
+105 SYCLFSSAQ

-135 QKFNN
+135 QKFNG
-140 GTLNVGGN
+140 GTLDIGGN

-155 VNGVN
+155 INGGD

-178 RITTGNSLSDGG
+178 HLTTGNSYADGG
-190 GATLNFNATNRITIN
+190 GATLNFNATNNLTIN
-205 QASFDNSDAG
+205 QASLDNSDAG
-215 AQHSYMNFK
+215 TQKSYMNFK
-224 GSNINVSGSSFTD
+224 GSNIKVSGSSFTD
-237 DTNGGFSFSG
+237 DTDGGFNFSG
-247 NNNNSA
+247 SNNNSA
-253 ISFNKTKFNQG
+253 ISFNQTSFNQGAYHFSNSASSSFDNSSFNQG
-264 TYNFTNSANLSF
+264 TYNFNSAQSAF
-276 NNSNF
+276 NNSA
-281 NQSTYNFNSLQSTF
+281 
-295 NNSTFNQGTYN
+295 FNQGTYDFSN
-306 FTDNT
+306 NT

-324 FNTSKVSFSGANTLN
+324 FNTSKVSFLGINTLN

-351 SFGSGAVFN
+351 SFNSGAVFN
-360 LNQTLNANQTYD
+360 LNQTLNNNQTYD

-378 TIQYGVYQSYLWD
+378 AIQYGVYQSYLWD

-424 QETFSNKSITTQFLG
+424 QETFNKQSIITQFLG
-439 DDLQA
+439 DDLQQQA
-444 KAKATYQQDLNNS
+444 QQTYQEDVANSQNALNNVTS
-457 QSALSNATNDNK
+457 DNT
-469 IASADTGYTN
+469 IASNDTSYTQSKN
-479 NQNTTIKQ
+479 PTILK
-487 DAQNLEHTSQQIA
+487 DAQGLENTNQKIQQ
-500 KDEQALQGD
+500 DEQALEKD
-509 LNKLKQLANSSFNEQ
+509 LAQIKQLANSTTGFNEQ
-524 AFNQAQSK
+524 AFNQAQK
-532 EQQDEQTLQNEENTF
+532 QEQQDEQTLQNEEKTF
-547 SSEQE
+547 NSEQE
-552 GLEKALANAKEQQEQ
+552 GLKQAIQQAQAQQQKQEQ
-567 QQAQATYQQ
+567 QQAQKTYQQ
-576 DLNNSQSAL
+576 DLSDSQSAL
-585 SNATNDNKIA
+585 NNAASDNKIA
-595 SADTDYTKNQN
+595 NSDIDYTKSSNP
-606 TAIKQDAQNLENTS
+606 TIKKDAQNLENTN
-620 QQITQDQKDLEQ
+620 QQIAQDEQALEKDLAQ
-632 DLDKLQQLA
+632 IKQLA

-656 STEQQDEQTLQNEE
+656 STEQQDEQTLQNDEK
-670 ETFSSEQEGLE
+670 TFSNEQEGL
-681 KALANAKHT
+681 KQAIANANPT
-690 SPTPTKHTAQN
+690 SPTPSPTPTPTKHTAQN
-701 NPPNKVSP
+701 TPPNKVSP
-709 PTQNLPTTNVWNGVY
+709 TPPTQNPPAESVWSGVY
-724 NFQNQTY
+724 WLQNQTY
-731 SKKGIYYIDPNLS
+731 SNKGVYYIDPNLS

-755 TYGYL
+755 TY
-760 DWFTLKNKFS
+760 
-770 VNANNGTLIIG
+770 
-781 NNTESANTK
+781 
-790 GLIWIGDD
+790 
-798 KGLVYYNTGTFNAAN
+798 
-813 IYLTSNLKTGN
+813 
-824 GFSGEGATLNFNAT
+824 
-838 NRITINQASFDNS
+838 
-851 DAGAQHSYMNFK
+851 
-863 GSNINVSGSSF
+863 
-874 TDDTNGGF
+874 
-882 SFSGNNNNSAISFN
+882 
-896 KTKFN
+896 
-901 QGTYNFTNS
+901 
-910 ANLSFNNSNFNQSTY
+910 
-925 NFNSLQSTFNNST
+925 
-938 FNQGTYNF
+938 
-946 TDNTSFNNDTFNQ
+946 
-959 GTYNFNTSKVSFSGA
+959 
-974 NTLNSS
+974 
-980 SPFASLKGSV
+980 
-990 SFGSG
+990 
-995 AVFNLNQ
+995 
-1002 TLNANQTYDIL
+1002 
-1013 TTNGTIQYG
+1013 
-1022 VYQSY
+1022 
-1027 LWDLINYKG
+1027 
-1036 DKAISHVEVGN
+1036 
-1047 NTYDVTFDI
+1047 
-1056 NGQDETLQET
+1056 
-1066 FSNKSIT
+1066 
-1073 TQFLGDDLQAKA
+1073 
-1085 KATYQQDLNNSQ
+1085 
-1097 SALSNA
+1097 
-1103 TNDNKI
+1103 
-1109 ASADTGYTNNQ
+1109 
-1120 NTTIKQDAQNL
+1120 
-1131 EHTSQQI
+1131 
-1138 AKDEQALQ
+1138 
-1146 GDLNK
+1146 
-1151 LKQLANSSFNEQAFN
+1151 
-1166 QAQSKEQ
+1166 
-1173 QDEQTLQNEEETFS
+1173 
-1187 SEQEGLE
+1187 
-1194 KALANAKPASPTP
+1194 
-1207 TPTPTPTPSPTPN
+1207 
-1220 PTPTKHTA
+1220 
-1228 PNKVPPTPPTQ
+1228 
-1239 NLPTTNVWNGVYWL
+1239 
-1253 QNQTYSQ
+1253 
-1260 KGVYYIDPNLSG
+1260 
-1272 QSGQSANTLSTYTA
+1272 TA
-1286 NLLGRSFG
+1286 NLFGRSFG

-1319 GHGGFGYIIGTFNAA
+1319 GHGGFGYITGTFDAA

-1346 GVSGSDGGGANIT
+1346 GVSNSDGGGANIT

-1390 SYATFD
+1390 SYTTFD

-1402 VTNSSFSDMTWGK
+1402 ITNSSFSDMTWGK
-1415 FSFNAKNIS
+1415 FSFTAKNIS

-1439 SVISANAANSLS
+1439 SVISANASNSLS
-1451 FNNSRLNGG
+1451 FINSRLNGG
-1460 AVYNLW
+1460 AVYNLQ

-1492 TTQLLGNTSF
+1492 TTQLLGNTNF

-1527 NKSQTAFKNSLTLDN
+1527 NKSQAAFKNSLTLDN
-1542 NSNLSLDNQSVLNA
+1542 NSNLSLDDQSVLNA
-1556 SGASAF
+1556 NNTSAF

-1576 TFNSLFFN
+1576 AFNSLFFN
-1584 GATLSLNANSK
+1584 GGTLSLNASSK

-1610 LDDSVLSVSN
+1610 LDDSVLN
-1620 ASSLNANIN
+1620 ANNTSSLNANIN
-1629 FQGASQA
+1629 FQGTSQA
-1636 TFGGNTTIDAAS
+1636 DFGGNTTIDTAS

-1674 PSLSKALMSV
+1674 PSLTKALMNV
-1684 SGQFVLGNN
+1684 SGQFVLGSN

-1812 YDYSDNQAGTYYLTS
+1812 YDYSDNQVGTYYLTS

-1842 TPGTYSPFNQ
+1842 APGTYSPFNQ
-1852 PLNSLN
+1852 PLSSLN
-1858 IYNKGFSSG
+1858 IYNKGFSSE

-1884 EMIETNQLDNI
+1884 EMIESNQLDNI
-1895 TSINEVLQLLDRIKI
+1895 TNINEVLQLLDKIKI
-1910 TPAQKQALLET
+1910 TQAQKQALLET

-1945 HVTNSTSSIWF
+1945 NVTNPTSSIWF
-1956 GGNGYSSPCALDSA
+1956 GGNGYSNPCALDSA

-2008 LGSGNAFESG
+2008 IGSGNAFESG
-2018 GSADITFQSA
+2018 GSADVTFQSA

-2050 GQEGIDKIF
+2050 GQKGIDKIF

-2065 NVLSQMAMEKI
+2065 NVLSQMAIEKI
-2076 KQAGGLGNFVENALI
+2076 KQAGGLGNFIENALS

-2096 LPSSLQN
+2096 LPASLQD

-2116 NLLNNSG
+2116 DLLNNSG
-2123 VMNAIQNIISKK
+2123 VMNEIQNIISKK

-2168 FIGGYMDA
+2168 FIGGYIDA

-2200 IGVVANDLLD
+2200 IGVVANDLLN
-2210 EFLGQDVVKKLESQG
+2210 EFLGQDVIKKLESQG

-2235 SQGGLSGIYNQ
+2235 SQGGLSGVYNQ

-2368 CINLANCPTTKNS
+2368 CINLANCPTTKNGSTS
-2381 SSTNSSVTPTNE
+2381 SANSSVTPTNE
-2393 SLSVRANNFTFLGV
+2393 TLSVRANNFTFLGT
-2407 IASNGAIDL
+2407 IISNGAIDL
-2416 SQVKNNSVIG
+2416 SQVTNNSVIG
-2426 TLNLNENATLQANN
+2426 MLNLNENATLQANN
-2440 LTIANAFNNA
+2440 LTITNAFDNA
-2450 SNSTANINGDFTLNQ
+2450 SNSTANINGNFTLNQ
-2465 QATLSTNASGL
+2465 QATLSTNANGL

-2495 VSHAIINAQGIAT
+2495 ASHAIINAQGAAT
-2508 IMTNYNNPLIQFNTS
+2508 IMANSNNPLIQFNAS
-2523 SKETGAY
+2523 SKEVGTY

-2540 YGYNDQ
+2540 YGYNNQ

-2560 TLININGKHMV
+2560 ALIDINGKHMV

-2584 SIKDGGLI
+2584 NVKDGGLV

-2611 VKIAVSNAPINNLQA
+2611 VKIAVSNDPINNLQA

-2633 AQIQGIQGVDSIEQA
+2633 AQIQGVQSVDSIDQA
-2648 GGTQAINWLNKIFE
+2648 GGNQAINWLNKIFE

-2856 FINSYDPLLS
+2856 FINSYDSLLS
-2866 IINQSYRYN
+2866 IINQSYKYD

-2904 AYYYIGM
+2904 AYYYIGL

>member
-1 MAFKKAG
+1 M
-8 LISKFIS
+8 
-15 KGSFKLNKISKKIF
+15 NRISKKIF
-29 KLNPILKREKPLKRH
+29 KLNQILKREKPLKRH
-44 KKTKSIKKP
+44 KKALKPIKKLS
-53 FNKNKSFLK
+53 NRNKSFLK

-67 IGALGGLP
+67 IGALGGLS
-75 HLRASECRYWSWWSG
+75 HLRANECRYWSWSSWS
-90 YHDKIESGSNSPTHN
+90 YQDNIESGPNSPTHN

-140 GTLNVGGN
+140 GTLDIGGN

-155 VNGVN
+155 INGGD

-178 RITTGNSLSDGG
+178 HITTGNSYADGG
-190 GATLNFNATNRITIN
+190 GATLNFNATNNITIN

-215 AQHSYMNFK
+215 AQKSYMNFK
-224 GSNINVSGSSFTD
+224 GSQINVSGSSFKD
-237 DTNGGFSFSG
+237 DTNGGFNFSG
-247 NNNNSA
+247 SSNNNSA
-253 ISFNKTKFNQG
+253 ISFNQTSFNQGAYNFSNSASSSFDKTNFNQG
-264 TYNFTNSANLSF
+264 TYDFNSA
-276 NNSNF
+276 
-281 NQSTYNFNSLQSTF
+281 QSTF
-295 NNSTFNQGTYN
+295 ENSDFNQGTYSFSN
-306 FTDNT
+306 ST
-311 SFNNDTFNQGTYN
+311 SFNNDTFNQGTYS
-324 FNTSKVSFSGANTLN
+324 FNTSKVSFSGINTLN

-351 SFGSGAVFN
+351 SFGSNAIFN
-360 LNQTLNANQTYD
+360 LNQTLSGNQTYD

-378 TIQYGVYQSYLWD
+378 AIQYGVYQSYLWD

-414 FDINGQDETL
+414 FDIDGQDETL
-424 QETFSNKSITTQFLG
+424 QETFNKQSIITQFLG
-439 DDLQA
+439 D
-444 KAKATYQQDLNNS
+444 
-457 QSALSNATNDNK
+457 
-469 IASADTGYTN
+469 
-479 NQNTTIKQ
+479 
-487 DAQNLEHTSQQIA
+487 NL
-500 KDEQALQGD
+500 
-509 LNKLKQLANSSFNEQ
+509 
-524 AFNQAQSK
+524 
-532 EQQDEQTLQNEENTF
+532 
-547 SSEQE
+547 
-552 GLEKALANAKEQQEQ
+552 Q
-567 QQAQATYQQ
+567 QQAQQTYQEDLTNFQ
-576 DLNNSQSAL
+576 NALNNVTSDNTIASNDTSYTQSK
-585 SNATNDNKIA
+585 NATVAK
-595 SADTDYTKNQN
+595 
-606 TAIKQDAQNLENTS
+606 DAQNLENTNQKI
-620 QQITQDQKDLEQ
+620 QQDEQALEKDLAQ
-632 DLDKLQQLA
+632 IKQLA
-641 NSKTGFNEQAFNQAQ
+641 NSTTGFNEQAFNQAQ
-656 STEQQDEQTLQNEE
+656 KQEQQDEQTLQNDENAFN
-670 ETFSSEQEGLE
+670 TKQEGLE
-681 KALANAKHT
+681 QAIANAKHANPT
-690 SPTPTKHTAQN
+690 PNPTPSPTPTPTKHTAQN
-701 NPPNKVSP
+701 TPPSQVPPTP
-709 PTQNLPTTNVWNGVY
+709 PTQNPPAESVWSGVY
-724 NFQNQTY
+724 WLQNQTY
-731 SKKGIYYIDPNLS
+731 SNKGVYYIDPNLS

-755 TYGYL
+755 TY
-760 DWFTLKNKFS
+760 
-770 VNANNGTLIIG
+770 
-781 NNTESANTK
+781 
-790 GLIWIGDD
+790 
-798 KGLVYYNTGTFNAAN
+798 
-813 IYLTSNLKTGN
+813 
-824 GFSGEGATLNFNAT
+824 
-838 NRITINQASFDNS
+838 
-851 DAGAQHSYMNFK
+851 
-863 GSNINVSGSSF
+863 
-874 TDDTNGGF
+874 
-882 SFSGNNNNSAISFN
+882 
-896 KTKFN
+896 
-901 QGTYNFTNS
+901 
-910 ANLSFNNSNFNQSTY
+910 
-925 NFNSLQSTFNNST
+925 
-938 FNQGTYNF
+938 
-946 TDNTSFNNDTFNQ
+946 
-959 GTYNFNTSKVSFSGA
+959 
-974 NTLNSS
+974 
-980 SPFASLKGSV
+980 
-990 SFGSG
+990 
-995 AVFNLNQ
+995 
-1002 TLNANQTYDIL
+1002 
-1013 TTNGTIQYG
+1013 
-1022 VYQSY
+1022 
-1027 LWDLINYKG
+1027 
-1036 DKAISHVEVGN
+1036 
-1047 NTYDVTFDI
+1047 
-1056 NGQDETLQET
+1056 
-1066 FSNKSIT
+1066 
-1073 TQFLGDDLQAKA
+1073 
-1085 KATYQQDLNNSQ
+1085 
-1097 SALSNA
+1097 
-1103 TNDNKI
+1103 
-1109 ASADTGYTNNQ
+1109 
-1120 NTTIKQDAQNL
+1120 
-1131 EHTSQQI
+1131 
-1138 AKDEQALQ
+1138 
-1146 GDLNK
+1146 
-1151 LKQLANSSFNEQAFN
+1151 
-1166 QAQSKEQ
+1166 
-1173 QDEQTLQNEEETFS
+1173 
-1187 SEQEGLE
+1187 
-1194 KALANAKPASPTP
+1194 
-1207 TPTPTPTPSPTPN
+1207 
-1220 PTPTKHTA
+1220 
-1228 PNKVPPTPPTQ
+1228 
-1239 NLPTTNVWNGVYWL
+1239 
-1253 QNQTYSQ
+1253 
-1260 KGVYYIDPNLSG
+1260 
-1272 QSGQSANTLSTYTA
+1272 TA
-1286 NLLGRSFG
+1286 NLLGRSFS
-1294 VNIQNGTLIIGNNTE
+1294 VNTQNGTLIIGNDTE
-1309 SVNDNGLIWI
+1309 SVNSNGLIWI
-1319 GHGGFGYIIGTFNAA
+1319 GYGGFGYITGTFSAA

-1346 GVSGSDGGGANIT
+1346 GVSNSDGGGANIT

-1390 SYATFD
+1390 SYAAFD
-1396 ATNNIS
+1396 ALNNIS

-1415 FSFNAKNIS
+1415 FSFSAKNIS

-1439 SVISANAANSLS
+1439 SVISANASNSLS
-1451 FNNSRLNGG
+1451 FTDSRLNGG
-1460 AVYNLW
+1460 AVYNLQ

-1527 NKSQTAFKNSLTLDN
+1527 NKSQATFKNSLTLDN

-1556 SGASAF
+1556 NGASAF

-1584 GATLSLNANSK
+1584 GGILSLNANSK

-1610 LDDSVLSVSN
+1610 LDDSVLSASN
-1620 ASSLNANIN
+1620 TSSLNANIN

-1636 TFGGNTTIDAAS
+1636 DFGGNTTIDTAS

-1653 ASSLSFN
+1653 TSSLSFN

-1674 PSLSKALMSV
+1674 PSLTKALMSV
-1684 SGQFVLGNN
+1684 SGQFILGDN

-1734 LFYGMKIQNATYSD
+1734 LFYGMKIQNATYSG

-1800 YQASKQNPTGYS
+1800 YQASNQNPTGYS

-1832 FTPKGSQTPQ
+1832 FTPKGSQTPE

-1884 EMIETNQLDNI
+1884 EMIESNQLDNI
-1895 TSINEVLQLLDRIKI
+1895 TSINEVLQLLDKIKI
-1910 TPAQKQALLET
+1910 TPVQKQALLET

-1945 HVTNSTSSIWF
+1945 NVTNSTSSIWF

-2008 LGSGNAFESG
+2008 VGSANAFESG
-2018 GSADITFQSA
+2018 GSADVTFQSA
-2028 NNLVLNKAN
+2028 NNLVLNNAN

-2065 NVLSQMAMEKI
+2065 NVLSQVAMEKI
-2076 KQAGGLGNFVENALI
+2076 KQAGGLGNFVANALS

-2096 LPSSLQN
+2096 LPTNLQN
-2103 ETLGQLIGQNNLD
+2103 ETLDQLIGQNNLD

-2176 SELSSILSVILKDIT
+2176 SELSSILSVILKDMT
-2191 NPPTSLQKD
+2191 NPPTSLKKD

-2235 SQGGLSGIYNQ
+2235 SQGGLSGVYNQ

-2381 SSTNSSVTPTNE
+2381 SSTNSSVTPTDE
-2393 SLSVRANNFTFLGV
+2393 SLSVRANNFTFLGT

-2440 LTIANAFNNA
+2440 LTITNAFNNA

-2465 QATLSTNASGL
+2465 QAALSTNASGL
-2476 NVMGNFNS
+2476 NIMGNFNS

-2495 VSHAIINAQGIAT
+2495 ASHAIINAQGVAT
-2508 IMTNYNNPLIQFNTS
+2508 IMANNNNPLIQFNTS
-2523 SKETGAY
+2523 SKETGTY

-2546 ITGGSSLDNYLKLY
+2546 ITGGNSLADYLKLY
-2560 TLININGKHMV
+2560 TLIDINGKRMV
-2571 MTDNGLTYNGQAV
+2571 MTDNSLTYNGQAV
-2584 SIKDGGLI
+2584 NIKDGGLI

-2611 VKIAVSNAPINNLQA
+2611 VKIAVSNDPINNLQA

-2633 AQIQGIQGVDSIEQA
+2633 AQIQGTQGVDSIDQA

-2676 HSTKDL
+2676 HSAKDL

-2695 IANPNFKNDATNI
+2695 IANPDFKNDATNI

-2723 LSDTSTFASA
+2723 LSDTSTFAST

-2793 VGYDRFIKGV
+2793 IGYDRFIKGV

-2866 IINQSYRYN
+2866 IINQSYKYD

-2904 AYYYIGM
+2904 AYYYIGL

-2956 FVIADVGRDLFI
+2956 FVITDVGRDLFI

>member
-8 LISKFIS
+8 LISKSIL

-29 KLNPILKREKPLKRH
+29 KLNLILKREKPLSH
-44 KKTKSIKKP
+44 KKTKSVKKP

-67 IGALGGLP
+67 IGALGGLS
-75 HLRASECRYWSWWSG
+75 HLRASECRYWSWSSWG
-90 YHDKIESGSNSPTHN
+90 YHDNIESGSNSPTHN
-105 SYCLFSSTQ
+105 SYCLFSSAQ
-114 GSGTYY
+114 GFGTYY
-120 LNTLTTYSAGGASFT
+120 LNTLTTYSPGGASFT

-155 VNGVN
+155 VNGGD

-178 RITTGNSLSDGG
+178 RITTGNSYSTGG
-190 GATLNFNATNRITIN
+190 GATLNFNAANHITIN

-215 AQHSYMNFK
+215 TQRSYMNFS
-224 GSNINVSGSSFTD
+224 GSNINVSASIFTD

-247 NNNNSA
+247 NVANSNL
-253 ISFNKTKFNQG
+253 SFDKTNFNQG
-264 TYNFTNSANLSF
+264 TYKFTNSANLSF
-276 NNSNF
+276 NNSAF
-281 NQSTYNFNSLQSTF
+281 NQGTYNFNSAQSVF
-295 NNSTFNQGTYN
+295 ENSNFNQGTYN
-306 FTDNT
+306 FTDNA
-311 SFNNDTFNQGTYN
+311 SFNNDTFNQGTYS
-324 FNTSKVSFSGANTLN
+324 FNVSKVSFSGANTLN

-351 SFGSGAVFN
+351 SFGSGAIFN
-360 LNQTLNANQTYD
+360 LNQTLNNNQTYD
-372 ILTTNG
+372 ILTTNK

-401 SHVEVGNNTYDVT
+401 SHVEVGSNTYDVT

-424 QETFSNKSITTQFLG
+424 QETFNNQSITTQFLG
-439 DDLQA
+439 DDLQV
-444 KAKATYQQDLNNS
+444 KAQATYQQDLSNS
-457 QSALSNATNDNK
+457 QSALNNATSDNK
-469 IASADTGYTN
+469 IASSDTSYTN
-479 NQNTTIKQ
+479 NQNTTI
-487 DAQNLEHTSQQIA
+487 A
-500 KDEQALQGD
+500 K
-509 LNKLKQLANSSFNEQ
+509 
-524 AFNQAQSK
+524 
-532 EQQDEQTLQNEENTF
+532 
-547 SSEQE
+547 
-552 GLEKALANAKEQQEQ
+552 
-567 QQAQATYQQ
+567 
-576 DLNNSQSAL
+576 
-585 SNATNDNKIA
+585 
-595 SADTDYTKNQN
+595 
-606 TAIKQDAQNLENTS
+606 DAQNLENTS
-620 QQITQDQKDLEQ
+620 QQIAQDQKDLEQ

-641 NSKTGFNEQAFNQAQ
+641 NSPTGFSEQAFNQAQ
-656 STEQQDEQTLQNEE
+656 NKEQQDLQTLQNEE
-670 ETFSSEQEGLE
+670 KTFSSEQEGL
-681 KALANAKHT
+681 KQAIANAKPT
-690 SPTPTKHTAQN
+690 SPTPSPTPTPTKHTAQN
-701 NPPNKVSP
+701 TPPNKV
-709 PTQNLPTTNVWNGVY
+709 
-724 NFQNQTY
+724 
-731 SKKGIYYIDPNLS
+731 
-744 GQSGQSGNTLS
+744 
-755 TYGYL
+755 
-760 DWFTLKNKFS
+760 
-770 VNANNGTLIIG
+770 
-781 NNTESANTK
+781 
-790 GLIWIGDD
+790 
-798 KGLVYYNTGTFNAAN
+798 
-813 IYLTSNLKTGN
+813 
-824 GFSGEGATLNFNAT
+824 
-838 NRITINQASFDNS
+838 
-851 DAGAQHSYMNFK
+851 
-863 GSNINVSGSSF
+863 
-874 TDDTNGGF
+874 
-882 SFSGNNNNSAISFN
+882 
-896 KTKFN
+896 
-901 QGTYNFTNS
+901 
-910 ANLSFNNSNFNQSTY
+910 
-925 NFNSLQSTFNNST
+925 
-938 FNQGTYNF
+938 
-946 TDNTSFNNDTFNQ
+946 
-959 GTYNFNTSKVSFSGA
+959 
-974 NTLNSS
+974 
-980 SPFASLKGSV
+980 
-990 SFGSG
+990 
-995 AVFNLNQ
+995 
-1002 TLNANQTYDIL
+1002 
-1013 TTNGTIQYG
+1013 
-1022 VYQSY
+1022 
-1027 LWDLINYKG
+1027 
-1036 DKAISHVEVGN
+1036 
-1047 NTYDVTFDI
+1047 
-1056 NGQDETLQET
+1056 
-1066 FSNKSIT
+1066 
-1073 TQFLGDDLQAKA
+1073 
-1085 KATYQQDLNNSQ
+1085 
-1097 SALSNA
+1097 
-1103 TNDNKI
+1103 
-1109 ASADTGYTNNQ
+1109 
-1120 NTTIKQDAQNL
+1120 
-1131 EHTSQQI
+1131 
-1138 AKDEQALQ
+1138 
-1146 GDLNK
+1146 
-1151 LKQLANSSFNEQAFN
+1151 
-1166 QAQSKEQ
+1166 
-1173 QDEQTLQNEEETFS
+1173 
-1187 SEQEGLE
+1187 
-1194 KALANAKPASPTP
+1194 
-1207 TPTPTPTPSPTPN
+1207 PTPS
-1220 PTPTKHTA
+1220 
-1228 PNKVPPTPPTQ
+1228 PTQ

-1253 QNQTYSQ
+1253 QNQTYSKQ
-1260 KGVYYIDPNLSG
+1260 GVYYIDPNLSG
-1272 QSGQSANTLSTYTA
+1272 QSGQSGNTLSTYTA

-1319 GHGGFGYIIGTFNAA
+1319 GHGGFGYITGTFNAA

-1390 SYATFD
+1390 SYAAFD

-1502 TLSSQS
+1502 TLSAQS

-1527 NKSQTAFKNSLTLDN
+1527 NKSQATFKNSLTLDN

-1556 SGASAF
+1556 NGASAF

-1584 GATLSLNANSK
+1584 GGILSLNANSK
-1595 LNASSASFSNNTTIN
+1595 LNTSSASFSNNTTIN
-1610 LDDSVLSVSN
+1610 LDDSVLSASN
-1620 ASSLNANIN
+1620 TSSLNANIN

-1636 TFGGNTTIDAAS
+1636 NFGGNTTIDTAS
-1648 FNFDS
+1648 FNFDN

-1812 YDYSDNQAGTYYLTS
+1812 YDYSDNQVGTYYLTS

-1884 EMIETNQLDNI
+1884 EMIESNQLDNI
-1895 TSINEVLQLLDRIKI
+1895 TSINEVLQLLDKIKI

-1932 FSNGNLVIGATQD
+1932 FNNGNLVIGATQD
-1945 HVTNSTSSIWF
+1945 NVTNSTSSIWF
-1956 GGNGYSSPCALDSA
+1956 GGNGYSSPCTLDSA

-2018 GSADITFQSA
+2018 GSADVTFQSA
-2028 NNLVLNKAN
+2028 NNLVLDKAN

-2065 NVLSQMAMEKI
+2065 NVLSQVAMEKI
-2076 KQAGGLGNFVENALI
+2076 KQAGGLGNFVENALS

-2096 LPSSLQN
+2096 LSASLQN

-2116 NLLNNSG
+2116 DLLNNSG

-2168 FIGGYMDA
+2168 FIGGYIDA
-2176 SELSSILSVILKDIT
+2176 SELSSILSVILKDIA

-2200 IGVVANDLLD
+2200 IGVVANDLLN

-2235 SQGGLSGIYNQ
+2235 SQGGLSGVYNQ

-2318 DNTIDFSKYQGALI
+2318 DNTIDFSKYQGTLI

-2393 SLSVRANNFTFLGV
+2393 SLSVRANNFTFLGT

-2416 SQVKNNSVIG
+2416 SQVKNNSIIG

-2440 LTIANAFNNA
+2440 LTITNAFNNA

-2495 VSHAIINAQGIAT
+2495 ASHAIINAQGIAT
-2508 IMTNYNNPLIQFNTS
+2508 IMANNNNPLIQFNTS

-2546 ITGGSSLDNYLKLY
+2546 ITGGNSLDNYLKLY
-2560 TLININGKHMV
+2560 TLIDINGKHMV

-2584 SIKDGGLI
+2584 NIKDGGLV

-2611 VKIAVSNAPINNLQA
+2611 VKIAVSNDPINNLQA

-2633 AQIQGIQGVDSIEQA
+2633 AQIQGAQGVNSIDQA
-2648 GGTQAINWLNKIFE
+2648 GGAQAINWLNKIFE

-2695 IANPNFKNDATNI
+2695 IANPDFKNDATNI

-2793 VGYDRFIKGV
+2793 IGYDRFIKGV

-2866 IINQSYRYN
+2866 IINQSYKYD

-2893 KSVIFKPQIGL
+2893 KSVILKPQIGL
-2904 AYYYIGM
+2904 AYYYIGL

>member
-1 MAFKKAG
+1 MAFKKAR

-15 KGSFKLNKISKKIF
+15 KGSFKLSKISKKIF
-29 KLNPILKREKPLKRH
+29 TLNQILKREKPLKRH
-44 KKTKSIKKP
+44 KKALKPIKKLS
-53 FNKNKSFLK
+53 NRNKSFLK

-67 IGALGGLP
+67 IGALGGLS
-75 HLRASECRYWSWWSG
+75 HLRANECRYWSWSSWS
-90 YHDKIESGSNSPTHN
+90 YQDNIESGPNSPTHN
-105 SYCLFSSTQ
+105 SYCLFSSAQ

-135 QKFNN
+135 QKFNG

-155 VNGVN
+155 INGGD

-178 RITTGNSLSDGG
+178 HLTTGNSYADGG
-190 GATLNFNATNRITIN
+190 GATLNFNATNNITIN

-215 AQHSYMNFK
+215 TQKSYMNFK
-224 GSNINVSGSSFTD
+224 GSQINVSGSSFTD
-237 DTNGGFSFSG
+237 DTDGGFNFSG
-247 NNNNSA
+247 SNNNSV
-253 ISFNKTKFNQG
+253 ISFNQTSFNQGAYNFSNSTTLSFDNSNFNQG
-264 TYNFTNSANLSF
+264 TYHFNSTQSTF
-276 NNSNF
+276 ENSNF
-281 NQSTYNFNSLQSTF
+281 NQ
-295 NNSTFNQGTYN
+295 GTYSFN
-306 FTDNT
+306 DNT
-311 SFNNDTFNQGTYN
+311 SFNNDTFNQGAYS
-324 FNTSKVSFSGANTLN
+324 FNTNKVSFSGTNTLN

-351 SFGSGAVFN
+351 SFNSNASNAIFN
-360 LNQTLNANQTYD
+360 LNQTLNNNQTYD

-378 TIQYGVYQSYLWD
+378 AIQYGVYQSYLWD

-424 QETFSNKSITTQFLG
+424 QETFNNQSITTQFLG
-439 DDLQA
+439 DDLQQQA
-444 KAKATYQQDLNNS
+444 QQTYQEDVTNS
-457 QSALSNATNDNK
+457 QSALNNAASDSK
-469 IASADTGYTN
+469 IANSDTDYTKN
-479 NQNTTIKQ
+479 KNTAIAT
-487 DAQNLEHTSQQIA
+487 DAQNLEHTNQQIA
-500 KDEQALQGD
+500 QDEQALQG
-509 LNKLKQLANSSFNEQ
+509 
-524 AFNQAQSK
+524 
-532 EQQDEQTLQNEENTF
+532 
-547 SSEQE
+547 
-552 GLEKALANAKEQQEQ
+552 
-567 QQAQATYQQ
+567 
-576 DLNNSQSAL
+576 
-585 SNATNDNKIA
+585 
-595 SADTDYTKNQN
+595 
-606 TAIKQDAQNLENTS
+606 
-620 QQITQDQKDLEQ
+620 

-641 NSKTGFNEQAFNQAQ
+641 NSKTGFNQQAFNQAQ
-656 STEQQDEQTLQNEE
+656 D
-670 ETFSSEQEGLE
+670 
-681 KALANAKHT
+681 
-690 SPTPTKHTAQN
+690 
-701 NPPNKVSP
+701 
-709 PTQNLPTTNVWNGVY
+709 
-724 NFQNQTY
+724 
-731 SKKGIYYIDPNLS
+731 
-744 GQSGQSGNTLS
+744 
-755 TYGYL
+755 
-760 DWFTLKNKFS
+760 
-770 VNANNGTLIIG
+770 
-781 NNTESANTK
+781 
-790 GLIWIGDD
+790 
-798 KGLVYYNTGTFNAAN
+798 
-813 IYLTSNLKTGN
+813 
-824 GFSGEGATLNFNAT
+824 
-838 NRITINQASFDNS
+838 
-851 DAGAQHSYMNFK
+851 
-863 GSNINVSGSSF
+863 
-874 TDDTNGGF
+874 
-882 SFSGNNNNSAISFN
+882 
-896 KTKFN
+896 
-901 QGTYNFTNS
+901 
-910 ANLSFNNSNFNQSTY
+910 
-925 NFNSLQSTFNNST
+925 
-938 FNQGTYNF
+938 
-946 TDNTSFNNDTFNQ
+946 
-959 GTYNFNTSKVSFSGA
+959 
-974 NTLNSS
+974 
-980 SPFASLKGSV
+980 
-990 SFGSG
+990 
-995 AVFNLNQ
+995 
-1002 TLNANQTYDIL
+1002 
-1013 TTNGTIQYG
+1013 
-1022 VYQSY
+1022 
-1027 LWDLINYKG
+1027 
-1036 DKAISHVEVGN
+1036 
-1047 NTYDVTFDI
+1047 
-1056 NGQDETLQET
+1056 
-1066 FSNKSIT
+1066 
-1073 TQFLGDDLQAKA
+1073 
-1085 KATYQQDLNNSQ
+1085 
-1097 SALSNA
+1097 
-1103 TNDNKI
+1103 
-1109 ASADTGYTNNQ
+1109 
-1120 NTTIKQDAQNL
+1120 
-1131 EHTSQQI
+1131 
-1138 AKDEQALQ
+1138 
-1146 GDLNK
+1146 
-1151 LKQLANSSFNEQAFN
+1151 
-1166 QAQSKEQ
+1166 KEQ
-1173 QDEQTLQNEEETFS
+1173 QDEQTLQNEEKTFNA
-1187 SEQEGLE
+1187 EQEGLKQAIQQAQAQQQKQEQQQAQKTYQQDLSNSQTALNNVTSDNKIASNDTSYTQSKNTTIAKDAQNLENTNQKIQQDEQALE
-1194 KALANAKPASPTP
+1194 KDLAQIKQLANSTTGFNEQAFNQAQKQEQQDEQTLQNEEKTFNNEQEGLKQAIANAKHVSPTP
-1207 TPTPTPTPSPTPN
+1207 SHA

-1228 PNKVPPTPPTQ
+1228 QNTPPNQVPPTPPTQ
-1239 NLPTTNVWNGVYWL
+1239 NSPAESVWSGVYWL
-1253 QNQTYSQ
+1253 QNKTYSN
-1260 KGVYYIDPNLSG
+1260 KGIYYIDPNLSG
-1272 QSGQSANTLSTYTA
+1272 QSGQSANTLNTYTA
-1286 NLLGRSFG
+1286 NLFGRSFG
-1294 VNIQNGTLIIGNNTE
+1294 VNIQNGTLIIGNDTE
-1309 SVNDNGLIWI
+1309 SVNSNGLIWI
-1319 GHGGFGYIIGTFNAA
+1319 GHGGFGYITGTFNAA

-1346 GVSGSDGGGANIT
+1346 GVSNSDGGGANIT

-1390 SYATFD
+1390 SYAAFD
-1396 ATNNIS
+1396 ALNNIS
-1402 VTNSSFSDMTWGK
+1402 VTNSNFSDMTWGK
-1415 FSFNAKNIS
+1415 FSFSAKNIS

-1439 SVISANAANSLS
+1439 STISTNASNSLS
-1451 FNNSRLNGG
+1451 FINSRLNGG
-1460 AVYNLW
+1460 AIYNLQ

-1492 TTQLLGNTSF
+1492 TTQLLGNTNF

-1520 NANITLG
+1520 NADITLG
-1527 NKSQTAFKNSLTLDN
+1527 NKSQAAFKNSLTLDN

-1556 SGASAF
+1556 NNTSTF

-1576 TFNSLFFN
+1576 AFNSLFFN
-1584 GATLSLNANSK
+1584 GGTLSLNANSK

-1610 LDDSVLSVSN
+1610 LDDSVLSASN
-1620 ASSLNANIN
+1620 TSSLNANIN

-1636 TFGGNTTIDAAS
+1636 DFGGNTTIDTAS

-1653 ASSLSFN
+1653 ASSLNFN

-1674 PSLSKALMSV
+1674 PSLTKALMSV
-1684 SGQFVLGNN
+1684 SGQFVLGSN

-1701 NIFDNITKSVTY
+1701 NIFDNIAKSVTY

-1748 NNNIQTWSFIN
+1748 SNNIQTWSFIN

-1832 FTPKGSQTPQ
+1832 FTTKGSQTPQ
-1842 TPGTYSPFNQ
+1842 APGTYSPFNQ

-1858 IYNKGFSSG
+1858 IYNKGFSSE

-1884 EMIETNQLDNI
+1884 EMIESNQLDNI
-1895 TSINEVLQLLDRIKI
+1895 TSINEVLQLLDKIKI
-1910 TPAQKQALLET
+1910 TQTQKQALLET

-1932 FSNGNLVIGATQD
+1932 FSNGNLIIGATQD
-1945 HVTNSTSSIWF
+1945 NVTNSTSSIWF
-1956 GGNGYSSPCALDSA
+1956 GGNGYSSPCTLDSA

-2008 LGSGNAFESG
+2008 IGSGNAFESG
-2018 GSADITFQSA
+2018 GSADVTFQSA

-2065 NVLSQMAMEKI
+2065 NVLSQVAMEKI
-2076 KQAGGLGNFVENALI
+2076 KQAGGLGNFIENALS

-2096 LPSSLQN
+2096 LPASLQD

-2116 NLLNNSG
+2116 DLLNNSG

-2168 FIGGYMDA
+2168 FIGGYIDA
-2176 SELSSILSVILKDIT
+2176 SELSSILSVVLKDIT

-2200 IGVVANDLLD
+2200 IGVVANDLLN

-2225 LVSNIINNII
+2225 LVNNIINNII
-2235 SQGGLSGIYNQ
+2235 SQGGLSGVYNQ

-2301 TGGSLNFV
+2301 TGGSLNFI

-2368 CINLANCPTTKNS
+2368 CVNLANCPTTKNN

-2393 SLSVRANNFTFLGV
+2393 SLSVRANNFTFLGA
-2407 IASNGAIDL
+2407 ITSNGAIDL

-2440 LTIANAFNNA
+2440 LTITNAFNNA

-2484 YGDLVFNLSHS
+2484 YGDLVFNISHS
-2495 VSHAIINAQGIAT
+2495 ASHAIINAQGTAT
-2508 IMTNYNNPLIQFNTS
+2508 IMANNNNPLIQFNTS
-2523 SKETGAY
+2523 SKEVGTY

-2540 YGYNDQ
+2540 YGYNNQ

-2560 TLININGKHMV
+2560 ALIDINGKHMV
-2571 MTDNGLTYNGQAV
+2571 MTGNGLTYNGQAV
-2584 SIKDGGLI
+2584 NIKDGGLV

-2611 VKIAVSNAPINNLQA
+2611 VKIAVSNDPINNLQA

-2633 AQIQGIQGVDSIEQA
+2633 AQIQGTQGVDSIDQA
-2648 GGTQAINWLNKIFE
+2648 GGNQAINWLNKIFE

-2695 IANPNFKNDATNI
+2695 IANPDFKNDATNI

-2723 LSDTSTFASA
+2723 LSDTSTFARS
-2733 DFHERLEALKNK
+2733 DFLERLEALKNK

-2809 AYGYSGFHANI
+2809 AYGYSGFHGNI
-2820 TQSGSSNVNMGVYSR
+2820 TQSGSSNVNIGVYSR

-2866 IINQSYRYN
+2866 IINQSYKYN

-2904 AYYYIGM
+2904 AYYYIGL

>member
-1 MAFKKAG
+1 MAFKKTR

-29 KLNPILKREKPLKRH
+29 KLNQILKREKPLKRH

-62 ASVLL
+62 ASILL
-67 IGALGGLP
+67 IGALGGLS
-75 HLRASECRYWSWWSG
+75 HLGASECRYWSWWSG
-90 YHDKIESGSNSPTHN
+90 YHDNIESGPNSPTHN
-105 SYCLFSSTQ
+105 SYCLFSSAQ

-135 QKFNN
+135 QKFNG

-155 VNGVN
+155 INGGD

-178 RITTGNSLSDGG
+178 HLTTGNSYADGG
-190 GATLNFNATNRITIN
+190 GATLNFNAANNITIN

-215 AQHSYMNFK
+215 TQHSYMNFK
-224 GSNINVSGSSFTD
+224 GSNIKVSGSSFKD

-247 NNNNSA
+247 NNNNSV
-253 ISFNKTKFNQG
+253 ISFNQTNFNQG
-264 TYNFTNSANLSF
+264 TYNFSNSASSSFDNSSF
-276 NNSNF
+276 NQGTYHFNSAQSAFENSN
-281 NQSTYNFNSLQSTF
+281 
-295 NNSTFNQGTYN
+295 FNQGTYN
-306 FTDNT
+306 FNGNA
-311 SFNNDTFNQGTYN
+311 SFNNDTFNQGTYS
-324 FNTSKVSFSGANTLN
+324 FNTSKVSFSGINTLN

-351 SFGSGAVFN
+351 SFGSNAIFN
-360 LNQTLNANQTYD
+360 LNQTLNSNQTYD

-378 TIQYGVYQSYLWD
+378 AIQYGVYQSYLWD

-401 SHVEVGNNTYDVT
+401 SHVGVGNNTYDVT

-424 QETFSNKSITTQFLG
+424 QETFNKQSIITQFLG
-439 DDLQA
+439 DDLQQQA
-444 KAKATYQQDLNNS
+444 QKTYQEDLTHSQNALNNVTS
-457 QSALSNATNDNK
+457 DNT
-469 IASADTGYTN
+469 IASNDTSYT
-479 NQNTTIKQ
+479 QSKNTTVAK
-487 DAQNLEHTSQQIA
+487 DAQNLENTNQKIQQ
-500 KDEQALQGD
+500 DEQALEKD
-509 LNKLKQLANSSFNEQ
+509 LAQIKQLSNSTTGFNEQ
-524 AFNQAQSK
+524 AFNQAQK
-532 EQQDEQTLQNEENTF
+532 QEQQDEQTLQNEEKTF
-547 SSEQE
+547 NNEQE
-552 GLEKALANAKEQQEQ
+552 GLEQAL
-567 QQAQATYQQ
+567 QQAQAQQQKQEQAQAQKTYQEDLTNSQ
-576 DLNNSQSAL
+576 NALNN
-585 SNATNDNKIA
+585 ATSDNKIA
-595 SADTDYTKNQN
+595 SNDTNYTTNQN
-606 TAIKQDAQNLENTS
+606 TAIAKDAQSLENTNQKI
-620 QQITQDQKDLEQ
+620 QQDEQALEKDLTQ
-632 DLDKLQQLA
+632 IKQLA
-641 NSKTGFNEQAFNQAQ
+641 NSPTGFNEQAFNTAQ
-656 STEQQDEQTLQNEE
+656 KQEQQDEQTLQNEE
-670 ETFSSEQEGLE
+670 KTFNAEQEGLE
-681 KALANAKHT
+681 QAIANAKPT
-690 SPTPTKHTAQN
+690 SPTPSPTPTPTKHTA
-701 NPPNKVSP
+701 PN
-709 PTQNLPTTNVWNGVY
+709 
-724 NFQNQTY
+724 
-731 SKKGIYYIDPNLS
+731 
-744 GQSGQSGNTLS
+744 
-755 TYGYL
+755 
-760 DWFTLKNKFS
+760 
-770 VNANNGTLIIG
+770 
-781 NNTESANTK
+781 
-790 GLIWIGDD
+790 
-798 KGLVYYNTGTFNAAN
+798 
-813 IYLTSNLKTGN
+813 
-824 GFSGEGATLNFNAT
+824 
-838 NRITINQASFDNS
+838 
-851 DAGAQHSYMNFK
+851 
-863 GSNINVSGSSF
+863 
-874 TDDTNGGF
+874 
-882 SFSGNNNNSAISFN
+882 
-896 KTKFN
+896 
-901 QGTYNFTNS
+901 
-910 ANLSFNNSNFNQSTY
+910 
-925 NFNSLQSTFNNST
+925 
-938 FNQGTYNF
+938 
-946 TDNTSFNNDTFNQ
+946 
-959 GTYNFNTSKVSFSGA
+959 
-974 NTLNSS
+974 
-980 SPFASLKGSV
+980 
-990 SFGSG
+990 
-995 AVFNLNQ
+995 
-1002 TLNANQTYDIL
+1002 
-1013 TTNGTIQYG
+1013 
-1022 VYQSY
+1022 
-1027 LWDLINYKG
+1027 
-1036 DKAISHVEVGN
+1036 
-1047 NTYDVTFDI
+1047 
-1056 NGQDETLQET
+1056 
-1066 FSNKSIT
+1066 
-1073 TQFLGDDLQAKA
+1073 
-1085 KATYQQDLNNSQ
+1085 
-1097 SALSNA
+1097 
-1103 TNDNKI
+1103 
-1109 ASADTGYTNNQ
+1109 
-1120 NTTIKQDAQNL
+1120 
-1131 EHTSQQI
+1131 
-1138 AKDEQALQ
+1138 
-1146 GDLNK
+1146 
-1151 LKQLANSSFNEQAFN
+1151 
-1166 QAQSKEQ
+1166 
-1173 QDEQTLQNEEETFS
+1173 
-1187 SEQEGLE
+1187 
-1194 KALANAKPASPTP
+1194 TP
-1207 TPTPTPTPSPTPN
+1207 
-1220 PTPTKHTA
+1220 

-1239 NLPTTNVWNGVYWL
+1239 NLPTTNVWNGVYNL
-1253 QNQTYSQ
+1253 QNQTYSN
-1260 KGVYYIDPNLSG
+1260 KGIYYIDPNLSG

-1286 NLLGRSFG
+1286 NLFGRSFS

-1319 GHGGFGYIIGTFNAA
+1319 GHGGFGYITGTFNAS

-1346 GVSGSDGGGANIT
+1346 GVSNSDGGGANIT

-1390 SYATFD
+1390 SYAAFD
-1396 ATNNIS
+1396 ALNNIS

-1415 FSFNAKNIS
+1415 FSFSAKNIS

-1439 SVISANAANSLS
+1439 STISANASNSLS
-1451 FNNSRLNGG
+1451 FINSRLNGG
-1460 AVYNLW
+1460 AIYNLQ

-1492 TTQLLGNTSF
+1492 TTQLLGNTNF

-1527 NKSQTAFKNSLTLDN
+1527 NKSQAAFKNSLTLDN

-1556 SGASAF
+1556 NGASAF

-1584 GATLSLNANSK
+1584 GGTLSLNASSK

-1610 LDDSVLSVSN
+1610 LDDSVLSASN
-1620 ASSLNANIN
+1620 TSSLNANIN

-1636 TFGGNTTIDAAS
+1636 DFGGNTTIDTAS

-1653 ASSLSFN
+1653 ASSLNFN

-1674 PSLSKALMSV
+1674 PSLTKALMSV

-1770 IKNGDLT
+1770 VKNGDLT

-1858 IYNKGFSSG
+1858 IYNKGFSSE

-1873 GILSQNSATLK
+1873 GILSQNSAALK
-1884 EMIETNQLDNI
+1884 EMIESNQLDNI
-1895 TSINEVLQLLDRIKI
+1895 TNINEVLQLLDKIKI
-1910 TPAQKQALLET
+1910 TQTQKQALLET

-1932 FSNGNLVIGATQD
+1932 FSNGNLIIGATQD
-1945 HVTNSTSSIWF
+1945 NVTNSTSSIWF

-2008 LGSGNAFESG
+2008 MGSGNAFESG
-2018 GSADITFQSA
+2018 GSADVTFQSA

-2050 GQEGIDKIF
+2050 GQKGINEIF

-2065 NVLSQMAMEKI
+2065 NVLSQVAMEKI
-2076 KQAGGLGNFVENALI
+2076 KQAGGLGNFIENALS

-2096 LPSSLQN
+2096 LPASLQN

-2168 FIGGYMDA
+2168 FIGGYIDA
-2176 SELSSILSVILKDIT
+2176 SELSSILSVVLKDIT
-2191 NPPTSLQKD
+2191 NPPASLQKD
-2200 IGVVANDLLD
+2200 IGVVANDLLN

-2225 LVSNIINNII
+2225 LVSNIINNVI
-2235 SQGGLSGIYNQ
+2235 SQGGLSGVYNQ

-2368 CINLANCPTTKNS
+2368 CVNLANCPTTKNN

-2393 SLSVRANNFTFLGV
+2393 SLSVRANNFTFLGA
-2407 IASNGAIDL
+2407 ITSNGVIDL

-2440 LTIANAFNNA
+2440 LTITNAFNNA
-2450 SNSTANINGDFTLNQ
+2450 SNSTANINGNFTLNQ

-2495 VSHAIINAQGIAT
+2495 VSHAIINAQGSAT
-2508 IMTNYNNPLIQFNTS
+2508 IMANNNNPLIQFNTS
-2523 SKETGAY
+2523 SKEAGTY

-2560 TLININGKHMV
+2560 TLIDINGKHMV
-2571 MTDNGLTYNGQAV
+2571 MSGNGLTYNGQAV
-2584 SIKDGGLI
+2584 NIKDGGLV

-2611 VKIAVSNAPINNLQA
+2611 VKIAVSNDPINNLQA

-2633 AQIQGIQGVDSIEQA
+2633 AQIQGIQSVDSIDQA
-2648 GGTQAINWLNKIFE
+2648 GGNQAINWLNKIFE

-2676 HSTKDL
+2676 HSAKDL

-2695 IANPNFKNDATNI
+2695 IANPDFKNDATNI

-2733 DFHERLEALKNK
+2733 DFHEHLEALKNK

-2866 IINQSYRYN
+2866 IINQSYRYD

-2893 KSVIFKPQIGL
+2893 KSVIFKPQVGL
-2904 AYYYIGM
+2904 AYYYIGL